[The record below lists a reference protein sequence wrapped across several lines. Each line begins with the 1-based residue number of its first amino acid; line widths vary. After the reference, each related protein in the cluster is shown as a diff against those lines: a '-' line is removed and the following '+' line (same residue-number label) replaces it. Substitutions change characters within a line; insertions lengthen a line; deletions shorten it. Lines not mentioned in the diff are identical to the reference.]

1 MLKYRRIIA
10 GILAVN
16 LLAGSILLDYTEV
29 NANNLNTS
37 LNMISAENSDE
48 VSHADAESV
57 NSSEK
62 TDAENKADEKNTTP
76 DANEKDEDTASSNS
90 DSGLTNETQEEESTK
105 QEPSS
110 EIAAE
115 DASQQA
121 TETETEAEAQ
131 EISDTISLSDLKFFA
146 NNTAT
151 IKSPQE
157 LILLSHCAQSEIQNI
172 TININATGEFD
183 LSTKIANGTD
193 LSEYLNKKAS
203 ASQDYTYLG
212 LGSAD
217 VPFTGTITGQKP
229 AIKTNTT
236 LFRGISSQATIDN
249 NLSVEWQGDGT
260 KPMFAEMYVLENDG
274 TKSDGTIPITFTSGN
289 GSLLGT
295 VRQASEETKACLT
308 IGNVVTYKDNK
319 AQAGNSTNSGNIGLI
334 CNTLESG
341 TIKLDG
347 YVFPTDTEINTN
359 SGAAGGLIGNM
370 AGGIL
375 DLANIGGTNI
385 SNLTVNS
392 SSGSAGSIVGEM
404 SETAEIQVN
413 QDITITN
420 PTIKGKYAGGFAG
433 KVVNSTLSGD
443 EKITIN
449 SPTLSSEE
457 NKNSAVGG
465 WIGDYIVQGNNH
477 EGKTLP
483 TQIDVV
489 EPKVTMNGGNA
500 GGYFGLLELQG
511 DINYQISGTE
521 QKKKNITSV
530 YTTGNGAGYATI
542 AGKVISDN
550 KKTSLIINH
559 VKSNSTTNGN
569 SYYQGGFVGEIGEN
583 VYLQVSDAEIT
594 VSNITTTQESCGFGG
609 VVGHLSSNS
618 ILSIADSVKVTNSGT
633 ISGGGGLVGAASSG
647 SILEISGTTDLSGVN
662 YTVSQYVGQL
672 VGMQDCALIFA
683 HGNGNGDENGNG
695 WKYIR
700 SNKDYEI
707 NDIGNYGEVI
717 RLKAKTTT
725 SDAQGGLDNELLS
738 INNVEHVI
746 QYKNQNFSLSNT
758 EITISSKEDLALLSI
773 AWNSRGVFS
782 ADSNLTAN
790 NWTTLQSKNVNFTA
804 DVNLQN
810 TGIIGISRDIDDS
823 AYTGNINGNTY
834 TLTLSIGETYG
845 YKGEN
850 IATDGTEGCGKIYS
864 SGSKH
869 TDIGLFSRMSG
880 NVRNLT
886 IAGSIHAGVS
896 NGNMWIGSIAAR
908 QENNE
913 AVISKVK
920 VTTKIAFDTNNDSK
934 KSYIGGVFGSA
945 AKVKLS
951 ENTGIQSNITLSNAG
966 NGKQTYAGSVA
977 GYMSA
982 GTLECNGVTIGGKIV
997 TDAST
1002 YAYVGGLVGFMPP
1015 DGSDKDTSTQ
1025 VNIKALTFD
1034 GFSITASS
1042 VQEACGGLLGC
1053 VWARSTVT
1061 FASDNTATTSL
1072 TVKNNTKIEAPN
1084 ASVGGLAYKASGLWE
1099 IRSKGI
1105 DIQDLEIN
1113 CGKDLGLLVCHG
1125 EKGTIKF
1132 NKDEKNDKEDGAL
1145 YLRTTAD
1152 WADSYKLAEDL
1163 KLTCGKDS
1171 VFDEFVSYT
1180 AVSKDKIANN
1190 GENGIVSIATKD
1202 RSGVKEDNN
1211 TCTTYQNRTNLGKS
1225 HEVNANSRY
1234 YYDLDNYIE
1243 TASTNTN
1250 GKIDTPEELV
1260 LWSCAVYANSNIK
1273 KYFYTF
1279 NNQEITD
1286 IKSNLSNPTISG
1298 TLNMDKY
1305 SYYPIH
1311 LNTGVGI
1318 TGATIT
1324 FYNEEIEKVEKN
1336 NKSTQAKTQ
1345 SQHYMMHCGLFLD
1358 YSANETATS
1367 ITLSNVTF
1375 AGSIGKVKSDVSGV
1389 LFSGMVQGLESGGR
1403 QYTANMNL
1411 SNIVLSDLKITDY
1424 KDSSYAPLLIN
1435 QIGSYTKTE
1444 IKNLSTSDYTEGTAV
1459 ASSLIGNAGSENGHQ
1474 INMGFSEIKLPD
1486 TTVNNK
1492 GIFTHATLLES
1503 YKYAANDTSVATY
1516 NFYKSGDWKDA
1527 TYEHHVTYG
1536 KEISNS
1542 TEYTGLQKWYY
1553 DIATYNKDEGLV
1565 KTEDN
1570 QTDFSKWLPY
1580 VCVPYNDND
1589 HSHEI
1594 KVNQR
1599 VFDITEGCGTYAD
1612 PYVIKDAGEMEIIS
1626 EYMRTNLP
1634 RTDWKITITNDQNT
1648 YCTNHST
1655 DITFHY
1661 NGEQWVQVS
1670 KEAGTENWV
1679 DVQNGQ
1685 TRSNSFMQRYI
1696 ANAYY
1701 DLQGGTNG
1709 EITLKDFKG
1718 FGTTDNPFRGVLVST
1733 NPNGVKLILT
1743 GANTGNGLIA
1753 YSYGSVVKNLTI
1765 RYEGEKKTLVYQ
1777 KSSSVFYPTS
1787 CFGGA
1792 IGCILGGDNI
1802 IDDVNVTLDT
1812 GWLTLSGANKHLLQV
1827 GGYVGS
1833 VCGGGVLFRNMQDK
1847 QFLTDAMISGASV
1860 AKTANSSLYVNPY
1873 VGRVLDGYAFSD
1885 TARVNL
1891 DNTDKNYQIQNLNSS
1906 ETNDTKHITAS
1917 GKSIGIKDAEGLLIL
1932 SAIVNS
1938 GAASSGSSNAYR
1950 NITEVALQ
1958 QGYAFGNGEYGKV
1971 RNAAYDSIGTNVEP
1985 EDFVTAVK
1993 DDQIAPI
2000 VNESVINTPVL
2011 ITKYADKDLF
2021 NMAVLNANATTSGAT
2036 LTFPNDGRLDMSVY
2050 RSSYQ
2055 GVSAR
2060 YVSNAVTSK
2069 NEKTGK
2075 TETKAAGIVPLIQ
2088 GVSGNGTE
2096 IIFDMNVKEYADDD
2110 FHAASVGGV
2119 FNLFAPVNGT
2129 CNVANLTFTGKTG
2142 EASETGVQLQYYTS
2156 DGVVTAQASNL
2167 EEKLV
2172 KGQKL
2177 GSYVGV
2183 GSFVGSTAGT
2193 LTSAWYPVNVN
2204 FDSVKFE
2211 NMTIQSPAVAG
2222 GLIGNIARIY
2232 TPTTNIGILLQP
2244 YGNEQTVYPY
2254 NTFTNCSF
2262 SNLTV
2267 RGQEKAGGFCGYI
2280 DGKVSNQ
2287 NNLNVT
2293 RQKFIVGKDSTIS
2306 ATLKDSCAGG
2316 LFGYARRGVG
2326 INTVIGTTYTAIWEN
2341 VNVEAGQYSGGVIG
2355 QVAADMSGRSIVY
2368 KIRNVRVS
2376 GKTGTKSLIKGTS
2389 NGEAYTGGLIGNISF
2404 VSGVTFNI
2412 GNCEVLNT
2420 QINEDKV
2427 SGEKLGTGGLVGGAV
2442 GNGNLNIQDCKVQN
2456 TQINEEDKVSGEIL
2470 RTGGLVGRAEGNGKL
2485 NIQKCS
2491 VKESDMYGSRA
2502 GGVAGE
2508 LCIPTTITECTV
2520 SGSGNDK
2527 NIIKGRKSAAGIVGE
2542 IAFGGKIGIHK
2553 STVSN
2558 TSIIAIDDWGAGGLV
2573 GDIDWNVVPHLYFY
2587 DSQVNGCTITGQRA
2601 GGFAGNIRGYLNGS
2615 NLLLKDTTI
2624 KASTANNAG
2633 LLIGLTGNRNLQPMT
2648 IAGISIQKTTAK
2660 ENNRNISKLYG
2671 TLTETDNTNVK
2682 NKSYFSFADYNGTA
2696 SNNTTQSL
2704 LDANPVFPYV
2714 VTSPTSQLSVSD
2726 DGNTGKALYGD
2737 SAAWTKDTD
2746 GKFTLNAQTIYRDA
2760 KKTQSSTAEGK
2771 YTYQETGVEQFQFTK
2786 NISTY
2791 NEENQTNK
2799 VSKDFPVL
2807 VVSDNVSQ
2815 TITDYLDIVTN
2826 GGYTRANNISG
2837 HVDTSVQTYTDTDG
2851 KFVLA
2856 TNANPALEVKKNA
2869 SGRISEF
2876 AATTEFDNTKSRF
2889 TLLTVTFKEKD
2900 ESNAEHKYNVQVPI
2914 IVRRMLEIGF
2924 TATLSS
2930 GTNYRATNY
2939 DLIED
2944 NAHLL
2949 ESTGNAFTAYLTY
2962 TYNSDDKGLYS
2973 EYGWNSYINAGGN
2986 VAKALDKSI
2995 DFQGSSL
3002 LPAGTQLSLIDC
3014 QDNSKVYYYTTNSN
3028 TGNTIPLKDF
3038 KDSSG
3043 NAFQAVSIGELMGVT
3058 ATQDNN
3064 NGSFIKV
3071 DAEGVP
3077 DGVTKDDGKTYTAP
3091 TVKIKTANG
3100 YEYYRKI
3107 ETNEPGTRYAVTVD
3121 ESKLKDGVGLI
3132 STSTVHENYYLV
3144 ITVADITSGTN
3155 LNGSVQTKITSNDI
3169 PFHLNYCT
3177 RKGKAQDTHSNTAS
3191 TYQISHGYEQELRES
3206 EAVTGAIKKVTA
3218 TDSSMTVDVID
3229 KITIP
3234 SGQAFNKQDELYQ
3247 KFSGSLI
3254 KTLTQENSPST
3265 SAEVFPNG
3273 TTGTAA
3279 FYVYVMD
3286 GTKKKYYTYAGGN
3299 WTEEESK
3306 ETKALEYEW
3315 TAVNG
3320 LMDLPLST
3328 NGTIDSS
3335 VNLQQ
3340 IRDIVLGKKQNEFY
3354 VEVKMNAKLPA
3365 NGLDVIPESQLEG
3378 AILTNY
3384 TKLTYTSQLA
3394 TTRKSLS
3401 YSTARALQQDTRIRY
3416 YRDEAAGV
3424 QLTYEADEIGQLGI
3438 NLLDLQNSYL
3448 DAAKENTII
3457 DTTARYDM
3465 STIKDLSSILASS
3478 NGIQFSIQLLNK
3490 NTIQDTESYAA
3501 DALELKDYMKVSVKS
3516 KNAGEVQLTDDNK
3529 AYTWTVPK
3537 SSYWDD
3543 DKKIMKASSIFDGD
3557 IMTQAIQLKVNIKNV
3572 DQLKHLYSNYKVV
3585 LSVKIIDQNGNVVE
3599 NTTAADNIIYT
3610 MARVKPEFQ
3619 DKQNK

>member
-16 LLAGSILLDYTEV
+16 LLAGGILLDYTEV
-29 NANNLNTS
+29 NANNVNTS

-57 NSSEK
+57 SSSEK
-62 TDAENKADEKNTTP
+62 TDTENKADEKNITP
-76 DANEKDEDTASSNS
+76 DANEKDENTASSNS
-90 DSGLTNETQEEESTK
+90 DAGLTNETQEEETTK

-131 EISDTISLSDLKFFA
+131 EISDTISLDNLKFV
-146 NNTAT
+146 NGNIAT
-151 IKSPQE
+151 ITSPQQ
-157 LILLSHCAQSEIQNI
+157 LILLSYCDQSAIQNI
-172 TININATGEFD
+172 TINFNITGECD
-183 LSTKIANGTD
+183 LSTKIVKGTSLSDYLKNEAN
-193 LSEYLNKKAS
+193 

-212 LGSAD
+212 LGSTD
-217 VPFTGTITGQKP
+217 VPFTGNLTGQQT
-229 AIKTNTT
+229 AIITNTT
-236 LFRGISSQATIDN
+236 LFRGISSKAAIN
-249 NLSVEWQGDGT
+249 NNISVRWQGDTT
-260 KPMFAEMYVLENDG
+260 KPMFAETYVLQSNG
-274 TKSDGTIPITFTSGN
+274 KIPIAFTSGN

-295 VRQASEETKACLT
+295 VKKAPDVTDACLT
-308 IGNVVTYKDNK
+308 IENVVTYQDKV
-319 AQAGNSTNSGNIGLI
+319 QAGSSTSNDNIGLI

-341 TIKLDG
+341 TIKLEG
-347 YVFPTDTEINTN
+347 YAFPTSTEINTG
-359 SGAAGGLIGNM
+359 SGSAGGLIGKM
-370 AGGIL
+370 EGGVL
-375 DLANIGGTNI
+375 NLTSIGGANI

-404 SETAEIQVN
+404 SEAAQIQVN
-413 QDITITN
+413 QNITITN

-433 KVVNSTLSGD
+433 KVVNSTLSGNNT
-443 EKITIN
+443 ITVEAPTV
-449 SPTLSSEE
+449 SPGGDKTD
-457 NKNSAVGG
+457 SAVGG
-465 WIGDYIVQGNNH
+465 LIGDYTVKESNH
-477 EGKTLP
+477 TVKQLP
-483 TQIDVV
+483 TQIAIAGT
-489 EPKVTMNGGNA
+489 PKVTTITKTNGAAIGVNDGNI
-500 GGYFGLLELQG
+500 GGYFGVLELQG
-511 DINYQISGTE
+511 DIQYEISGSDGAKRE
-521 QKKKNITSV
+521 GKAE
-530 YTTGNGAGYATI
+530 YTAGDGGTYGTVI
-542 AGKVISDN
+542 GKVISDN
-550 KKTSLIINH
+550 KMSSLIINH

-569 SYYQGGFVGEIGEN
+569 SYYQGGLVGEIGEN
-583 VYLQVSDAEIT
+583 VYLQVKNAEIT
-594 VSNITTTQESCGFGG
+594 VSNTTAKEDACGFGG

-618 ILSIADSVKVTNSGT
+618 ILSIAESVKVTIPEKSNLSA
-633 ISGGGGLVGAASSG
+633 GGGLVGNASSG
-647 SILEISGTTDLSGVN
+647 SILEISGTTDLSNVT
-662 YTVSQYVGQL
+662 YKESEYVGQL

-683 HGNGNGDENGNG
+683 HGDGNGNG

-700 SNKDYEI
+700 SNSVSKI

-717 RLKAKTTT
+717 RLKANTTT
-725 SDAQGGLDNELLS
+725 SDEQGGLDSELLKIDLGS
-738 INNVEHVI
+738 HEIGYGASVNLTGND
-746 QYKNQNFSLSNT
+746 
-758 EITISSKEDLALLSI
+758 ITISSKEDLALLSI

-782 ADSNLTAN
+782 ADSYLTAN
-790 NWTTLQSKNVNFTA
+790 NWKTLQNKNINFTQ

-810 TGIIGISRDIDDS
+810 TGIIGISRDTSDD
-823 AYTGNINGNTY
+823 AYTGNINGNNK

-845 YKGEN
+845 CTTN
-850 IATDGTEGCGKIYS
+850 GTEGCGKIYS

-869 TDIGLFSRMSG
+869 TDIGLFSRMRG
-880 NVRNLT
+880 NVSNLT
-886 IAGSIHAGVS
+886 ITGSINAGVS

-913 AVISKVK
+913 TVISNVK
-920 VTTKIAFDTNNDSK
+920 VTTTIKFDTNKDSQI
-934 KSYIGGVFGSA
+934 SYIGGLFGSA

-982 GTLECNGVTIGGKIV
+982 GTLECNGVTIGGTIV
-997 TDAST
+997 TDALM

-1015 DGSDKDTSTQ
+1015 DGSDKDTSTW

-1034 GFSITASS
+1034 GFSIEASN
-1042 VQEACGGLLGC
+1042 VQEACGGLLGG
-1053 VWARSTVT
+1053 VWARSAVT

-1072 TVKNNTKIEAPN
+1072 TVKNNTTIEAPK

-1105 DIQDLEIN
+1105 DIQNLKIN
-1113 CGKDLGLLVCHG
+1113 CGQDLGLLVCHG
-1125 EKGTIKF
+1125 EKRTIKF
-1132 NKDEKNDKEDGAL
+1132 NKEEKNDKEDGAL

-1152 WADSYKLAEDL
+1152 WNDSYKLDANLDL
-1163 KLTCGKDS
+1163 QCGSKA
-1171 VFDEFVSYT
+1171 VFDEFVAYT

-1190 GENGIVSIATKD
+1190 DENGIVSIATEN
-1202 RSGVKEDNN
+1202 RNGVKEEN
-1211 TCTTYQNRTNLGKS
+1211 TTCKTYQNRTNFGKS
-1225 HEVNANSRY
+1225 HKTNANSRY
-1234 YYDLDNYIE
+1234 YYDLDAYTK

-1250 GKIDTPEELV
+1250 NTGKIDTPEELV

-1279 NNQEITD
+1279 NNQAITD
-1286 IKSNLSNPTISG
+1286 INNISNPIISG
-1298 TLNMDKY
+1298 TLNMGKY

-1311 LNTGVGI
+1311 LNIGVQI
-1318 TGATIT
+1318 TDATIT
-1324 FYNEEIEKVEKN
+1324 FYNEQIEQAEKD
-1336 NKSTQAKTQ
+1336 NKSTQATRQ

-1358 YSANETATS
+1358 HSVNETATS
-1367 ITLSNVTF
+1367 ITLSDVTF
-1375 AGSIGKVKSDVSGV
+1375 AGSIGKINSNASGV
-1389 LFSGMVQGLESGGR
+1389 LFSGMVKGSESNGK
-1403 QYTANMNL
+1403 QNTAKMNL
-1411 SNIVLSDLKITDY
+1411 SNIVLSGLKITDY

-1444 IKNLSTSDYTEGTAV
+1444 IKSLSTSGYTAGTAV
-1459 ASSLIGNAGSENGHQ
+1459 ASSLIGNAGSENGYQ

-1486 TTVNNK
+1486 TTVENK

-1516 NFYKSGDWKDA
+1516 NFYKSGDWEGT
-1527 TYEHHVTYG
+1527 TYNHQVTYG
-1536 KEISNS
+1536 KEISES
-1542 TEYTGLQKWYY
+1542 AEYRDLQKWYY

-1565 KTEDN
+1565 KTGSG
-1570 QTDFSKWLPY
+1570 QTKFLTWLPY
-1580 VCVPYNDND
+1580 VYVSYDNN

-1599 VFDITEGCGTYAD
+1599 VFDITEGCGTYGD

-1626 EYMRTNLP
+1626 EYMRTKLP
-1634 RTDWKITITNDQNT
+1634 RTDWKITITNNQNT
-1648 YCTNHST
+1648 YCTNTNTNHST
-1655 DITFHY
+1655 FSYD
-1661 NGEQWVQVS
+1661 GEQWVN
-1670 KEAGTENWV
+1670 EEN
-1679 DVQNGQ
+1679 GE
-1685 TRSNSFMQRYI
+1685 TRSNNFMQRYI

-1701 DLQGGTNG
+1701 DLQGTNRQ
-1709 EITLKDFKG
+1709 ITLNDFKG

-1733 NPNGVKLILT
+1733 NGATLILT
-1743 GANTGNGLIA
+1743 GENTGNGLIA

-1765 RYEGEKKTLVYQ
+1765 KYEGEKKTLVYQ
-1777 KSSSVFYPTS
+1777 TSSSVFYPTS

-1802 IDDVNVTLDT
+1802 IDGVNVTLANN
-1812 GWLTLSGANKHLLQV
+1812 WLTLSGEKKHLLQV

-1833 VCGGGVLFRNMQDK
+1833 VCGGGVLFRNMQGASG
-1847 QFLTDAMISGASV
+1847 LTDAMISDGSV
-1860 AKTANSSLYVNPY
+1860 EETATSSLYVNPY
-1873 VGRVLDGYAFSD
+1873 VGRVLDGYAFAD
-1885 TARVNL
+1885 TARDKLN
-1891 DNTDKNYQIQNLNSS
+1891 NTDKNYQIQNLNLS

-1971 RNAAYDSIGTNVEP
+1971 RNAAYDSIGANTKPN
-1985 EDFVTAVK
+1985 DFDTAVK
-1993 DDQIAPI
+1993 DDRTAP
-2000 VNESVINTPVL
+2000 SDSNTPVL

-2021 NMAVLNANATTSGAT
+2021 NMAVLNATTGGAT
-2036 LTFPNDGRLDMSVY
+2036 LTFPNNGTLDMSVY
-2050 RSSYQ
+2050 KSSYQ
-2055 GVSAR
+2055 GISAR

-2088 GVSGNGTE
+2088 GVSGNGTK

-2129 CNVANLTFTGKTG
+2129 CNVTNLTFTGKTG
-2142 EASETGVQLQYYTS
+2142 TDSKTGVQLQYYTS
-2156 DGVVTAQASNL
+2156 NGVVTDRNPNWGYQANI
-2167 EEKLV
+2167 
-2172 KGQKL
+2172 
-2177 GSYVGV
+2177 GV
-2183 GSFVGSTAGT
+2183 GSFAGSSAGT
-2193 LTSAWYPVNVN
+2193 LAQYDWRKWYIASVQFKNVI
-2204 FDSVKFE
+2204 FRDMKIS
-2211 NMTIQSPAVAG
+2211 SPNSAG
-2222 GLIGNIARIY
+2222 GLIGNAGVRAPDGRGETTAVDIA
-2232 TPTTNIGILLQP
+2232 ILIQP
-2244 YGNEQTVYPY
+2244 NAGGRGEGTLYIS
-2254 NTFTNCSF
+2254 NTFENCSF
-2262 SNLTV
+2262 SNLKV
-2267 RGQEKAGGFCGYI
+2267 EGQKAAGGFCGHI
-2280 DGKVSNQ
+2280 DGKVPNQ

-2293 RQKFIVGKDSTIS
+2293 TQNIIVGKDSTIS
-2306 ATLKDSCAGG
+2306 ATLEGSCAGG
-2316 LFGYARRGVG
+2316 LFGYVKRGVA
-2326 INTVIGTTYTAIWEN
+2326 INNDESGTYTAIWEN
-2341 VNVEAGQYSGGVIG
+2341 VNVEAKGYS
-2355 QVAADMSGRSIVY
+2355 
-2368 KIRNVRVS
+2368 
-2376 GKTGTKSLIKGTS
+2376 
-2389 NGEAYTGGLIGNISF
+2389 GGLIGWLNADHSSPTYNIKNVQISGSVQSKESNQAGGGLIGQ
-2404 VSGVTFNI
+2404 VSGGSTITITGCTVNASNI
-2412 GNCEVLNT
+2412 EA
-2420 QINEDKV
+2420 
-2427 SGEKLGTGGLVGGAV
+2427 SSSAGGIV
-2442 GNGNLNIQDCKVQN
+2442 GNLQTPATITGCTVSASNIN
-2456 TQINEEDKVSGEIL
+2456 ASS
-2470 RTGGLVGRAEGNGKL
+2470 A
-2485 NIQKCS
+2485 
-2491 VKESDMYGSRA
+2491 A
-2502 GGVAGE
+2502 GGIVGYLKTPA
-2508 LCIPTTITECTV
+2508 TITGCTV
-2520 SGSGNDK
+2520 SGSNSNNSKIEGN
-2527 NIIKGRKSAAGIVGE
+2527 NCASGIVGCLE
-2542 IAFGGKIGIHK
+2542 
-2553 STVSN
+2553 
-2558 TSIIAIDDWGAGGLV
+2558 
-2573 GDIDWNVVPHLYFY
+2573 
-2587 DSQVNGCTITGQRA
+2587 VNGQVAIRNNKVEKLSLISNATGWGSGGFIGDVSGNTKSSKIFIFDSEVTDCSITGNRA
-2601 GGFAGNIRGYLNGS
+2601 GGFAGTLRGCVKGS
-2615 NLLLKDTTI
+2615 NLLLNNTQIT
-2624 KASTANNAG
+2624 ASSDKSGG
-2633 LLIGLTGNRNLQPMT
+2633 LLIGLTGDANLQPMT
-2648 IAGISIQKTTAK
+2648 IAGISIQNTTAK
-2660 ENNRNISKLYG
+2660 ENHRNISKLYG
-2671 TLTETDNTNVK
+2671 TLNETDNTNVK
-2682 NKSYFSFADYNGTA
+2682 NKSYFSFADYKGTA

-2704 LDANPVFPYV
+2704 LDANQVAPYV

-2726 DGNTGKALYGD
+2726 DGNASKALYGD
-2737 SAAWTKDTD
+2737 SAAWTIDAD
-2746 GKFTLNAQTIYRDA
+2746 GKFTLNAQTIYQDA
-2760 KKTQSSTAEGK
+2760 KNTQSSTAKGK
-2771 YTYQETGVEQFQFTK
+2771 YTYQEMGVEQFQFTK

-2791 NEENQTNK
+2791 NKENQTKK
-2799 VSKDFPVL
+2799 VSNDFPVL

-2837 HVDTSVQTYTDTDG
+2837 DSDIHVYAGDDSVKTYTDTDG

-2856 TNANPALEVKKNA
+2856 TNAKPALKVKKNA

-2900 ESNAEHKYNVQVPI
+2900 ENGTEHKYNVQVPI
-2914 IVRRMLEIGF
+2914 VVRRMLEIGF

-2944 NAHLL
+2944 SAHLL

-2986 VAKALDKSI
+2986 VAEALNKSI
-2995 DFQGSSL
+2995 VFQDSQNFSL
-3002 LPAGTQLSLIDC
+3002 PEGTQLSLIDC
-3014 QDNSKVYYYTTNSN
+3014 QDNSKVYYYKMASN
-3028 TGNTIPLKDF
+3028 TGNTIPLTDF
-3038 KDSSG
+3038 KDSSE
-3043 NAFQAVSIGELMGVT
+3043 NTFQAVSIGELMGVT
-3058 ATQDNN
+3058 ATQDNK
-3064 NGSFIKV
+3064 GSFIKV

-3077 DGVTKDDGKTYTAP
+3077 DGVRKEDGKTYTAP
-3091 TVKIKTANG
+3091 TVKIKTENG

-3107 ETNEPGTRYAVTVD
+3107 ETGESGTCYAVTVD
-3121 ESKLKDGVGLI
+3121 ESKLKNGVGL
-3132 STSTVHENYYLV
+3132 STVHENYYLV
-3144 ITVADITSGTN
+3144 ITVTDIASGTN

-3169 PFHLNYCT
+3169 PFHLNYRT
-3177 RKGKAQDTHSNTAS
+3177 RKGKVTDTHSNTAS
-3191 TYQISHGYEQELRES
+3191 TYQISQGYEQKLTES
-3206 EAVTGAIKKVTA
+3206 EAVTGVIKKVTA

-3234 SGQAFNKQDELYQ
+3234 SGQAFNDQDELYQ

-3254 KTLTQENSPST
+3254 KTLENPPST

-3279 FYVYVMD
+3279 FYVYEMD
-3286 GTKKKYYTYAGGN
+3286 GTTKKYYTYADGK
-3299 WTEEESK
+3299 WTKAGST

-3328 NGTIDSS
+3328 NGKIDSS

-3340 IRDIVLGKKQNEFY
+3340 IRKIVLDKKQNEFY

-3365 NGLDVIPESQLEG
+3365 NGLDVIPESQLKGDE
-3378 AILTNY
+3378 LTNY

-3394 TTRKSLS
+3394 TTKKSLS
-3401 YSTARALQQDTRIRY
+3401 YSTARALLQNTKISY

-3478 NGIQFSIQLLNK
+3478 NGIQFSIQLQNK
-3490 NTIQDTESYAA
+3490 NTTQDTESYAA

-3537 SSYWDD
+3537 NSYWDAGN
-3543 DKKIMKASSIFDGD
+3543 KIMKASSIFDGD

-3585 LSVKIIDQNGNVVE
+3585 LSVGIIDQNGNVVG

-3619 DKQNK
+3619 DEQNK

>member
-29 NANNLNTS
+29 NANNVNTS

-57 NSSEK
+57 SPSEK
-62 TDAENKADEKNTTP
+62 IDEENKADEKNTTP
-76 DANEKDEDTASSNS
+76 DANEKDTASSNS
-90 DSGLTNETQEEESTK
+90 DSGLTNETQEEETTK

-110 EIAAE
+110 ETAAE
-115 DASQQA
+115 DASRQA
-121 TETETEAEAQ
+121 SETSTEAQ
-131 EISDTISLSDLKFFA
+131 EISDTISLSDLKFYTDSTK
-146 NNTAT
+146 TAIIT
-151 IKSPQE
+151 SPQQ
-157 LILLSHCAQSEIQNI
+157 LILLSHCAQNEIQNI
-172 TININATGEFD
+172 TININTTGEFN
-183 LSTKIANGTD
+183 LSTTIAKGTS
-193 LSEYLNKKAS
+193 LSDYLKNEAS
-203 ASQDYTYLG
+203 ASQDYIYLG
-212 LGSAD
+212 LGSTD
-217 VPFTGTITGQKP
+217 SPFTGTITGQTP

-236 LFRGISSQATIDN
+236 LFRGISSKADIN
-249 NLSVEWQGDGT
+249 KNLSVEWQGDGT
-260 KPMFAEMYVLENDG
+260 KPMFAEMYVLENN
-274 TKSDGTIPITFTSGN
+274 GTIPVTFTLGN

-295 VRQASEETKACLT
+295 VKKAPDVTDACLT
-308 IGNVVTYKDNK
+308 IGNVVTYQDKV
-319 AQAGNSTNSGNIGLI
+319 QAESPTSNDNIGLI

-347 YVFPTDTEINTN
+347 YAFPTSTEINTG
-359 SGAAGGLIGNM
+359 SGSAGGLIGKM
-370 AGGIL
+370 EGGIL
-375 DLANIGGTNI
+375 NLTSIDGANI
-385 SNLTVNS
+385 SNLTISNLAVNS

-404 SETAEIQVN
+404 SGTAEIQVN
-413 QDITITN
+413 QNITIEK

-433 KVVNSTLSGD
+433 KVENSTLSGVK
-443 EKITIN
+443 KITIN
-449 SPTLSSEE
+449 SPALSSEE
-457 NKNSAVGG
+457 NIDSAVGG
-465 WIGDYIVQGNNH
+465 WVGYYIVQGEKH
-477 EGKTLP
+477 ADKTLP
-483 TQIDVV
+483 AQIDVA
-489 EPKVTMNGGNA
+489 EPKVTMNGGVATNGGNA

-521 QKKKNITSV
+521 EEKKNITSE
-530 YTTGNGAGYATI
+530 YTAGSNGAYGTI
-542 AGKVISDN
+542 AGKVISND
-550 KKTSLIINH
+550 KKSSLIINH
-559 VKSNSTTNGN
+559 VNSNSTTKGN
-569 SYYQGGFVGEIGEN
+569 SFYQGGLVGEIGEH
-583 VYLQVSDAEIT
+583 VYLQVRNAEIT
-594 VSNITTTQESCGFGG
+594 VSNTTAKEDACGFGG

-618 ILSIADSVKVTNSGT
+618 ILSIADSVKVT
-633 ISGGGGLVGAASSG
+633 ISDKSNKPNLSAGGGIVGNASSG

-662 YTVSQYVGQL
+662 YSAPQYVGQL

-683 HGNGNGDENGNG
+683 HGDGNGNG
-695 WKYIR
+695 WKYTR
-700 SNKDYEI
+700 SSKNFKI

-717 RLKAKTTT
+717 RLKADKTT
-725 SDAQGGLDNELLS
+725 SDEQGGLDSELLKIDPVS
-738 INNVEHVI
+738 HEMGYGASVDLTGND
-746 QYKNQNFSLSNT
+746 
-758 EITISSKEDLALLSI
+758 ITISSKEDLALLSI
-773 AWNSRGVFS
+773 AWNSRGFFS
-782 ADSNLTAN
+782 ADSNLTDK
-790 NWTTLQSKNVNFTA
+790 NWTTLQNKNINFTA
-804 DVNLQN
+804 DVNLKN

-823 AYTGNINGNTY
+823 AYTGNINGNTHK
-834 TLTLSIGETYG
+834 LTLSIGETYG
-845 YKGEN
+845 FKGKN
-850 IATDGTEGCGKIYS
+850 IATNETEGCGKIYS

-869 TDIGLFSRMSG
+869 TDIGLFSRMRG
-880 NVRNLT
+880 NVSNLT
-886 IAGSIHAGVS
+886 INGSIHAGVS
-896 NGNMWIGSIAAR
+896 NGNMRIGSIAAR

-913 AVISKVK
+913 TVISNVK
-920 VTTKIAFDTNNDSK
+920 VTTTIKFDTNKDSQI
-934 KSYIGGVFGSA
+934 SYIGGLFGSA

-951 ENTGIQSNITLSNAG
+951 GNTGIQSNITLSNAG

-997 TDAST
+997 TDASM

-1034 GFSITASS
+1034 GFSIGASN
-1042 VQEACGGLLGC
+1042 VQEACGGLLGG
-1053 VWARSTVT
+1053 VWARSAVT

-1072 TVKNNTKIEAPN
+1072 TVKNNTTIEAPK

-1105 DIQDLEIN
+1105 DIQDLTIN

-1125 EKGTIKF
+1125 EKRTI
-1132 NKDEKNDKEDGAL
+1132 NDKADGAL

-1152 WADSYKLAEDL
+1152 WNDSYKLAEGL
-1163 KLTCGKDS
+1163 TLTCGS
-1171 VFDEFVSYT
+1171 NAVFDEFVAYT
-1180 AVSKDKIANN
+1180 AASKDKIANN
-1190 GENGIVSIATKD
+1190 DENGIVSIATKD
-1202 RSGVKEDNN
+1202 RSGVKEENN
-1211 TCTTYQNRTNLGKS
+1211 TCNTYQNRTDFGKK
-1225 HEVNANSRY
+1225 HKVNANSRY
-1234 YYDLDNYIE
+1234 YYDLDKYIE
-1243 TASTNTN
+1243 TASTNTT

-1273 KYFYTF
+1273 KYFYTC
-1279 NNQEITD
+1279 NNQEIAD
-1286 IKSNLSNPTISG
+1286 VKNSISNPKISG
-1298 TLNMDKY
+1298 TLDMDKY

-1311 LNTGVGI
+1311 LNTGVEI
-1318 TGATIT
+1318 TGATIR
-1324 FYNEEIEKVEKN
+1324 FYNEQIEQAEKD
-1336 NKSTQAKTQ
+1336 NKSTQATRQ

-1358 YSANETATS
+1358 HSVNETATS

-1375 AGSIGKVKSDVSGV
+1375 AGSIGKVKSNASGV
-1389 LFSGMVQGLESGGR
+1389 LFSGTVQGSESGGR

-1411 SNIVLSDLKITDY
+1411 NNIVLLGLKITDY
-1424 KDSSYAPLLIN
+1424 TDSSYAPLLIN

-1444 IKNLSTSDYTEGTAV
+1444 IKNLSTRDYTEGTAV
-1459 ASSLIGNAGSENGHQ
+1459 ASSLIGNAGSEDGHQ
-1474 INMGFSEIKLPD
+1474 INMGFSDIVLPD
-1486 TTVNNK
+1486 KPTDATK
-1492 GIFTHATLLES
+1492 EEGIFTHATLLES

-1516 NFYKSGDWKDA
+1516 NFYKSGDWNGD
-1527 TYEHHVTYG
+1527 TYNHQVTYG
-1536 KEISNS
+1536 KEISES
-1542 TEYTGLQKWYY
+1542 AEYRDLQKWYY
-1553 DIATYNKDEGLV
+1553 DIATYNKDEGQV
-1565 KTEDN
+1565 KTGSG
-1570 QTDFSKWLPY
+1570 QTKFLTWLPY
-1580 VCVPYNDND
+1580 VYVSYDDNN

-1599 VFDITEGCGTYAD
+1599 VFDITKGCGTYGD

-1626 EYMRTNLP
+1626 EYMRTKLP

-1655 DITFHY
+1655 DITFRY
-1661 NGEQWVQVS
+1661 NGEQWVN
-1670 KEAGTENWV
+1670 EEN
-1679 DVQNGQ
+1679 GE
-1685 TRSNSFMQRYI
+1685 TRSNNFMQRYI

-1701 DLQGGTNG
+1701 DLQGTNG
-1709 EITLKDFKG
+1709 QITLNDFKG

-1733 NPNGVKLILT
+1733 KGVELILT

-1765 RYEGEKKTLVYQ
+1765 KYKGEKKTLVYQ
-1777 KSSSVFYPTS
+1777 TSSSVFYPTS

-1802 IDDVNVTLDT
+1802 IDGVNVTLANN
-1812 GWLTLSGANKHLLQV
+1812 WLTLSGANKHLLQV

-1833 VCGGGVLFRNMQDK
+1833 VCGGGVLFRNMQGASG
-1847 QFLTDAMISGASV
+1847 LADAMISGASV
-1860 AKTANSSLYVNPY
+1860 AETANSSLYVNPY
-1873 VGRVLDGYAFSD
+1873 VGRVLDGYAFAD
-1885 TARVNL
+1885 TAEESL

-1906 ETNDTKHITAS
+1906 GTNDTKHITAT

-1971 RNAAYDSIGTNVEP
+1971 RNAAYDRIGANTKPN
-1985 EDFVTAVK
+1985 DFDTAVK
-1993 DDQIAPI
+1993 DDRTAP
-2000 VNESVINTPVL
+2000 SDSNTPVL
-2011 ITKYADKDLF
+2011 ITKYAGKDLF
-2021 NMAVLNANATTSGAT
+2021 NMAVLNATTGGAT
-2036 LTFPNDGRLDMSVY
+2036 LTFPNDGTLDMSVY
-2050 RSSYQ
+2050 KSSYQ
-2055 GVSAR
+2055 GISAR

-2069 NEKTGK
+2069 NKDTGK

-2088 GVSGNGTE
+2088 GVSGNGTK

-2119 FNLFAPVNGT
+2119 FNLFAPVRGT
-2129 CNVANLTFTGKTG
+2129 CNVTNLTFTGKT
-2142 EASETGVQLQYYTS
+2142 ETDSKKTGVQLQYYNS
-2156 DGVVTAQASNL
+2156 NGEITAQASNL
-2167 EEKLV
+2167 SVQGKPSIQGKPGE
-2172 KGQKL
+2172 KL

-2193 LTSAWYPVNVN
+2193 LTSNWYSVNVN

-2232 TPTTNIGILLQP
+2232 TPTTDIGILLQP
-2244 YGNEQTVYPY
+2244 HGDERTVYPY

-2293 RQKFIVGKDSTIS
+2293 GQNFIVGKDSTIS

-2316 LFGYARRGVG
+2316 LFGYARRGVAVNYG
-2326 INTVIGTTYTAIWEN
+2326 SGTYTAAIWKN
-2341 VNVEAGQYSGGVIG
+2341 VNVEAGQYSGGIIG
-2355 QVAADMSGRSIVY
+2355 QVYTDSSSPKYNIKNV
-2368 KIRNVRVS
+2368 KIL
-2376 GKTGTKSLIKGTS
+2376 GETGTKSLIKGTS
-2389 NGEAYTGGLIGNISF
+2389 SDEGYTGGLIGKISF
-2404 VSGVTFNI
+2404 ASGVTFDI
-2412 GNCEVLNT
+2412 SDCEVQNA
-2420 QINEDKV
+2420 QINEVGKV
-2427 SGEKLGTGGLVGGAV
+2427 SGEKF
-2442 GNGNLNIQDCKVQN
+2442 
-2456 TQINEEDKVSGEIL
+2456 
-2470 RTGGLVGRAEGNGKL
+2470 RTGGLIGGADGNGKL
-2485 NIQKCS
+2485 NVQNCS
-2491 VKESDMYGSRA
+2491 VKESDLYGSLA
-2502 GGVAGE
+2502 GGIAGA
-2508 LCIPTTITECTV
+2508 LHTPTTITECTV
-2520 SGSGNDK
+2520 SGLSDDK
-2527 NIIKGRKSAAGIVGE
+2527 NIIKGQKSAAGIVGE
-2542 IAFGGKIGIHK
+2542 IVCGGKIGIHK

-2558 TSIIAIDDWGAGGLV
+2558 TSITAIDDWGAGGLV
-2573 GDIDWNVVPHLYFY
+2573 GDIDWNVVPNLYFY
-2587 DSQVNGCTITGQRA
+2587 DSQVNGCTITGKRA

-2624 KASTANNAG
+2624 EASTTNNGG
-2633 LLIGLTGNRNLQPMT
+2633 LLIGLTGNRNLKPMT
-2648 IAGISIQKTTAK
+2648 IAGVSIQNTTAK
-2660 ENNRNISKLYG
+2660 ENNRNINKLYG
-2671 TLTETDNTNVK
+2671 TLNENDNTEVK
-2682 NKSYFSFADYNGTA
+2682 KQSYFSFADYNGTA

-2704 LDANPVFPYV
+2704 LGANPVFPYV
-2714 VTSPTSQLSVSD
+2714 VTSPTSQLSVYDAANAS
-2726 DGNTGKALYGD
+2726 KALYGD
-2737 SAAWTKDTD
+2737 STRWTTD
-2746 GKFTLNAQTIYRDA
+2746 AGGKFTLNAQTIYQDA
-2760 KKTQSSTAEGK
+2760 KNTQSSTAKGK
-2771 YTYQETGVEQFQFTK
+2771 YTYQEMGVEQFQFTK

-2791 NEENQTNK
+2791 NKENQTKKISN
-2799 VSKDFPVL
+2799 DFPVL

-2837 HVDTSVQTYTDTDG
+2837 DSDIHVDASDDSVKTYTYTDG

-2856 TNANPALEVKKNA
+2856 TNAKPALKVKKNA

-2876 AATTEFDNTKSRF
+2876 AATTEYDNTKSRF

-2900 ESNAEHKYNVQVPI
+2900 ENGTEHKYNVQVPI
-2914 IVRRMLEIGF
+2914 VVRRMLEIGF

-2944 NAHLL
+2944 SAHLL

-2986 VAKALDKSI
+2986 VAEALNKSI
-2995 DFQGSSL
+2995 VFQDSKNFSL
-3002 LPAGTQLSLIDC
+3002 PEGTQLSLIDC
-3014 QDNSKVYYYTTNSN
+3014 QDNSKVYYYTMDSN
-3028 TGNTIPLKDF
+3028 TGNTIPLTDF

-3043 NAFQAVSIGELMGVT
+3043 NTFQAVSIGELMGVT
-3058 ATQDNN
+3058 ATQDNK
-3064 NGSFIKV
+3064 GSFIKV

-3077 DGVTKDDGKTYTAP
+3077 DGVTKEDGKTYTAP

-3107 ETNEPGTRYAVTVD
+3107 ETGESGTRYAVTVD
-3121 ESKLKDGVGLI
+3121 ESKLNDGVELV
-3132 STSTVHENYYLV
+3132 STVHENYYLV
-3144 ITVADITSGTN
+3144 ITVASGTN

-3169 PFHLNYCT
+3169 PFHLNYRT
-3177 RKGKAQDTHSNTAS
+3177 RKGKVTDTHTNTAS
-3191 TYQISHGYEQELRES
+3191 TYQISQGYEQNLTES
-3206 EAVTGAIKKVTA
+3206 EAVTGVIKKVTA
-3218 TDSSMTVDVID
+3218 TDSSMAVDVID

-3234 SGQAFNKQDELYQ
+3234 SGQAFNDQDELYQ

-3254 KTLTQENSPST
+3254 KTLENPPST

-3279 FYVYVMD
+3279 FYVYEME
-3286 GTKKKYYTYAGGN
+3286 GTTKNYYTYANGN
-3299 WTEEESK
+3299 WTKAGST

-3340 IRDIVLGKKQNEFY
+3340 IRKIVLDKKQNEFY

-3365 NGLDVIPESQLEG
+3365 NGLDVIPESQLKGDEP
-3378 AILTNY
+3378 TNY

-3394 TTRKSLS
+3394 TTKKSLS
-3401 YSTARALQQDTRIRY
+3401 YSTARALLQNTKISY

-3490 NTIQDTESYAA
+3490 NTTQDTETYG
-3501 DALELKDYMKVSVKS
+3501 DALKLNDYINVAVKS
-3516 KNAGEVQLTDDNK
+3516 ENVGTVKPTDDNK

-3572 DQLKHLYSNYKVV
+3572 DQWKHLYSNYKVV
-3585 LSVKIIDQNGNVVE
+3585 LSVKIIGKKGNVVE

-3619 DKQNK
+3619 DTQNTR

>member
-1 MLKYRRIIA
+1 MKYRRIIA

-29 NANNLNTS
+29 NANNVNTS

-57 NSSEK
+57 SSSEK

-76 DANEKDEDTASSNS
+76 DANEKDTASSNS
-90 DSGLTNETQEEESTK
+90 DSDLTNETQEEETTK
-105 QEPSS
+105 QESSS

-121 TETETEAEAQ
+121 TEAETEAQ
-131 EISDTISLSDLKFFA
+131 EISDTISLSDLNFFA
-146 NNTAT
+146 DNTAT
-151 IKSPQE
+151 ITSPQQ
-157 LILLSHCAQSEIQNI
+157 LILLSHCAQNEIRNI
-172 TININATGEFD
+172 TININATGNLD
-183 LSTKIANGTD
+183 LSTKIETGTN
-193 LSEYLNKKAS
+193 LSEYLNKAAN

-217 VPFTGTITGQKP
+217 SPFRGTITGQTP
-229 AIKTNTT
+229 AIITNTT

-260 KPMFAEMYVLENDG
+260 KPMFAEMYVLESDG
-274 TKSDGTIPITFTSGN
+274 TKSDGTIPITFKSGN

-295 VRQASEETKACLT
+295 VRQASEGTNACLT
-308 IGNVVTYKDNK
+308 IGNVVTYQ
-319 AQAGNSTNSGNIGLI
+319 AEVQAGSSTSNDNIGLI

-341 TIKLDG
+341 TIKLDR
-347 YVFPTDTEINTN
+347 YAFPTKTAINTN
-359 SGAAGGLIGNM
+359 SGAAGGLIGKM
-370 AGGIL
+370 EGGIL
-375 DLANIGGTNI
+375 DLTSIGEANI

-404 SETAEIQVN
+404 SGTAEIRVN

-433 KVVNSTLSGD
+433 KVDNSTLSGD
-443 EKITIN
+443 KKITIN

-457 NKNSAVGG
+457 NKDSAVGG
-465 WIGDYIVQGNNH
+465 WIGDYIVQRNNH
-477 EGKTLP
+477 EDKTLP

-521 QKKKNITSV
+521 QEKKNITSV
-530 YTTGNGAGYATI
+530 YTTGNGAGYGTI

-559 VKSNSTTNGN
+559 VKSNSTTNGK
-569 SYYQGGFVGEIGEN
+569 SYYQGGLVGEIGEN

-633 ISGGGGLVGAASSG
+633 ISGGGGLVGVASSG
-647 SILEISGTTDLSGVN
+647 SIFEISGTTDLSGVKYN
-662 YTVSQYVGQL
+662 VSQYVGQL

-683 HGNGNGDENGNG
+683 HGDGNDNGNG

-700 SNKDYEI
+700 SNSVSKI

-717 RLKAKTTT
+717 RLKANTTT
-725 SDAQGGLDNELLS
+725 SDEQGGLDRELLS
-738 INNVEHVI
+738 INGEHAI

-782 ADSNLTAN
+782 ADSNLTTN
-790 NWTTLQSKNVNFTA
+790 NWTTLKSKNINFTA

-810 TGIIGISRDIDDS
+810 TGIIGISRDIDDKDE
-823 AYTGNINGNTY
+823 YTGGNINGNGHR
-834 TLTLSIGETYG
+834 LTLSIGETYG
-845 YKGEN
+845 YKGKN
-850 IATDGTEGCGKIYS
+850 IATDGAEGCGKIYS

-869 TDIGLFSRMSG
+869 TGIGLFSRMGG
-880 NVRNLT
+880 NVSNLT
-886 IAGSIHAGVS
+886 ITGSIHAGVS
-896 NGNMWIGSIAAR
+896 NGDMQIGSIAAR
-908 QENNE
+908 QETNE
-913 AVISKVK
+913 TVISNVQ
-920 VTTKIAFDTNNDSK
+920 VTTAIAFDADKDSK
-934 KSYIGGVFGSA
+934 ISCIGGLFGSA
-945 AKVKLS
+945 EKVKLNG
-951 ENTGIQSNITLSNAG
+951 NTCIQSKITISNAG
-966 NGKQTYAGSVA
+966 NGKQTYVGSAA
-977 GYMSA
+977 GYMLA
-982 GTLECNGVTIGGKIV
+982 GTLECNGVTIGGTIV

-1025 VNIKALTFD
+1025 VNIKSLTFN
-1034 GFSITASS
+1034 GFSITASNA
-1042 VQEACGGLLGC
+1042 QTACGGLLGG
-1053 VWARSTVT
+1053 VWARSAVT
-1061 FASDNTATTSL
+1061 FASDSTATTTSCL
-1072 TVKNNTKIEAPN
+1072 TVNNATINAPN
-1084 ASVGGLAYKASGLWE
+1084 ASVGVLAYKASGLWE

-1105 DIQDLEIN
+1105 DIQKLQIH

-1125 EKGTIKF
+1125 EKSTVKF
-1132 NKDEKNDKEDGAL
+1132 NKEEKNDKEDGAL

-1152 WADSYKLAEDL
+1152 WDDSYKLAEGL
-1163 KLTCGKDS
+1163 ELTCGSKA
-1171 VFDEFVSYT
+1171 VFDEFVAYT

-1190 GENGIVSIATKD
+1190 DENGIVSIATKD
-1202 RSGVKEDNN
+1202 RSGVKEENN
-1211 TCTTYQNRTNLGKS
+1211 TCNTYQNRTDFGKK

-1234 YYDLDNYIE
+1234 YYDLDKYIE
-1243 TASTNTN
+1243 TASTNTTR
-1250 GKIDTPEELV
+1250 KIDTPEELV

-1279 NNQEITD
+1279 NNQEITN

-1311 LNTGVGI
+1311 LKTGIGI
-1318 TGATIT
+1318 TDATIT
-1324 FYNEEIEKVEKN
+1324 FYNEQIEKVETT
-1336 NKSTQAKTQ
+1336 NKSTQATTQ

-1358 YSANETATS
+1358 HSVNETATS

-1375 AGSIGKVKSDVSGV
+1375 AGSIGKVNSNASGV

-1411 SNIVLSDLKITDY
+1411 SNIVLSGLKITDY
-1424 KDSSYAPLLIN
+1424 TDSSYAPLLIN

-1444 IKNLSTSDYTEGTAV
+1444 IKTLSTRDYTEGTAV

-1474 INMGFSEIKLPD
+1474 INMGFLEIKLPD

-1516 NFYKSGDWKDA
+1516 NFYKSGDWKSDG
-1527 TYEHHVTYG
+1527 TYNHQVTYG
-1536 KEISNS
+1536 KEISHS
-1542 TEYTGLQKWYY
+1542 AEYKDLQKWYY

-1565 KTEDN
+1565 ETGDN
-1570 QTDFSKWLPY
+1570 QTDFSTWLPY
-1580 VCVPYNDND
+1580 VYVSYNENN

-1599 VFDITEGCGTYAD
+1599 VFDITEGCGTYGD
-1612 PYVIKDAGEMEIIS
+1612 PYVIKNAGEMEIIS
-1626 EYMRTNLP
+1626 EYMRTKLP
-1634 RTDWKITITNDQNT
+1634 RTDWKITITSDQNT

-1655 DITFHY
+1655 DITFRY
-1661 NGEQWVQVS
+1661 NGEQWIQVN
-1670 KEAGTENWV
+1670 KEADNWA

-1685 TRSNSFMQRYI
+1685 TRSNDFMQRYI

-1701 DLQGGTNG
+1701 DLQGTDRQ
-1709 EITLKDFKG
+1709 ITLNDFKG

-1733 NPNGVKLILT
+1733 KGVELILT

-1765 RYEGEKKTLVYQ
+1765 KYKGEKKTLVYQ

-1802 IDDVNVTLDT
+1802 IDNVDVTLDKD
-1812 GWLTLSGANKHLLQV
+1812 WLTLSGNNQHLLQV

-1860 AKTANSSLYVNPY
+1860 AETANSSLYVNPY
-1873 VGRVLDGYAFSD
+1873 VGRVLDGYAFAD
-1885 TARVNL
+1885 TARENL
-1891 DNTDKNYQIQNLNSS
+1891 NNTDKNYQIQNLNLS

-1950 NITEVALQ
+1950 NITEGALQ

-1971 RNAAYDSIGTNVEP
+1971 RNAAYDSIGMDTQP
-1985 EDFVTAVK
+1985 DDFVTAVK
-1993 DDQIAPI
+1993 DDQTAP
-2000 VNESVINTPVL
+2000 SDSNTPVL

-2021 NMAVLNANATTSGAT
+2021 NMAVLNATTGGAT
-2036 LTFPNDGRLDMSVY
+2036 LTFPNNGTLDMSVY
-2050 RSSYQ
+2050 KSSYQ
-2055 GVSAR
+2055 GISAR

-2088 GVSGNGTE
+2088 GVSGNATK

-2129 CNVANLTFTGKTG
+2129 CNVTNLTFTGKTG
-2142 EASETGVQLQYYTS
+2142 TAVNFGVQLHYYTS
-2156 DGVVTAQASNL
+2156 AGVETAQASNSW
-2167 EEKLV
+2167 
-2172 KGQKL
+2172 GNR
-2177 GSYVGV
+2177 GFVGV
-2183 GSFVGSTAGT
+2183 GSFCGSSAGT
-2193 LTSAWYPVNVN
+2193 LTSNWYRAYVK

-2232 TPTTNIGILLQP
+2232 TSTTDIGILLQP
-2244 YGNEQTVYPY
+2244 YGNQLTVYPF

-2262 SNLTV
+2262 RNLTV
-2267 RGQEKAGGFCGYI
+2267 RGQDNAGGFCGCI
-2280 DGKVSNQ
+2280 DGKVDNQ

-2293 RQKFIVGKDSTIS
+2293 TQNLIVGQDSTIS
-2306 ATLKDSCAGG
+2306 AIQNNSSAGG
-2316 LFGYARRGVG
+2316 LFGYARRGVA
-2326 INTVIGTTYTAIWEN
+2326 INTVSGTTYPAIWEN
-2341 VNVEAGQYSGGVIG
+2341 VNVEAGQYSGGIIG
-2355 QVAADMSGRSIVY
+2355 QIYTDSSSPYY

-2376 GKTGTKSLIKGTS
+2376 GKTGTKSLIKVRS
-2389 NGEAYTGGLIGNISF
+2389 NGEKYTGGLIGKISF
-2404 VSGVTFNI
+2404 ASGVPFNI
-2412 GNCEVLNT
+2412 LDCEVQNT
-2420 QINEDKV
+2420 QINEVDKV
-2427 SGEKLGTGGLVGGAV
+2427 SGEKL
-2442 GNGNLNIQDCKVQN
+2442 
-2456 TQINEEDKVSGEIL
+2456 
-2470 RTGGLVGRAEGNGKL
+2470 RTGGLAGGADGNGKL
-2485 NIQKCS
+2485 NIQNCS
-2491 VKESDMYGSRA
+2491 VEESGMYGSLV
-2502 GGVAGE
+2502 GGIAGE

-2520 SGSGNDK
+2520 SGSDNDK
-2527 NIIKGRKSAAGIVGE
+2527 NIIKGQKCAAGIVGE
-2542 IAFGGKIGIHK
+2542 IACGGKIGIHN

-2558 TSIIAIDDWGAGGLV
+2558 TSITAIDDWGAGGLV
-2573 GDIDWNVVPHLYFY
+2573 GDINWNVVPKLYFY

-2624 KASTANNAG
+2624 KASAVNNAG
-2633 LLIGLTGNRNLQPMT
+2633 LLIGLTGNQNLQPMT
-2648 IAGISIQKTTAK
+2648 IAGISIQNTTAK

-2671 TLTETDNTNVK
+2671 TLNETDNTNVK
-2682 NKSYFSFADYNGTA
+2682 NKSYFSFADYKGTA
-2696 SNNTTQSL
+2696 SNNTMQSL

-2714 VTSPTSQLSVSD
+2714 VTSPTSQLSVYDATNANVS
-2726 DGNTGKALYGD
+2726 KALYGD
-2737 SAAWTKDTD
+2737 STAWTDAD

-2760 KKTQSSTAEGK
+2760 KSTQSNTAEGK
-2771 YTYQETGVEQFQFTK
+2771 YTYQEMGVEQFKFTK

-2791 NEENQTNK
+2791 NKENQTKK
-2799 VSKDFPVL
+2799 VSNDFPVL

-2837 HVDTSVQTYTDTDG
+2837 DSDIHVDASVKTYTDTDG

-2856 TNANPALEVKKNA
+2856 TNEKPALEVKKNA

-2900 ESNAEHKYNVQVPI
+2900 ENGTEHKYNVQVPI
-2914 IVRRMLEIGF
+2914 VVRRMLEIGF

-2944 NAHLL
+2944 SAHLL

-2962 TYNSDDKGLYS
+2962 TYNSDDNGQYS

-2986 VAKALDKSI
+2986 VAEALNKSI
-2995 DFQGSSL
+2995 DFQGSS

-3014 QDNSKVYYYTTNSN
+3014 QDNSKVYYYTMNSN

-3038 KDSSG
+3038 KDSSE

-3064 NGSFIKV
+3064 GSFIKV

-3077 DGVTKDDGKTYTAP
+3077 DGVPKKDGKTYTAP

-3107 ETNEPGTRYAVTVD
+3107 ETDDSGTHYAVTVD
-3121 ESKLKDGVGLI
+3121 ESKLKDGVGPI
-3132 STSTVHENYYLV
+3132 STVHENYYLV
-3144 ITVADITSGTN
+3144 ITVADITSGTS

-3169 PFHLNYCT
+3169 PFHLNYRT
-3177 RKGKAQDTHSNTAS
+3177 RKGKVQDTHSNTAS
-3191 TYQISHGYEQELRES
+3191 TYQISHGYEQELTES
-3206 EAVTGAIKKVTA
+3206 EAVTRAIKKVTA
-3218 TDSSMTVDVID
+3218 ADSSMTVDVID

-3234 SGQAFNKQDELYQ
+3234 SGQAFNDQDELYQ

-3254 KTLTQENSPST
+3254 KTLENPQST

-3286 GTKKKYYTYAGGN
+3286 RKTKKYYKYENAE
-3299 WTEEESK
+3299 WTEAGSK

-3315 TAVNG
+3315 TAING

-3340 IRDIVLGKKQNEFY
+3340 IRDIVKNEQKEFY

-3365 NGLDVIPESQLEG
+3365 NGLDVIPESQLESD
-3378 AILTNY
+3378 LPTNY

-3401 YSTARALQQDTRIRY
+3401 YSTARALLQDTETSY

-3478 NGIQFSIQLLNK
+3478 NGIQFSIQLQNK
-3490 NTIQDTESYAA
+3490 NTTQDTESYAA
-3501 DALELKDYMKVSVKS
+3501 DALELEDYMKVVVKS
-3516 KNAGEVQLTDDNK
+3516 EKAGTVQLTDNNK

-3537 SSYWDD
+3537 SSYWDGD
-3543 DKKIMKASSIFDGD
+3543 NKIMKASSIFDGD
-3557 IMTQAIQLKVNIKNV
+3557 IMTQAIQLKVNVKNV
-3572 DQLKHLYSNYKVV
+3572 DQLYSNYKVV
-3585 LSVKIIDQNGNVVE
+3585 LSVKIIGQKGNVVE

-3619 DKQNK
+3619 DEQNK

>member
-29 NANNLNTS
+29 NANNVNTS

-57 NSSEK
+57 SPSEK
-62 TDAENKADEKNTTP
+62 TDEENKADEKNTTP
-76 DANEKDEDTASSNS
+76 DANEKDTASSNS
-90 DSGLTNETQEEESTK
+90 DSDLTNETQEEESTK

-121 TETETEAEAQ
+121 TEAETEAEAQ
-131 EISDTISLSDLKFFA
+131 EISDTISLGNLKFV
-146 NNTAT
+146 NDNIAT
-151 IKSPQE
+151 ITSPQQ
-157 LILLSHCAQSEIQNI
+157 LILLSHCAQNEIQNI
-172 TININATGEFD
+172 TININTTGEFK
-183 LSTKIANGTD
+183 LSTKIETGTD
-193 LSEYLNKKAS
+193 LSEYLNTAAI

-212 LGSAD
+212 LGSTD
-217 VPFTGTITGQKP
+217 SPFSGTITGQKP
-229 AIKTNTT
+229 AIRTNTT
-236 LFRGISSQATIDN
+236 LFRGISSNATIEN
-249 NLSVEWQGDGT
+249 GLSVEWQGDGT
-260 KPMFAEMYVLENDG
+260 KPMFAETYLLESDG
-274 TKSDGTIPITFTSGN
+274 TKSDGTIPITFTSGK

-295 VRQASEETKACLT
+295 VKKAPDVTDACLT
-308 IGNVVTYKDNK
+308 IGNVVTYNYNKDNK
-319 AQAGNSTNSGNIGLI
+319 TQAESSTSSGNIGLI

-347 YVFPTDTEINTN
+347 YVFPTNTEINTD
-359 SGAAGGLIGNM
+359 SGAAGGLIGKM
-370 AGGIL
+370 EGGIL
-375 DLANIGGTNI
+375 NLTSIGGANI

-404 SETAEIQVN
+404 SEAAQIQVN
-413 QDITITN
+413 QNITITN

-443 EKITIN
+443 KKITIN
-449 SPTLSSEE
+449 SPALSSEK
-457 NKNSAVGG
+457 NKDSAVGG
-465 WIGDYIVQGNNH
+465 WIGDYIVRG
-477 EGKTLP
+477 ESYVDKTLP
-483 TQIDVV
+483 AQIDVV
-489 EPKVTMNGGNA
+489 EPKVTMNGGVATNGGNA

-511 DINYQISGTE
+511 DINYQISGTKQE
-521 QKKKNITSV
+521 KKNITSE
-530 YTTGNGAGYATI
+530 YTAGNGGIYGTVI
-542 AGKVISDN
+542 GKVVTSNDN
-550 KKTSLIINH
+550 KKASLIINH
-559 VKSNSTTNGN
+559 VKSNSTTNGK
-569 SYYQGGFVGEIGEN
+569 SYYQGGLVGEIGKN

-633 ISGGGGLVGAASSG
+633 ISGGGGLVGVASSG
-647 SILEISGTTDLSGVN
+647 SILEISGTTDLSNVT
-662 YTVSQYVGQL
+662 YKESEYVGQL

-683 HGNGNGDENGNG
+683 HGDGNGNGNG

-700 SNKDYEI
+700 SNTDSKI

-717 RLKAKTTT
+717 RLKANTTT
-725 SDAQGGLDNELLS
+725 SDAQGGLDSELLKIDPVS
-738 INNVEHVI
+738 HEIGYGARVNLTGND
-746 QYKNQNFSLSNT
+746 
-758 EITISSKEDLALLSI
+758 ITISSKEDLALLSI

-782 ADSNLTAN
+782 ADSNLKAD
-790 NWTTLQSKNVNFTA
+790 NWTTLQNKNINFTA
-804 DVNLQN
+804 DVNLKN

-823 AYTGNINGNTY
+823 AYTGNINGNPN

-845 YKGEN
+845 YKGGN
-850 IATDGTEGCGKIYS
+850 KAIDGAEGCGKIYS

-869 TDIGLFSRMSG
+869 TDIGLFSRMGG
-880 NVRNLT
+880 NVSNLT
-886 IAGSIHAGVS
+886 ITGSIHAGVS
-896 NGNMWIGSIAAR
+896 NGNMWLGSIAAR

-913 AVISKVK
+913 TVISNVK
-920 VTTKIAFDTNNDSK
+920 VTTTIKFDTNKDSQI
-934 KSYIGGVFGSA
+934 SCIGGLFGST
-945 AKVKLS
+945 AKVKLNANTLN
-951 ENTGIQSNITLSNAG
+951 ENTCIQSNITLSNAD
-966 NGKQTYAGSVA
+966 NGKQTYVGSVA

-982 GTLECNGVTIGGKIV
+982 GTLECNGVTIGGTIV
-997 TDAST
+997 TDASM

-1034 GFSITASS
+1034 GFSITASNA
-1042 VQEACGGLLGC
+1042 QTACGGLLGGVC
-1053 VWARSTVT
+1053 ARSAVT
-1061 FASDNTATTSL
+1061 FASDNTATTTSCL
-1072 TVKNNTKIEAPN
+1072 TVNNATINAPN

-1105 DIQDLEIN
+1105 DIQNLKIN

-1125 EKGTIKF
+1125 EKRTIKF
-1132 NKDEKNDKEDGAL
+1132 NKEEKNDKEDGAL

-1152 WADSYKLAEDL
+1152 WDDSYKLAEGL
-1163 KLTCGKDS
+1163 ELTCGSKA
-1171 VFDEFVSYT
+1171 VFDEFVAYT
-1180 AVSKDKIANN
+1180 AASKDKIANN
-1190 GENGIVSIATKD
+1190 DENGIVSIATKD
-1202 RSGVKEDNN
+1202 RNGVKEEN
-1211 TCTTYQNRTNLGKS
+1211 TTCKTYQNRTNLGES
-1225 HEVNANSRY
+1225 HKINANSRY
-1234 YYDLDNYIE
+1234 YYDLDEYTKN
-1243 TASTNTN
+1243 NTSE
-1250 GKIDTPEELV
+1250 IDTPEELV

-1279 NNQEITD
+1279 NNQE
-1286 IKSNLSNPTISG
+1286 SSNPTISG
-1298 TLNMDKY
+1298 MLDMDKY

-1311 LNTGVGI
+1311 LNTGVQI
-1318 TGATIT
+1318 SDATIT
-1324 FYNEEIEKVEKN
+1324 FYNEQIEQAETN
-1336 NKSTQAKTQ
+1336 NKSTQATTQ

-1358 YSANETATS
+1358 HSVNVTATS
-1367 ITLSNVTF
+1367 ITLSDVTF
-1375 AGSIGKVKSDVSGV
+1375 AGSIGKVNSNASGV
-1389 LFSGMVQGLESGGR
+1389 LFSGMVQGSESSGR
-1403 QYTANMNL
+1403 QYTAKMNL
-1411 SNIVLSDLKITDY
+1411 SNIVLSGLKITDY
-1424 KDSSYAPLLIN
+1424 TDSSYAPLLIN

-1444 IKNLSTSDYTEGTAV
+1444 IKNLSTRGYTEGTAV
-1459 ASSLIGNAGSENGHQ
+1459 ASSLIGNAGSEDGHQ
-1474 INMGFSEIKLPD
+1474 INMGFSDIVLPD
-1486 TTVNNK
+1486 KPADATK
-1492 GIFTHATLLES
+1492 REGIFTHATLLES

-1516 NFYKSGDWKDA
+1516 NFYKRGDWEGA
-1527 TYEHHVTYG
+1527 TYKHQVTYG
-1536 KEISNS
+1536 KEISDS
-1542 TEYTGLQKWYY
+1542 REYKDLQKWYY
-1553 DIATYNKDEGLV
+1553 DIATYNKKEGLV
-1565 KTEDN
+1565 KTESN
-1570 QTDFSKWLPY
+1570 QTEPVFSEWLPY
-1580 VCVPYNDND
+1580 VYVSYDENN

-1599 VFDITEGCGTYAD
+1599 VFDITEGCGTYGD

-1634 RTDWKITITNDQNT
+1634 RTDWKITITKEQNA
-1648 YCTNHST
+1648 YCTNHSK
-1655 DITFHY
+1655 DITFRY
-1661 NGEQWVQVS
+1661 NGVQWVEVS
-1670 KEAGTENWV
+1670 KEQGV
-1679 DVQNGQ
+1679 DVQNGE

-1733 NPNGVKLILT
+1733 KDATLILT

-1753 YSYGSVVKNLTI
+1753 YSYGSVVKDLTI
-1765 RYEGEKKTLVYQ
+1765 KYKGEKKTLVYQ

-1802 IDDVNVTLDT
+1802 IDGVNVTLAD

-1833 VCGGGVLFRNMQDK
+1833 VCGGGVLFRNMQGK
-1847 QFLTDAMISGASV
+1847 HVLTDEMISGGSVDSGVSV
-1860 AKTANSSLYVNPY
+1860 AETATSSLYVNHY
-1873 VGRVLDGYAFSD
+1873 VGRVLDGYAFAD
-1885 TARVNL
+1885 TAEEIL
-1891 DNTDKNYQIQNLNSS
+1891 DNTDKNYQIRNLNSS
-1906 ETNDTKHITAS
+1906 ETSNQKHITAS
-1917 GKSIGIKDAEGLLIL
+1917 GKTIEIKDAEGLLIL

-1950 NITEVALQ
+1950 NTEGALQ
-1958 QGYAFGNGEYGKV
+1958 GYLFGNGEYGKV
-1971 RNAAYDSIGTNVEP
+1971 RNAAYDSIGANVEP

-2021 NMAVLNANATTSGAT
+2021 NIAVLNATTGGAT
-2036 LTFPNDGRLDMSVY
+2036 LTFPNNGTLDMSVY

-2055 GVSAR
+2055 GISAR

-2088 GVSGNGTE
+2088 GVSGNGTK

-2129 CNVANLTFTGKTG
+2129 CNVTNLTFTGKTG
-2142 EASETGVQLQYYTS
+2142 TDPKTGVQLQYYTS
-2156 DGVVTAQASNL
+2156 NGVVTAQASNL
-2167 EEKLV
+2167 EEKLD

-2204 FDSVKFE
+2204 FGSVKFE

-2232 TPTTNIGILLQP
+2232 TPTTDIGILLQP

-2262 SNLTV
+2262 RDLTV
-2267 RGQEKAGGFCGYI
+2267 RGQENAGGFCGCI
-2280 DGKVSNQ
+2280 DGKVQNQ

-2293 RQKFIVGKDSTIS
+2293 TQNFIVGQDSTIS
-2306 ATLKDSCAGG
+2306 AIQGNSSAGG
-2316 LFGYARRGVG
+2316 LFGYARRGVA
-2326 INTVIGTTYTAIWEN
+2326 INTVSGTTYTAIWEN
-2341 VNVEAGQYSGGVIG
+2341 VNVEAGQYSGGIIG
-2355 QVAADMSGRSIVY
+2355 QVAADSSNSSIVY

-2389 NGEAYTGGLIGNISF
+2389 NGEAYTGGLIGNISS
-2404 VSGVTFNI
+2404 SGVAFDI
-2412 GNCEVLNT
+2412 SDCEVQNE
-2420 QINEDKV
+2420 QINEEGKV
-2427 SGEKLGTGGLVGGAV
+2427 SGEKF
-2442 GNGNLNIQDCKVQN
+2442 
-2456 TQINEEDKVSGEIL
+2456 
-2470 RTGGLVGRAEGNGKL
+2470 RTGGLVGSATGSGKL
-2485 NIQKCS
+2485 NVQNCS
-2491 VKESDMYGSRA
+2491 VEESGMYGSLA
-2502 GGVAGE
+2502 GGIAGA
-2508 LCIPTTITECTV
+2508 LHIPTTITECTV
-2520 SGSGNDK
+2520 SGLSNDK
-2527 NIIKGRKSAAGIVGE
+2527 NIIKGQKSAAGIVGE
-2542 IAFGGKIGIHK
+2542 IVCNEGKIGIHK

-2558 TSIIAIDDWGAGGLV
+2558 TSITAIDDWGAGGLV
-2573 GDIDWNVVPHLYFY
+2573 GDIDWNTVPKLYFY
-2587 DSQVNGCTITGQRA
+2587 DSQVNGCIITGKRA

-2624 KASTANNAG
+2624 EASTANNGG

-2648 IAGISIQKTTAK
+2648 IAGISIQNTTAK

-2671 TLTETDNTNVK
+2671 TLNETDNTNVK
-2682 NKSYFSFADYNGTA
+2682 KQSYFSFADYNGTA
-2696 SNNTTQSL
+2696 LNNTTQSL
-2704 LDANPVFPYV
+2704 LDAEQVFPYV
-2714 VTSPTSQLSVSD
+2714 VTSPTSQLSVYD
-2726 DGNTGKALYGD
+2726 AANTGKALYGD

-2760 KKTQSSTAEGK
+2760 KNTQSSTAKGK
-2771 YTYQETGVEQFQFTK
+2771 YTYQEMGVEQFQFTK

-2791 NEENQTNK
+2791 KKENQTK
-2799 VSKDFPVL
+2799 TVSNDFPVL

-2837 HVDTSVQTYTDTDG
+2837 DSDIHVDASVKTYTDTDG

-2900 ESNAEHKYNVQVPI
+2900 ENGTEHKYNVQVPI

-2986 VAKALDKSI
+2986 VAEALNKSI
-2995 DFQGSSL
+2995 DFQGSS

-3014 QDNSKVYYYTTNSN
+3014 QDNSKVYYYTTDSN
-3028 TGNTIPLKDF
+3028 TRNTIPLTAF

-3064 NGSFIKV
+3064 GSFIKV

-3077 DGVTKDDGKTYTAP
+3077 DGVPKKDGKTYTAP

-3107 ETNEPGTRYAVTVD
+3107 ETDDSGTHYAVTVD
-3121 ESKLKDGVGLI
+3121 ESKLKDGVGPI
-3132 STSTVHENYYLV
+3132 STVHENYYLV
-3144 ITVADITSGTN
+3144 ITVADITSGTS

-3169 PFHLNYCT
+3169 PFHLNYRT
-3177 RKGKAQDTHSNTAS
+3177 RKGKVQDTHSNTAS
-3191 TYQISHGYEQELRES
+3191 TYQISHGYEQELTES

-3218 TDSSMTVDVID
+3218 ADSSMTVDVID

-3234 SGQAFNKQDELYQ
+3234 SGQAFNNKDELYQ

-3254 KTLTQENSPST
+3254 KTLKQENSPST

-3279 FYVYVMD
+3279 FYVYVMH
-3286 GTKKKYYTYAGGN
+3286 GTTKKYYKYENAE
-3299 WTEEESK
+3299 WTEAGST

-3315 TAVNG
+3315 TAING

-3340 IRDIVLGKKQNEFY
+3340 IRDIVKNKQNEFY

-3365 NGLDVIPESQLEG
+3365 NGLDVIPESKLDN
-3378 AILTNY
+3378 AVPTNY

-3401 YSTARALQQDTRIRY
+3401 YSTARALLPNTKISY

-3478 NGIQFSIQLLNK
+3478 NGIQFSIQLQNK
-3490 NTIQDTESYAA
+3490 NTTQDTENYTN
-3501 DALELKDYMKVSVKS
+3501 ALELKDYIKVSVKS
-3516 KNAGEVQLTDDNK
+3516 ENAGKVQLTDDT
-3529 AYTWTVPK
+3529 YTWTVPK
-3537 SSYWDD
+3537 SSYWDANNN
-3543 DKKIMKASSIFDGD
+3543 IMEASSIFDGD
-3557 IMTQAIQLKVNIKNV
+3557 IMTQAIQLKVNI
-3572 DQLKHLYSNYKVV
+3572 DQFQHLYSNYRVV
-3585 LSVKIIDQNGNVVE
+3585 LSVGIIDQNGNVVG
-3599 NTTAADNIIYT
+3599 NTTAEDNIIYT

-3619 DKQNK
+3619 D

>member
-146 NNTAT
+146 DNTAT

-183 LSTKIANGTD
+183 LSTKIANGTE
-193 LSEYLNKKAS
+193 LSEYLNKTAS

-212 LGSAD
+212 LGSAEF
-217 VPFTGTITGQKP
+217 PFKGTITGQEP

-236 LFRGISSQATIDN
+236 LFRGISSNAKIEKN
-249 NLSVEWQGDGT
+249 FSVEWKGDGTKPQENGT
-260 KPMFAEMYVLENDG
+260 KPMFAEMYVLE
-274 TKSDGTIPITFTSGN
+274 SDGTIPITFTSGN

-295 VRQASEETKACLT
+295 VRKAPNATNACLT
-308 IGNVVTYKDNK
+308 IGNVVTYQ
-319 AQAGNSTNSGNIGLI
+319 AEVQAGSSTSNDNIGLI

-347 YVFPTDTEINTN
+347 YVFPTKTTINTN

-404 SETAEIQVN
+404 SETAQIQVN
-413 QDITITN
+413 QNITITN

-457 NKNSAVGG
+457 NKDSAVGG
-465 WIGDYIVQGNNH
+465 WVGDYIVQGNNH
-477 EGKTLP
+477 EAKTLP

-521 QKKKNITSV
+521 QEKKNITSV
-530 YTTGNGAGYATI
+530 YTTGNGAGYGTI

-569 SYYQGGFVGEIGEN
+569 SYYQGGLVGEIGEN

-633 ISGGGGLVGAASSG
+633 ISGGGGLVGVASSG

-662 YTVSQYVGQL
+662 YNVSQYVGQL

-683 HGNGNGDENGNG
+683 HGDGNGNG

-700 SNKDYEI
+700 RNTNFKI

-717 RLKAKTTT
+717 RLKADTTT
-725 SDAQGGLDNELLS
+725 SDAQGGLDSELLS
-738 INNVEHVI
+738 INGEHVI
-746 QYKNQNFSLSNT
+746 QYKNPNFSLSNT
-758 EITISSKEDLALLSI
+758 EITINSKEDLALLSI
-773 AWNSRGVFS
+773 AWNSRGFFS
-782 ADSNLTAN
+782 ADSNLTAD
-790 NWTTLQSKNVNFTA
+790 NWTTLQSKNINFTA
-804 DVNLQN
+804 DVNLKN

-823 AYTGNINGNTY
+823 AYTGNINGNSH

-845 YKGEN
+845 YKGGS
-850 IATDGTEGCGKIYS
+850 IATNETEGCGKIYS

-869 TDIGLFSRMSG
+869 TDIGLFSRMGG
-880 NVRNLT
+880 NVSNLT
-886 IAGSIHAGVS
+886 ITGSIHAGVS
-896 NGNMWIGSIAAR
+896 NGDMQIGSIAAR
-908 QENNE
+908 QETNE
-913 AVISKVK
+913 TVISNVQ
-920 VTTKIAFDTNNDSK
+920 VTTAIAFDAQGDSK
-934 KSYIGGVFGSA
+934 ISRIGGLFGSA
-945 AKVKLS
+945 EKVKS
-951 ENTGIQSNITLSNAG
+951 NENTCIQSDITISNAG

-982 GTLECNGVTIGGKIV
+982 GTLECNCVTIGGTIV
-997 TDAST
+997 TDALM

-1034 GFSITASS
+1034 GFSITASYA
-1042 VQEACGGLLGC
+1042 QMACGGLLGG
-1053 VWARSTVT
+1053 VWARSAVT

-1099 IRSKGI
+1099 ICSKGI
-1105 DIQDLEIN
+1105 DIQKLQIHCD
-1113 CGKDLGLLVCHG
+1113 KDLGLLVCHG
-1125 EKGTIKF
+1125 EKSTVKF

-1152 WADSYKLAEDL
+1152 WDDSYKLAEGL
-1163 KLTCGKDS
+1163 ELTCGSKA
-1171 VFDEFVSYT
+1171 VFDEFVAYT

-1190 GENGIVSIATKD
+1190 DENGIVSIATKD
-1202 RSGVKEDNN
+1202 RSGVKEENN
-1211 TCTTYQNRTNLGKS
+1211 TCNTYQNRTDFGKK
-1225 HEVNANSRY
+1225 HKVNANSRY
-1234 YYDLDNYIE
+1234 YYDLDNYTK
-1243 TASTNTN
+1243 TASTNTAGYN
-1250 GKIDTPEELV
+1250 TGKIDTPEELV

-1286 IKSNLSNPTISG
+1286 IKNNILNPTISG
-1298 TLNMDKY
+1298 ILNMDKY

-1311 LNTGVGI
+1311 LKTGIGI
-1318 TGATIT
+1318 TDATIT
-1324 FYNEEIEKVEKN
+1324 FYNEQIEKVETT
-1336 NKSTQAKTQ
+1336 NKSTQATTQ

-1358 YSANETATS
+1358 HSVNETATS

-1375 AGSIGKVKSDVSGV
+1375 AGSIGKVNSNASGV
-1389 LFSGMVQGLESGGR
+1389 LFSGMVQGSESSGK
-1403 QYTANMNL
+1403 QYTAKMNL
-1411 SNIVLSDLKITDY
+1411 SNIVLSGLKITDY
-1424 KDSSYAPLLIN
+1424 TDSSYAPLLIN

-1444 IKNLSTSDYTEGTAV
+1444 IKNLSTGGYTEGTAV

-1474 INMGFSEIKLPD
+1474 INMGFLEIKLPD

-1516 NFYKSGDWKDA
+1516 NFYKSGDWNGDK
-1527 TYEHHVTYG
+1527 YNHQVTYG
-1536 KEISNS
+1536 KEISES
-1542 TEYTGLQKWYY
+1542 AEYRDLQKWYY

-1565 KTEDN
+1565 KTGSG
-1570 QTDFSKWLPY
+1570 QKKFSTWLPY
-1580 VCVPYNDND
+1580 VYVSYDNN

-1599 VFDITEGCGTYAD
+1599 VFDITEGCGTYGD
-1612 PYVIKDAGEMEIIS
+1612 PYVIKNAGEMEIIS
-1626 EYMRTNLP
+1626 EYMRTKLP
-1634 RTDWKITITNDQNT
+1634 RTDWKITITKDQNT

-1655 DITFHY
+1655 DITFRY
-1661 NGEQWVQVS
+1661 NGEQWIQVS

-1685 TRSNSFMQRYI
+1685 TRSNNFMQRYI

-1701 DLQGGTNG
+1701 DLQGTNG
-1709 EITLKDFKG
+1709 QITLNDFKG

-1733 NPNGVKLILT
+1733 KGATLVLT

-1765 RYEGEKKTLVYQ
+1765 RYKGEKKTLVYQ
-1777 KSSSVFYPTS
+1777 NSSSVFYPTS

-1802 IDDVNVTLDT
+1802 IDGVNVTLAD

-1833 VCGGGVLFRNMQDK
+1833 VCGGGVLFRNMQGK
-1847 QFLTDAMISGASV
+1847 HVLTDKMISDGSV
-1860 AKTANSSLYVNPY
+1860 AETATSSLYVNPY

-1950 NITEVALQ
+1950 NITEGALQ

-1971 RNAAYDSIGTNVEP
+1971 RNAAYDSIGANTKPN
-1985 EDFVTAVK
+1985 DFDTAVK
-1993 DDQIAPI
+1993 DDQTAP
-2000 VNESVINTPVL
+2000 SDSNTPVL

-2021 NMAVLNANATTSGAT
+2021 NMAVLDATTGGAT
-2036 LTFPNDGRLDMSVY
+2036 LTFPKDGTLDMSVY

-2119 FNLFAPVNGT
+2119 FNLFAPVNST

-2142 EASETGVQLQYYTS
+2142 TDPKTGVQLQYYKS
-2156 DGVVTAQASNL
+2156 NGELTAQASNWSN
-2167 EEKLV
+2167 KT
-2172 KGQKL
+2172 
-2177 GSYVGV
+2177 YVGV
-2183 GSFVGSTAGT
+2183 GSFAGSSAGT
-2193 LTSAWYPVNVN
+2193 VAEFSGGSKWYRAFVN
-2204 FDSVKFE
+2204 FNSVKFE

-2222 GLIGNIARIY
+2222 GLIGNSGRIELSKGSS
-2232 TPTTNIGILLQP
+2232 TPTSDIGILLQP
-2244 YGNEQTVYPY
+2244 CGGNGGQNTVYLY

-2262 SNLTV
+2262 RNLIV
-2267 RGQEKAGGFCGYI
+2267 NGQEKAGGFCGHV
-2280 DGKVSNQ
+2280 DGKVDLLNQ
-2287 NNLNVT
+2287 LNVT
-2293 RQKFIVGKDSTIS
+2293 EADLIVGQNSSIS
-2306 ATLKDSCAGG
+2306 ATLNNSSAGG
-2316 LFGYARRGVG
+2316 LFGYLRRGVA
-2326 INTVIGTTYTAIWEN
+2326 INYGSGTYTAAIWEN
-2341 VNVEAGQYSGGVIG
+2341 VNVEAGQYSGGLIGEIAAEAGGKAYNINNVRISGSVQSKGSSQPAGGGVIGIAYGGKTITIKDCSVNASNIKALSAAGGIVGHLKTSATITGCTVSDSNSNNSKIEGNNCASGIVGCLEVNG
-2355 QVAADMSGRSIVY
+2355 QVA
-2368 KIRNVRVS
+2368 IRNNKVEKLSLISNATGWGSGGFIGDVS
-2376 GKTGTKSLIKGTS
+2376 G
-2389 NGEAYTGGLIGNISF
+2389 
-2404 VSGVTFNI
+2404 
-2412 GNCEVLNT
+2412 
-2420 QINEDKV
+2420 
-2427 SGEKLGTGGLVGGAV
+2427 
-2442 GNGNLNIQDCKVQN
+2442 
-2456 TQINEEDKVSGEIL
+2456 
-2470 RTGGLVGRAEGNGKL
+2470 
-2485 NIQKCS
+2485 
-2491 VKESDMYGSRA
+2491 
-2502 GGVAGE
+2502 
-2508 LCIPTTITECTV
+2508 
-2520 SGSGNDK
+2520 
-2527 NIIKGRKSAAGIVGE
+2527 
-2542 IAFGGKIGIHK
+2542 
-2553 STVSN
+2553 N
-2558 TSIIAIDDWGAGGLV
+2558 TSSSKIFI
-2573 GDIDWNVVPHLYFY
+2573 F
-2587 DSQVNGCTITGQRA
+2587 DSEVTDCSITGKRA
-2601 GGFAGNIRGYLNGS
+2601 GGFAGTLRGCVKGS
-2615 NLLLKDTTI
+2615 NLLLNNTKIT
-2624 KASTANNAG
+2624 ASSDKSGG
-2633 LLIGLTGNRNLQPMT
+2633 LLIGLTGDANLQPMT
-2648 IAGISIQKTTAK
+2648 IAGISIQNTTAK

-2671 TLTETDNTNVK
+2671 TLNETDNTNVK

-2704 LDANPVFPYV
+2704 LDAEQVFPYV
-2714 VTSPTSQLSVSD
+2714 VTSPTSQLSVYDAANANVS
-2726 DGNTGKALYGD
+2726 KALYGD
-2737 SAAWTKDTD
+2737 SAAWTKDKDVD
-2746 GKFTLNAQTIYRDA
+2746 GKFTLNAQTIYQDA

-2799 VSKDFPVL
+2799 VSNDFPVL

-2837 HVDTSVQTYTDTDG
+2837 HVDASVQTYTDTGG

-2856 TNANPALEVKKNA
+2856 TNANPALEVKKA

-2900 ESNAEHKYNVQVPI
+2900 ESGTEHKYNVQIPI

-2944 NAHLL
+2944 SAHLL

-2986 VAKALDKSI
+2986 VAEALNKSI

-3002 LPAGTQLSLIDC
+3002 PARTQLSLIDC
-3014 QDNSKVYYYTTNSN
+3014 QDNSKVYYYTTDSN

-3077 DGVTKDDGKTYTAP
+3077 DGVPDGVPKGDGKTYTAP

-3107 ETNEPGTRYAVTVD
+3107 ETGESGTRYAVTVD
-3121 ESKLKDGVGLI
+3121 ESKLKKDGVGLV
-3132 STSTVHENYYLV
+3132 STVHENYYLV
-3144 ITVADITSGTN
+3144 ITVGDITSGTN
-3155 LNGSVQTKITSNDI
+3155 LNGSVQTKITSNGI
-3169 PFHLNYCT
+3169 PFHLNYRT
-3177 RKGKAQDTHSNTAS
+3177 RKGKETDTHSNTAS
-3191 TYQISHGYEQELRES
+3191 TYQISHGYEQDLTES
-3206 EAVTGAIKKVTA
+3206 KTVTGVIKKVTA

-3254 KTLTQENSPST
+3254 KTLENPQST

-3286 GTKKKYYTYAGGN
+3286 GTTKKYYTYAKGK
-3299 WTEEESK
+3299 WTEAEST
-3306 ETKALEYEW
+3306 ETKALEYKW
-3315 TAVNG
+3315 TAING

-3328 NGTIDSS
+3328 KGTIDSS

-3340 IRDIVLGKKQNEFY
+3340 IRDIVKNKQNEFY

-3365 NGLDVIPESQLEG
+3365 NGLDVIPESQLESN
-3378 AILTNY
+3378 LPTNY

-3394 TTRKSLS
+3394 TTKKSLS
-3401 YSTARALQQDTRIRY
+3401 YSTARALLQKTKISY

-3478 NGIQFSIQLLNK
+3478 SGIQFSIQLQNK
-3490 NTIQDTESYAA
+3490 NTAQDTESYAA
-3501 DALELKDYMKVSVKS
+3501 DALKLEDYIKVSVKS
-3516 KNAGEVQLTDDNK
+3516 EKAGTVQLTDNKK
-3529 AYTWTVPK
+3529 AYTWTVPR
-3537 SSYWDD
+3537 SSYWDAGN
-3543 DKKIMKASSIFDGD
+3543 KIMKASSIFDGD

-3572 DQLKHLYSNYKVV
+3572 DQLYSNYKVV
-3585 LSVKIIDQNGNVVE
+3585 LSVKIIGPDGNVVE

>member
-29 NANNLNTS
+29 NANNVNTS

-57 NSSEK
+57 SSSEK
-62 TDAENKADEKNTTP
+62 TDTENKADEKNTTL
-76 DANEKDEDTASSNS
+76 DANENDENTASSNS
-90 DSGLTNETQEEESTK
+90 DAGLTNETQEEETTK

-121 TETETEAEAQ
+121 TEAETEAEAQ
-131 EISDTISLSDLKFFA
+131 EISDTISLSDLNFFT

-151 IKSPQE
+151 IKSPKE
-157 LILLSHCAQSEIQNI
+157 LILLSHCAQKEIQNI
-172 TININATGEFD
+172 TININATGNFD
-183 LSTKIANGTD
+183 LSTKIETGTD
-193 LSEYLNKKAS
+193 LSEYLNKAAN

-212 LGSAD
+212 LGSAEF
-217 VPFTGTITGQKP
+217 PFKGTITGQTP
-229 AIKTNTT
+229 PIKTNTT
-236 LFRGISSQATIDN
+236 LFRGISSKADINN
-249 NLSVEWQGDGT
+249 NLSVEWQGDETKPQGDGT
-260 KPMFAEMYVLENDG
+260 KPMFAEMYVLERDG

-295 VRQASEETKACLT
+295 VKKAPNVTDACLT

-319 AQAGNSTNSGNIGLI
+319 AQAVSSTSNNNIGLI

-341 TIKLDG
+341 TIKLEG
-347 YVFPTDTEINTN
+347 YAFPTSTEINTG
-359 SGAAGGLIGNM
+359 SGAAGGLIGEM
-370 AGGIL
+370 KGGIL
-375 DLANIGGTNI
+375 NLTSIGGANI

-404 SETAEIQVN
+404 SETAQIQVN
-413 QDITITN
+413 QNITITN

-433 KVVNSTLSGD
+433 KVDNSTLSGNNT
-443 EKITIN
+443 ITVEAPTV
-449 SPTLSSEE
+449 SPGGDKTD
-457 NKNSAVGG
+457 SAVGG
-465 WIGDYIVQGNNH
+465 LIGDYTVKASDHTVKQ
-477 EGKTLP
+477 LP
-483 TQIDVV
+483 TQIAIAGT
-489 EPKVTMNGGNA
+489 PKVTTITKTNGAAIGVNDGNI
-500 GGYFGLLELQG
+500 GGYFGVLELQG
-511 DINYQISGTE
+511 DIQYEISGSDGAKRE
-521 QKKKNITSV
+521 GKAE
-530 YTTGNGAGYATI
+530 YTAGDGGTYGTVI
-542 AGKVISDN
+542 GKVISDN
-550 KKTSLIINH
+550 KMSSLIINH

-569 SYYQGGFVGEIGEN
+569 SYYQGGLVGEIGEN
-583 VYLQVSDAEIT
+583 VYLQVKNAEIT
-594 VSNITTTQESCGFGG
+594 VSNTTAKEDACGFGG

-618 ILSIADSVKVTNSGT
+618 ILSIAESVKVTIPEKSNLSA
-633 ISGGGGLVGAASSG
+633 GGGLVGNASSG
-647 SILEISGTTDLSGVN
+647 SILEISGTIDLSNVT
-662 YTVSQYVGQL
+662 YKESEYVGQL

-683 HGNGNGDENGNG
+683 HGDGNDNG

-700 SNKDYEI
+700 SKNDSKI

-717 RLKAKTTT
+717 RLKANQTIP
-725 SDAQGGLDNELLS
+725 DAQGGLDSELLKIDS
-738 INNVEHVI
+738 VSHKIVYGASVNISGND
-746 QYKNQNFSLSNT
+746 
-758 EITISSKEDLALLSI
+758 ITISSKEDLALLSI

-782 ADSNLTAN
+782 ADSNLTAD
-790 NWTTLQSKNVNFTA
+790 NWTTLQSKNINFTA

-810 TGIIGISRDIDDS
+810 TGIIGISRDISDN
-823 AYTGNINGNTY
+823 AYTGKINGNNH

-845 YKGEN
+845 YKGGS
-850 IATDGTEGCGKIYS
+850 IATNGTEGCGKIYS
-864 SGSKH
+864 SGSRH
-869 TDIGLFSRMSG
+869 TDIGLFSRMGG
-880 NVRNLT
+880 NVSNLT
-886 IAGSIHAGVS
+886 ITGSIHAGVS
-896 NGNMWIGSIAAR
+896 NGNMRIGSIAAR

-913 AVISKVK
+913 TVISNVK
-920 VTTKIAFDTNNDSK
+920 VTTTIKFDTNKDSQI
-934 KSYIGGVFGSA
+934 SYIGGLFGSA

-966 NGKQTYAGSVA
+966 NGKQTYVGSVA

-982 GTLECNGVTIGGKIV
+982 GTLECNGVTIGGTIV
-997 TDAST
+997 TDASM

-1034 GFSITASS
+1034 GFSIEASN
-1042 VQEACGGLLGC
+1042 VQEACGGLLGG
-1053 VWARSTVT
+1053 VWARSAVT
-1061 FASDNTATTSL
+1061 FASDNTAITSL
-1072 TVKNNTKIEAPN
+1072 TVKNNTTIEAPK

-1105 DIQDLEIN
+1105 DIQNLKIN

-1125 EKGTIKF
+1125 EKRTVKF
-1132 NKDEKNDKEDGAL
+1132 NKEEKNDKEDGAL

-1152 WADSYKLAEDL
+1152 WDDSYKLAEGL
-1163 KLTCGKDS
+1163 ELTCGS
-1171 VFDEFVSYT
+1171 NAVFDEFVAYT
-1180 AVSKDKIANN
+1180 AASKEKIANN
-1190 GENGIVSIATKD
+1190 DENGIVSIATKD
-1202 RSGVKEDNN
+1202 RNGVKEN
-1211 TCTTYQNRTNLGKS
+1211 TTCKTYQNRTNFGKS
-1225 HEVNANSRY
+1225 HKINANSRY
-1234 YYDLDNYIE
+1234 YYDLDEYTKN
-1243 TASTNTN
+1243 NTSE
-1250 GKIDTPEELV
+1250 IDTPEELV

-1279 NNQEITD
+1279 NNQE
-1286 IKSNLSNPTISG
+1286 SSNPTISG

-1311 LNTGVGI
+1311 LNTGVQI

-1324 FYNEEIEKVEKN
+1324 FYNEQIEQAETN
-1336 NKSTQAKTQ
+1336 NKSTQATTQ

-1358 YSANETATS
+1358 HSVNETATS

-1375 AGSIGKVKSDVSGV
+1375 AGSIGKVNSNASGV
-1389 LFSGMVQGLESGGR
+1389 LFSGMVQGSESNGR
-1403 QYTANMNL
+1403 QNTAKMNL
-1411 SNIVLSDLKITDY
+1411 SNIVLSGLKITDY
-1424 KDSSYAPLLIN
+1424 TDSSYAPLLIN

-1444 IKNLSTSDYTEGTAV
+1444 IKNLSTSGYTEGTAV
-1459 ASSLIGNAGSENGHQ
+1459 ASSLIGNAGSEDGHQ
-1474 INMGFSEIKLPD
+1474 INMGFSDIVLPD
-1486 TTVNNK
+1486 KPTDATK
-1492 GIFTHATLLES
+1492 EEGIFTHATLLES

-1516 NFYKSGDWKDA
+1516 NFYKRGDWNGD
-1527 TYEHHVTYG
+1527 TYDHQVTYG
-1536 KEISNS
+1536 KEIYPS
-1542 TEYTGLQKWYY
+1542 TEYGDLQRWYY
-1553 DIATYNKDEGLV
+1553 DIATYNKNEGLV
-1565 KTEDN
+1565 KTESGVP
-1570 QTDFSKWLPY
+1570 DFSKWLPY
-1580 VCVPYNDND
+1580 VYVSYNKNN

-1599 VFDITEGCGTYAD
+1599 VFDITEGCGTYGD

-1634 RTDWKITITNDQNT
+1634 RTDWKITITKEQSA
-1648 YCTNHST
+1648 YCTNHSK
-1655 DITFHY
+1655 DITFRY
-1661 NGEQWVQVS
+1661 NGVQWVEVE
-1670 KEAGTENWV
+1670 KETTEGTENWG
-1679 DVQNGQ
+1679 DKQNGE

-1701 DLQGGTNG
+1701 DLQGTNG
-1709 EITLKDFKG
+1709 QITLNDFKG

-1733 NPNGVKLILT
+1733 KGVELILT

-1765 RYEGEKKTLVYQ
+1765 RYKDEKKTLVYQ
-1777 KSSSVFYPTS
+1777 TSSSVFYPTS

-1802 IDDVNVTLDT
+1802 IDGVNVTLAN
-1812 GWLTLSGANKHLLQV
+1812 GWLTLSGANMHLLQV

-1833 VCGGGVLFRNMQDK
+1833 VCGGGVLFRNMQGASG
-1847 QFLTDAMISGASV
+1847 LTDAMISGGSV
-1860 AKTANSSLYVNPY
+1860 AEAKTSSLYVNPY
-1873 VGRVLDGYAFSD
+1873 VGRVLDGYAFAD
-1885 TARVNL
+1885 TAGKSL
-1891 DNTDKNYQIQNLNSS
+1891 DNTDKNYQIQKLNSS
-1906 ETNDTKHITAS
+1906 GTSNQKHITVS
-1917 GKSIGIKDAEGLLIL
+1917 GKTIEIKDAEGMLIL

-1950 NITEVALQ
+1950 NITERALQ

-1971 RNAAYDSIGTNVEP
+1971 RNAAYDSIGANEKP
-1985 EDFVTAVK
+1985 EDFNTAVK
-1993 DDQIAPI
+1993 DDQTAPI

-2021 NMAVLNANATTSGAT
+2021 NMAVLDEKTRTEGAT
-2036 LTFPNDGRLDMSVY
+2036 LTFPNNGTLDMSVY
-2050 RSSYQ
+2050 KSSYQ
-2055 GVSAR
+2055 GISAR
-2060 YVSNAVTSK
+2060 YVSNAVTS
-2069 NEKTGK
+2069 N

-2088 GVSGNGTE
+2088 GVSGNGTK

-2110 FHAASVGGV
+2110 FHAASVGGM
-2119 FNLFAPVNGT
+2119 FNIFAPVNKSCT
-2129 CNVANLTFTGKTG
+2129 CNVANLTFTGKAGTD
-2142 EASETGVQLQYYTS
+2142 SNKTGVQLQYYTS
-2156 DGVVTAQASNL
+2156 NGEKTAQASNL
-2167 EEKLV
+2167 
-2172 KGQKL
+2172 GQKL
-2177 GSYVGV
+2177 GSCVGV

-2193 LTSAWYPVNVN
+2193 LAPSYYEAYVN
-2204 FDSVKFE
+2204 FNSVKFE
-2211 NMTIQSPAVAG
+2211 NMIIQSPAVAG

-2267 RGQEKAGGFCGYI
+2267 RGQENAGGFCGCI

-2293 RQKFIVGKDSTIS
+2293 TQNFIVGQDSTIS
-2306 ATLKDSCAGG
+2306 AIQNDSSAGG
-2316 LFGYARRGVG
+2316 LFGYARRGVA
-2326 INTVIGTTYTAIWEN
+2326 INTVNGTTYTAIWEN
-2341 VNVEAGQYSGGVIG
+2341 VNVEAGKYSGGIIG
-2355 QVAADMSGRSIVY
+2355 QIHADSTAPDY
-2368 KIRNVRVS
+2368 KIQNVRVS
-2376 GKTGTKSLIKGTS
+2376 GKTGTKSLIKVTS
-2389 NGEAYTGGLIGNISF
+2389 NGEGYAGGLIGEILFDRYVVTFDNISD
-2404 VSGVTFNI
+2404 
-2412 GNCEVLNT
+2412 CEVQNT
-2420 QINEDKV
+2420 QINEVAKV
-2427 SGEKLGTGGLVGGAV
+2427 SGKTFRTGGLVGGTERINS
-2442 GNGNLNIQDCKVQN
+2442 GNGNLNIQN
-2456 TQINEEDKVSGEIL
+2456 
-2470 RTGGLVGRAEGNGKL
+2470 
-2485 NIQKCS
+2485 CS
-2491 VKESDMYGSRA
+2491 VEESDLYGSLA
-2502 GGVAGE
+2502 GGIAGA
-2508 LCIPTTITECTV
+2508 LHIPTTITECTV
-2520 SGSGNDK
+2520 SGLSNDK
-2527 NIIKGRKSAAGIVGE
+2527 NIIKGQKSAAGIVGE
-2542 IAFGGKIGIHK
+2542 IVCNGGKIGIHK

-2558 TSIIAIDDWGAGGLV
+2558 TSITAIDDWGAGGLV
-2573 GDIDWNVVPHLYFY
+2573 GDIDWDVVPKLYFY
-2587 DSQVNGCTITGQRA
+2587 DSQVNGCTITGKRA
-2601 GGFAGNIRGYLNGS
+2601 GGFAGDIRGYLNGS

-2624 KASTANNAG
+2624 QASTANNGG
-2633 LLIGLTGNRNLQPMT
+2633 LLIGLTGNRNRQPMT
-2648 IAGISIQKTTAK
+2648 IAGISIQNTTAK
-2660 ENNRNISKLYG
+2660 ENNRNINKLYG
-2671 TLTETDNTNVK
+2671 TLNENDNTEVK
-2682 NKSYFSFADYNGTA
+2682 KQSYFSFADYNGTA
-2696 SNNTTQSL
+2696 LNNTMQSL
-2704 LDANPVFPYV
+2704 LDAEQVFPYV
-2714 VTSPTSQLSVSD
+2714 VTSPTSQLSVYD
-2726 DGNTGKALYGD
+2726 AANARKALYGD
-2737 SAAWTKDTD
+2737 SAAWTTDAD
-2746 GKFTLNAQTIYRDA
+2746 GKFTLNAQTIYQDA
-2760 KKTQSSTAEGK
+2760 KNTQSSTAKGK
-2771 YTYQETGVEQFQFTK
+2771 YTYQEMGVEQFQFTK

-2791 NEENQTNK
+2791 NKENQTK
-2799 VSKDFPVL
+2799 TISKDFPVL

-2837 HVDTSVQTYTDTDG
+2837 DSDRHVYASDDSVKTYTYTDG

-2856 TNANPALEVKKNA
+2856 TNAKPALKVKKNA

-2900 ESNAEHKYNVQVPI
+2900 ENGTEHKYNVQVPI
-2914 IVRRMLEIGF
+2914 VVRRMLEIGF

-2944 NAHLL
+2944 KAHLL

-3002 LPAGTQLSLIDC
+3002 PAGTQLSLIDC
-3014 QDNSKVYYYTTNSN
+3014 QDNSKVYYYKVDSN
-3028 TGNTIPLKDF
+3028 TGNTIPLTAF
-3038 KDSSG
+3038 KDSSEKT
-3043 NAFQAVSIGELMGVT
+3043 FQAVSIGELMGVT
-3058 ATQDNN
+3058 ATQDD

-3071 DAEGVP
+3071 DADGIP
-3077 DGVTKDDGKTYTAP
+3077 DGAVKEEGKTYSAP

-3107 ETNEPGTRYAVTVD
+3107 ETGESGTRYAVTVD
-3121 ESKLKDGVGLI
+3121 ESKLKDGVGPI
-3132 STSTVHENYYLV
+3132 STVHENYYLV
-3144 ITVADITSGTN
+3144 ITVADITSGTD
-3155 LNGSVQTKITSNDI
+3155 LNGSVQTKITSNGI
-3169 PFHLNYCT
+3169 PFRLNYRT
-3177 RKGKAQDTHSNTAS
+3177 RKGKVKDTHESTAS
-3191 TYQISHGYEQELRES
+3191 TYQISHGYEQELTES
-3206 EAVTGAIKKVTA
+3206 EAVTGVIKKVTA

-3234 SGQAFNKQDELYQ
+3234 SGQAFNDQDELYQ
-3247 KFSGSLI
+3247 KFSGRLI
-3254 KTLTQENSPST
+3254 KTLKQENSQST

-3286 GTKKKYYTYAGGN
+3286 GTKKKYYTYADRK
-3299 WTEEESK
+3299 WTEAGST

-3315 TAVNG
+3315 TAING

-3335 VNLQQ
+3335 VSLQQ
-3340 IRDIVLGKKQNEFY
+3340 IRDIVKDKQNEFY

-3365 NGLDVIPESQLEG
+3365 NGLDVIPESKLDN
-3378 AILTNY
+3378 AVPTNY

-3401 YSTARALQQDTRIRY
+3401 YSTARELLKNTKISY

-3465 STIKDLSSILASS
+3465 SAIKDLSSILASS
-3478 NGIQFSIQLLNK
+3478 SGIQFSIQLQNK
-3490 NTIQDTESYAA
+3490 NTTQDTENYAN
-3501 DALELKDYMKVSVKS
+3501 ALELNDYMKVVVKS
-3516 KNAGEVQLTDDNK
+3516 ENAGKVQLTDDT
-3529 AYTWTVPK
+3529 YTWTVPK
-3537 SSYWDD
+3537 SSYWDANNN
-3543 DKKIMKASSIFDGD
+3543 IMEASSIFDGD
-3557 IMTQAIQLKVNIKNV
+3557 IMTQAIQLKVNI
-3572 DQLKHLYSNYKVV
+3572 DQFQHLYSNYRVV
-3585 LSVKIIDQNGNVVE
+3585 LSVGIIDQNGNVVG
-3599 NTTAADNIIYT
+3599 NTTAVDNIIYT

-3619 DKQNK
+3619 D

>member
-16 LLAGSILLDYTEV
+16 LLAGGILLDYTEV
-29 NANNLNTS
+29 NANNVNTS

-110 EIAAE
+110 ETAAE

-121 TETETEAEAQ
+121 PETETETEAQ
-131 EISDTISLSDLKFFA
+131 EISDTISLRDLNFFA
-146 NNTAT
+146 GNTAT
-151 IKSPQE
+151 ITSPQQ
-157 LILLSHCAQSEIQNI
+157 LILLSHCAQNEIQNI

-212 LGSAD
+212 LGSAEF
-217 VPFTGTITGQKP
+217 PFKGTITGQEP

-236 LFRGISSQATIDN
+236 LFRGIFSNAKIEKN
-249 NLSVEWQGDGT
+249 FSVEWKGDGSKPQENGT
-260 KPMFAEMYVLENDG
+260 KPMFAEMYVLE
-274 TKSDGTIPITFTSGN
+274 SDGTIPITFTSGN

-295 VRQASEETKACLT
+295 VRQASEGINACLT
-308 IGNVVTYKDNK
+308 IGNVVTYQ
-319 AQAGNSTNSGNIGLI
+319 AEVQAGSSTSNDNIGLI

-347 YVFPTDTEINTN
+347 YAFPTETAINTN
-359 SGAAGGLIGNM
+359 SGAAGGLIGKM
-370 AGGIL
+370 EGGIL
-375 DLANIGGTNI
+375 NLTSIGGANI

-404 SETAEIQVN
+404 SETAQIQVN
-413 QDITITN
+413 QNITITN

-433 KVVNSTLSGD
+433 KVDNSTLSG
-443 EKITIN
+443 EKKITIN

-457 NKNSAVGG
+457 NKDSAVGG

-477 EGKTLP
+477 ENKTLP

-530 YTTGNGAGYATI
+530 YTTGNGAGYGTI

-633 ISGGGGLVGAASSG
+633 ISGGGGLVGVASSG

-662 YTVSQYVGQL
+662 YNVSQYVGQL

-683 HGNGNGDENGNG
+683 HGDGNGNG

-700 SNKDYEI
+700 SNSVPKI

-717 RLKAKTTT
+717 RLKANTTT
-725 SDAQGGLDNELLS
+725 SDEQGGLDSELLKIDLGS
-738 INNVEHVI
+738 HEIGYGASVNLTGND
-746 QYKNQNFSLSNT
+746 
-758 EITISSKEDLALLSI
+758 ITISSKEDLALLSI

-790 NWTTLQSKNVNFTA
+790 NWTTLQNKNINFTQ

-810 TGIIGISRDIDDS
+810 TGIIGISRDTSDD
-823 AYTGNINGNTY
+823 AYTGNINGNNK

-845 YKGEN
+845 CTTN
-850 IATDGTEGCGKIYS
+850 GTEGCGKIYS

-869 TDIGLFSRMSG
+869 TDIGLFSRMGG
-880 NVRNLT
+880 NVSDLT
-886 IAGSIHAGVS
+886 ITGSIHAGAS
-896 NGNMWIGSIAAR
+896 NGDMWIGSIAAR
-908 QENNE
+908 QETKE
-913 AVISKVK
+913 TVISNVQ
-920 VTTKIAFDTNNDSK
+920 VTTAIAFDAQGNSK
-934 KSYIGGVFGSA
+934 ISCIGGLFGSA
-945 AKVKLS
+945 GKVKLN
-951 ENTGIQSNITLSNAG
+951 ENTCIKSNITLSNAG
-966 NGKQTYAGSVA
+966 SGKLTYVGSAA

-982 GTLECNGVTIGGKIV
+982 GTLECDGVTIGGTIV

-1034 GFSITASS
+1034 GFSITASKA
-1042 VQEACGGLLGC
+1042 QTACGGLLGG
-1053 VWARSTVT
+1053 VWARSAVT
-1061 FASDNTATTSL
+1061 FASDNTATTSCL
-1072 TVKNNTKIEAPN
+1072 TVNNATINAPK

-1105 DIQDLEIN
+1105 DIQKLQIH
-1113 CGKDLGLLVCHG
+1113 CGEDLGLLVCHG
-1125 EKGTIKF
+1125 EKSTVKF
-1132 NKDEKNDKEDGAL
+1132 NNDKEDGAL

-1152 WADSYKLAEDL
+1152 WDDSYKLAANL
-1163 KLTCGKDS
+1163 NLTCGDNS
-1171 VFDEFVSYT
+1171 VFDEFVAYT

-1190 GENGIVSIATKD
+1190 DENGIVAIATKD
-1202 RSGVKEDNN
+1202 RNGVKEEKT
-1211 TCTTYQNRTNLGKS
+1211 TCKTYKNRTNLGKS
-1225 HEVNANSRY
+1225 HKINANSRY
-1234 YYDLDNYIE
+1234 YYDLDEYTE

-1250 GKIDTPEELV
+1250 NTGKIDTPEELV

-1279 NNQEITD
+1279 NNQEIAD
-1286 IKSNLSNPTISG
+1286 IKNSISNPKISG

-1311 LNTGVGI
+1311 LNIGVQI
-1318 TGATIT
+1318 TDATIT
-1324 FYNEEIEKVEKN
+1324 FYNEQIEQAEKD
-1336 NKSTQAKTQ
+1336 NKSTQATRQ

-1358 YSANETATS
+1358 HSVNETATS

-1375 AGSIGKVKSDVSGV
+1375 AGSIGKINSNASGV
-1389 LFSGMVQGLESGGR
+1389 LFSGTVRGLESNGR
-1403 QYTANMNL
+1403 QNTAKMNL
-1411 SNIVLSDLKITDY
+1411 NNIVLSGLKITDY
-1424 KDSSYAPLLIN
+1424 TDSSYAPLLIN

-1444 IKNLSTSDYTEGTAV
+1444 IKNLSTSGYTPGTAV

-1474 INMGFSEIKLPD
+1474 INMGFLEIKLPD

-1516 NFYKSGDWKDA
+1516 NFYKSGDWNGD
-1527 TYEHHVTYG
+1527 TYNHQVTYG
-1536 KEISNS
+1536 KEISDS
-1542 TEYTGLQKWYY
+1542 TEYKDLQKWYY

-1565 KTEDN
+1565 KTGDK
-1570 QTDFSKWLPY
+1570 QKDFSTWLPY
-1580 VCVPYNDND
+1580 VYVSYNENN

-1599 VFDITEGCGTYAD
+1599 VFDITEGCGTYGD
-1612 PYVIKDAGEMEIIS
+1612 PYVINDAGEMEIIS

-1655 DITFHY
+1655 DITFRY
-1661 NGEQWVQVS
+1661 NGEQWIEVS
-1670 KEAGTENWV
+1670 KGAGTENWV

-1685 TRSNSFMQRYI
+1685 TRSNNFMQRYI

-1701 DLQGGTNG
+1701 DLQGTNRQ
-1709 EITLKDFKG
+1709 ITLNDFKG

-1733 NPNGVKLILT
+1733 NGATLILT

-1802 IDDVNVTLDT
+1802 IDGVNVTLAD

-1833 VCGGGVLFRNMQDK
+1833 VCGGGVLFRNMQGK
-1847 QFLTDAMISGASV
+1847 HVLTDKMISDGSV
-1860 AKTANSSLYVNPY
+1860 AETATSSLYVNPY
-1873 VGRVLDGYAFSD
+1873 VGRVLDGYAFAD
-1885 TARVNL
+1885 TAGDKLN
-1891 DNTDKNYQIQNLNSS
+1891 NTDKNYQIQNLNSS
-1906 ETNDTKHITAS
+1906 ETTDQKHITAS

-1950 NITEVALQ
+1950 KITEGALQ

-1971 RNAAYDSIGTNVEP
+1971 RNAAYDSIGVNTKPN
-1985 EDFVTAVK
+1985 DFDTAVK
-1993 DDQIAPI
+1993 DDQTAP
-2000 VNESVINTPVL
+2000 SDSNTPVL
-2011 ITKYADKDLF
+2011 ITKYAEKDLF
-2021 NMAVLNANATTSGAT
+2021 NMAVLDVSTGGAT
-2036 LTFPNDGRLDMSVY
+2036 LTFPSGKLDMSVY
-2050 RSSYQ
+2050 KSSYQ
-2055 GVSAR
+2055 GISAR

-2119 FNLFAPVNGT
+2119 FNLFAPVSGT
-2129 CNVANLTFTGKTG
+2129 CNVRNLTFTGKTG
-2142 EASETGVQLQYYTS
+2142 ADSKETGVQLQYYNS
-2156 DGVVTAQASNL
+2156 NGEVTAQASNL
-2167 EEKLV
+2167 SVQGKPSIQGKPGEKLR
-2172 KGQKL
+2172 
-2177 GSYVGV
+2177 SYVGV

-2193 LTSAWYPVNVN
+2193 LTSNWYSVNVN

-2232 TPTTNIGILLQP
+2232 TPTTDIGILLQP
-2244 YGNEQTVYPY
+2244 HGDERTVYPY

-2293 RQKFIVGKDSTIS
+2293 GQNFIVGKDSTIS

-2316 LFGYARRGVG
+2316 LFGYARRGVAVNYG
-2326 INTVIGTTYTAIWEN
+2326 SGTYTAAIWKN
-2341 VNVEAGQYSGGVIG
+2341 VNVEAGQYSGGIIG
-2355 QVAADMSGRSIVY
+2355 QVYTDSSSPKY
-2368 KIRNVRVS
+2368 NIRNVKVF
-2376 GKTGTKSLIKGTS
+2376 GQTGTKSLIKGTS
-2389 NGEAYTGGLIGNISF
+2389 SDEGYTGGLIGKISF
-2404 VSGVTFNI
+2404 ASGVTFDI
-2412 GNCEVLNT
+2412 SDCEVQNA
-2420 QINEDKV
+2420 QINEVGKV
-2427 SGEKLGTGGLVGGAV
+2427 SGEKFRTGGLVGGA
-2442 GNGNLNIQDCKVQN
+2442 D
-2456 TQINEEDKVSGEIL
+2456 
-2470 RTGGLVGRAEGNGKL
+2470 GNGKL
-2485 NIQKCS
+2485 NVQNCS
-2491 VKESDMYGSRA
+2491 VKESDLYGSLA
-2502 GGVAGE
+2502 GGIAGA
-2508 LCIPTTITECTV
+2508 LHTPTTITECTV
-2520 SGSGNDK
+2520 SGLSDDE
-2527 NIIKGRKSAAGIVGE
+2527 NIIKGQKSAAGIVGE
-2542 IAFGGKIGIHK
+2542 IVCGGKIGIHK
-2553 STVSN
+2553 STVRN
-2558 TSIIAIDDWGAGGLV
+2558 TSITAIDDWGAGGLV
-2573 GDIDWNVVPHLYFY
+2573 GDIDWNVVPNLYFY
-2587 DSQVNGCTITGQRA
+2587 DSQVNGCTITGKRA

-2624 KASTANNAG
+2624 EASTANNGG
-2633 LLIGLTGNRNLQPMT
+2633 LLIGLTGNRNLKPMT
-2648 IAGISIQKTTAK
+2648 IAGISIQNTTAK
-2660 ENNRNISKLYG
+2660 ENNRNITNLYG
-2671 TLTETDNTNVK
+2671 TLTETANTNVK

-2696 SNNTTQSL
+2696 KDTTQSL
-2704 LDANPVFPYV
+2704 LGANPVFPYV
-2714 VTSPTSQLSVSD
+2714 VTSPTSRLSVYD
-2726 DGNTGKALYGD
+2726 AANAIKALYGD
-2737 SAAWTKDTD
+2737 SAEWTDAD

-2760 KKTQSSTAEGK
+2760 KSTQSSTAEGK

-2791 NEENQTNK
+2791 NKENQTNT
-2799 VSKDFPVL
+2799 VSDDFPVL

-2815 TITDYLDIVTN
+2815 TITDYLDIITN

-2837 HVDTSVQTYTDTDG
+2837 DSDIHVDASVKTYTDTDG

-2856 TNANPALEVKKNA
+2856 TNANSALEVKKNA

-2900 ESNAEHKYNVQVPI
+2900 ESGTEHKYNVQVPI

-3002 LPAGTQLSLIDC
+3002 PAGTQLSLIDC
-3014 QDNSKVYYYTTNSN
+3014 QDNSKVYYYTMASN
-3028 TGNTIPLKDF
+3028 TGNTIPLTAF

-3077 DGVTKDDGKTYTAP
+3077 DGVPKGDGTTYTAP

-3107 ETNEPGTRYAVTVD
+3107 ETGESGTRYAVTVD
-3121 ESKLKDGVGLI
+3121 ESKLKKDGVGLV
-3132 STSTVHENYYLV
+3132 STVHENYYLV
-3144 ITVADITSGTN
+3144 ITVGDITSGTN
-3155 LNGSVQTKITSNDI
+3155 LNGSVQTKITSNGI
-3169 PFHLNYCT
+3169 PFHLNYRT
-3177 RKGKAQDTHSNTAS
+3177 RKRKVTDTHSNTAS
-3191 TYQISHGYEQELRES
+3191 TYQISHGYEQDLTES
-3206 EAVTGAIKKVTA
+3206 ETVTGVIKKVTA

-3254 KTLTQENSPST
+3254 KTLENPQST

-3279 FYVYVMD
+3279 FYVYVME
-3286 GTKKKYYTYAGGN
+3286 GTSKKYYTYADGN
-3299 WTEEESK
+3299 WTEAGSAEK
-3306 ETKALEYEW
+3306 KALEYEW
-3315 TAVNG
+3315 TAING

-3328 NGTIDSS
+3328 SGTIDSS

-3340 IRDIVLGKKQNEFY
+3340 IRDIVKNKQNEFY

-3365 NGLDVIPESQLEG
+3365 NGLDVIPESQLKG
-3378 AILTNY
+3378 DLPTNY

-3401 YSTARALQQDTRIRY
+3401 YSTARALQQSTKISY

-3465 STIKDLSSILASS
+3465 STIKDLSSILAASS
-3478 NGIQFSIQLLNK
+3478 GIQFSIQLQNK
-3490 NTIQDTESYAA
+3490 NTPQDTESYAA
-3501 DALELKDYMKVSVKS
+3501 DALELKDYIKVSVKS
-3516 KNAGEVQLTDDNK
+3516 KNAGTAQLTEDKK

-3537 SSYWDD
+3537 NSYWDAGN
-3543 DKKIMKASSIFDGD
+3543 KIMKASSIFDGD

-3585 LSVKIIDQNGNVVE
+3585 LSVKIIGQDGNGVE

>member
-16 LLAGSILLDYTEV
+16 LLAGGILLDYTEV
-29 NANNLNTS
+29 NANNVNTS

-90 DSGLTNETQEEESTK
+90 DSGLTNETQEEESSK

-110 EIAAE
+110 ETAAE

-121 TETETEAEAQ
+121 PETETEAEAQ
-131 EISDTISLSDLKFFA
+131 EISDTISLSDLNFFA

-217 VPFTGTITGQKP
+217 VPFRGTITGQKP

-347 YVFPTDTEINTN
+347 YVFPTDTEINTD
-359 SGAAGGLIGNM
+359 SGAAGGLIGKM
-370 AGGIL
+370 EGGIL
-375 DLANIGGTNI
+375 DLKSIDGANI

-404 SETAEIQVN
+404 SGTAEIQVN

-433 KVVNSTLSGD
+433 KVDNSTLSCD
-443 EKITIN
+443 KKITIN
-449 SPTLSSEE
+449 SPALSSGE
-457 NKNSAVGG
+457 NKDSAVGG
-465 WIGDYIVQGNNH
+465 WVGYYIVRENNH
-477 EGKTLP
+477 ANKTLP
-483 TQIDVV
+483 AQIDVV

-521 QKKKNITSV
+521 QEKKNITSV
-530 YTTGNGAGYATI
+530 YTTGNGAGYGTI

-633 ISGGGGLVGAASSG
+633 ISGGGGLVGVASSG
-647 SILEISGTTDLSGVN
+647 SILEISGTTDLSGVKYN
-662 YTVSQYVGQL
+662 VSQSVGQL

-683 HGNGNGDENGNG
+683 HGDGNGNG

-700 SNKDYEI
+700 SNSVSKI

-717 RLKAKTTT
+717 RLKADTTT
-725 SDAQGGLDNELLS
+725 SDEQGGLDSELLS
-738 INNVEHVI
+738 INGEHVI
-746 QYKNQNFSLSNT
+746 QYKNPNFSLSNT
-758 EITISSKEDLALLSI
+758 EITINSKEDLALLSI

-823 AYTGNINGNTY
+823 AYTGNINGNSH

-845 YKGEN
+845 YKGGS
-850 IATDGTEGCGKIYS
+850 IATNETEGCGKIYS

-869 TDIGLFSRMSG
+869 TDIGLFSRMRG
-880 NVRNLT
+880 NVSNLT
-886 IAGSIHAGVS
+886 ITGSINAGVS

-913 AVISKVK
+913 TVISNVK
-920 VTTKIAFDTNNDSK
+920 VTTTIKFDTNKDSQI
-934 KSYIGGVFGSA
+934 SCIGGLFGSA

-982 GTLECNGVTIGGKIV
+982 GTLECNGVTIGGTIV
-997 TDAST
+997 TDALM

-1034 GFSITASS
+1034 GFSITASNA
-1042 VQEACGGLLGC
+1042 QTACGGLLGG
-1053 VWARSTVT
+1053 VWARSAVT
-1061 FASDNTATTSL
+1061 FASDNTATTTSCL
-1072 TVKNNTKIEAPN
+1072 TVNNATINAPN

-1105 DIQDLEIN
+1105 DIQALNIN

-1125 EKGTIKF
+1125 EKSTVKF
-1132 NKDEKNDKEDGAL
+1132 NKEEKNDKADGAL

-1152 WADSYKLAEDL
+1152 WNDSYKLDAKL
-1163 KLTCGKDS
+1163 NLTCGDNS
-1171 VFDEFVSYT
+1171 AFDEFVAYT

-1190 GENGIVSIATKD
+1190 DENGIVSIATKD
-1202 RSGVKEDNN
+1202 RSGVKEENN
-1211 TCTTYQNRTNLGKS
+1211 TCKTYQNRTDLGKK
-1225 HEVNANSRY
+1225 HKVNANSRY
-1234 YYDLDNYIE
+1234 YYDLDKYIE
-1243 TASTNTN
+1243 TASTNTTR
-1250 GKIDTPEELV
+1250 KIDTPEELV

-1286 IKSNLSNPTISG
+1286 INNISNPIISG
-1298 TLNMDKY
+1298 KLDMEKY

-1311 LNTGVGI
+1311 LNTGVEI

-1324 FYNEEIEKVEKN
+1324 FYNEQIEQAEKD
-1336 NKSTQAKTQ
+1336 NKSTQATKQ

-1358 YSANETATS
+1358 HSVNETTTS

-1375 AGSIGKVKSDVSGV
+1375 KGSIGKINSNASGV
-1389 LFSGMVQGLESGGR
+1389 LFSGMVQGSESNGR
-1403 QYTANMNL
+1403 QNTAKMNL
-1411 SNIVLSDLKITDY
+1411 SNIVLSGLKITDY
-1424 KDSSYAPLLIN
+1424 TDSSYAPLLIN

-1444 IKNLSTSDYTEGTAV
+1444 IKNLSTSGYTEGTAV

-1474 INMGFSEIKLPD
+1474 INMGFLEIKLPD

-1516 NFYKSGDWKDA
+1516 NFYKSGDWEGT
-1527 TYEHHVTYG
+1527 TYNHQVTYG
-1536 KEISNS
+1536 KEISHS
-1542 TEYTGLQKWYY
+1542 TEYKDLQKWYY

-1565 KTEDN
+1565 KTEDK
-1570 QTDFSKWLPY
+1570 QKDFSTWLPY
-1580 VCVPYNDND
+1580 VYVSYNENN

-1599 VFDITEGCGTYAD
+1599 VFDITEGCGTYGD

-1634 RTDWKITITNDQNT
+1634 RTDWKITITKDQNT

-1655 DITFHY
+1655 DITFRY
-1661 NGEQWVQVS
+1661 NGEQWIQVS

-1685 TRSNSFMQRYI
+1685 TRSNNFMQRYI

-1709 EITLKDFKG
+1709 EITLNDFKG

-1733 NPNGVKLILT
+1733 KGATLILT

-1753 YSYGSVVKNLTI
+1753 YSYGSVVKDLTI
-1765 RYEGEKKTLVYQ
+1765 KYEGEKKTLVYQ

-1802 IDDVNVTLDT
+1802 IDGVNVTLDT
-1812 GWLTLSGANKHLLQV
+1812 GWLTLSGTNKHLLQV

-1833 VCGGGVLFRNMQDK
+1833 VCGGGVLFRNMQGK

-1950 NITEVALQ
+1950 NITEGALQ

-1971 RNAAYDSIGTNVEP
+1971 RNAAYDSIGANTKPN
-1985 EDFVTAVK
+1985 DFDTAVK
-1993 DDQIAPI
+1993 DDQTAP
-2000 VNESVINTPVL
+2000 SDSNTPVL

-2021 NMAVLNANATTSGAT
+2021 NMAVLNPNATTSGAT
-2036 LTFPNDGRLDMSVY
+2036 LTFPNNGTLDMSVY
-2050 RSSYQ
+2050 KSSYQ
-2055 GVSAR
+2055 GISAR
-2060 YVSNAVTSK
+2060 YVSNAVTS
-2069 NEKTGK
+2069 N

-2088 GVSGNGTE
+2088 GVSGNGTK
-2096 IIFDMNVKEYADDD
+2096 IIFDMDVKEYADDD

-2119 FNLFAPVNGT
+2119 FNLFAPVNGM

-2142 EASETGVQLQYYTS
+2142 TAVNFGVQLHYYTS
-2156 DGVVTAQASNL
+2156 AGVETAQASNSW
-2167 EEKLV
+2167 
-2172 KGQKL
+2172 GNR
-2177 GSYVGV
+2177 GFVGV
-2183 GSFVGSTAGT
+2183 GSFCGSSAGT
-2193 LTSAWYPVNVN
+2193 LTSNWYRAYVK

-2232 TPTTNIGILLQP
+2232 TSTTDIGILLQP
-2244 YGNEQTVYPY
+2244 YGNQLTVYPF

-2262 SNLTV
+2262 RNLTV
-2267 RGQEKAGGFCGYI
+2267 RGQDNAGGFCGCI
-2280 DGKVSNQ
+2280 DGKVDNQ

-2293 RQKFIVGKDSTIS
+2293 TQNLIVGQDSTIS
-2306 ATLKDSCAGG
+2306 AIQNNSSAGG
-2316 LFGYARRGVG
+2316 LFGYARRGVA
-2326 INTVIGTTYTAIWEN
+2326 INTVSGTTYPAIWEN
-2341 VNVEAGQYSGGVIG
+2341 VNVEAGQYSGGIIG
-2355 QVAADMSGRSIVY
+2355 QIYTDSSSPYY

-2376 GKTGTKSLIKGTS
+2376 GKTGTKSLIKVRS
-2389 NGEAYTGGLIGNISF
+2389 NGEKYTGGLIGKISF
-2404 VSGVTFNI
+2404 ASGVTFNI
-2412 GNCEVLNT
+2412 LDCEVQNT
-2420 QINEDKV
+2420 QINEVDKV
-2427 SGEKLGTGGLVGGAV
+2427 SGEKLRTGGLVGGA
-2442 GNGNLNIQDCKVQN
+2442 D
-2456 TQINEEDKVSGEIL
+2456 
-2470 RTGGLVGRAEGNGKL
+2470 GNGKL
-2485 NIQKCS
+2485 NVQNCS
-2491 VKESDMYGSRA
+2491 VKESDLYGSLA
-2502 GGVAGE
+2502 GGIAGA
-2508 LCIPTTITECTV
+2508 LHTPTTITECTV
-2520 SGSGNDK
+2520 SGLSDDE
-2527 NIIKGRKSAAGIVGE
+2527 NIIKGQKSAAGIVGE
-2542 IAFGGKIGIHK
+2542 IVCGGKIGIHK

-2558 TSIIAIDDWGAGGLV
+2558 TSITAIDDWGAGGLV
-2573 GDIDWNVVPHLYFY
+2573 GDIDWNVAPNLYFY
-2587 DSQVNGCTITGQRA
+2587 DSQVNGCTITGKRA

-2624 KASTANNAG
+2624 KASTANNGG
-2633 LLIGLTGNRNLQPMT
+2633 LLIGLTGNQNLKTMT
-2648 IAGISIQKTTAK
+2648 IAGISIQNTTAK

-2671 TLTETDNTNVK
+2671 TLNKTDNTNVK

-2704 LDANPVFPYV
+2704 LDAEQVFPYV
-2714 VTSPTSQLSVSD
+2714 VTSPTSQLSVYDAANANVS
-2726 DGNTGKALYGD
+2726 KALYGD
-2737 SAAWTKDTD
+2737 SAAWTKDKDVD
-2746 GKFTLNAQTIYRDA
+2746 GKFTLNAQTIYQDA

-2791 NEENQTNK
+2791 KKENQTK
-2799 VSKDFPVL
+2799 TVSNDFPVL

-2837 HVDTSVQTYTDTDG
+2837 HVDASVQTYTDTGG

-2856 TNANPALEVKKNA
+2856 TNANPALEVKKA

-2900 ESNAEHKYNVQVPI
+2900 ESGTEHKYNVQIPI

-2944 NAHLL
+2944 SAHLL

-2986 VAKALDKSI
+2986 VAEALNKSI

-3002 LPAGTQLSLIDC
+3002 PARTQLSLIDC
-3014 QDNSKVYYYTTNSN
+3014 QDNSKVYYYTTDSN

-3077 DGVTKDDGKTYTAP
+3077 DGVPDGVPKGDGKTYTAP

-3107 ETNEPGTRYAVTVD
+3107 ETGESGTRYAVTVD
-3121 ESKLKDGVGLI
+3121 ESKLKKDGVGLV
-3132 STSTVHENYYLV
+3132 STVHENYYLV
-3144 ITVADITSGTN
+3144 ITVGDITSGTN
-3155 LNGSVQTKITSNDI
+3155 LNGSVQTKITSNGI
-3169 PFHLNYCT
+3169 PFHLNYRT
-3177 RKGKAQDTHSNTAS
+3177 RKGKETDTHSNTAS
-3191 TYQISHGYEQELRES
+3191 TYQISHGYEQDLTES
-3206 EAVTGAIKKVTA
+3206 KTVTGVIKKVTA

-3254 KTLTQENSPST
+3254 KTLENPQST

-3279 FYVYVMD
+3279 FYVYVME
-3286 GTKKKYYTYAGGN
+3286 GTTKKYYTYAKGK
-3299 WTEEESK
+3299 WTEAEST
-3306 ETKALEYEW
+3306 ETKALEYKW
-3315 TAVNG
+3315 TAING

-3328 NGTIDSS
+3328 KGTIDSS

-3340 IRDIVLGKKQNEFY
+3340 IRDIVKNKQNEFY

-3365 NGLDVIPESQLEG
+3365 NGLDVIPESQLESN
-3378 AILTNY
+3378 LPTNY

-3394 TTRKSLS
+3394 TTKKSLS
-3401 YSTARALQQDTRIRY
+3401 YSTARALLQKTKISY

-3478 NGIQFSIQLLNK
+3478 SGIQFSIQLQNK
-3490 NTIQDTESYAA
+3490 NTAQDTESYAA
-3501 DALELKDYMKVSVKS
+3501 DALKLEDYIKVSVKS
-3516 KNAGEVQLTDDNK
+3516 EKAGTVQLTDNKK
-3529 AYTWTVPK
+3529 AYTWTVPR
-3537 SSYWDD
+3537 SSYWDAGN
-3543 DKKIMKASSIFDGD
+3543 KIMKASSIFDGD

-3572 DQLKHLYSNYKVV
+3572 DQLYSNYKVV
-3585 LSVKIIDQNGNVVE
+3585 LSVKIIGPDGNGVE

>member
-29 NANNLNTS
+29 NANNVNTS

-57 NSSEK
+57 SSSEK
-62 TDAENKADEKNTTP
+62 TDTENKADEKNTTL
-76 DANEKDEDTASSNS
+76 DANENDENTASSNS
-90 DSGLTNETQEEESTK
+90 DAGLTNETQEEETTK

-121 TETETEAEAQ
+121 TEAEAQ
-131 EISDTISLSDLKFFA
+131 EISDTISLNNLKFYTDTTK
-146 NNTAT
+146 TAEIT
-151 IKSPQE
+151 SSQQ
-157 LILLSHCAQSEIQNI
+157 LILLSHCAQNDIQNI
-172 TININATGEFD
+172 TIDIKTTGELN
-183 LSTKIANGTD
+183 LSTKIAKGTS
-193 LSEYLNKKAS
+193 LSDYLKNEAS

-212 LGSAD
+212 LGSTD
-217 VPFTGTITGQKP
+217 CPFTGTITGQIP
-229 AIKTNTT
+229 AIITNTT
-236 LFRGISSQATIDN
+236 LFRGISSQATINN

-260 KPMFAEMYVLENDG
+260 KPMFAEMYVLERDR
-274 TKSDGTIPITFTSGN
+274 TIPITFTSGN

-295 VRQASEETKACLT
+295 VRKASEGTNACLT
-308 IGNVVTYKDNK
+308 IKNVVTYNYNKDNK
-319 AQAGNSTNSGNIGLI
+319 TQVGSSTSSDNIGLI

-347 YVFPTDTEINTN
+347 YVFPTNTEINTD
-359 SGAAGGLIGNM
+359 SGAAGGLIGKM
-370 AGGIL
+370 EGGIL
-375 DLANIGGTNI
+375 DLTNIGGANI

-392 SSGSAGSIVGEM
+392 LSGSAGSIVGEM
-404 SETAEIQVN
+404 SEAAQIQVN
-413 QDITITN
+413 QNITITS

-443 EKITIN
+443 KKITIN
-449 SPTLSSEE
+449 SPALSSE
-457 NKNSAVGG
+457 KNEDSAVGG
-465 WIGDYIVQGNNH
+465 WIGDYIVRENNH
-477 EGKTLP
+477 EDKILP
-483 TQIDVV
+483 AQIDVA
-489 EPKVTMNGGNA
+489 EPKVTMNGGVATNGGNA

-511 DINYQISGTE
+511 DINYQISGTKQE
-521 QKKKNITSV
+521 KKNITSE
-530 YTTGNGAGYATI
+530 YTAGNGGIYGTVI
-542 AGKVISDN
+542 GKVVTSNDN
-550 KKTSLIINH
+550 KRASLNINH
-559 VKSNSTTNGN
+559 VKSNSTIKGN
-569 SYYQGGFVGEIGEN
+569 SYYQGGLVGEIGEN

-594 VSNITTTQESCGFGG
+594 VSKTTAKEDACGFGG

-618 ILSIADSVKVTNSGT
+618 ILSIVDSVKVTNSGT
-633 ISGGGGLVGAASSG
+633 ISGGGGLVGVASSG
-647 SILEISGTTDLSGVN
+647 SILEISGTTDLSNVT
-662 YTVSQYVGQL
+662 YKESEYVGQL

-683 HGNGNGDENGNG
+683 HGDGNGNDNG

-700 SNKDYEI
+700 SKNDSKI

-725 SDAQGGLDNELLS
+725 SDAQGGLDSELLS
-738 INNVEHVI
+738 INGEHVI
-746 QYKNQNFSLSNT
+746 QYKNPNFSLSNT
-758 EITISSKEDLALLSI
+758 EITINSKEDLALLSI

-782 ADSNLTAN
+782 ADSNLKAD
-790 NWTTLQSKNVNFTA
+790 NWTTLQNKNINFTA
-804 DVNLQN
+804 NINLQN
-810 TGIIGISRDIDDS
+810 TGIIGISRDISDN
-823 AYTGNINGNTY
+823 AYTGNINGNTN
-834 TLTLSIGETYG
+834 TVTLSIGETYG
-845 YKGEN
+845 YKGES
-850 IATDGTEGCGKIYS
+850 IVTDETEGCGKIYS

-869 TDIGLFSRMSG
+869 TDIGLFSRMGG
-880 NVRNLT
+880 NVSNLT
-886 IAGSIHAGVS
+886 ITGSIHTGVS
-896 NGNMWIGSIAAR
+896 NGDMWIGSIAAR
-908 QENNE
+908 QETNE
-913 AVISKVK
+913 TVISNVQ
-920 VTTKIAFDTNNDSK
+920 VTTAIAFDAKGDSK
-934 KSYIGGVFGSA
+934 ISRLGGLFGSA
-945 AKVKLS
+945 GKVKLNG
-951 ENTGIQSNITLSNAG
+951 NTCIQSNITLRNAG
-966 NGKQTYAGSVA
+966 SGKLTYVGSAA

-982 GTLECNGVTIGGKIV
+982 GTLECNGVTIGGTIV

-1025 VNIKALTFD
+1025 VNIKSLTFD
-1034 GFSITASS
+1034 GFSITASNA
-1042 VQEACGGLLGC
+1042 QTACGGLLGG
-1053 VWARSTVT
+1053 VWARSAVT
-1061 FASDNTATTSL
+1061 FASDNTATTTSL
-1072 TVKNNTKIEAPN
+1072 TVKNNTKIEAPK

-1105 DIQDLEIN
+1105 DIQALNIN
-1113 CGKDLGLLVCHG
+1113 CGKNLGLLVCHG
-1125 EKGTIKF
+1125 EKSSVKF
-1132 NKDEKNDKEDGAL
+1132 NKEEKNDKEDGAL

-1152 WADSYKLAEDL
+1152 WDDAYKLAEGL
-1163 KLTCGKDS
+1163 ELTCGSKA
-1171 VFDEFVSYT
+1171 VFDEFVAYT
-1180 AVSKDKIANN
+1180 AASKDKIANN
-1190 GENGIVSIATKD
+1190 DENGIVSIATKD
-1202 RSGVKEDNN
+1202 RNGVKEEKT
-1211 TCTTYQNRTNLGKS
+1211 TCKTYQNRTNLGKS
-1225 HEVNANSRY
+1225 HKINANSRY
-1234 YYDLDNYIE
+1234 YYDLDEYTE
-1243 TASTNTN
+1243 TASTNTTGSN
-1250 GKIDTPEELV
+1250 TREINTPEELV
-1260 LWSCAVYANSNIK
+1260 LWSCVVYANSNIK

-1279 NNQEITD
+1279 NNQEIAD
-1286 IKSNLSNPTISG
+1286 IKDNISNPTISG
-1298 TLNMDKY
+1298 TLDMEKY

-1311 LNTGVGI
+1311 LNTGI
-1318 TGATIT
+1318 QIKDATIT
-1324 FYNEEIEKVEKN
+1324 FYNEQIEQAEKN
-1336 NKSTQAKTQ
+1336 NKSTQATTQ

-1358 YSANETATS
+1358 HSVNETATS
-1367 ITLSNVTF
+1367 IILSTVTF
-1375 AGSIGKVKSDVSGV
+1375 AGSIGKVNSNASGV
-1389 LFSGMVQGLESGGR
+1389 LFSGTVQGSESNGR
-1403 QYTANMNL
+1403 QNTAKMNL
-1411 SNIVLSDLKITDY
+1411 NNIGLSGLKITDY

-1444 IKNLSTSDYTEGTAV
+1444 IKSLSTSDYTAGTAV

-1474 INMGFSEIKLPD
+1474 INMGFSEITLPD

-1516 NFYKSGDWKDA
+1516 NFYKSGDWEGN
-1527 TYEHHVTYG
+1527 TYKHEVTYG
-1536 KEISNS
+1536 KEISDS
-1542 TEYTGLQKWYY
+1542 LEYNGLQKWYY

-1565 KTEDN
+1565 KTGDN
-1570 QTDFSKWLPY
+1570 QTDFSTWLPY
-1580 VCVPYNDND
+1580 VHVSYNENN

-1599 VFDITEGCGTYAD
+1599 VFDITEGCGTYGD

-1634 RTDWKITITNDQNT
+1634 RTDWKITITNNQNI
-1648 YCTNHST
+1648 YCTGHST
-1655 DITFHY
+1655 DITFRY

-1679 DVQNGQ
+1679 DVQNGE

-1701 DLQGGTNG
+1701 NLKGTDG
-1709 EITLKDFKG
+1709 QITLNDFKG

-1733 NPNGVKLILT
+1733 NKNGVELILK

-1802 IDDVNVTLDT
+1802 IDGVNVTLAD

-1833 VCGGGVLFRNMQDK
+1833 VYGGGVLFRNMQGK
-1847 QFLTDAMISGASV
+1847 HVLTDKMILGGSV
-1860 AKTANSSLYVNPY
+1860 AETATSSLYVNPY
-1873 VGRVLDGYAFSD
+1873 VGRVLDGYAFAD
-1885 TARVNL
+1885 TAGESLN
-1891 DNTDKNYQIQNLNSS
+1891 NTEKNYQIRNLNSS
-1906 ETNDTKHITAS
+1906 ETTDTKHITAT
-1917 GKSIGIKDAEGLLIL
+1917 GKTIGIKDAEGLLIL

-1950 NITEVALQ
+1950 KITEGVLQ
-1958 QGYAFGNGEYGKV
+1958 EGYAFGNGEYGKV
-1971 RNAAYDSIGTNVEP
+1971 RNAAYDSIGANTQPN
-1985 EDFVTAVK
+1985 DFNTAVK

-2000 VNESVINTPVL
+2000 VSESVSNTPVL
-2011 ITKYADKDLF
+2011 ITKYAEKDLF
-2021 NMAVLNANATTSGAT
+2021 NMAVLDATTGGAT
-2036 LTFPNDGRLDMSVY
+2036 LTFPNETLDMSVY
-2050 RSSYQ
+2050 KSSYQ

-2088 GVSGNGTE
+2088 GVSGNGTK

-2119 FNLFAPVNGT
+2119 FNLFAPVSGT
-2129 CNVANLTFTGKTG
+2129 CNVTNLTFTGKTG
-2142 EASETGVQLQYYTS
+2142 ADSKKTGVQLQYYTS
-2156 DGVVTAQASNL
+2156 GGEKTAQASNWSN
-2167 EEKLV
+2167 KT
-2172 KGQKL
+2172 
-2177 GSYVGV
+2177 YVGV
-2183 GSFVGSTAGT
+2183 GSFIGSTAGT
-2193 LTSAWYPVNVN
+2193 VAEFSGNYKWYRAFVN
-2204 FDSVKFE
+2204 FNSVKFE

-2222 GLIGNIARIY
+2222 GLIGNSGRIELNKGSS
-2232 TPTTNIGILLQP
+2232 TPTSDIGILLQP
-2244 YGNEQTVYPY
+2244 CGGNGGQNTVYLY

-2262 SNLTV
+2262 RNLIV
-2267 RGQEKAGGFCGYI
+2267 NGQEKAGGFCGHV
-2280 DGKVSNQ
+2280 DGKIDLLNQ
-2287 NNLNVT
+2287 LNVT
-2293 RQKFIVGKDSTIS
+2293 EADLIVGQNSSIS
-2306 ATLKDSCAGG
+2306 ATLNNSSAGG
-2316 LFGYARRGVG
+2316 LFGYLRRGVA
-2326 INTVIGTTYTAIWEN
+2326 INYGSGTYTAAIWEN
-2341 VNVEAGQYSGGVIG
+2341 VNVEAGQYSGGLIG
-2355 QVAADMSGRSIVY
+2355 ELATETGGRVYNINKVRILGSVQSKGSSQVGGGIIGRASSGQTI
-2368 KIRNVRVS
+2368 
-2376 GKTGTKSLIKGTS
+2376 TIKDCSVNTS
-2389 NGEAYTGGLIGNISF
+2389 NIKAS
-2404 VSGVTFNI
+2404 S
-2412 GNCEVLNT
+2412 
-2420 QINEDKV
+2420 
-2427 SGEKLGTGGLVGGAV
+2427 
-2442 GNGNLNIQDCKVQN
+2442 
-2456 TQINEEDKVSGEIL
+2456 
-2470 RTGGLVGRAEGNGKL
+2470 
-2485 NIQKCS
+2485 
-2491 VKESDMYGSRA
+2491 A
-2502 GGVAGE
+2502 GGIVGYLLTSA
-2508 LCIPTTITECTV
+2508 TITGCTV
-2520 SGSGNDK
+2520 SGSNSNNSKIEGN
-2527 NIIKGRKSAAGIVGE
+2527 NCASGIVGCLE
-2542 IAFGGKIGIHK
+2542 
-2553 STVSN
+2553 
-2558 TSIIAIDDWGAGGLV
+2558 
-2573 GDIDWNVVPHLYFY
+2573 
-2587 DSQVNGCTITGQRA
+2587 VNGQVAIRNNKVEKLSLISNATGWGSGGFIGDVSGNTKSSKIFIFDSEVTDCSITGNRA
-2601 GGFAGNIRGYLNGS
+2601 GGFAGTLRGCVKGS
-2615 NLLLKDTTI
+2615 NLLLNNTQIT
-2624 KASTANNAG
+2624 ASSDKSGG
-2633 LLIGLTGNRNLQPMT
+2633 LLIGLTGDANLQPMT
-2648 IAGISIQKTTAK
+2648 IAGISIQNTTAK

-2671 TLTETDNTNVK
+2671 TLNETDNTNVK
-2682 NKSYFSFADYNGTA
+2682 KQSYFSFADYKGTA
-2696 SNNTTQSL
+2696 LNNTMQSL
-2704 LDANPVFPYV
+2704 LGANPVFPYV
-2714 VTSPTSQLSVSD
+2714 VTSPTSQLSVYDAANANVS
-2726 DGNTGKALYGD
+2726 KALYGD
-2737 SAAWTKDTD
+2737 SAKWTKEAD
-2746 GKFTLNAQTIYRDA
+2746 GRFTLNAQTIYQDA
-2760 KKTQSSTAEGK
+2760 KNTQSSTAEGK
-2771 YTYQETGVEQFQFTK
+2771 YTYQEMGVEQFRFTK

-2791 NEENQTNK
+2791 NKENQTK
-2799 VSKDFPVL
+2799 TVSNDFPVL

-2837 HVDTSVQTYTDTDG
+2837 HVDTRVQTYTDTGG
-2851 KFVLA
+2851 KFVLEE
-2856 TNANPALEVKKNA
+2856 NANPALEVKKNA

-2889 TLLTVTFKEKD
+2889 TLLTVTFKEED
-2900 ESNAEHKYNVQVPI
+2900 ENGTEHKYNVQVPI

-2944 NAHLL
+2944 SAHLL

-3002 LPAGTQLSLIDC
+3002 PAGTQLSLIDC
-3014 QDNSKVYYYTTNSN
+3014 QDNSKVYYYTIDSK
-3028 TGNTIPLKDF
+3028 TGNTIPLKAF
-3038 KDSSG
+3038 KDSSEKT
-3043 NAFQAVSIGELMGVT
+3043 FQAVSIGELMGVT

-3064 NGSFIKV
+3064 GSFIKV
-3071 DAEGVP
+3071 DAEGIP
-3077 DGVTKDDGKTYTAP
+3077 DGVTKEDGKTYTAP

-3107 ETNEPGTRYAVTVD
+3107 ETGESGTRYAVTVD
-3121 ESKLKDGVGLI
+3121 ESKLKDGVGPI
-3132 STSTVHENYYLV
+3132 SMVHENYYLV

-3155 LNGSVQTKITSNDI
+3155 LNGSVQTKITSNNI
-3169 PFHLNYCT
+3169 PFHLNYLT
-3177 RKGKAQDTHSNTAS
+3177 RKGNVQDTHSNTAS
-3191 TYQISHGYEQELRES
+3191 TYQISHGYEQELTES

-3234 SGQAFNKQDELYQ
+3234 SGQAFNNKDELYQ

-3254 KTLTQENSPST
+3254 KTLKQENLQST

-3286 GTKKKYYTYAGGN
+3286 GTAKKYYTYANGK
-3299 WTEEESK
+3299 WTEAGST

-3315 TAVNG
+3315 TAING

-3335 VNLQQ
+3335 VSLQQ
-3340 IRDIVLGKKQNEFY
+3340 IRDIVKDKQNEFY

-3365 NGLDVIPESQLEG
+3365 NGLDVIPESQLDN
-3378 AILTNY
+3378 AVPTNY
-3384 TKLTYTSQLA
+3384 TKLTYISQLA

-3401 YSTARALQQDTRIRY
+3401 YSTARELLKNTKISY

-3478 NGIQFSIQLLNK
+3478 SGIQFSIQLQNK
-3490 NTIQDTESYAA
+3490 NTTQDTENYAN
-3501 DALELKDYMKVSVKS
+3501 ALELEDYIKVSVKS
-3516 KNAGEVQLTDDNK
+3516 ENAGTVQLTNDNK

-3537 SSYWDD
+3537 SSYWDANN
-3543 DKKIMKASSIFDGD
+3543 KIMKASSIFDGD

-3572 DQLKHLYSNYKVV
+3572 DQLQHLYSNYRVV
-3585 LSVKIIDQNGNVVE
+3585 LSVGIIDQNGNVVG
-3599 NTTAADNIIYT
+3599 NTTATDNIIYT

-3619 DKQNK
+3619 DKQNTR

>member
-1 MLKYRRIIA
+1 MLKYRKIIA

-29 NANNLNTS
+29 NANNVNTS
-37 LNMISAENSDE
+37 LNMIPAENSDE

-57 NSSEK
+57 SSSEK
-62 TDAENKADEKNTTP
+62 TDTENKADEKNTTL
-76 DANEKDEDTASSNS
+76 DANEKDENTASSNS
-90 DSGLTNETQEEESTK
+90 DAGLTNETQEEETTK

-131 EISDTISLSDLKFFA
+131 EISDTISLSDLKFV
-146 NNTAT
+146 NGTTAT
-151 IKSPQE
+151 ITSPQQ
-157 LILLSHCAQSEIQNI
+157 LILLSHCAQNEIQNI
-172 TININATGEFD
+172 IININATGNLD
-183 LSTKIANGTD
+183 LSTKIETGTN
-193 LSEYLNKKAS
+193 LSEYLNKIAS

-212 LGSAD
+212 LGSTD
-217 VPFTGTITGQKP
+217 SPFKGKITGQTP

-236 LFRGISSQATIDN
+236 LFRGISSKATIDN

-260 KPMFAEMYVLENDG
+260 KPMFAEMYVLE
-274 TKSDGTIPITFTSGN
+274 SDGTIPITFKSGN

-295 VRQASEETKACLT
+295 VRQASEGTNACLT
-308 IGNVVTYKDNK
+308 IGNVVTYQ
-319 AQAGNSTNSGNIGLI
+319 AEVQAGSSTSNDNIGLI

-347 YVFPTDTEINTN
+347 YAFPTKTAINTN

-375 DLANIGGTNI
+375 DLRSIGGANI

-404 SETAEIQVN
+404 SGTAEIQVN

-433 KVVNSTLSGD
+433 TVANSTLSGD
-443 EKITIN
+443 KKITIN
-449 SPTLSSEE
+449 SPTLSSEK
-457 NKNSAVGG
+457 NKDSAVGG
-465 WIGDYIVQGNNH
+465 WVGYYIVRGESH
-477 EGKTLP
+477 ADKTLP
-483 TQIDVV
+483 AQIDVV
-489 EPKVTMNGGNA
+489 EPKVTMNGGVATNGGNA

-521 QKKKNITSV
+521 QEKKNITSE
-530 YTTGNGAGYATI
+530 YTTGNGGIYGTVI
-542 AGKVISDN
+542 GKVVTSNDN
-550 KKTSLIINH
+550 KRASLNINH
-559 VKSNSTTNGN
+559 VKSNSTIKGN

-633 ISGGGGLVGAASSG
+633 ISGGGGLVGVASSG
-647 SILEISGTTDLSGVN
+647 SILEISGTTDLSGVKYN
-662 YTVSQYVGQL
+662 VSQYVGQL
-672 VGMQDCALIFA
+672 VGIQDCALIFA
-683 HGNGNGDENGNG
+683 HGDGNGNG

-700 SNKDYEI
+700 SNSVSKI

-717 RLKAKTTT
+717 RLKANTTT
-725 SDAQGGLDNELLS
+725 SDEQGGLDSELLS
-738 INNVEHVI
+738 INEEHVI
-746 QYKNQNFSLSNT
+746 QYKNQNFSLRET
-758 EITISSKEDLALLSI
+758 DITISSKEDLALLSI

-782 ADSNLTAN
+782 ADSNLTAD
-790 NWTTLQSKNVNFTA
+790 NWTTLQNKNINFTQ

-810 TGIIGISRDIDDS
+810 TGIIGISRDTSDD
-823 AYTGNINGNTY
+823 AYTGNINGNNK

-845 YKGEN
+845 CTTN
-850 IATDGTEGCGKIYS
+850 GTEGCGKIYS

-869 TDIGLFSRMSG
+869 TDIGLFSRMGG
-880 NVRNLT
+880 NVSDLT

-896 NGNMWIGSIAAR
+896 NGDMWIGSIAAR
-908 QENNE
+908 QETKE
-913 AVISKVK
+913 TVISNVQ
-920 VTTKIAFDTNNDSK
+920 VTTAIAFDAKGDDSK
-934 KSYIGGVFGSA
+934 ISRIGGLFGSA
-945 AKVKLS
+945 EKARLNA
-951 ENTGIQSNITLSNAG
+951 NTCIQSGITISNAG
-966 NGKQTYAGSVA
+966 NGKQTYVGSVA

-982 GTLECNGVTIGGKIV
+982 GTLECNGVTIGGTIA
-997 TDAST
+997 TDASM

-1034 GFSITASS
+1034 GFSITASNA
-1042 VQEACGGLLGC
+1042 QTACGGLLGG
-1053 VWARSTVT
+1053 VWARSAVT
-1061 FASDNTATTSL
+1061 FASDNTATTSCL
-1072 TVKNNTKIEAPN
+1072 TVNNATINAPK

-1105 DIQDLEIN
+1105 DIQKLQIH
-1113 CGKDLGLLVCHG
+1113 CGEDLGLLVCHG
-1125 EKGTIKF
+1125 EKSTVKF

-1152 WADSYKLAEDL
+1152 WDDSYKLAEGL
-1163 KLTCGKDS
+1163 ELTCGSKA
-1171 VFDEFVSYT
+1171 VFDEFVAYT
-1180 AVSKDKIANN
+1180 AASKDKIANN
-1190 GENGIVSIATKD
+1190 DENGIVSIATEN
-1202 RSGVKEDNN
+1202 RNGVKEEN
-1211 TCTTYQNRTNLGKS
+1211 TTCKTYQNRTNFGKS
-1225 HEVNANSRY
+1225 HKTNANSRY
-1234 YYDLDNYIE
+1234 YYDLDAYTK

-1250 GKIDTPEELV
+1250 NTGKIDTPEELV

-1279 NNQEITD
+1279 NNQEIAD
-1286 IKSNLSNPTISG
+1286 IKNSISNPTISG

-1311 LNTGVGI
+1311 LNIGVQI
-1318 TGATIT
+1318 TDATIT
-1324 FYNEEIEKVEKN
+1324 FYNEQIEQAETN
-1336 NKSTQAKTQ
+1336 NKSTQATRQ

-1358 YSANETATS
+1358 HSVNETATS
-1367 ITLSNVTF
+1367 ITLSDVTF
-1375 AGSIGKVKSDVSGV
+1375 AGSIGKINSNASGV
-1389 LFSGMVQGLESGGR
+1389 LFSGMVQGSESSGR
-1403 QYTANMNL
+1403 QYTAKMNL
-1411 SNIVLSDLKITDY
+1411 SNIVLSGLKITDY
-1424 KDSSYAPLLIN
+1424 TDSSYAPLLIN

-1444 IKNLSTSDYTEGTAV
+1444 IKNLSTSGYTEGTAV

-1474 INMGFSEIKLPD
+1474 INMGFLEIKLPD

-1516 NFYKSGDWKDA
+1516 NFYKSGDWNGDK
-1527 TYEHHVTYG
+1527 YNHQVTYG
-1536 KEISNS
+1536 KEISHS
-1542 TEYTGLQKWYY
+1542 AEYKDLQKWYY

-1565 KTEDN
+1565 ETGDK
-1570 QTDFSKWLPY
+1570 QKDFSTWLPY
-1580 VCVPYNDND
+1580 VYVSYNENN

-1599 VFDITEGCGTYAD
+1599 VFDITEGCGTYGD
-1612 PYVIKDAGEMEIIS
+1612 PYVIKNAGEMEIIS
-1626 EYMRTNLP
+1626 EYMRTKLP
-1634 RTDWKITITNDQNT
+1634 RTDWKITITNNQNT
-1648 YCTNHST
+1648 YCTDHSN
-1655 DITFHY
+1655 DITFRY
-1661 NGEQWVQVS
+1661 NGVQWVEVI

-1679 DVQNGQ
+1679 DVKEDGQ
-1685 TRSNSFMQRYI
+1685 TRSNNFMQRYI

-1701 DLQGGTNG
+1701 DLQGTNG
-1709 EITLKDFKG
+1709 QITLNDFKG

-1733 NPNGVKLILT
+1733 NENGVELILT

-1802 IDDVNVTLDT
+1802 IDGVNVTLADK
-1812 GWLTLSGANKHLLQV
+1812 WLTLSGANKHLLQV

-1833 VCGGGVLFRNMQDK
+1833 VCGGGVLFRNMQGK
-1847 QFLTDAMISGASV
+1847 HVLTDDMISDGSV
-1860 AKTANSSLYVNPY
+1860 AETATRSLYVNPY
-1873 VGRVLDGYAFSD
+1873 VGRVLDGYAFADMEGESLESL
-1885 TARVNL
+1885 N
-1891 DNTDKNYQIQNLNSS
+1891 NTDKNYQIRNLNSS
-1906 ETNDTKHITAS
+1906 GTTDPKHITAS

-1950 NITEVALQ
+1950 KTTEGVLQ
-1958 QGYAFGNGEYGKV
+1958 EGYAFGNGEYGKV
-1971 RNAAYDSIGTNVEP
+1971 RNAAYNSIGANTKP
-1985 EDFVTAVK
+1985 GDFDTAVK
-1993 DDQIAPI
+1993 DDRTAP
-2000 VNESVINTPVL
+2000 SDSNTPVL

-2021 NMAVLNANATTSGAT
+2021 NMAVLSATTGGAT
-2036 LTFPNDGRLDMSVY
+2036 LTFPKDGTLDMSVY
-2050 RSSYQ
+2050 KSSYQ
-2055 GVSAR
+2055 GISAR

-2142 EASETGVQLQYYTS
+2142 TDPKTGVQLQYYKS
-2156 DGVVTAQASNL
+2156 NGELTAQASNWSN
-2167 EEKLV
+2167 KT
-2172 KGQKL
+2172 
-2177 GSYVGV
+2177 YVGV
-2183 GSFVGSTAGT
+2183 GSFAGSSAGT
-2193 LTSAWYPVNVN
+2193 VAEFSGGSKWYRAFVN
-2204 FDSVKFE
+2204 FNSVKFE

-2222 GLIGNIARIY
+2222 GLIGNSGRIELSKGSS
-2232 TPTTNIGILLQP
+2232 TPTSDIGILLQP
-2244 YGNEQTVYPY
+2244 CGGNGGQNTVYLY

-2262 SNLTV
+2262 RNLIV
-2267 RGQEKAGGFCGYI
+2267 NGQEKAGGFCGAV
-2280 DGKVSNQ
+2280 DGKVDLLNQ
-2287 NNLNVT
+2287 LNVT
-2293 RQKFIVGKDSTIS
+2293 EADLIVGQNSSIS
-2306 ATLKDSCAGG
+2306 ATLNNSSAGG
-2316 LFGYARRGVG
+2316 LFGYLRRGVA
-2326 INTVIGTTYTAIWEN
+2326 INYGSGTYTAAIWEN
-2341 VNVEAGQYSGGVIG
+2341 VNVEAGQYSGGLIGEIAAEAGGKAYNINNVRISGSVQSKGSSQPAGGGVIGIAYGGKTITIKDCSVNASNIKALSAAGGIVGHLKTSATITGCTVSDSNSNNSKIEGNNCASGIVGCLEVNG
-2355 QVAADMSGRSIVY
+2355 QVA
-2368 KIRNVRVS
+2368 IRNNKVEKLSLISNATGWGSGGFIGDVS
-2376 GKTGTKSLIKGTS
+2376 G
-2389 NGEAYTGGLIGNISF
+2389 
-2404 VSGVTFNI
+2404 
-2412 GNCEVLNT
+2412 
-2420 QINEDKV
+2420 
-2427 SGEKLGTGGLVGGAV
+2427 
-2442 GNGNLNIQDCKVQN
+2442 
-2456 TQINEEDKVSGEIL
+2456 
-2470 RTGGLVGRAEGNGKL
+2470 
-2485 NIQKCS
+2485 
-2491 VKESDMYGSRA
+2491 
-2502 GGVAGE
+2502 
-2508 LCIPTTITECTV
+2508 
-2520 SGSGNDK
+2520 
-2527 NIIKGRKSAAGIVGE
+2527 
-2542 IAFGGKIGIHK
+2542 
-2553 STVSN
+2553 N
-2558 TSIIAIDDWGAGGLV
+2558 TSSSKIFI
-2573 GDIDWNVVPHLYFY
+2573 F
-2587 DSQVNGCTITGQRA
+2587 DSEVTDCSITGNRA
-2601 GGFAGNIRGYLNGS
+2601 GGFAGTLRGCVKGS
-2615 NLLLKDTTI
+2615 NLLLNNTQIT
-2624 KASTANNAG
+2624 ASSDKSGG
-2633 LLIGLTGNRNLQPMT
+2633 LLIGLTGDANLQPMT
-2648 IAGISIQKTTAK
+2648 IAGISIQNTTAK

-2671 TLTETDNTNVK
+2671 TLNETANTNVK
-2682 NKSYFSFADYNGTA
+2682 NKSYFSFADYNGKA
-2696 SNNTTQSL
+2696 NNTTQSL

-2714 VTSPTSQLSVSD
+2714 VTSPTSRLSVYD
-2726 DGNTGKALYGD
+2726 AANAIKALYGD
-2737 SAAWTKDTD
+2737 SAEWTDAD

-2760 KKTQSSTAEGK
+2760 KSTQSSTAEGK

-2791 NEENQTNK
+2791 NKENQTNT
-2799 VSKDFPVL
+2799 VSDDFPVL

-2815 TITDYLDIVTN
+2815 TITDYLDIITN

-2837 HVDTSVQTYTDTDG
+2837 DSDIHVDASVKTYTDTDG

-2856 TNANPALEVKKNA
+2856 TNANSALEVKKNA

-2900 ESNAEHKYNVQVPI
+2900 ESGTEHKYNVQVPI

-2962 TYNSDDKGLYS
+2962 TYNSDDKGQYS

-2986 VAKALDKSI
+2986 VAEALNKSI
-2995 DFQGSSL
+2995 DFQGSS

-3014 QDNSKVYYYTTNSN
+3014 QDNSKVYYYTMDSN
-3028 TGNTIPLKDF
+3028 TGNTIPLTAF
-3038 KDSSG
+3038 EDSSEKT
-3043 NAFQAVSIGELMGVT
+3043 FQAVSIGELMGVT

-3064 NGSFIKV
+3064 GSFIKV

-3077 DGVTKDDGKTYTAP
+3077 DGVPKEDGKTYTAP
-3091 TVKIKTANG
+3091 TVKIRTANG

-3107 ETNEPGTRYAVTVD
+3107 ETDEPGTRYAVTVD
-3121 ESKLKDGVGLI
+3121 ESKLKDGVGPI
-3132 STSTVHENYYLV
+3132 STVHENYYLV
-3144 ITVADITSGTN
+3144 ITVDDITSGTN

-3169 PFHLNYCT
+3169 PFHLNYRT
-3177 RKGKAQDTHSNTAS
+3177 RKGKLQDTHSNTAS
-3191 TYQISHGYEQELRES
+3191 TYQISHGYEQELTES

-3218 TDSSMTVDVID
+3218 ADSSMTVDVID

-3234 SGQAFNKQDELYQ
+3234 SGQAFNNKDELYQ

-3254 KTLTQENSPST
+3254 KTLKQENSQST

-3286 GTKKKYYTYAGGN
+3286 GTKKKYYTYADGK
-3299 WTEEESK
+3299 WTEAGST

-3315 TAVNG
+3315 TAING

-3328 NGTIDSS
+3328 NGKIDSS

-3340 IRDIVLGKKQNEFY
+3340 IRDIVKNKQNEFY

-3401 YSTARALQQDTRIRY
+3401 YSTARKLLQDTKISY

-3465 STIKDLSSILASS
+3465 STIKDLSSILAASS
-3478 NGIQFSIQLLNK
+3478 GIQFSIQLQNK
-3490 NTIQDTESYAA
+3490 NMTQDTERYA
-3501 DALELKDYMKVSVKS
+3501 DALELEDYIKVSVKS
-3516 KNAGEVQLTDDNK
+3516 KNAGTVQLANDKK

-3537 SSYWDD
+3537 SSYWDAGN
-3543 DKKIMKASSIFDGD
+3543 KIMKASSIFDGD
-3557 IMTQAIQLKVNIKNV
+3557 IMTQAIQLKVNIKNI
-3572 DQLKHLYSNYKVV
+3572 DQLQHLYSNYRVV
-3585 LSVKIIDQNGNVVE
+3585 LSVKIIGQDGNGVE

-3619 DKQNK
+3619 DEQNK

>member
-29 NANNLNTS
+29 NANNVNTS
-37 LNMISAENSDE
+37 LNMISADNSDE

-57 NSSEK
+57 SSSEK
-62 TDAENKADEKNTTP
+62 TDAENKADEKNTTL
-76 DANEKDEDTASSNS
+76 DANEKDENTASSNS
-90 DSGLTNETQEEESTK
+90 DAGLTNETQEEETTK

-110 EIAAE
+110 EIAVE
-115 DASQQA
+115 DANRQA
-121 TETETEAEAQ
+121 SETETEAEAQ
-131 EISDTISLSDLKFFA
+131 EISDTISLSDLNFFA

-151 IKSPQE
+151 INSPQE

-172 TININATGEFD
+172 TIDINATGILD
-183 LSTKIANGTD
+183 LSTKIAKDTD
-193 LSEYLNKKAS
+193 LSGYLNKAVI

-212 LGSAD
+212 LGSTD
-217 VPFTGTITGQKP
+217 IPFKGTITGQTP

-236 LFRGISSQATIDN
+236 LFRGISSNAKIEKN
-249 NLSVEWQGDGT
+249 FSVEWQGDGT

-295 VRQASEETKACLT
+295 VRQASEGTNACLT

-319 AQAGNSTNSGNIGLI
+319 AQAVSSTSNNNIGLI

-347 YVFPTDTEINTN
+347 YVFPTETTINTD
-359 SGAAGGLIGNM
+359 SGAAGGLIGKM
-370 AGGIL
+370 EGGIL
-375 DLANIGGTNI
+375 DLTSIGGANI
-385 SNLTVNS
+385 SKLTVNS
-392 SSGSAGSIVGEM
+392 SSGGAGSIVGEM
-404 SETAEIQVN
+404 SETAQIQVN
-413 QDITITN
+413 QNITITS
-420 PTIKGKYAGGFAG
+420 PTIKGKNAGGFVG

-443 EKITIN
+443 KKITIN
-449 SPTLSSEE
+449 SPALSSEE
-457 NKNSAVGG
+457 NKDSAVGG

-477 EGKTLP
+477 EDKTLP
-483 TQIDVV
+483 AQIDVV
-489 EPKVTMNGGNA
+489 EPKVTMNGGVATNGGNA
-500 GGYFGLLELQG
+500 GGYFGVLELQG

-521 QKKKNITSV
+521 QEKKNIISE
-530 YTTGNGAGYATI
+530 YTKGSKGAGYGAI

-550 KKTSLIINH
+550 KKSSLIINH
-559 VKSNSTTNGN
+559 VNSNSTTNGN
-569 SYYQGGFVGEIGEN
+569 SYYQGGLVGEIGKN
-583 VYLQVSDAEIT
+583 VYLQVSDVEIT
-594 VSNITTTQESCGFGG
+594 VSNTTANKEACGFGG

-618 ILSIADSVKVTNSGT
+618 ILSIADSGKVIISGT
-633 ISGGGGLVGAASSG
+633 ISAGGGLVGVASSG
-647 SILEISGTTDLSGVN
+647 SILEISGTTDLSNVT
-662 YTVSQYVGQL
+662 YKESEYVGQL

-683 HGNGNGDENGNG
+683 HGDGNGNDNG

-700 SNKDYEI
+700 SKNDSKI

-725 SDAQGGLDNELLS
+725 SDAQGGLDSELLS
-738 INNVEHVI
+738 INGEHVI
-746 QYKNQNFSLSNT
+746 QYKNPNFSLSNT
-758 EITISSKEDLALLSI
+758 EITINSKEDLALLSI

-782 ADSNLTAN
+782 ADSNLKAD
-790 NWTTLQSKNVNFTA
+790 NWTTLQNKNINFTA
-804 DVNLQN
+804 NINLQN
-810 TGIIGISRDIDDS
+810 TGIIGISRDISDN
-823 AYTGNINGNTY
+823 AYTGNINGNTN
-834 TLTLSIGETYG
+834 TVTLSIGETYG
-845 YKGEN
+845 YKGES
-850 IATDGTEGCGKIYS
+850 IVTDETEGCGKIYS

-869 TDIGLFSRMSG
+869 TDIGLFSRMGG
-880 NVRNLT
+880 NVSNLT
-886 IAGSIHAGVS
+886 ITGSIHTGVS
-896 NGNMWIGSIAAR
+896 NGDMWIGSIAAR
-908 QENNE
+908 QETNE
-913 AVISKVK
+913 TVISNVQ
-920 VTTKIAFDTNNDSK
+920 VTTAIAFDTKGDSK
-934 KSYIGGVFGSA
+934 ISRLGGLFGSA
-945 AKVKLS
+945 GKVKLNG
-951 ENTGIQSNITLSNAG
+951 NTCIQSNITLRNAG
-966 NGKQTYAGSVA
+966 SGKLTYVGSAA

-982 GTLECNGVTIGGKIV
+982 GTLECNGVTIGGTIV

-1025 VNIKALTFD
+1025 VNIKSLTFD
-1034 GFSITASS
+1034 GFSITASNA
-1042 VQEACGGLLGC
+1042 QTACGGLLGG
-1053 VWARSTVT
+1053 VWARSAVT
-1061 FASDNTATTSL
+1061 FASDNTATTTSL
-1072 TVKNNTKIEAPN
+1072 TVKNNTKIEAPK

-1105 DIQDLEIN
+1105 DIQALNIN

-1125 EKGTIKF
+1125 EKSSVKF
-1132 NKDEKNDKEDGAL
+1132 NKEEKNDKEDGAL

-1152 WADSYKLAEDL
+1152 WDDSYKLAEGL
-1163 KLTCGKDS
+1163 ELTCGSKA
-1171 VFDEFVSYT
+1171 VFDEFVAYT
-1180 AVSKDKIANN
+1180 AASKDKIANN
-1190 GENGIVSIATKD
+1190 DENGIVSIATKD
-1202 RSGVKEDNN
+1202 RNGVKEEKT
-1211 TCTTYQNRTNLGKS
+1211 TCKTYQNRTNLGKS
-1225 HEVNANSRY
+1225 HKINANSRY
-1234 YYDLDNYIE
+1234 YYDLDEYTE
-1243 TASTNTN
+1243 TASTNTTGSN
-1250 GKIDTPEELV
+1250 TREINTPEELV

-1279 NNQEITD
+1279 NNQEIAY
-1286 IKSNLSNPTISG
+1286 IKNNISNPTISG

-1305 SYYPIH
+1305 SYYPIY
-1311 LNTGVGI
+1311 LNTGVQI

-1324 FYNEEIEKVEKN
+1324 FYNEQIEQAETN
-1336 NKSTQAKTQ
+1336 NKSTQATTQ

-1358 YSANETATS
+1358 HSVNETATS

-1375 AGSIGKVKSDVSGV
+1375 AGSIGKVNSNASGV
-1389 LFSGMVQGLESGGR
+1389 LFSGTVQGSESNGR
-1403 QYTANMNL
+1403 QNTAKMNL
-1411 SNIVLSDLKITDY
+1411 NNIVLSGLKITAY

-1444 IKNLSTSDYTEGTAV
+1444 IKTLSTSGYTEGTAV
-1459 ASSLIGNAGSENGHQ
+1459 ASSLIGNAGSENGYQ
-1474 INMGFSEIKLPD
+1474 INMGFSEITLPD

-1516 NFYKSGDWKDA
+1516 NFYKSGDWEGN
-1527 TYEHHVTYG
+1527 TYKHEVTYG
-1536 KEISNS
+1536 KEISDS
-1542 TEYTGLQKWYY
+1542 LEYNGLQKWYY

-1565 KTEDN
+1565 KTGDN
-1570 QTDFSKWLPY
+1570 QTDFSTWLPY
-1580 VCVPYNDND
+1580 VHVSYNENN

-1599 VFDITEGCGTYAD
+1599 VFDITEGCGTYGD

-1634 RTDWKITITNDQNT
+1634 RTDWKITITNNQNI
-1648 YCTNHST
+1648 YCTGHST
-1655 DITFHY
+1655 DITFRY

-1679 DVQNGQ
+1679 DVQNGE

-1701 DLQGGTNG
+1701 NLKGTDG
-1709 EITLKDFKG
+1709 QITLNDFKG

-1733 NPNGVKLILT
+1733 NKNGVELILK

-1765 RYEGEKKTLVYQ
+1765 RYKGEKKTLVYQ

-1812 GWLTLSGANKHLLQV
+1812 GWLTLSGANKHLLQI

-1833 VCGGGVLFRNMQDK
+1833 VCGGGVLFRNMQDAPG
-1847 QFLTDAMISGASV
+1847 LTDAMISDGSV
-1860 AKTANSSLYVNPY
+1860 SETATSSLYVNPY
-1873 VGRVLDGYAFSD
+1873 VGRVLDGYAFAD
-1885 TARVNL
+1885 TAGESLN
-1891 DNTDKNYQIQNLNSS
+1891 NTDKNYQIQNLNSS
-1906 ETNDTKHITAS
+1906 GTSNQKHITAT
-1917 GKSIGIKDAEGLLIL
+1917 GKTIEIKDAEGLLIL

-1950 NITEVALQ
+1950 NITEEALQ
-1958 QGYAFGNGEYGKV
+1958 QGYSFGNGEYGKV
-1971 RNAAYDSIGTNVEP
+1971 RNAAYNSIGADTRP
-1985 EDFVTAVK
+1985 GDFDTAVK
-1993 DDQIAPI
+1993 DDRTAP
-2000 VNESVINTPVL
+2000 SDSNTPVL
-2011 ITKYADKDLF
+2011 ITKYAEKDLF
-2021 NMAVLNANATTSGAT
+2021 NMAVLNATTGGAT
-2036 LTFPNDGRLDMSVY
+2036 LTFPNNGKLDMSVY
-2050 RSSYQ
+2050 KSSYQ
-2055 GVSAR
+2055 GISAR
-2060 YVSNAVTSK
+2060 YVSNAVTS
-2069 NEKTGK
+2069 N

-2088 GVSGNGTE
+2088 GVFGNGTE

-2119 FNLFAPVNGT
+2119 FNLFAPVKGT

-2142 EASETGVQLQYYTS
+2142 TDSKTGVQLQYYTS
-2156 DGVVTAQASNL
+2156 DGAVTAQASNNW
-2167 EEKLV
+2167 
-2172 KGQKL
+2172 
-2177 GSYVGV
+2177 GSRSFVGV
-2183 GSFVGSTAGT
+2183 GSFAGSSAGT
-2193 LTSAWYPVNVN
+2193 LTPTWYSVNVN

-2232 TPTTNIGILLQP
+2232 TPTSDIGILLQP

-2262 SNLTV
+2262 RNLTV

-2280 DGKVSNQ
+2280 DGKVVNQ

-2293 RQKFIVGKDSTIS
+2293 TQNFIVGQDSIIS
-2306 ATLKDSCAGG
+2306 AALKDSCSGG
-2316 LFGYARRGVG
+2316 LFGYARRGVA
-2326 INTVIGTTYTAIWEN
+2326 INYGSGTYTAAIWEN
-2341 VNVEAGQYSGGVIG
+2341 VNVEAGQYSGGIIG
-2355 QVAADMSGRSIVY
+2355 QVYTDSSSPKYNI
-2368 KIRNVRVS
+2368 KNVKVS
-2376 GKTGTKSLIKGTS
+2376 GKTGTNSLIKGTS
-2389 NGEAYTGGLIGNISF
+2389 SDEIYTGGLIGKISF
-2404 VSGVTFNI
+2404 ASGVTFDI
-2412 GNCEVLNT
+2412 SDCEVQNA
-2420 QINEDKV
+2420 QINEVGKV
-2427 SGEKLGTGGLVGGAV
+2427 SGEKFRTGGLVGGA
-2442 GNGNLNIQDCKVQN
+2442 D
-2456 TQINEEDKVSGEIL
+2456 
-2470 RTGGLVGRAEGNGKL
+2470 GNGKL
-2485 NIQKCS
+2485 NVQNCS
-2491 VKESDMYGSRA
+2491 VKESDLYGSLA
-2502 GGVAGE
+2502 GGIAGA
-2508 LCIPTTITECTV
+2508 LHTPTTITECTV
-2520 SGSGNDK
+2520 SGLSDDK
-2527 NIIKGRKSAAGIVGE
+2527 NIIKGQKSAAGIVGE
-2542 IAFGGKIGIHK
+2542 IVCGGKIGIHK

-2558 TSIIAIDDWGAGGLV
+2558 TSITAIDDWGAGGLV
-2573 GDIDWNVVPHLYFY
+2573 GDIDWNVVPNLYFY
-2587 DSQVNGCTITGQRA
+2587 DSQVNGCTITGKRA

-2624 KASTANNAG
+2624 EASTANNGG
-2633 LLIGLTGNRNLQPMT
+2633 LLIGLTGNQNLKSMT
-2648 IAGISIQKTTAK
+2648 IAGISIQNTTAK

-2671 TLTETDNTNVK
+2671 TLNETANTNVK

-2696 SNNTTQSL
+2696 NNTTQSL
-2704 LDANPVFPYV
+2704 LGANPVFPYV
-2714 VTSPTSQLSVSD
+2714 VTSPTSQLSVYD
-2726 DGNTGKALYGD
+2726 AANVGKALYGD
-2737 SAAWTKDTD
+2737 SAAWTTD
-2746 GKFTLNAQTIYRDA
+2746 ADKFTLNAQTIYQDA
-2760 KKTQSSTAEGK
+2760 KNTQNSIIEGK
-2771 YTYQETGVEQFQFTK
+2771 YTYQEMGVEQFQFTK

-2791 NEENQTNK
+2791 NKENQTNK
-2799 VSKDFPVL
+2799 VSNDFPVL

-2815 TITDYLDIVTN
+2815 TITDYLDIITN

-2837 HVDTSVQTYTDTDG
+2837 DSDIHVDASVKTYTDTDG

-2889 TLLTVTFKEKD
+2889 TLLTVTFKEID
-2900 ESNAEHKYNVQVPI
+2900 ESNVAHIYNVQVPI
-2914 IVRRMLEIGF
+2914 VVRRMLEIGF

-3002 LPAGTQLSLIDC
+3002 PAGTQLSLIDC
-3014 QDNSKVYYYTTNSN
+3014 QDNSKVYYYTIDSK
-3028 TGNTIPLKDF
+3028 TGNTIPLKAF
-3038 KDSSG
+3038 KDSSEKT
-3043 NAFQAVSIGELMGVT
+3043 FQAVSIGELMGVT

-3064 NGSFIKV
+3064 GSFIKV
-3071 DAEGVP
+3071 DADGIP
-3077 DGVTKDDGKTYTAP
+3077 DGVTKEDGKTYTAP

-3107 ETNEPGTRYAVTVD
+3107 ETGESGTRYAVTVD
-3121 ESKLKDGVGLI
+3121 ESKLKDGVGPI
-3132 STSTVHENYYLV
+3132 SMVHENYYLV

-3155 LNGSVQTKITSNDI
+3155 LNGSVQTKIISNNI
-3169 PFHLNYCT
+3169 PIHLNYRT
-3177 RKGKAQDTHSNTAS
+3177 RKGNVQDTHSNTAS
-3191 TYQISHGYEQELRES
+3191 TYQISHGYEQELTES

-3234 SGQAFNKQDELYQ
+3234 SGQAFNNKDELYQ

-3254 KTLTQENSPST
+3254 KTLKQKNSQST

-3286 GTKKKYYTYAGGN
+3286 GTAKKYYTYANGK
-3299 WTEEESK
+3299 WTEAGST

-3315 TAVNG
+3315 TAING

-3328 NGTIDSS
+3328 SGTIDSS

-3340 IRDIVLGKKQNEFY
+3340 IRDIVKDKQNEFY

-3365 NGLDVIPESQLEG
+3365 NGLDVIPESQLDN
-3378 AILTNY
+3378 AVPTNY

-3401 YSTARALQQDTRIRY
+3401 YSTARALLQNTKISY

-3478 NGIQFSIQLLNK
+3478 SGIQFSIQLQNK
-3490 NTIQDTESYAA
+3490 NTTQDTENYAN
-3501 DALELKDYMKVSVKS
+3501 ALELEDYIKVSVKS
-3516 KNAGEVQLTDDNK
+3516 ENTGTAQLTDDKK

-3537 SSYWDD
+3537 SSYWDA
-3543 DKKIMKASSIFDGD
+3543 DKGIMKASSIFDGD

-3572 DQLKHLYSNYKVV
+3572 DQLQHLYSNYKVV
-3585 LSVKIIDQNGNVVE
+3585 LSVKIIGQDGKGVE

-3619 DKQNK
+3619 DKQNMR

>member
-29 NANNLNTS
+29 NANNVNTS

-48 VSHADAESV
+48 VSNADAESV
-57 NSSEK
+57 SSSEK
-62 TDAENKADEKNTTP
+62 TDEENKADEKNTTP
-76 DANEKDEDTASSNS
+76 DANEKDTASSNS
-90 DSGLTNETQEEESTK
+90 DSDLTNETQEEETTK

-110 EIAAE
+110 ETAAE

-121 TETETEAEAQ
+121 TEAETEAEAQ
-131 EISDTISLSDLKFFA
+131 EISDTISLSDLNFFT

-157 LILLSHCAQSEIQNI
+157 LILLSHCAQKEIQNI
-172 TININATGEFD
+172 TININATGNLD
-183 LSTKIANGTD
+183 LSTKIETGTD
-193 LSEYLNKKAS
+193 LSEYLNKAAN

-212 LGSAD
+212 LGSAEF
-217 VPFTGTITGQKP
+217 PFKGTITGQTP
-229 AIKTNTT
+229 PIKTNTT
-236 LFRGISSQATIDN
+236 LFRGISSNARIEKN
-249 NLSVEWQGDGT
+249 FSVEWKGDETKPQGDGT
-260 KPMFAEMYVLENDG
+260 KPMFAEMYVLESDG

-295 VRQASEETKACLT
+295 VREASEVTNACLT

-319 AQAGNSTNSGNIGLI
+319 AQAVSSTSNNNIGLI

-347 YVFPTDTEINTN
+347 YVFPTKTTINTD
-359 SGAAGGLIGNM
+359 SGAAGGLIGKM
-370 AGGIL
+370 EGGIL
-375 DLANIGGTNI
+375 DLTNIGGANTL
-385 SNLTVNS
+385 NLTVNS

-404 SETAEIQVN
+404 SETAQIQVN
-413 QDITITN
+413 QNITITS

-443 EKITIN
+443 KKITIN
-449 SPTLSSEE
+449 SPALSSEK
-457 NKNSAVGG
+457 NKDSAVGG
-465 WIGDYIVQGNNH
+465 WIGDYIVRG
-477 EGKTLP
+477 ESYVDKTLP
-483 TQIDVV
+483 AQIDVV
-489 EPKVTMNGGNA
+489 EPKVTMNGGVATNGGNA

-511 DINYQISGTE
+511 DINYQISGTKQE
-521 QKKKNITSV
+521 KKNITSE
-530 YTTGNGAGYATI
+530 YTAGNGGIYGTVI
-542 AGKVISDN
+542 GKVVTSNDN
-550 KKTSLIINH
+550 KKASLIINH
-559 VKSNSTTNGN
+559 VKSNSTTNGK
-569 SYYQGGFVGEIGEN
+569 SYYQGGLVGEIGKN

-618 ILSIADSVKVTNSGT
+618 ILSIADSVKVN
-633 ISGGGGLVGAASSG
+633 IPNNQKLSGGGGLVGAASSG

-662 YTVSQYVGQL
+662 YKVSQFVGQL

-683 HGNGNGDENGNG
+683 HGDGNGNGNG

-700 SNKDYEI
+700 SNTDSKI

-717 RLKAKTTT
+717 RLKANTTT
-725 SDAQGGLDNELLS
+725 SDAQGGLDSELLKIDPVS
-738 INNVEHVI
+738 HEIGYGASVNITGND
-746 QYKNQNFSLSNT
+746 
-758 EITISSKEDLALLSI
+758 ITISSKEDLALLSI
-773 AWNSRGVFS
+773 AWNSRGNFS
-782 ADSNLTAN
+782 ADSNLTTN
-790 NWTTLQSKNVNFTA
+790 NWSTLKSKNINFTA
-804 DVNLQN
+804 DVNLKN
-810 TGIIGISRDIDDS
+810 TGIIGISRDIYDEDT
-823 AYTGNINGNTY
+823 YTGNINGNNH

-845 YKGEN
+845 YKGKE
-850 IATDGTEGCGKIYS
+850 IAKDGAEGCGKIYS

-869 TDIGLFSRMSG
+869 TGIGLFSRMGG
-880 NVRNLT
+880 NVVSNLT
-886 IAGSIHAGVS
+886 ITGSVNAGVS
-896 NGNMWIGSIAAR
+896 ISNSNMWIGSVAAR

-913 AVISKVK
+913 TVISNVQ
-920 VTTKIAFDTNNDSK
+920 VTTKIAFDANNDSQ

-945 AKVKLS
+945 AKVKLN
-951 ENTGIQSNITLSNAG
+951 ENTCIQSNITLSNAG
-966 NGKQTYAGSVA
+966 AGKQTYAGSVD
-977 GYMSA
+977 GYMSE
-982 GTLECNGVTIGGKIV
+982 GTLESNGVTIGGKIV
-997 TDAST
+997 TDASM

-1034 GFSITASS
+1034 GFSITASNA
-1042 VQEACGGLLGC
+1042 QTACGGLLGGVC
-1053 VWARSTVT
+1053 ARSAVT
-1061 FASDNTATTSL
+1061 FASDNTATTTSCL
-1072 TVKNNTKIEAPN
+1072 TVNNATINAPN

-1105 DIQDLEIN
+1105 DIQNLKIN

-1125 EKGTIKF
+1125 EKRTIKF
-1132 NKDEKNDKEDGAL
+1132 NKEEKNDKEDGAL

-1152 WADSYKLAEDL
+1152 WDDSYKLAEGL
-1163 KLTCGKDS
+1163 ELTCGSKA
-1171 VFDEFVSYT
+1171 VFDEFVAYT
-1180 AVSKDKIANN
+1180 AASKDKIANN
-1190 GENGIVSIATKD
+1190 DENGIVSIATKD
-1202 RSGVKEDNN
+1202 RNGVKEEN
-1211 TCTTYQNRTNLGKS
+1211 TTCKTYQNRTNLGKS
-1225 HEVNANSRY
+1225 HKINANSRY
-1234 YYDLDNYIE
+1234 YYDLDEYTKN
-1243 TASTNTN
+1243 NTSE
-1250 GKIDTPEELV
+1250 IDTPEELV

-1279 NNQEITD
+1279 NNQE
-1286 IKSNLSNPTISG
+1286 SSNPTISG

-1324 FYNEEIEKVEKN
+1324 FYNEEIEKAEKN

-1424 KDSSYAPLLIN
+1424 TDSSYAPLLIN

-1444 IKNLSTSDYTEGTAV
+1444 IKNLSTTSYTEGTAV
-1459 ASSLIGNAGSENGHQ
+1459 ASSLIGNAGSEDGHQ
-1474 INMGFSEIKLPD
+1474 INMGFSDIVLPD
-1486 TTVNNK
+1486 KPADATKNE

-1599 VFDITEGCGTYAD
+1599 VFDITEGCGTYGD
-1612 PYVIKDAGEMEIIS
+1612 PYVIKNAGEMEIIS

-1634 RTDWKITITNDQNT
+1634 RTDWKITITDINAKNP

-1655 DITFHY
+1655 DITFRY

-1670 KEAGTENWV
+1670 KEQGTENWV
-1679 DVQNGQ
+1679 DVKEGGQ

-1701 DLQGGTNG
+1701 DLQGTNG
-1709 EITLKDFKG
+1709 QITLNDFKG

-1733 NPNGVKLILT
+1733 NENGVELSLT

-1765 RYEGEKKTLVYQ
+1765 RYKDEKKTLVYQ
-1777 KSSSVFYPTS
+1777 KSSSVFYPAS

-1860 AKTANSSLYVNPY
+1860 AETANNSLYVNPY

-1885 TARVNL
+1885 TAEEDL
-1891 DNTDKNYQIQNLNSS
+1891 DNTDKNYQIRNLNSS
-1906 ETNDTKHITAS
+1906 RTSNQKHITAS
-1917 GKSIGIKDAEGLLIL
+1917 GKTIEIKDAEGLLIL

-1938 GAASSGSSNAYR
+1938 GAASSGSSNAYQ
-1950 NITEVALQ
+1950 NINNGALE
-1958 QGYAFGNGEYGKV
+1958 GYKFGNGEYGKV
-1971 RNAAYDSIGTNVEP
+1971 RNAAYDSIGANEKP
-1985 EDFVTAVK
+1985 EDFNTAVK
-1993 DDQIAPI
+1993 DDQIAPS
-2000 VNESVINTPVL
+2000 VGDSESESNTPVL
-2011 ITKYADKDLF
+2011 ITKYAEKDLF
-2021 NMAVLNANATTSGAT
+2021 NMAVLNATTGGAI
-2036 LTFPNDGRLDMSVY
+2036 LNFPKNGTLDMSVY

-2055 GVSAR
+2055 GISAR

-2069 NEKTGK
+2069 NKDTGK

-2142 EASETGVQLQYYTS
+2142 TDSKTGVQLHYYTS
-2156 DGVVTAQASNL
+2156 GGEETARA
-2167 EEKLV
+2167 V
-2172 KGQKL
+2172 DTW
-2177 GSYVGV
+2177 GSRGYVGV
-2183 GSFVGSTAGT
+2183 GSFVGSSAGT
-2193 LTSAWYPVNVN
+2193 VAEFSGGSKWYRAFVN
-2204 FDSVKFE
+2204 FNSVKFE

-2222 GLIGNIARIY
+2222 GLIGNSGRIELNKGSS
-2232 TPTTNIGILLQP
+2232 TPTSDIGILLQP
-2244 YGNEQTVYPY
+2244 CGDNRGQNTVYLY

-2262 SNLTV
+2262 RNLTV
-2267 RGQEKAGGFCGYI
+2267 KGQEKAGGFCGHVDGMI
-2280 DGKVSNQ
+2280 DLLNQ
-2287 NNLNVT
+2287 LNVT
-2293 RQKFIVGKDSTIS
+2293 ETGLIVGQDSSIS
-2306 ATLKDSCAGG
+2306 ATLNNSSAGG
-2316 LFGYARRGVG
+2316 LFGYLRRGVAV
-2326 INTVIGTTYTAIWEN
+2326 NTGNGTYTAIWEN
-2341 VNVEAGQYSGGVIG
+2341 VNVEAGQYSGGLIG
-2355 QVAADMSGRSIVY
+2355 ELATEAGGRAYNINKVRILGSVQSKGSSQVGGGIIGRASSGQTI
-2368 KIRNVRVS
+2368 
-2376 GKTGTKSLIKGTS
+2376 TIKDCSVNTS
-2389 NGEAYTGGLIGNISF
+2389 NIKAS
-2404 VSGVTFNI
+2404 S
-2412 GNCEVLNT
+2412 
-2420 QINEDKV
+2420 
-2427 SGEKLGTGGLVGGAV
+2427 
-2442 GNGNLNIQDCKVQN
+2442 
-2456 TQINEEDKVSGEIL
+2456 
-2470 RTGGLVGRAEGNGKL
+2470 
-2485 NIQKCS
+2485 
-2491 VKESDMYGSRA
+2491 A
-2502 GGVAGE
+2502 GGIVGYLLTPA
-2508 LCIPTTITECTV
+2508 TITGCTV
-2520 SGSGNDK
+2520 SGSNTNNSKIEGN
-2527 NIIKGRKSAAGIVGE
+2527 NCASGIVGCLE
-2542 IAFGGKIGIHK
+2542 
-2553 STVSN
+2553 
-2558 TSIIAIDDWGAGGLV
+2558 
-2573 GDIDWNVVPHLYFY
+2573 
-2587 DSQVNGCTITGQRA
+2587 VNGQVAIRNNKVEKLSLISNATGWGSGGFIGDVSGNKSLSKIFIFDSEVTDCSITGNRA
-2601 GGFAGNIRGYLNGS
+2601 GGFAGTLRGCVKGS
-2615 NLLLKDTTI
+2615 NLLLNNTRIT
-2624 KASTANNAG
+2624 ASSYKSGG
-2633 LLIGLTGNRNLQPMT
+2633 LLIGLTGDANRQPMT
-2648 IAGISIQKTTAK
+2648 IAGISIQNTTAK
-2660 ENNRNISKLYG
+2660 ENNRNINKLYG
-2671 TLTETDNTNVK
+2671 TLNENDNTEVK
-2682 NKSYFSFADYNGTA
+2682 KQSYFSFADYNGTA
-2696 SNNTTQSL
+2696 SNITTQSL
-2704 LDANPVFPYV
+2704 LNAEQVFPYV
-2714 VTSPTSQLSVSD
+2714 VTSPTSQLSVYD
-2726 DGNTGKALYGD
+2726 DVNASKALYGD
-2737 SAAWTKDTD
+2737 STAWKTDAD
-2746 GKFTLNAQTIYRDA
+2746 GKFTLNAQTIYQDA
-2760 KKTQSSTAEGK
+2760 KNTQSSTAEGK
-2771 YTYQETGVEQFQFTK
+2771 YTYQEMGVEQFQFTK

-2791 NEENQTNK
+2791 NKENQTKTVPN
-2799 VSKDFPVL
+2799 DFPVL

-2815 TITDYLDIVTN
+2815 TITDYLDIITN

-2837 HVDTSVQTYTDTDG
+2837 DSDIHVDASVKTYTDTDG

-2900 ESNAEHKYNVQVPI
+2900 ENGTEHKYNVQVPI

-2939 DLIED
+2939 DLIKD

-2986 VAKALDKSI
+2986 VSQALDKSI
-2995 DFQGSSL
+2995 DFQVSKGSS

-3014 QDNSKVYYYTTNSN
+3014 QDNSKVYYYTTDSN
-3028 TGNTIPLKDF
+3028 TGNTIPLTAF
-3038 KDSSG
+3038 KDSSEKT
-3043 NAFQAVSIGELMGVT
+3043 FQAVSIGELMGVT

-3064 NGSFIKV
+3064 GSFIKV

-3077 DGVTKDDGKTYTAP
+3077 DGVTKEDGKTYTAP

-3107 ETNEPGTRYAVTVD
+3107 ETGESGTHYAVTVD
-3121 ESKLKDGVGLI
+3121 ESKLKDGVGPI
-3132 STSTVHENYYLV
+3132 STVHENYYLV
-3144 ITVADITSGTN
+3144 ITVADITSGTD
-3155 LNGSVQTKITSNDI
+3155 LNGSVQTKITSNGI
-3169 PFHLNYCT
+3169 PFHLNYRT
-3177 RKGKAQDTHSNTAS
+3177 RKGKVEDTHSNTAS
-3191 TYQISHGYEQELRES
+3191 TYQISHGYKQTLTES

-3218 TDSSMTVDVID
+3218 TDSSMTVDVVD

-3234 SGQAFNKQDELYQ
+3234 SGQAFNDQDELYQ

-3254 KTLTQENSPST
+3254 KTLKQKNSQST

-3286 GTKKKYYTYAGGN
+3286 GTTKKYYKYENAE
-3299 WTEEESK
+3299 WTEAGST

-3315 TAVNG
+3315 TAING

-3328 NGTIDSS
+3328 NGKIDSS

-3340 IRDIVLGKKQNEFY
+3340 IRDIVKDKQNEFY

-3365 NGLDVIPESQLEG
+3365 NGLDVIPESRLDN
-3378 AILTNY
+3378 AVPTNY

-3401 YSTARALQQDTRIRY
+3401 YSTARALLQNTKISY

-3465 STIKDLSSILASS
+3465 SAIKDLSSILASS
-3478 NGIQFSIQLLNK
+3478 SGIQFSIQLQNK
-3490 NTIQDTESYAA
+3490 NTTQATETYE
-3501 DALELKDYMKVSVKS
+3501 DALELNDYNYMKVVVKS
-3516 KNAGEVQLTDDNK
+3516 EKVGTAQLTDDNK

-3585 LSVKIIDQNGNVVE
+3585 LSVGIIDQNGNVVE
-3599 NTTAADNIIYT
+3599 NTKATDNIIYT

-3619 DKQNK
+3619 D

>member
-1 MLKYRRIIA
+1 M
-10 GILAVN
+10 
-16 LLAGSILLDYTEV
+16 
-29 NANNLNTS
+29 
-37 LNMISAENSDE
+37 
-48 VSHADAESV
+48 
-57 NSSEK
+57 
-62 TDAENKADEKNTTP
+62 
-76 DANEKDEDTASSNS
+76 
-90 DSGLTNETQEEESTK
+90 
-105 QEPSS
+105 
-110 EIAAE
+110 
-115 DASQQA
+115 
-121 TETETEAEAQ
+121 
-131 EISDTISLSDLKFFA
+131 
-146 NNTAT
+146 
-151 IKSPQE
+151 
-157 LILLSHCAQSEIQNI
+157 
-172 TININATGEFD
+172 
-183 LSTKIANGTD
+183 
-193 LSEYLNKKAS
+193 
-203 ASQDYTYLG
+203 
-212 LGSAD
+212 
-217 VPFTGTITGQKP
+217 
-229 AIKTNTT
+229 
-236 LFRGISSQATIDN
+236 FRGISSQAAIN
-249 NLSVEWQGDGT
+249 NKLSVEWLGDGT
-260 KPMFAEMYVLENDG
+260 KPMFAETYLLE
-274 TKSDGTIPITFTSGN
+274 SDGTIPITFTSGN

-295 VRQASEETKACLT
+295 VKKAPDATKDCLT

-319 AQAGNSTNSGNIGLI
+319 AQAGSSTSSDNSGLI
-334 CNTLESG
+334 CNTLENG

-347 YVFPTDTEINTN
+347 YAFPTSTEINTG
-359 SGAAGGLIGNM
+359 SGSAGGLIGKM
-370 AGGIL
+370 EGGIL
-375 DLANIGGTNI
+375 NLTNI
-385 SNLTVNS
+385 DGATISKLTVNS

-404 SETAEIQVN
+404 SEAAQIQVN
-413 QDITITN
+413 QDITITS

-433 KVVNSTLSGD
+433 KVANSTLSGD
-443 EKITIN
+443 KKITIN
-449 SPTLSSEE
+449 SPSLSSGE
-457 NKNSAVGG
+457 NKDSAVGG
-465 WIGDYIVQGNNH
+465 WVGYYIVQGENH
-477 EGKTLP
+477 ADKTLP
-483 TQIDVV
+483 AQIDVV
-489 EPKVTMNGGNA
+489 EPKVTMNGGVATDGGNA

-521 QKKKNITSV
+521 QEKKNITSE
-530 YTTGNGAGYATI
+530 YTTGNGGIYGTVI
-542 AGKVISDN
+542 GKVTSNN
-550 KKTSLIINH
+550 KRASLIINH
-559 VKSNSTTNGN
+559 VNSNSTTTGK
-569 SYYQGGFVGEIGEN
+569 SFYQGGLVGEIGEH
-583 VYLQVSDAEIT
+583 VYLQVRNSEIT
-594 VSNITTTQESCGFGG
+594 VSNTTAKKEVCGFGG

-618 ILSIADSVKVTNSGT
+618 IMSIADSVKVTISGTNT
-633 ISGGGGLVGAASSG
+633 ISGGGGLVGNASSG
-647 SILEISGTTDLSGVN
+647 SIIEISGTTDLSGVN
-662 YTVSQYVGQL
+662 YSAPQYVGQL

-683 HGNGNGDENGNG
+683 HGDGNGNG

-700 SNKDYEI
+700 SNTVSKI

-717 RLKAKTTT
+717 RLKANTTT
-725 SDAQGGLDNELLS
+725 SDEQGGLDSELLKIDLGS
-738 INNVEHVI
+738 HEIGYGASVNLTGND
-746 QYKNQNFSLSNT
+746 
-758 EITISSKEDLALLSI
+758 ITISSKEDLALLSI

-782 ADSNLTAN
+782 AYSNLTAD
-790 NWTTLQSKNVNFTA
+790 NWTTLQNKNINFTA
-804 DVNLQN
+804 DVNLKN

-823 AYTGNINGNTY
+823 AYTGSINGIDH

-845 YKGEN
+845 YKGGS
-850 IATDGTEGCGKIYS
+850 IATDGAEGCGKIYS
-864 SGSKH
+864 SGSRH
-869 TDIGLFSRMSG
+869 TDIGLFSRMGG
-880 NVRNLT
+880 NVSNLT
-886 IAGSIHAGVS
+886 ITGSINAGVC
-896 NGNMWIGSIAAR
+896 NGDMWIGSIAAR
-908 QENNE
+908 QETNE
-913 AVISKVK
+913 TVISNVQ
-920 VTTKIAFDTNNDSK
+920 VTTAIAFDADKDSK
-934 KSYIGGVFGSA
+934 ISCIGGLFGSA
-945 AKVKLS
+945 EKVKLNG
-951 ENTGIQSNITLSNAG
+951 NTCIQSKITLSNAG

-977 GYMSA
+977 GFMSA
-982 GTLECNGVTIGGKIV
+982 GTLECNGVTIGGGIV
-997 TDAST
+997 TDASM
-1002 YAYVGGLVGFMPP
+1002 YAYVGGLVGFIPP
-1015 DGSDKDTSTQ
+1015 AGSDKDVSIQ

-1034 GFSITASS
+1034 GFSIGASN
-1042 VQEACGGLLGC
+1042 VREACGGLFGG

-1324 FYNEEIEKVEKN
+1324 FYNEEIEKAEKD
-1336 NKSTQAKTQ
+1336 NKSTQATRQ

-1358 YSANETATS
+1358 HSVNETATS
-1367 ITLSNVTF
+1367 ITLSDVTF

-1424 KDSSYAPLLIN
+1424 
-1435 QIGSYTKTE
+1435 
-1444 IKNLSTSDYTEGTAV
+1444 TEGTAV
-1459 ASSLIGNAGSENGHQ
+1459 ASSLIGNAGSEAGHQ
-1474 INMGFSEIKLPD
+1474 INMGFSDIVLPD
-1486 TTVNNK
+1486 KPADATKNE

-1599 VFDITEGCGTYAD
+1599 VFDITEGCGTYGD
-1612 PYVIKDAGEMEIIS
+1612 PYVIQNAGEMEIIS

-1634 RTDWKITITNDQNT
+1634 RTDWKITITNNQNT
-1648 YCTNHST
+1648 YCTDHST
-1655 DITFHY
+1655 DITFRY
-1661 NGEQWVQVS
+1661 NGVQWVEVS
-1670 KEAGTENWV
+1670 KEQGV

-1701 DLQGGTNG
+1701 DLQGTNG
-1709 EITLKDFKG
+1709 EIRLNDFKG

-1733 NPNGVKLILT
+1733 NGATLILT

-1765 RYEGEKKTLVYQ
+1765 RYKGEKKTLVYQ
-1777 KSSSVFYPTS
+1777 NSSSVFYPTS

-1802 IDDVNVTLDT
+1802 IDGVNVTLAD

-1833 VCGGGVLFRNMQDK
+1833 VCGGGVLFRNMQGK
-1847 QFLTDAMISGASV
+1847 HVLTDKMISDGSV
-1860 AKTANSSLYVNPY
+1860 AETATSSLYVNPY

-1950 NITEVALQ
+1950 NITEGALQ

-1971 RNAAYDSIGTNVEP
+1971 RNAAYDSIGANTKPN
-1985 EDFVTAVK
+1985 DFDTAVK
-1993 DDQIAPI
+1993 DDQTAP
-2000 VNESVINTPVL
+2000 SDSNTPVL

-2021 NMAVLNANATTSGAT
+2021 NMAVLDATTGGAT
-2036 LTFPNDGRLDMSVY
+2036 LTFPKDGTLDMSVY

-2119 FNLFAPVNGT
+2119 FNLFAPVNST

-2142 EASETGVQLQYYTS
+2142 TDPKTGVQLQYYKS
-2156 DGVVTAQASNL
+2156 NGELTAQASNWSN
-2167 EEKLV
+2167 KT
-2172 KGQKL
+2172 
-2177 GSYVGV
+2177 YVGV
-2183 GSFVGSTAGT
+2183 GSFAGSSAGT
-2193 LTSAWYPVNVN
+2193 VAEFSGGSKWYRAFVN
-2204 FDSVKFE
+2204 FNSVKFE

-2222 GLIGNIARIY
+2222 GLIGNSGRIELSKGSS
-2232 TPTTNIGILLQP
+2232 TPTSDIGILLQP
-2244 YGNEQTVYPY
+2244 CGGNGGQNTVYLY

-2262 SNLTV
+2262 RNLIV
-2267 RGQEKAGGFCGYI
+2267 NGQEKAGGFCGHV
-2280 DGKVSNQ
+2280 DGKVDLLNQ
-2287 NNLNVT
+2287 LNVT
-2293 RQKFIVGKDSTIS
+2293 EADLIVGQNSSIS
-2306 ATLKDSCAGG
+2306 ATLNNSSAGG
-2316 LFGYARRGVG
+2316 LFGYLRRGVA
-2326 INTVIGTTYTAIWEN
+2326 INYGSGTYTAAIWEN
-2341 VNVEAGQYSGGVIG
+2341 VNVEAGQYSGGLIGEIAAEAGGKAYNINNVRISGSVQSKGSSQPAGGGVIGIAYGGKTITIKDCSVNASNIKALSAAGGIVGHLKTSATITGCTVSDSNSNNSKIEGNNCASGIVGCLEVNG
-2355 QVAADMSGRSIVY
+2355 QVA
-2368 KIRNVRVS
+2368 IRNNKVEKLSLISNATGWGSGGFIGDVS
-2376 GKTGTKSLIKGTS
+2376 G
-2389 NGEAYTGGLIGNISF
+2389 
-2404 VSGVTFNI
+2404 
-2412 GNCEVLNT
+2412 
-2420 QINEDKV
+2420 
-2427 SGEKLGTGGLVGGAV
+2427 
-2442 GNGNLNIQDCKVQN
+2442 
-2456 TQINEEDKVSGEIL
+2456 
-2470 RTGGLVGRAEGNGKL
+2470 
-2485 NIQKCS
+2485 
-2491 VKESDMYGSRA
+2491 
-2502 GGVAGE
+2502 
-2508 LCIPTTITECTV
+2508 
-2520 SGSGNDK
+2520 
-2527 NIIKGRKSAAGIVGE
+2527 
-2542 IAFGGKIGIHK
+2542 
-2553 STVSN
+2553 N
-2558 TSIIAIDDWGAGGLV
+2558 TSSSKIFI
-2573 GDIDWNVVPHLYFY
+2573 F
-2587 DSQVNGCTITGQRA
+2587 DSEVTDCSITGKRA
-2601 GGFAGNIRGYLNGS
+2601 GGFAGTLRGCVKGS
-2615 NLLLKDTTI
+2615 NLLLNNTKIT
-2624 KASTANNAG
+2624 ASSDKSGG
-2633 LLIGLTGNRNLQPMT
+2633 LLIGLTGDANLQPMT
-2648 IAGISIQKTTAK
+2648 IAGISIQNTTAK
-2660 ENNRNISKLYG
+2660 ENNRNITKLYG
-2671 TLTETDNTNVK
+2671 TLTETANTNVK

-2696 SNNTTQSL
+2696 KDTTQSL
-2704 LDANPVFPYV
+2704 LGANPVFPYV
-2714 VTSPTSQLSVSD
+2714 VTSPTSRLSVYD
-2726 DGNTGKALYGD
+2726 DANVSKALYGD
-2737 SAAWTKDTD
+2737 SAAWTTGAD
-2746 GKFTLNAQTIYRDA
+2746 GRFTLNAQTIYQDA
-2760 KKTQSSTAEGK
+2760 KNTQSSTAEGK
-2771 YTYQETGVEQFQFTK
+2771 YTYQEMGVEQFQFTK

-2791 NEENQTNK
+2791 NKENQTNT
-2799 VSKDFPVL
+2799 VSNDFPVL

-2837 HVDTSVQTYTDTDG
+2837 HVDTSVKTYVDTDG

-2856 TNANPALEVKKNA
+2856 TNANPALEVKKA

-2889 TLLTVTFKEKD
+2889 TLLTVTFKEED
-2900 ESNAEHKYNVQVPI
+2900 ENGTEHKYNVQVPI

-2986 VAKALDKSI
+2986 VAEALNKSI

-3002 LPAGTQLSLIDC
+3002 PARTQLSLIDC
-3014 QDNSKVYYYTTNSN
+3014 LDNSKVYYYTTDSN

-3077 DGVTKDDGKTYTAP
+3077 DGVPKVDGKTYTAP

-3107 ETNEPGTRYAVTVD
+3107 ETGESGTHYAVTVD
-3121 ESKLKDGVGLI
+3121 ESKLNDGVELV
-3132 STSTVHENYYLV
+3132 STVHENYYLV
-3144 ITVADITSGTN
+3144 ITVASGTN

-3169 PFHLNYCT
+3169 PFHLNYRT
-3177 RKGKAQDTHSNTAS
+3177 RKGKVTDTHTNTAS
-3191 TYQISHGYEQELRES
+3191 TYQISQGYKQKLTES
-3206 EAVTGAIKKVTA
+3206 EDVTGVIKKVTA

-3234 SGQAFNKQDELYQ
+3234 SGQAFNDQDELYQ

-3254 KTLTQENSPST
+3254 KTLENPPST

-3279 FYVYVMD
+3279 FYVYVME
-3286 GTKKKYYTYAGGN
+3286 GTSKNYYTYANGK
-3299 WTEEESK
+3299 WTKAGST

-3328 NGTIDSS
+3328 NGKIDSS

-3340 IRDIVLGKKQNEFY
+3340 IRKIVLDKKQNEFY

-3365 NGLDVIPESQLEG
+3365 NGLDVIPESQLKGDE
-3378 AILTNY
+3378 LTNY

-3394 TTRKSLS
+3394 TTKKSLS
-3401 YSTARALQQDTRIRY
+3401 YSTARALLQNTKISY

-3478 NGIQFSIQLLNK
+3478 NGIQFSIQLQNK
-3490 NTIQDTESYAA
+3490 NTTHDTENYAA

-3516 KNAGEVQLTDDNK
+3516 KNAGEVQLTGDNK

-3585 LSVKIIDQNGNVVE
+3585 LSVGIIDQNGNVVG

-3619 DKQNK
+3619 DEQNK

>member
-29 NANNLNTS
+29 NANNVNTS
-37 LNMISAENSDE
+37 SNMISAENSDE

-57 NSSEK
+57 SPSEK
-62 TDAENKADEKNTTP
+62 TDEENKADEKNTTL
-76 DANEKDEDTASSNS
+76 DANEKDENTASSNS
-90 DSGLTNETQEEESTK
+90 DAGLTNETQEEETTK

-131 EISDTISLSDLKFFA
+131 EISDTISLSDLKFV
-146 NNTAT
+146 NGTTAT
-151 IKSPQE
+151 ITSPQQ
-157 LILLSHCAQSEIQNI
+157 LILLSHCAQNEIQNI
-172 TININATGEFD
+172 TINFNITGECD
-183 LSTKIANGTD
+183 LSTKIVKGTSLSDYLKNEAN
-193 LSEYLNKKAS
+193 

-212 LGSAD
+212 LGSTD
-217 VPFTGTITGQKP
+217 VPFTGNLTGQQT
-229 AIKTNTT
+229 AIITNTT
-236 LFRGISSQATIDN
+236 LFRGISSKAAIN
-249 NLSVEWQGDGT
+249 NNISVRWQGDTT
-260 KPMFAEMYVLENDG
+260 KPMFAETYVLQSNG
-274 TKSDGTIPITFTSGN
+274 KIPIAFTSGN

-295 VRQASEETKACLT
+295 VKKAPDVTDACLT
-308 IGNVVTYKDNK
+308 IGNVVTYQDKV
-319 AQAGNSTNSGNIGLI
+319 QAGSSTSNDNIGLI

-341 TIKLDG
+341 TIKLEG
-347 YVFPTDTEINTN
+347 YAFPTSTEINTG
-359 SGAAGGLIGNM
+359 SGSAGGLIGKM
-370 AGGIL
+370 EGGVLNLTSI
-375 DLANIGGTNI
+375 DGANI

-404 SETAEIQVN
+404 SEAAQIQVN
-413 QDITITN
+413 QNITITN

-433 KVVNSTLSGD
+433 KVVNSTLSGNNT
-443 EKITIN
+443 ITVEAPTV
-449 SPTLSSEE
+449 SPGGDKTD
-457 NKNSAVGG
+457 SAVGG
-465 WIGDYIVQGNNH
+465 LIGDYTVKESNH
-477 EGKTLP
+477 TVKQLP
-483 TQIDVV
+483 TQIAIAGT
-489 EPKVTMNGGNA
+489 PKVTTITKTNGAAIGVNDGNI
-500 GGYFGLLELQG
+500 GGYFGVLELQG
-511 DINYQISGTE
+511 DIQYEISGSDGAKRE
-521 QKKKNITSV
+521 GKAE
-530 YTTGNGAGYATI
+530 YTAGDGGTYGTVI
-542 AGKVISDN
+542 GKVISDN
-550 KKTSLIINH
+550 KMSSLIINH

-569 SYYQGGFVGEIGEN
+569 SYYQGGLVGEIGEN

-633 ISGGGGLVGAASSG
+633 ISGGGGLVGVASSE

-662 YTVSQYVGQL
+662 YNVSQCVGQL

-683 HGNGNGDENGNG
+683 HGDGNGNG

-700 SNKDYEI
+700 SNTSNTNFKI

-717 RLKAKTTT
+717 RLKADKTT
-725 SDAQGGLDNELLS
+725 SDAQGGLDSELLKIDPVS
-738 INNVEHVI
+738 HEIGYGARVNLTGND
-746 QYKNQNFSLSNT
+746 
-758 EITISSKEDLALLSI
+758 ITISSKEELALLSI

-790 NWTTLQSKNVNFTA
+790 NWITLQSKNINFTA
-804 DVNLQN
+804 DVNLKN

-823 AYTGNINGNTY
+823 AYTGSINGIDH

-845 YKGEN
+845 YKGGS
-850 IATDGTEGCGKIYS
+850 IATDGAEGCGKIYS

-886 IAGSIHAGVS
+886 ITGSIHAGVC

-913 AVISKVK
+913 TVISNVK
-920 VTTKIAFDTNNDSK
+920 VTTTIKFDTNKDSQI
-934 KSYIGGVFGSA
+934 SYIGGLFGSA
-945 AKVKLS
+945 EKVKLN
-951 ENTGIQSNITLSNAG
+951 ENTCIQSNITISNAG
-966 NGKQTYAGSVA
+966 NGKQTYVGSVA

-997 TDAST
+997 TDASM

-1015 DGSDKDTSTQ
+1015 DGSDKDTSTW

-1034 GFSITASS
+1034 GFSIEASN
-1042 VQEACGGLLGC
+1042 VQEACGGLLGG
-1053 VWARSTVT
+1053 VWARSAVT
-1061 FASDNTATTSL
+1061 FASDNTATTTSCL
-1072 TVKNNTKIEAPN
+1072 TVNNATINAPT

-1105 DIQDLEIN
+1105 DIQALNIN

-1125 EKGTIKF
+1125 EKSTVKF

-1152 WADSYKLAEDL
+1152 WDDSYKLDANLDL
-1163 KLTCGKDS
+1163 QCGSKAI
-1171 VFDEFVSYT
+1171 FDEFVAYT
-1180 AVSKDKIANN
+1180 ATSKDKIANN
-1190 GENGIVSIATKD
+1190 DENGIVSIATKD
-1202 RSGVKEDNN
+1202 RNGVKEENP
-1211 TCTTYQNRTNLGKS
+1211 TCKTYQNRTDFGKK
-1225 HEVNANSRY
+1225 HKVNANSRY
-1234 YYDLDNYIE
+1234 YYDLDKYIE
-1243 TASTNTN
+1243 TASTNTTR
-1250 GKIDTPEELV
+1250 KIDTPEELV

-1279 NNQEITD
+1279 NNQEITA

-1311 LNTGVGI
+1311 LKTGIGI
-1318 TGATIT
+1318 TDATIT
-1324 FYNEEIEKVEKN
+1324 FYNEQIEKAEKN
-1336 NKSTQAKTQ
+1336 NKSTQVTTQ

-1358 YSANETATS
+1358 HSVNETATS

-1424 KDSSYAPLLIN
+1424 TDSSYAPLLIN

-1444 IKNLSTSDYTEGTAV
+1444 IKTLSTRDYTEGTAV
-1459 ASSLIGNAGSENGHQ
+1459 ASSLIGNAGSEDGLQ
-1474 INMGFSEIKLPD
+1474 INMGFSDIVLPD
-1486 TTVNNK
+1486 KPADATKNE

-1503 YKYAANDTSVATY
+1503 YKYAASDTSVATY
-1516 NFYKSGDWKDA
+1516 NFYKSDDWEGA
-1527 TYEHHVTYG
+1527 TYKHHVTYG

-1542 TEYTGLQKWYY
+1542 MEYTDLQKWYY
-1553 DIATYNKDEGLV
+1553 DIATYNKNEGLV
-1565 KTEDN
+1565 TNGQENN
-1570 QTDFSKWLPY
+1570 QTVFSAWLPY
-1580 VCVPYNDND
+1580 VCVPYNDNN

-1612 PYVIKDAGEMEIIS
+1612 PYVIKNAGEMEIIS
-1626 EYMRTNLP
+1626 EYMRTKLP
-1634 RTDWKITITNDQNT
+1634 RTDWKITITSDQNT

-1655 DITFHY
+1655 DITFRY
-1661 NGEQWVQVS
+1661 NGEQWIQVN
-1670 KEAGTENWV
+1670 KEADNWA

-1685 TRSNSFMQRYI
+1685 TRSNDFMQRYI

-1701 DLQGGTNG
+1701 DLQGTNG
-1709 EITLKDFKG
+1709 QITLNDFKG

-1733 NPNGVKLILT
+1733 KDATLILT

-1938 GAASSGSSNAYR
+1938 GAASSGSSNAYQ
-1950 NITEVALQ
+1950 NITEGALQ

-1971 RNAAYDSIGTNVEP
+1971 RNAAYDSIGANTKPN
-1985 EDFVTAVK
+1985 DFDTAVK
-1993 DDQIAPI
+1993 DDQTAP
-2000 VNESVINTPVL
+2000 SDSNTPVL

-2036 LTFPNDGRLDMSVY
+2036 LTFPNNGTLDMSVY
-2050 RSSYQ
+2050 KSSYQ
-2055 GVSAR
+2055 GISAR

-2069 NEKTGK
+2069 NKDTGK

-2088 GVSGNGTE
+2088 GVSGNGTK

-2119 FNLFAPVNGT
+2119 FNLFAPVKGT
-2129 CNVANLTFTGKTG
+2129 CNVTNLTFTGKAETASNTG
-2142 EASETGVQLQYYTS
+2142 KTGAVSYTGVQLQYYTS
-2156 DGVVTAQASNL
+2156 EGAVTAQASNNW
-2167 EEKLV
+2167 
-2172 KGQKL
+2172 
-2177 GSYVGV
+2177 GSRSFVGV
-2183 GSFVGSTAGT
+2183 GSFAGSTAGT
-2193 LTSAWYPVNVN
+2193 LTSTWYSVNVN

-2232 TPTTNIGILLQP
+2232 TPTSDIGILLQP

-2262 SNLTV
+2262 RNLTV

-2280 DGKVSNQ
+2280 DGKVTNQ

-2293 RQKFIVGKDSTIS
+2293 TQNFIVGQDSTIS

-2316 LFGYARRGVG
+2316 LFGYARRGVA
-2326 INTVIGTTYTAIWEN
+2326 INYGSGTYTAAIWKN
-2341 VNVEAGQYSGGVIG
+2341 VNVEAGQYSGGIIG
-2355 QVAADMSGRSIVY
+2355 QVYTDSSSPKYNIKNV
-2368 KIRNVRVS
+2368 KIL
-2376 GKTGTKSLIKGTS
+2376 GETGTKSLIKGTS
-2389 NGEAYTGGLIGNISF
+2389 SDEGYTGGLIGKISF
-2404 VSGVTFNI
+2404 ASGVTFDI
-2412 GNCEVLNT
+2412 SDCEVQNA
-2420 QINEDKV
+2420 QINEVGKV
-2427 SGEKLGTGGLVGGAV
+2427 SGEKFRTGGLVGGA
-2442 GNGNLNIQDCKVQN
+2442 D
-2456 TQINEEDKVSGEIL
+2456 
-2470 RTGGLVGRAEGNGKL
+2470 GNGKL
-2485 NIQKCS
+2485 NVQNCS
-2491 VKESDMYGSRA
+2491 VKETDLYGSLA
-2502 GGVAGE
+2502 GGIAGA
-2508 LCIPTTITECTV
+2508 LHIPTTITECTV
-2520 SGSGNDK
+2520 SGLSDDK
-2527 NIIKGRKSAAGIVGE
+2527 NIIKGQKSAAGIVGE
-2542 IAFGGKIGIHK
+2542 IVCGGKIGIHK

-2558 TSIIAIDDWGAGGLV
+2558 TSITAIDDWGAGGLV
-2573 GDIDWNVVPHLYFY
+2573 GDIDWNVVPNLYFY
-2587 DSQVNGCTITGQRA
+2587 DSQVNGCTITGKRA

-2615 NLLLKDTTI
+2615 NLLLKDTKI
-2624 KASTANNAG
+2624 EASTANNGG
-2633 LLIGLTGNRNLQPMT
+2633 LLIGLTGNQNLKPMT
-2648 IAGISIQKTTAK
+2648 IAGISIQNTTAK
-2660 ENNRNISKLYG
+2660 ENSRNISKLYG
-2671 TLTETDNTNVK
+2671 TLNETDNTNVK
-2682 NKSYFSFADYNGTA
+2682 NKSYFSFADYKGTA

-2704 LDANPVFPYV
+2704 LDANQVFPYV
-2714 VTSPTSQLSVSD
+2714 VTSPTSQLSVYD
-2726 DGNTGKALYGD
+2726 AANTSKALYGD
-2737 SAAWTKDTD
+2737 SAAWTTD
-2746 GKFTLNAQTIYRDA
+2746 ADKFTLNAQTIYQDA
-2760 KKTQSSTAEGK
+2760 KNAQSSTAEGK

-2791 NEENQTNK
+2791 NKENQTK
-2799 VSKDFPVL
+2799 TVSNDFPVL

-2837 HVDTSVQTYTDTDG
+2837 DSDIHVDASVKTYTDTDDSF
-2851 KFVLA
+2851 KLA

-2900 ESNAEHKYNVQVPI
+2900 ESGTEHKYNVQVPI
-2914 IVRRMLEIGF
+2914 VVRRMLEIGF

-2944 NAHLL
+2944 SAHLL

-2962 TYNSDDKGLYS
+2962 TYNSDDKGQYS

-2986 VAKALDKSI
+2986 VAEALNKSI
-2995 DFQGSSL
+2995 DFQGSS

-3014 QDNSKVYYYTTNSN
+3014 QDNSKVYYYTIDSN
-3028 TGNTIPLKDF
+3028 IGNTIPLTAF
-3038 KDSSG
+3038 KDSSE
-3043 NAFQAVSIGELMGVT
+3043 NTFQAVSIGELMGVT

-3064 NGSFIKV
+3064 GTFIKV
-3071 DAEGVP
+3071 NAEGVP
-3077 DGVTKDDGKTYTAP
+3077 DGVPKKDGKTYTAP

-3107 ETNEPGTRYAVTVD
+3107 ETNEPGTHYAVTVD
-3121 ESKLKDGVGLI
+3121 ESKLKDGVGPI
-3132 STSTVHENYYLV
+3132 STVHENYYLV
-3144 ITVADITSGTN
+3144 ITVADIKSGTN

-3169 PFHLNYCT
+3169 PFHLNYRT
-3177 RKGKAQDTHSNTAS
+3177 RKGKVEDTHSNTAS
-3191 TYQISHGYEQELRES
+3191 TYQISHGYEQELTES
-3206 EAVTGAIKKVTA
+3206 VTGAIKKITA
-3218 TDSSMTVDVID
+3218 ADSSMTVDVVD

-3234 SGQAFNKQDELYQ
+3234 SGQAFNEQDELYQ

-3254 KTLTQENSPST
+3254 KTLKQENSPST

-3279 FYVYVMD
+3279 FYVYVMN
-3286 GTKKKYYTYAGGN
+3286 GTEKKYYRYANGN
-3299 WTEEESK
+3299 WTEAGST

-3315 TAVNG
+3315 TAING

-3328 NGTIDSS
+3328 SGTIDSS

-3340 IRDIVLGKKQNEFY
+3340 IRDIVKNKQNEFY

-3378 AILTNY
+3378 AVLTNY

-3394 TTRKSLS
+3394 TTKKSLS
-3401 YSTARALQQDTRIRY
+3401 YSTARALLPNTKISY

-3478 NGIQFSIQLLNK
+3478 SGIQFSIQLQNK
-3490 NTIQDTESYAA
+3490 NTTQHTEEYA
-3501 DALELKDYMKVSVKS
+3501 DALELEDYMKVVVKS
-3516 KNAGEVQLTDDNK
+3516 KNAGTVQLTDDNK

-3537 SSYWDD
+3537 SSYWDAAN
-3543 DKKIMKASSIFDGD
+3543 KILKASSIFDGD

-3572 DQLKHLYSNYKVV
+3572 DLYSNYRVV
-3585 LSVKIIDQNGNVVE
+3585 LSVEIIGPDGNVVE

-3619 DKQNK
+3619 DNQNK

>member
-29 NANNLNTS
+29 NANNVNTS
-37 LNMISAENSDE
+37 LNMISADNSDE

-57 NSSEK
+57 SSSEK
-62 TDAENKADEKNTTP
+62 TDAENKADEKNTTL
-76 DANEKDEDTASSNS
+76 DANEKDENTASSNS
-90 DSGLTNETQEEESTK
+90 DAGLTNETQEEETTK

-121 TETETEAEAQ
+121 TEAETEAEAQ
-131 EISDTISLSDLKFFA
+131 EISDTISLSDLNFFT

-157 LILLSHCAQSEIQNI
+157 LILLSHCAQKEIQNI
-172 TININATGEFD
+172 TININATGNLD
-183 LSTKIANGTD
+183 LSTKIETGTD
-193 LSEYLNKKAS
+193 LSEYLNKAAN

-212 LGSAD
+212 LGSTD
-217 VPFTGTITGQKP
+217 IPFKGTITGQTP

-236 LFRGISSQATIDN
+236 LFRGISSNAKIEKN
-249 NLSVEWQGDGT
+249 FSVEWQGDGT

-295 VRQASEETKACLT
+295 VRQASEGTNACLT

-319 AQAGNSTNSGNIGLI
+319 AQAVSSTSNNNIGLI

-347 YVFPTDTEINTN
+347 YVFPTETTINTD
-359 SGAAGGLIGNM
+359 SGAAGGLIGKM
-370 AGGIL
+370 EGGIL
-375 DLANIGGTNI
+375 DLTSIGGANI
-385 SNLTVNS
+385 SKLTVNS
-392 SSGSAGSIVGEM
+392 SSGGAGSIVGEM
-404 SETAEIQVN
+404 SETAQIQVN
-413 QDITITN
+413 QNITITS

-433 KVVNSTLSGD
+433 KVDNSTLSGD
-443 EKITIN
+443 KKITIN
-449 SPTLSSEE
+449 SPALSSE
-457 NKNSAVGG
+457 KNEDSAVGG
-465 WIGDYIVQGNNH
+465 WIGDYIVRGNNH
-477 EGKTLP
+477 EDKILP
-483 TQIDVV
+483 AQIDVA
-489 EPKVTMNGGNA
+489 EPKVTMNGGVATNGGNA

-511 DINYQISGTE
+511 DINYQISGTKQE
-521 QKKKNITSV
+521 KKNITSE
-530 YTTGNGAGYATI
+530 YTAGNGGIYGTVI
-542 AGKVISDN
+542 GKVVTSNDN
-550 KKTSLIINH
+550 KRASLNINH
-559 VKSNSTTNGN
+559 VKSNSTIKGN
-569 SYYQGGFVGEIGEN
+569 SYYQGGFVGEIGKN

-594 VSNITTTQESCGFGG
+594 VSKTTAKEDACGFGG

-618 ILSIADSVKVTNSGT
+618 IMSIADSVKVTISGTNT
-633 ISGGGGLVGAASSG
+633 ISGGGGLVGNASSG
-647 SILEISGTTDLSGVN
+647 SIIEISGTTDLSGVN
-662 YTVSQYVGQL
+662 YSASQYVGQL

-683 HGNGNGDENGNG
+683 HGDGNGNG
-695 WKYIR
+695 WKYTR
-700 SNKDYEI
+700 SSKNFKI

-717 RLKAKTTT
+717 RLKADKTT
-725 SDAQGGLDNELLS
+725 SDAQGGVDSELLKIDS
-738 INNVEHVI
+738 ESHEIRYGTSVNLTGND
-746 QYKNQNFSLSNT
+746 
-758 EITISSKEDLALLSI
+758 ITITSKEDLALLSI

-782 ADSNLTAN
+782 ADSNLTTN
-790 NWTTLQSKNVNFTA
+790 NWTTLKSKNINFTA

-810 TGIIGISRDIDDS
+810 TGIIGISRDIDDKDE
-823 AYTGNINGNTY
+823 YTGNINGNDH

-850 IATDGTEGCGKIYS
+850 IATDGAEGCGKIYS

-869 TDIGLFSRMSG
+869 TDIGLFSRMRG
-880 NVRNLT
+880 NVSNLT
-886 IAGSIHAGVS
+886 ITGSINAGVS

-913 AVISKVK
+913 TVISNVK
-920 VTTKIAFDTNNDSK
+920 VTTTIKFDTNKDSQI
-934 KSYIGGVFGSA
+934 SYIGGLFGSA
-945 AKVKLS
+945 AKVKLN
-951 ENTGIQSNITLSNAG
+951 ENTYIQSNIALSNAG
-966 NGKQTYAGSVA
+966 SGKLTYVGSAA

-982 GTLECNGVTIGGKIV
+982 GTLECNGVTIGGTIV

-1025 VNIKALTFD
+1025 VNIKSLTFD
-1034 GFSITASS
+1034 GFSITASNA
-1042 VQEACGGLLGC
+1042 QTACGGLLGG
-1053 VWARSTVT
+1053 VWARSAVT
-1061 FASDNTATTSL
+1061 FASDNTDTTTSL
-1072 TVKNNTKIEAPN
+1072 TVKNNTKIEAPK

-1105 DIQDLEIN
+1105 DIQALNIN

-1125 EKGTIKF
+1125 EKSAVKF
-1132 NKDEKNDKEDGAL
+1132 NKEEKNDKEDGAL

-1152 WADSYKLAEDL
+1152 WDDSYKLAEGL
-1163 KLTCGKDS
+1163 ELTCGSKA
-1171 VFDEFVSYT
+1171 VFDEFVAYT
-1180 AVSKDKIANN
+1180 AASKDKIANN
-1190 GENGIVSIATKD
+1190 DENGIVSIATKD
-1202 RSGVKEDNN
+1202 RNGVKEEKT
-1211 TCTTYQNRTNLGKS
+1211 TCKTYQNRTNLGKS
-1225 HEVNANSRY
+1225 HKINANSRY
-1234 YYDLDNYIE
+1234 YYDLDEYTE
-1243 TASTNTN
+1243 TASTNTTGSN
-1250 GKIDTPEELV
+1250 TREINTPEELV

-1279 NNQEITD
+1279 NNQEIAY
-1286 IKSNLSNPTISG
+1286 IKNNISNPTISG

-1305 SYYPIH
+1305 SYYPIY
-1311 LNTGVGI
+1311 LNTGVQI

-1324 FYNEEIEKVEKN
+1324 FYNEQIEQAETN
-1336 NKSTQAKTQ
+1336 NKSTQATTQ

-1358 YSANETATS
+1358 HSVNETATS

-1375 AGSIGKVKSDVSGV
+1375 AGSIGKVNSNASGV
-1389 LFSGMVQGLESGGR
+1389 LFSGTVQGSESNGR
-1403 QYTANMNL
+1403 QNTAKMNL
-1411 SNIVLSDLKITDY
+1411 NNIVLSGLKITDY
-1424 KDSSYAPLLIN
+1424 TDSSYAPLLIN

-1444 IKNLSTSDYTEGTAV
+1444 IKNLSTSGYTEGTAV
-1459 ASSLIGNAGSENGHQ
+1459 ASSLIGNAGSENGYQ
-1474 INMGFSEIKLPD
+1474 INMGFSEITLPD

-1516 NFYKSGDWKDA
+1516 NFYKSGDWEGN
-1527 TYEHHVTYG
+1527 TYKHEVTYG
-1536 KEISNS
+1536 KEISDS
-1542 TEYTGLQKWYY
+1542 LEYNGLQKWYY

-1565 KTEDN
+1565 KTGDN
-1570 QTDFSKWLPY
+1570 QTDFSTWLPY
-1580 VCVPYNDND
+1580 VHVLYNENN

-1599 VFDITEGCGTYAD
+1599 VFDITEGCGTYGD

-1634 RTDWKITITNDQNT
+1634 RTDWKITITNNQNI
-1648 YCTNHST
+1648 YCTGHST
-1655 DITFHY
+1655 DITFRY

-1679 DVQNGQ
+1679 DVQNGE

-1701 DLQGGTNG
+1701 NLKGTDG
-1709 EITLKDFKG
+1709 QITLNDFKG

-1733 NPNGVKLILT
+1733 NKNGVELILK

-1802 IDDVNVTLDT
+1802 IDGVNVTLAD

-1833 VCGGGVLFRNMQDK
+1833 VCGGGVLFRNMQGK
-1847 QFLTDAMISGASV
+1847 HVLTDKMILGGSV
-1860 AKTANSSLYVNPY
+1860 AETATSSLYVNPY
-1873 VGRVLDGYAFSD
+1873 VGRVLDGYAFAD
-1885 TARVNL
+1885 TMEESLN
-1891 DNTDKNYQIQNLNSS
+1891 NTDKNYQIQSLNSS
-1906 ETNDTKHITAS
+1906 GTTDTKHITAS

-1950 NITEVALQ
+1950 KITEGVLQ
-1958 QGYAFGNGEYGKV
+1958 EGYAFGNGEYGKV
-1971 RNAAYDSIGTNVEP
+1971 RNAAYDSIGANTQPN
-1985 EDFVTAVK
+1985 DFNTAVK

-2000 VNESVINTPVL
+2000 VSESVSNTPVL
-2011 ITKYADKDLF
+2011 ITKYAEKDLF
-2021 NMAVLNANATTSGAT
+2021 NMAVLDATTGGAT
-2036 LTFPNDGRLDMSVY
+2036 LTFPNETLDMSVY
-2050 RSSYQ
+2050 KSSYQ

-2088 GVSGNGTE
+2088 GVSGNGTK

-2119 FNLFAPVNGT
+2119 FNLFAPVKGT

-2142 EASETGVQLQYYTS
+2142 TDSKTGVQLQYYTS
-2156 DGVVTAQASNL
+2156 DGAVTAQASNNW
-2167 EEKLV
+2167 
-2172 KGQKL
+2172 
-2177 GSYVGV
+2177 GSRSFVGV
-2183 GSFVGSTAGT
+2183 GSFAGSSAGT
-2193 LTSAWYPVNVN
+2193 LTPTWYSVNVN

-2232 TPTTNIGILLQP
+2232 TPTSDIGILLQP

-2262 SNLTV
+2262 RNLTV

-2280 DGKVSNQ
+2280 DGKVVNQ

-2293 RQKFIVGKDSTIS
+2293 TQNFIVGQDSIIS
-2306 ATLKDSCAGG
+2306 AALKDSCSGG
-2316 LFGYARRGVG
+2316 LFGYARRGVA
-2326 INTVIGTTYTAIWEN
+2326 INYGSGTYTAAIWEN
-2341 VNVEAGQYSGGVIG
+2341 VNVEAGQYSGGIIG
-2355 QVAADMSGRSIVY
+2355 QIYTDSSSPKY
-2368 KIRNVRVS
+2368 NIRNVKVF
-2376 GKTGTKSLIKGTS
+2376 GQTGTKSLIKGTS
-2389 NGEAYTGGLIGNISF
+2389 SDEGYTGGLIGKISF
-2404 VSGVTFNI
+2404 ASGVTFDI
-2412 GNCEVLNT
+2412 SDCEVQNA
-2420 QINEDKV
+2420 QINEVGKV
-2427 SGEKLGTGGLVGGAV
+2427 SGEKFRTGGLVGGA
-2442 GNGNLNIQDCKVQN
+2442 D
-2456 TQINEEDKVSGEIL
+2456 
-2470 RTGGLVGRAEGNGKL
+2470 GNGKL
-2485 NIQKCS
+2485 NVQNCS
-2491 VKESDMYGSRA
+2491 VKESDLYGSLA
-2502 GGVAGE
+2502 GGIAGA
-2508 LCIPTTITECTV
+2508 LHTPTTITECTV
-2520 SGSGNDK
+2520 SGLSDDK
-2527 NIIKGRKSAAGIVGE
+2527 NIIKGQKSAAGIVGE
-2542 IAFGGKIGIHK
+2542 IVCGGKIGIHK

-2558 TSIIAIDDWGAGGLV
+2558 TSITAIDDWGAGGLV
-2573 GDIDWNVVPHLYFY
+2573 GDIDWNVVPNLYFY
-2587 DSQVNGCTITGQRA
+2587 DSQVNGCTITGKRA

-2624 KASTANNAG
+2624 EASTANNGG
-2633 LLIGLTGNRNLQPMT
+2633 LLIGLTGNQNLKSMT
-2648 IAGISIQKTTAK
+2648 IAGISIQNTTAK

-2671 TLTETDNTNVK
+2671 TLNETANTNVK

-2696 SNNTTQSL
+2696 NNTTQSL
-2704 LDANPVFPYV
+2704 LGANPVFPYV
-2714 VTSPTSQLSVSD
+2714 VTSPTSQLSVYD
-2726 DGNTGKALYGD
+2726 AAKNAGKALYGD
-2737 SAAWTKDTD
+2737 SAKWTKDTD
-2746 GKFTLNAQTIYRDA
+2746 GKFTLNAQTIYQDA

-2771 YTYQETGVEQFQFTK
+2771 YTYQEMGVEQFQFTK

-2791 NEENQTNK
+2791 NKENQMNT
-2799 VSKDFPVL
+2799 VSNDFPVL

-2815 TITDYLDIVTN
+2815 TITDYLDIITN

-2837 HVDTSVQTYTDTDG
+2837 DSDIHVDASVKTYTDTDG

-2900 ESNAEHKYNVQVPI
+2900 ESGTEHKYNVQVPI

-2944 NAHLL
+2944 SAHLL

-2986 VAKALDKSI
+2986 VAEALNKSI
-2995 DFQGSSL
+2995 DFQGSS

-3014 QDNSKVYYYTTNSN
+3014 QDNSKVYYYTMDSN
-3028 TGNTIPLKDF
+3028 TGNTIPLTAF
-3038 KDSSG
+3038 KDSLEKT
-3043 NAFQAVSIGELMGVT
+3043 FQAVSIGELMGVT

-3064 NGSFIKV
+3064 GSFIKV
-3071 DAEGVP
+3071 DAEGIP
-3077 DGVTKDDGKTYTAP
+3077 DGVRKEDGKTYTAP
-3091 TVKIKTANG
+3091 TVKIKTENG

-3107 ETNEPGTRYAVTVD
+3107 EIGEPGTRYAVTVD
-3121 ESKLKDGVGLI
+3121 ESKLKDGVGPI
-3132 STSTVHENYYLV
+3132 STVHENYYLV
-3144 ITVADITSGTN
+3144 ITVADITSGTD
-3155 LNGSVQTKITSNDI
+3155 LNGSVQTKITSNGI
-3169 PFHLNYCT
+3169 PLHLNYRT
-3177 RKGKAQDTHSNTAS
+3177 RKGKVEDTHSSTAS
-3191 TYQISHGYEQELRES
+3191 TYQISHGYKQTLT

-3218 TDSSMTVDVID
+3218 TDSSMAVDVID

-3234 SGQAFNKQDELYQ
+3234 SGQAFNNKDELYQ

-3254 KTLTQENSPST
+3254 KTLKQENSQST

-3286 GTKKKYYTYAGGN
+3286 GTKKKYYTYTNGN
-3299 WTEEESK
+3299 WTEAGST

-3315 TAVNG
+3315 TAING

-3328 NGTIDSS
+3328 SGTIDSS

-3340 IRDIVLGKKQNEFY
+3340 IRDIVKDKQKEFY
-3354 VEVKMNAKLPA
+3354 VEVKMNAKLPT
-3365 NGLDVIPESQLEG
+3365 NGLDVIPESQLDN
-3378 AILTNY
+3378 AVPTNY

-3401 YSTARALQQDTRIRY
+3401 YSTARALLPNTTISY

-3478 NGIQFSIQLLNK
+3478 SGIQFSIQLQNK
-3490 NTIQDTESYAA
+3490 NTTQDTENYAN
-3501 DALELKDYMKVSVKS
+3501 ALELEDYIKVSVKS
-3516 KNAGEVQLTDDNK
+3516 ENTGTAQLTDDKK

-3537 SSYWDD
+3537 SSYWDA
-3543 DKKIMKASSIFDGD
+3543 DKGIMKASSIFDGD

-3572 DQLKHLYSNYKVV
+3572 DQLQHLYSNYKVV
-3585 LSVKIIDQNGNVVE
+3585 LSVKIIGQDGKGVE

-3619 DKQNK
+3619 DKQNTR

>member
-29 NANNLNTS
+29 NANNVNTS

-57 NSSEK
+57 SSSEK
-62 TDAENKADEKNTTP
+62 TDAENKADEKNTTL
-76 DANEKDEDTASSNS
+76 DANENDENTASSNS
-90 DSGLTNETQEEESTK
+90 DAGLTNETQEEETTK

-131 EISDTISLSDLKFFA
+131 EISDTISLSDLKFV
-146 NNTAT
+146 NGTTAT
-151 IKSPQE
+151 ITSPQQ
-157 LILLSHCAQSEIQNI
+157 LILLSHCAQNEIQNI
-172 TININATGEFD
+172 TININATGNLD
-183 LSTKIANGTD
+183 LSTKIETGTN
-193 LSEYLNKKAS
+193 LSEYLNKAAN

-217 VPFTGTITGQKP
+217 SPFRGTITGQTP
-229 AIKTNTT
+229 AIITNTT
-236 LFRGISSQATIDN
+236 LFRGISSQATINN
-249 NLSVEWQGDGT
+249 NLSVKWQENGT

-295 VRQASEETKACLT
+295 VKKAPNVTNACLT

-347 YVFPTDTEINTN
+347 YVFPTETTINTD

-375 DLANIGGTNI
+375 DLTNIGGANISNFTI

-404 SETAEIQVN
+404 SGTAEIQVN

-433 KVVNSTLSGD
+433 KVDNSTLSGNK
-443 EKITIN
+443 KITIN
-449 SPTLSSEE
+449 SPALSSEE
-457 NKNSAVGG
+457 NKDSAVGG
-465 WIGDYIVQGNNH
+465 WIGDYIVRGESH
-477 EGKTLP
+477 VDKTLP
-483 TQIDVV
+483 AQIDVV

-521 QKKKNITSV
+521 QEKKNITSEC
-530 YTTGNGAGYATI
+530 TKGSKGAGYGAI

-569 SYYQGGFVGEIGEN
+569 SYYQGGLVGEIGEN

-594 VSNITTTQESCGFGG
+594 VSNTTAKEDACGFGG

-618 ILSIADSVKVTNSGT
+618 ILSIANSVKVTNSGT
-633 ISGGGGLVGAASSG
+633 ISGGGGIVGAASSG
-647 SILEISGTTDLSGVN
+647 SILEISGTTDLSNVT
-662 YTVSQYVGQL
+662 YKESEYVGQL
-672 VGMQDCALIFA
+672 VGIQDCALIFA
-683 HGNGNGDENGNG
+683 HGDGNGNG

-700 SNKDYEI
+700 SNSVSKI

-717 RLKAKTTT
+717 RLKANTTT
-725 SDAQGGLDNELLS
+725 SDAQGGLDSELLS
-738 INNVEHVI
+738 INGEHVI
-746 QYKNQNFSLSNT
+746 QYKNPNFSLSNT

-773 AWNSRGVFS
+773 AWNSRGFFS
-782 ADSNLTAN
+782 ADSTLTDK
-790 NWTTLQSKNVNFTA
+790 NWTTLQSKNINFTA
-804 DVNLQN
+804 NVNLQN
-810 TGIIGISRDIDDS
+810 TGIIGISRDTSDD
-823 AYTGNINGNTY
+823 AYTGNINGNNK

-869 TDIGLFSRMSG
+869 TDIGLFSRMGG
-880 NVRNLT
+880 NVSDLT
-886 IAGSIHAGVS
+886 IAGSIHAGAS
-896 NGNMWIGSIAAR
+896 NGDMWIGSIAAR
-908 QENNE
+908 QETNE
-913 AVISKVK
+913 TVISNVQ
-920 VTTKIAFDTNNDSK
+920 VTTAIAFDAQGNSK
-934 KSYIGGVFGSA
+934 ISCIGGLFGSA
-945 AKVKLS
+945 GKVKLNK
-951 ENTGIQSNITLSNAG
+951 NTCIKSNITLSNAG
-966 NGKQTYAGSVA
+966 SGKLTYVGSAA

-982 GTLECNGVTIGGKIV
+982 GTLECNGVTIGGTIV
-997 TDAST
+997 TDASM

-1015 DGSDKDTSTQ
+1015 DGRDKDTSTQ
-1025 VNIKALTFD
+1025 VNIKSLTFD
-1034 GFSITASS
+1034 GFSITASNA
-1042 VQEACGGLLGC
+1042 QTACGGLLGG
-1053 VWARSTVT
+1053 VWARSAVT
-1061 FASDNTATTSL
+1061 FVSDNTATTSL
-1072 TVKNNTKIEAPN
+1072 TVKNNTKIEAPK

-1099 IRSKGI
+1099 ICSKGI
-1105 DIQDLEIN
+1105 DIQKLQIHCD
-1113 CGKDLGLLVCHG
+1113 KDLGLLVCHG
-1125 EKGTIKF
+1125 EKSTVKF
-1132 NKDEKNDKEDGAL
+1132 NKEEKNDKEDGAL

-1152 WADSYKLAEDL
+1152 WDDSYKLAEGL
-1163 KLTCGKDS
+1163 ELTCGSKA
-1171 VFDEFVSYT
+1171 VFDEFVAYT
-1180 AVSKDKIANN
+1180 ATSKDKIANN
-1190 GENGIVSIATKD
+1190 DENGIVSIATKD
-1202 RSGVKEDNN
+1202 RNGVKEEN
-1211 TCTTYQNRTNLGKS
+1211 TTCKTYQNRTNFGKS
-1225 HEVNANSRY
+1225 HKINANSRY
-1234 YYDLDNYIE
+1234 YYDLDNYTE
-1243 TASTNTN
+1243 TASTNTTRSN
-1250 GKIDTPEELV
+1250 TGKIDTPEELV
-1260 LWSCAVYANSNIK
+1260 LWSCVVYANSNIK

-1279 NNQEITD
+1279 NNQEIAD
-1286 IKSNLSNPTISG
+1286 IKDNISNPTISG
-1298 TLNMDKY
+1298 TLDMEKY

-1311 LNTGVGI
+1311 LNTGVQI
-1318 TGATIT
+1318 KDATIT
-1324 FYNEEIEKVEKN
+1324 FYNEQIEQVETN
-1336 NKSTQAKTQ
+1336 NKSTQATTQ

-1358 YSANETATS
+1358 HSVNKTATS

-1375 AGSIGKVKSDVSGV
+1375 AGSIGKVNPNASGV
-1389 LFSGMVQGLESGGR
+1389 LFSGTIQGSESNGR
-1403 QYTANMNL
+1403 QNTAKMNL
-1411 SNIVLSDLKITDY
+1411 NKIGLSGLKITAY
-1424 KDSSYAPLLIN
+1424 TDSSYAPLLIN

-1444 IKNLSTSDYTEGTAV
+1444 IKNLSTSGYTEGTAV

-1474 INMGFSEIKLPD
+1474 INMGFLEIKLPD

-1516 NFYKSGDWKDA
+1516 NFYKSGDWNGD
-1527 TYEHHVTYG
+1527 TYNHRVTYG
-1536 KEISNS
+1536 KEISHS
-1542 TEYTGLQKWYY
+1542 AEYKDLQKWYY

-1565 KTEDN
+1565 KTKSGKK
-1570 QTDFSKWLPY
+1570 DFSTWLPY
-1580 VCVPYNDND
+1580 VYVSYNENN

-1599 VFDITEGCGTYAD
+1599 VFDITEGCGTYGD
-1612 PYVIKDAGEMEIIS
+1612 PYVIKNAGEMEIIS

-1634 RTDWKITITNDQNT
+1634 RTDWKITITNNQNI

-1655 DITFHY
+1655 DITFRY
-1661 NGEQWVQVS
+1661 NGEQWIQVS

-1679 DVQNGQ
+1679 DVQNGE

-1701 DLQGGTNG
+1701 DLQGTNG
-1709 EITLKDFKG
+1709 QITLNDFKG
-1718 FGTTDNPFRGVLVST
+1718 FGTTDNPFRGVLIST
-1733 NPNGVKLILT
+1733 NKNGVELSLT

-1753 YSYGSVVKNLTI
+1753 YSYGSVVKDLTI

-1777 KSSSVFYPTS
+1777 TSSSVFYPTS

-1802 IDDVNVTLDT
+1802 IDGVNVTLAD

-1833 VCGGGVLFRNMQDK
+1833 VCGGGVLFRNMQDALG
-1847 QFLTDAMISGASV
+1847 LTDAMISGVRV
-1860 AKTANSSLYVNPY
+1860 AETATSSLYVNPY
-1873 VGRVLDGYAFSD
+1873 VGRVLDGYAFAD
-1885 TARVNL
+1885 TAGESLN
-1891 DNTDKNYQIQNLNSS
+1891 NTHKNYQIQNLNSS
-1906 ETNDTKHITAS
+1906 GTTDTKHITAT
-1917 GKSIGIKDAEGLLIL
+1917 GKTIGIKDAEGLLIL

-1950 NITEVALQ
+1950 NIPEIIEEALKER
-1958 QGYAFGNGEYGKV
+1958 YAFGNGEYGKV
-1971 RNAAYDSIGTNVEP
+1971 RNAAYDSIGANAQP

-2000 VNESVINTPVL
+2000 VSESVSNTPVL

-2021 NMAVLNANATTSGAT
+2021 NMAVLNATTGGAI
-2036 LTFPNDGRLDMSVY
+2036 LNFPKNGTFDMSVY
-2050 RSSYQ
+2050 KSSYQ
-2055 GVSAR
+2055 GISAR

-2088 GVSGNGTE
+2088 GISGNGTE

-2119 FNLFAPVNGT
+2119 FNLFAPVKGT
-2129 CNVANLTFTGKTG
+2129 CNVENLTFTGKT
-2142 EASETGVQLQYYTS
+2142 ETASNTGKTGAVSYTGVQLQYYTS
-2156 DGVVTAQASNL
+2156 DGEKTEQASNWGNW
-2167 EEKLV
+2167 K
-2172 KGQKL
+2172 
-2177 GSYVGV
+2177 YVGV
-2183 GSFVGSTAGT
+2183 GSFVGSSAGT
-2193 LTSAWYPVNVN
+2193 VAEFSGGYKWYIASVN
-2204 FDSVKFE
+2204 FNSVKFE

-2222 GLIGNIARIY
+2222 GLIGNSGRIELNKGNS
-2232 TPTTNIGILLQP
+2232 TPTSDIGILLQP
-2244 YGNEQTVYPY
+2244 CGGNGGQNTVYLC
-2254 NTFTNCSF
+2254 NAFTNCSF
-2262 SNLTV
+2262 RNLTV
-2267 RGQEKAGGFCGYI
+2267 MGQEKAGGFCGYI
-2280 DGKVSNQ
+2280 DGKVDLCNQ
-2287 NNLNVT
+2287 LNVT
-2293 RQKFIVGKDSTIS
+2293 VPNVIIGQDSSIS
-2306 ATLKDSCAGG
+2306 AIQNNSSAGG
-2316 LFGYARRGVG
+2316 LFGFVRRKVA
-2326 INTVIGTTYTAIWEN
+2326 INDKIGTYTAIWKN
-2341 VNVEAGQYSGGVIG
+2341 VNVEAGQYSGDLIGEISADNNGRESNINNVQILESAQSKSSSQAGGGVIG
-2355 QVAADMSGRSIVY
+2355 IAYGGK
-2368 KIRNVRVS
+2368 KI
-2376 GKTGTKSLIKGTS
+2376 TIKDCSVNTS
-2389 NGEAYTGGLIGNISF
+2389 NIKASAAGGI
-2404 VSGVTFNI
+2404 
-2412 GNCEVLNT
+2412 
-2420 QINEDKV
+2420 
-2427 SGEKLGTGGLVGGAV
+2427 V
-2442 GNGNLNIQDCKVQN
+2442 GNLQTPATITGCTVNESNIKA
-2456 TQINEEDKVSGEIL
+2456 SS
-2470 RTGGLVGRAEGNGKL
+2470 A
-2485 NIQKCS
+2485 
-2491 VKESDMYGSRA
+2491 A
-2502 GGVAGE
+2502 GGIVGYLQTPA
-2508 LCIPTTITECTV
+2508 TIIGCTV
-2520 SGSGNDK
+2520 SGSNSNNSKIEGN
-2527 NIIKGRKSAAGIVGE
+2527 NCASGIVGCLE
-2542 IAFGGKIGIHK
+2542 VNGQVAIRNNKVEKLSLISNATGWGSGGFIGD
-2553 STVSN
+2553 VSGN
-2558 TSIIAIDDWGAGGLV
+2558 TSSSKIFI
-2573 GDIDWNVVPHLYFY
+2573 F
-2587 DSQVNGCTITGQRA
+2587 DSEVTDCSITGNRA
-2601 GGFAGNIRGYLNGS
+2601 GGFAGTLRGCVKGS
-2615 NLLLKDTTI
+2615 NLLLNNTQIT
-2624 KASTANNAG
+2624 ASSDKSGG
-2633 LLIGLTGNRNLQPMT
+2633 LLIGLTGDANLQPMT

-2660 ENNRNISKLYG
+2660 ENRRNISKLYG
-2671 TLTETDNTNVK
+2671 TLNETANTNVK

-2696 SNNTTQSL
+2696 LNNTTQSL
-2704 LDANPVFPYV
+2704 LDAEQVFPYV
-2714 VTSPTSQLSVSD
+2714 VTSPTSQLSVYD
-2726 DGNTGKALYGD
+2726 AANTGKALYGD

-2760 KKTQSSTAEGK
+2760 KNTQSSTAEGK
-2771 YTYQETGVEQFQFTK
+2771 YTYQEMGVEQFQFTK

-2791 NEENQTNK
+2791 NKENQTKK
-2799 VSKDFPVL
+2799 VSNDFPVL

-2815 TITDYLDIVTN
+2815 TITDYLDIITN

-2837 HVDTSVQTYTDTDG
+2837 DSDIHVDASVKTYTDTDG

-2876 AATTEFDNTKSRF
+2876 AATTAFDNTNSRF
-2889 TLLTVTFKEKD
+2889 TLLTVTFKERD
-2900 ESNAEHKYNVQVPI
+2900 ESGTEHKYNVQVPI

-2930 GTNYRATNY
+2930 GTNYCATNY

-2944 NAHLL
+2944 SAHLL

-2962 TYNSDDKGLYS
+2962 TYNSDDNGQYS

-2986 VAKALDKSI
+2986 VAEALNKSI
-2995 DFQGSSL
+2995 DFQGSS

-3014 QDNSKVYYYTTNSN
+3014 QDNSKVYYYTMDSN
-3028 TGNTIPLKDF
+3028 TGNTIPLTAF
-3038 KDSSG
+3038 KDSSEKT
-3043 NAFQAVSIGELMGVT
+3043 FQAVSIGELMGVT

-3064 NGSFIKV
+3064 GSFIKV

-3077 DGVTKDDGKTYTAP
+3077 DGVTKEDGKTYTAP

-3107 ETNEPGTRYAVTVD
+3107 ETGESGTRYAVTVD
-3121 ESKLKDGVGLI
+3121 ESKLKDGVGPI
-3132 STSTVHENYYLV
+3132 STVHENYYLV

-3169 PFHLNYCT
+3169 PFHLNYRT
-3177 RKGKAQDTHSNTAS
+3177 RKGKVQDTHSNTAS
-3191 TYQISHGYEQELRES
+3191 TYQISHGYEQELK

-3218 TDSSMTVDVID
+3218 TDSSMAVDVVD

-3234 SGQAFNKQDELYQ
+3234 SGQAFNEQDELYQ

-3254 KTLTQENSPST
+3254 KTLKQENSQST

-3286 GTKKKYYTYAGGN
+3286 GTTKKYYTYANGK
-3299 WTEEESK
+3299 WTEAGST

-3315 TAVNG
+3315 TAING

-3328 NGTIDSS
+3328 NGKIDSS

-3340 IRDIVLGKKQNEFY
+3340 IRKIVLDKNQNDFY

-3365 NGLDVIPESQLEG
+3365 NGLDVIPESQLESD
-3378 AILTNY
+3378 LPTNY

-3401 YSTARALQQDTRIRY
+3401 YSTARALLQDTKISY
-3416 YRDEAAGV
+3416 YRDEAVGV

-3478 NGIQFSIQLLNK
+3478 SGIQFSIQLQNK
-3490 NTIQDTESYAA
+3490 NTTQATERESYT
-3501 DALELKDYMKVSVKS
+3501 DALKLDDYIKVSVKS
-3516 KNAGEVQLTDDNK
+3516 VKSEDAGTVKLTNDNK

-3537 SSYWDD
+3537 SSYWDAGNR
-3543 DKKIMKASSIFDGD
+3543 ILNASSIFDGD

-3572 DQLKHLYSNYKVV
+3572 DQWQHLYSNYRVV
-3585 LSVKIIDQNGNVVE
+3585 LSVSIIDQNGSVVE
-3599 NTTAADNIIYT
+3599 NTTATDNIIYT

-3619 DKQNK
+3619 DEQNK

>member
-16 LLAGSILLDYTEV
+16 LLAGGILLDYTEV
-29 NANNLNTS
+29 NANNVNTS

-57 NSSEK
+57 SSSEK

-76 DANEKDEDTASSNS
+76 DANEKDENTASSNS
-90 DSGLTNETQEEESTK
+90 DAGLTNETQEEETTK

-131 EISDTISLSDLKFFA
+131 EISDTISLNDLKFFA
-146 NNTAT
+146 GNIAT
-151 IKSPQE
+151 ITSPQQ
-157 LILLSHCAQSEIQNI
+157 LILLSHCAQDEIQNI
-172 TININATGEFD
+172 TININATGNLD
-183 LSTKIANGTD
+183 LSTKIETGTNLSDYLKNEAN
-193 LSEYLNKKAS
+193 

-217 VPFTGTITGQKP
+217 SPFRGTITGQTP

-236 LFRGISSQATIDN
+236 LFRGISSQATINN

-260 KPMFAEMYVLENDG
+260 KPMFAEMYVLESDG
-274 TKSDGTIPITFTSGN
+274 TKSDGTIPITFTSGK

-295 VRQASEETKACLT
+295 VKKAPNATNACLT
-308 IGNVVTYKDNK
+308 IGNVVTY
-319 AQAGNSTNSGNIGLI
+319 QAEVEAVSSTSNNNIGLI

-347 YVFPTDTEINTN
+347 YVFPTNTEINTD
-359 SGAAGGLIGNM
+359 SGAAGGLIGKM
-370 AGGIL
+370 EGGIL
-375 DLANIGGTNI
+375 DLTNIDGANI

-404 SETAEIQVN
+404 SEAAQIQVN
-413 QDITITN
+413 QNITITS

-433 KVVNSTLSGD
+433 KVDNSTLSGNK
-443 EKITIN
+443 KITIK
-449 SPTLSSEE
+449 SPALSSEK
-457 NKNSAVGG
+457 NKDSSVGG
-465 WIGDYIVQGNNH
+465 LIGDYIVRGESHAN
-477 EGKTLP
+477 KTLP
-483 TQIDVV
+483 AQIDVV
-489 EPKVTMNGGNA
+489 EPKVTMNGGVATDGGNA

-511 DINYQISGTE
+511 DINYQISDTE
-521 QKKKNITSV
+521 EKKKNITSE
-530 YTTGNGAGYATI
+530 YTTGNGAGYGTI

-633 ISGGGGLVGAASSG
+633 ISGGGGLVGVASSG
-647 SILEISGTTDLSGVN
+647 SILEISGTTDLSGVKYN
-662 YTVSQYVGQL
+662 VSQSVGQL

-683 HGNGNGDENGNG
+683 HGDGNGNG

-700 SNKDYEI
+700 SNSVSKI

-717 RLKAKTTT
+717 RLKADTTT
-725 SDAQGGLDNELLS
+725 SDAQGGLDSELLKIDPAS
-738 INNVEHVI
+738 HEIGYRASVNLTGND
-746 QYKNQNFSLSNT
+746 
-758 EITISSKEDLALLSI
+758 ITISSKEDLALLSI

-790 NWTTLQSKNVNFTA
+790 NWTTLQNKNINFTQ

-810 TGIIGISRDIDDS
+810 TGIIGISRDTSDD
-823 AYTGNINGNTY
+823 AYTGNINGNNK

-845 YKGEN
+845 CTTN
-850 IATDGTEGCGKIYS
+850 GTEGCGKIYS

-869 TDIGLFSRMSG
+869 TDIGLFSRMGG
-880 NVRNLT
+880 NVSDLT
-886 IAGSIHAGVS
+886 ITGSIHAGAS
-896 NGNMWIGSIAAR
+896 NGDMWIGSIAAR
-908 QENNE
+908 QETKE
-913 AVISKVK
+913 TVISNVQ
-920 VTTKIAFDTNNDSK
+920 VTTAIAFDAQGNSK
-934 KSYIGGVFGSA
+934 ISCIGGLFGSA
-945 AKVKLS
+945 GKVKLN
-951 ENTGIQSNITLSNAG
+951 ENTCIKSNITLSNAG
-966 NGKQTYAGSVA
+966 SGKLTYVGSAA

-982 GTLECNGVTIGGKIV
+982 GTLECDGVTIGGTIV

-1034 GFSITASS
+1034 GFSITASKA
-1042 VQEACGGLLGC
+1042 QTACGGLLGG
-1053 VWARSTVT
+1053 VWARSAVT
-1061 FASDNTATTSL
+1061 FASDNTATTSCL
-1072 TVKNNTKIEAPN
+1072 TVNNATINAPK

-1105 DIQDLEIN
+1105 DIQKLQIH
-1113 CGKDLGLLVCHG
+1113 CGEDLGLLVCHG
-1125 EKGTIKF
+1125 EKSTVKF
-1132 NKDEKNDKEDGAL
+1132 NNDKEDGAL

-1152 WADSYKLAEDL
+1152 WDDSYKLAANLDL
-1163 KLTCGKDS
+1163 QCGNNS
-1171 VFDEFVSYT
+1171 VFDEFVAYT
-1180 AVSKDKIANN
+1180 AASKDKIANN

-1202 RSGVKEDNN
+1202 RNGVKEEKT
-1211 TCTTYQNRTNLGKS
+1211 TCKTYQNRTKFGKS
-1225 HEVNANSRY
+1225 HKINANSRY
-1234 YYDLDNYIE
+1234 YYDLDEYTE
-1243 TASTNTN
+1243 TASKNTTRSN
-1250 GKIDTPEELV
+1250 TGKIDTPEELV

-1279 NNQEITD
+1279 NNQEIAD
-1286 IKSNLSNPTISG
+1286 IKNSISNPTISG

-1311 LNTGVGI
+1311 LNIGVQI
-1318 TGATIT
+1318 TDATIT
-1324 FYNEEIEKVEKN
+1324 FYNEQIEQAETN
-1336 NKSTQAKTQ
+1336 NKSTQATRQ

-1358 YSANETATS
+1358 HSVNETATS
-1367 ITLSNVTF
+1367 ITLSDVTF
-1375 AGSIGKVKSDVSGV
+1375 AGSIGKINSNASGV
-1389 LFSGMVQGLESGGR
+1389 LFSGMVKGSESNGK
-1403 QYTANMNL
+1403 QYTAKMNL
-1411 SNIVLSDLKITDY
+1411 NNIVLLGLKITDY

-1444 IKNLSTSDYTEGTAV
+1444 IKSLSTSGYTAGTAV

-1486 TTVNNK
+1486 TTVSNK

-1516 NFYKSGDWKDA
+1516 NFYKSGDWEGT
-1527 TYEHHVTYG
+1527 TYSHQVTYG
-1536 KEISNS
+1536 KEISHS
-1542 TEYTGLQKWYY
+1542 TEYKDLQKWYY

-1565 KTEDN
+1565 KTGDE
-1570 QTDFSKWLPY
+1570 QKDFSTWLPY
-1580 VCVPYNDND
+1580 VYVSYNENN

-1599 VFDITEGCGTYAD
+1599 VFDITEGCGTYGD
-1612 PYVIKDAGEMEIIS
+1612 PYVIQNAGEMEIIS

-1634 RTDWKITITNDQNT
+1634 RTDWKITITNAQNT
-1648 YCTNHST
+1648 YCTNTNHS
-1655 DITFHY
+1655 TFHY
-1661 NGEQWVQVS
+1661 NGEQWVD
-1670 KEAGTENWV
+1670 E
-1679 DVQNGQ
+1679 QNGQ

-1701 DLQGGTNG
+1701 DLKGTDG
-1709 EITLKDFKG
+1709 QITLNDFKG

-1765 RYEGEKKTLVYQ
+1765 KYEGEKKTLVYQ

-1802 IDDVNVTLDT
+1802 IDGVNVTLAD

-1833 VCGGGVLFRNMQDK
+1833 VCGGGVLFRNMQDAPG
-1847 QFLTDAMISGASV
+1847 LTDAMISGGSV
-1860 AKTANSSLYVNPY
+1860 AEAATSSLYVNPY
-1873 VGRVLDGYAFSD
+1873 VGRVLDGYAFAD
-1885 TARVNL
+1885 TAEESLN
-1891 DNTDKNYQIQNLNSS
+1891 NTHKNYQIQNLNSS
-1906 ETNDTKHITAS
+1906 ETTDTKHITAS

-1950 NITEVALQ
+1950 NITE
-1958 QGYAFGNGEYGKV
+1958 QGYAFENGEYGKVQYVFGNGEYGKV
-1971 RNAAYDSIGTNVEP
+1971 RNAAYDSIGANAQP

-2021 NMAVLNANATTSGAT
+2021 NMAVLNATTGGAT
-2036 LTFPNDGRLDMSVY
+2036 LTFPNSGTLDMSVY
-2050 RSSYQ
+2050 KSSYQ
-2055 GVSAR
+2055 GISAR
-2060 YVSNAVTSK
+2060 YVSNAVTS
-2069 NEKTGK
+2069 N

-2088 GVSGNGTE
+2088 GVSGNGTK
-2096 IIFDMNVKEYADDD
+2096 IIFDMDVKEYADDD

-2142 EASETGVQLQYYTS
+2142 TAVNFGVQLHYYTS
-2156 DGVVTAQASNL
+2156 AGVETAQASNSW
-2167 EEKLV
+2167 
-2172 KGQKL
+2172 GNR
-2177 GSYVGV
+2177 GFVGV
-2183 GSFVGSTAGT
+2183 GSFCGSSAGT
-2193 LTSAWYPVNVN
+2193 LTSNWYRAYVK

-2232 TPTTNIGILLQP
+2232 TSTTDIGILLQP
-2244 YGNEQTVYPY
+2244 YGNQLTVYPF

-2262 SNLTV
+2262 RNLTV
-2267 RGQEKAGGFCGYI
+2267 RGQDNAGGFCGCI
-2280 DGKVSNQ
+2280 DGKVDNQ

-2293 RQKFIVGKDSTIS
+2293 TQNLIVGQDSTIS
-2306 ATLKDSCAGG
+2306 AIQNNSSAGG
-2316 LFGYARRGVG
+2316 LFGYARRGVA
-2326 INTVIGTTYTAIWEN
+2326 INTVSGTTYPAIWEN
-2341 VNVEAGQYSGGVIG
+2341 VNVEAGQYSGGIIG
-2355 QVAADMSGRSIVY
+2355 QIYTDSSSPYY
-2368 KIRNVRVS
+2368 KIRNVKVF
-2376 GKTGTKSLIKGTS
+2376 GKTGTKSLIKVRS
-2389 NGEAYTGGLIGNISF
+2389 NGEKYTGGLIGKISF
-2404 VSGVTFNI
+2404 ASGVTFNI
-2412 GNCEVLNT
+2412 LDCEVQNT
-2420 QINEDKV
+2420 QINEVDKV
-2427 SGEKLGTGGLVGGAV
+2427 SGEKFRTGGLVGGA
-2442 GNGNLNIQDCKVQN
+2442 D
-2456 TQINEEDKVSGEIL
+2456 
-2470 RTGGLVGRAEGNGKL
+2470 GNGKL
-2485 NIQKCS
+2485 NVQNCS
-2491 VKESDMYGSRA
+2491 VKESDLYGSLA
-2502 GGVAGE
+2502 GGIAGA
-2508 LCIPTTITECTV
+2508 LHTPTTITECTV
-2520 SGSGNDK
+2520 SGLSDDK
-2527 NIIKGRKSAAGIVGE
+2527 NIIKGQKSAAGIVGE
-2542 IAFGGKIGIHK
+2542 IVCGGKIGIHK

-2558 TSIIAIDDWGAGGLV
+2558 TSITAIDDWGAGGLV
-2573 GDIDWNVVPHLYFY
+2573 GDIDWNVVPNLYFY
-2587 DSQVNGCTITGQRA
+2587 DSQVNGCTITGKRA

-2624 KASTANNAG
+2624 EASTANNGG
-2633 LLIGLTGNRNLQPMT
+2633 LLIGLTGNQNLKPMT
-2648 IAGISIQKTTAK
+2648 IAGVSIQNTTAR

-2671 TLTETDNTNVK
+2671 TLNGTQNTDVK
-2682 NKSYFSFADYNGTA
+2682 NKSYFSFADYNGKA
-2696 SNNTTQSL
+2696 NNTTQSL
-2704 LDANPVFPYV
+2704 LDANQVFPYV
-2714 VTSPTSQLSVSD
+2714 VTSPISQLSVYD
-2726 DGNTGKALYGD
+2726 AANTGKPLALYGD
-2737 SAAWTKDTD
+2737 SARWTKDTD

-2760 KKTQSSTAEGK
+2760 KNTQSNTPEGK

-2791 NEENQTNK
+2791 NKENQTKK
-2799 VSKDFPVL
+2799 VSNDFPVL

-2815 TITDYLDIVTN
+2815 TITDYLDIITN

-2837 HVDTSVQTYTDTDG
+2837 DSDIHVDASVKTYTDADG

-2900 ESNAEHKYNVQVPI
+2900 ESNVEHKYNVQVPI

-2962 TYNSDDKGLYS
+2962 TYNSDDKVQYS

-3077 DGVTKDDGKTYTAP
+3077 DGVPKGDGKTYTAP

-3107 ETNEPGTRYAVTVD
+3107 ETDEKGTRYAVTVD

-3169 PFHLNYCT
+3169 PFHLNYRT
-3177 RKGKAQDTHSNTAS
+3177 RKGKVRDTHSNTAS
-3191 TYQISHGYEQELRES
+3191 TYQISHGYEQELTES

-3218 TDSSMTVDVID
+3218 TDSSMAVDVVD

-3234 SGQAFNKQDELYQ
+3234 SGQAFNEQDELYQ

-3254 KTLTQENSPST
+3254 KTLKQENSRST

-3286 GTKKKYYTYAGGN
+3286 GTEKKYYKYADGK
-3299 WTEEESK
+3299 WTEAGST

-3315 TAVNG
+3315 TAING

-3328 NGTIDSS
+3328 RGTIDSS

-3340 IRDIVLGKKQNEFY
+3340 IRKIVLDKKQNEFY

-3401 YSTARALQQDTRIRY
+3401 YSTARKSLQDTKISY

-3478 NGIQFSIQLLNK
+3478 SGIQFSIQLLNK
-3490 NTIQDTESYAA
+3490 NTTQDTEGYA
-3501 DALELKDYMKVSVKS
+3501 DADVLQLDDYMKVSVKS
-3516 KNAGEVQLTDDNK
+3516 KNAGTVQLTDDNK

-3585 LSVKIIDQNGNVVE
+3585 LSVGIIDRNGNVVG

-3619 DKQNK
+3619 DEQNK

>member
-16 LLAGSILLDYTEV
+16 LLAGGILLDYTEV
-29 NANNLNTS
+29 NANNVNTS

-48 VSHADAESV
+48 VSHSDAESV
-57 NSSEK
+57 SSSEK
-62 TDAENKADEKNTTP
+62 TDTENKADEKNTTL
-76 DANEKDEDTASSNS
+76 DANENDENTASSNS
-90 DSGLTNETQEEESTK
+90 DAGLTNETQEEETTK

-121 TETETEAEAQ
+121 TETETEAQ
-131 EISDTISLSDLKFFA
+131 EISDTISLNNLKFYTDTTK
-146 NNTAT
+146 TAEIT
-151 IKSPQE
+151 SSQQ
-157 LILLSHCAQSEIQNI
+157 LILLSHCAQNEIQTI
-172 TININATGEFD
+172 TIDIKTTGEFD

-193 LSEYLNKKAS
+193 LSGYLENGAS

-217 VPFTGTITGQKP
+217 SPFKGTIKGQTP

-236 LFRGISSQATIDN
+236 LFQGISSQAAIN
-249 NLSVEWQGDGT
+249 NKLSVEWLGDGT
-260 KPMFAEMYVLENDG
+260 KPMFAETYLLE
-274 TKSDGTIPITFTSGN
+274 SDGTIPITFTSGN

-295 VRQASEETKACLT
+295 VKKAPDATNDCLT
-308 IGNVVTYKDNK
+308 IGNVVIYKDNK
-319 AQAGNSTNSGNIGLI
+319 AQAGSSTSSDNSGLI

-347 YVFPTDTEINTN
+347 YAFPTETAINTN
-359 SGAAGGLIGNM
+359 SGAAGGLIGKM
-370 AGGIL
+370 EGGIL
-375 DLANIGGTNI
+375 NLTSLGGANI
-385 SNLTVNS
+385 SNLTISNLAVNS

-413 QDITITN
+413 QNITIEK

-443 EKITIN
+443 KKITIN
-449 SPTLSSEE
+449 SPALSSEE
-457 NKNSAVGG
+457 NKDSAVGG
-465 WIGDYIVQGNNH
+465 WIGDYIVRGESHAN
-477 EGKTLP
+477 KTLP
-483 TQIDVV
+483 AQIDVV
-489 EPKVTMNGGNA
+489 EPKVTMNGGVATDGGNA

-511 DINYQISGTE
+511 DINYQISDTE
-521 QKKKNITSV
+521 EKKKNITSE
-530 YTTGNGAGYATI
+530 YTTGNGGIYGTVI
-542 AGKVISDN
+542 GKVTSNN
-550 KKTSLIINH
+550 KRASLIINH
-559 VKSNSTTNGN
+559 VNSNSTTTGK
-569 SYYQGGFVGEIGEN
+569 SFYQGGLVGEIGEN

-633 ISGGGGLVGAASSG
+633 ISGGGGLVGVASSG

-662 YTVSQYVGQL
+662 YNVSQYVGQL

-683 HGNGNGDENGNG
+683 HGDGNGNG

-700 SNKDYEI
+700 SNSVSKI

-717 RLKAKTTT
+717 RLKADTTT
-725 SDAQGGLDNELLS
+725 SDEQGGLDRELLS
-738 INNVEHVI
+738 INEEHVI

-790 NWTTLQSKNVNFTA
+790 NWITLQNKNINFTQ

-810 TGIIGISRDIDDS
+810 TGIIGISRDTSDD
-823 AYTGNINGNTY
+823 AYTGNINGNNK

-845 YKGEN
+845 CTTN
-850 IATDGTEGCGKIYS
+850 GTEGCGKIYS

-869 TDIGLFSRMSG
+869 TDIGLFSRMGG
-880 NVRNLT
+880 NVSDLT
-886 IAGSIHAGVS
+886 ITGSIHAGAS
-896 NGNMWIGSIAAR
+896 NGDMWIGSIAAR
-908 QENNE
+908 QETKE
-913 AVISKVK
+913 TVISNVQ
-920 VTTKIAFDTNNDSK
+920 VTTAIAFDAQGNSK
-934 KSYIGGVFGSA
+934 ISCIAGLFGSA
-945 AKVKLS
+945 GKVKLN
-951 ENTGIQSNITLSNAG
+951 ENTCIKSNITLSNAG
-966 NGKQTYAGSVA
+966 SGKLTYVGSAA

-982 GTLECNGVTIGGKIV
+982 GTLECNGVTIGGTIV

-1025 VNIKALTFD
+1025 VNIKSLTFD
-1034 GFSITASS
+1034 GFSITASKA
-1042 VQEACGGLLGC
+1042 QTACGGLLGG
-1053 VWARSTVT
+1053 VWARSAVT
-1061 FASDNTATTSL
+1061 FASDNTATTTSCL
-1072 TVKNNTKIEAPN
+1072 TVNNATINAPK

-1105 DIQDLEIN
+1105 DIQALNIN
-1113 CGKDLGLLVCHG
+1113 CDKDLGLLVCHG
-1125 EKGTIKF
+1125 EKSTVKF
-1132 NKDEKNDKEDGAL
+1132 NNDKEDGAL

-1152 WADSYKLAEDL
+1152 WDDSYKLAANLDL
-1163 KLTCGKDS
+1163 QCGSKA
-1171 VFDEFVSYT
+1171 VFDEFVAYT
-1180 AVSKDKIANN
+1180 AASKDKIANN

-1202 RSGVKEDNN
+1202 RNGVKEEKT
-1211 TCTTYQNRTNLGKS
+1211 TCKTYQNRTKFGES
-1225 HEVNANSRY
+1225 HKINANSRY
-1234 YYDLDNYIE
+1234 YYDLDEYTE
-1243 TASTNTN
+1243 TASKNTTRSN
-1250 GKIDTPEELV
+1250 TGKIDTPEELV

-1279 NNQEITD
+1279 NNQEIAD
-1286 IKSNLSNPTISG
+1286 IKNSISNPKISG

-1311 LNTGVGI
+1311 LNIGVQI
-1318 TGATIT
+1318 TDATIT
-1324 FYNEEIEKVEKN
+1324 FYNEQIEQAEKD
-1336 NKSTQAKTQ
+1336 NKSTQATRQ

-1358 YSANETATS
+1358 HSVNKIATS
-1367 ITLSNVTF
+1367 ITLSDVTF
-1375 AGSIGKVKSDVSGV
+1375 AGSIGKINSNVSGV

-1444 IKNLSTSDYTEGTAV
+1444 IKNLSTGGYTEGTAV

-1474 INMGFSEIKLPD
+1474 INMGFLEIKLPD

-1516 NFYKSGDWKDA
+1516 NFYKSGDWNGDK
-1527 TYEHHVTYG
+1527 YNHQVTYG
-1536 KEISNS
+1536 KEISES
-1542 TEYTGLQKWYY
+1542 AEYRDLQKWYY

-1565 KTEDN
+1565 KTGSG
-1570 QTDFSKWLPY
+1570 QKKFSTWLPY
-1580 VCVPYNDND
+1580 VYVSYDNN

-1599 VFDITEGCGTYAD
+1599 VFDITEGCGTYGD
-1612 PYVIKDAGEMEIIS
+1612 PYVIKNAGEMEIIS
-1626 EYMRTNLP
+1626 EYMRTKLP
-1634 RTDWKITITNDQNT
+1634 RTDWKITITKDQNT

-1655 DITFHY
+1655 DITFRY
-1661 NGEQWVQVS
+1661 NGEQWIQVS

-1685 TRSNSFMQRYI
+1685 TRSNNFMQRYI

-1701 DLQGGTNG
+1701 DLQGTNRQ
-1709 EITLKDFKG
+1709 ITLNDFKG

-1733 NPNGVKLILT
+1733 NGATLILT

-1753 YSYGSVVKNLTI
+1753 YSYGSVVKDLTI
-1765 RYEGEKKTLVYQ
+1765 KYEGEKKTLVYQ

-1802 IDDVNVTLDT
+1802 IDGVNVTLAD

-1860 AKTANSSLYVNPY
+1860 AETANSSLYVNPY
-1873 VGRVLDGYAFSD
+1873 VGRVLDGYAFAD
-1885 TARVNL
+1885 TAGDKLN
-1891 DNTDKNYQIQNLNSS
+1891 NTDKNYQIQNLNLS

-1971 RNAAYDSIGTNVEP
+1971 RNAAYDSIGANTKPN
-1985 EDFVTAVK
+1985 DFDTAVK
-1993 DDQIAPI
+1993 DDQTEP
-2000 VNESVINTPVL
+2000 SDSNTPVL
-2011 ITKYADKDLF
+2011 ITKYAEKDLF
-2021 NMAVLNANATTSGAT
+2021 NMAVLSATTGGAT
-2036 LTFPNDGRLDMSVY
+2036 LTFPKDGALDMSVY

-2142 EASETGVQLQYYTS
+2142 TDPKTGVQLQYYKS
-2156 DGVVTAQASNL
+2156 NGELTAQASNWSN
-2167 EEKLV
+2167 KT
-2172 KGQKL
+2172 
-2177 GSYVGV
+2177 YVGV
-2183 GSFVGSTAGT
+2183 GSFAGSSAGT
-2193 LTSAWYPVNVN
+2193 VAEFSGGSKWYRAFVN
-2204 FDSVKFE
+2204 FNSVKFE

-2222 GLIGNIARIY
+2222 GLIGNSGRIELSKGSS
-2232 TPTTNIGILLQP
+2232 TPTSDIGILLQP
-2244 YGNEQTVYPY
+2244 CGGNGGQNTVYLY

-2262 SNLTV
+2262 RNLIV
-2267 RGQEKAGGFCGYI
+2267 NGQEKAGGFCGAV
-2280 DGKVSNQ
+2280 DGKVDLLNQ
-2287 NNLNVT
+2287 LNVT
-2293 RQKFIVGKDSTIS
+2293 EADLIVGQNSSIS
-2306 ATLKDSCAGG
+2306 ATLNNSSAGG
-2316 LFGYARRGVG
+2316 LFGYLRRGVA
-2326 INTVIGTTYTAIWEN
+2326 INYGSGTYTAAIWEN
-2341 VNVEAGQYSGGVIG
+2341 VNVEAGQYSGGLIGEIAAEAGGKAYNINNVRISGSVQSKGSSQPAGGGVIGIAYGGKTITIKDCSVNASNIKALSAAGGIVGHLKTSATITGCTVSDSNSNNSKIEGNNCASGIVGCLEVNG
-2355 QVAADMSGRSIVY
+2355 QVA
-2368 KIRNVRVS
+2368 IRNNKVEKLSLISNATGWGSGGFIGDVS
-2376 GKTGTKSLIKGTS
+2376 G
-2389 NGEAYTGGLIGNISF
+2389 
-2404 VSGVTFNI
+2404 
-2412 GNCEVLNT
+2412 
-2420 QINEDKV
+2420 
-2427 SGEKLGTGGLVGGAV
+2427 
-2442 GNGNLNIQDCKVQN
+2442 
-2456 TQINEEDKVSGEIL
+2456 
-2470 RTGGLVGRAEGNGKL
+2470 
-2485 NIQKCS
+2485 
-2491 VKESDMYGSRA
+2491 
-2502 GGVAGE
+2502 
-2508 LCIPTTITECTV
+2508 
-2520 SGSGNDK
+2520 
-2527 NIIKGRKSAAGIVGE
+2527 
-2542 IAFGGKIGIHK
+2542 
-2553 STVSN
+2553 N
-2558 TSIIAIDDWGAGGLV
+2558 TSSSKIFI
-2573 GDIDWNVVPHLYFY
+2573 F
-2587 DSQVNGCTITGQRA
+2587 DSEVTDCSITGNRA
-2601 GGFAGNIRGYLNGS
+2601 GGFAGTLRGCVKGS
-2615 NLLLKDTTI
+2615 NLLLNNTQIT
-2624 KASTANNAG
+2624 ASSDKSGG
-2633 LLIGLTGNRNLQPMT
+2633 LLIGLTGDANLQPMT
-2648 IAGISIQKTTAK
+2648 IAGISIQNTTAK

-2671 TLTETDNTNVK
+2671 TLNETANTNVK
-2682 NKSYFSFADYNGTA
+2682 NKSYFSFADYNGKA
-2696 SNNTTQSL
+2696 NNTTQSL

-2714 VTSPTSQLSVSD
+2714 VTSPTSRLSVYD
-2726 DGNTGKALYGD
+2726 AANAIKALYGD
-2737 SAAWTKDTD
+2737 SAEWTDAD

-2760 KKTQSSTAEGK
+2760 KSTQSSTAEGK

-2791 NEENQTNK
+2791 NKENQTNT
-2799 VSKDFPVL
+2799 VSDDFPVL

-2815 TITDYLDIVTN
+2815 TITDYLDIITN

-2837 HVDTSVQTYTDTDG
+2837 DSDIHVDASVKTYTDTDG

-2856 TNANPALEVKKNA
+2856 TNANSALEVKKNA

-2900 ESNAEHKYNVQVPI
+2900 ESGTEHKYNVQVPI

-2930 GTNYRATNY
+2930 GINYRATNY

-2962 TYNSDDKGLYS
+2962 TYNSDDKGQYS

-3014 QDNSKVYYYTTNSN
+3014 QDNSKVYYYTMDSD
-3028 TGNTIPLKDF
+3028 TGNTIPLTAF

-3043 NAFQAVSIGELMGVT
+3043 KTFQAVSIGELMGVT

-3064 NGSFIKV
+3064 GSFIKV

-3077 DGVTKDDGKTYTAP
+3077 DGVSKEDGKTYTAP

-3107 ETNEPGTRYAVTVD
+3107 ETDEKRTRYAVTVD

-3169 PFHLNYCT
+3169 PFHLNYLT
-3177 RKGKAQDTHSNTAS
+3177 RKGKVRDTHSNTAS
-3191 TYQISHGYEQELRES
+3191 TYQISHGYEQELTES

-3218 TDSSMTVDVID
+3218 TDSSMAVDVVD

-3234 SGQAFNKQDELYQ
+3234 SGQAFNEQDELYQ

-3254 KTLTQENSPST
+3254 KTLKQENSRST

-3286 GTKKKYYTYAGGN
+3286 GTEKKYYKYADGK
-3299 WTEEESK
+3299 WTEARST

-3315 TAVNG
+3315 TAING

-3328 NGTIDSS
+3328 RGTIDSS
-3335 VNLQQ
+3335 VSLQQ
-3340 IRDIVLGKKQNEFY
+3340 IRKIVLDKKQNEFY

-3401 YSTARALQQDTRIRY
+3401 YSTARKSLQDTKISY

-3465 STIKDLSSILASS
+3465 STIKDLSSILAASS
-3478 NGIQFSIQLLNK
+3478 GIQFSIQLQNK
-3490 NTIQDTESYAA
+3490 NTTRDTESYAA
-3501 DALELKDYMKVSVKS
+3501 DALELKDYIKVSVKS
-3516 KNAGEVQLTDDNK
+3516 KNAGEVQLTDDKK

-3537 SSYWDD
+3537 SSYWDAGN
-3543 DKKIMKASSIFDGD
+3543 KIMKASSIFDGD

-3572 DQLKHLYSNYKVV
+3572 DQLYSNYKVV
-3585 LSVKIIDQNGNVVE
+3585 LSVKIIGPDGNGVE

>member
-16 LLAGSILLDYTEV
+16 LLAGGILLDYTEV
-29 NANNLNTS
+29 NANNVNTS

-110 EIAAE
+110 ETAAE
-115 DASQQA
+115 DASLQA
-121 TETETEAEAQ
+121 SETETEAEAQ

-146 NNTAT
+146 DNTAT
-151 IKSPQE
+151 ITSPQQ
-157 LILLSHCAQSEIQNI
+157 LILLSHCAQNEIQNI
-172 TININATGEFD
+172 TININTTGEFN
-183 LSTKIANGTD
+183 LSTKIEKGTD
-193 LSEYLNKKAS
+193 LSEYLNTAAI

-212 LGSAD
+212 LGSTD

-236 LFRGISSQATIDN
+236 LFRGISSQATINN

-260 KPMFAEMYVLENDG
+260 KPMFAEMYVLESDG
-274 TKSDGTIPITFTSGN
+274 TKSDGTIPITFTSGK

-295 VRQASEETKACLT
+295 VKKAPDATNACLT
-308 IGNVVTYKDNK
+308 IENVVTYQ
-319 AQAGNSTNSGNIGLI
+319 AEVQAGSSTSNDNIGLI

-341 TIKLDG
+341 TIRLDG
-347 YVFPTDTEINTN
+347 YAFPTKTTINTD
-359 SGAAGGLIGNM
+359 SGAAGGLIGKM
-370 AGGIL
+370 EGGIL
-375 DLANIGGTNI
+375 DLRSIGGANI

-404 SETAEIQVN
+404 SGTAEIQVI

-433 KVVNSTLSGD
+433 KVDNSTLSG
-443 EKITIN
+443 EKKITIN
-449 SPTLSSEE
+449 SPTLSSGE
-457 NKNSAVGG
+457 NKDSAVGG

-530 YTTGNGAGYATI
+530 YTTGNGAGYGTI

-633 ISGGGGLVGAASSG
+633 ISGGGGLVGVASSG
-647 SILEISGTTDLSGVN
+647 SILEISGTTDLSGVKYN
-662 YTVSQYVGQL
+662 VSQSVGQL

-683 HGNGNGDENGNG
+683 HGDGNGNG

-700 SNKDYEI
+700 SNSVSKI

-717 RLKAKTTT
+717 RLKADTTT
-725 SDAQGGLDNELLS
+725 SDAQGGLDSELLKIDPAS
-738 INNVEHVI
+738 HEIGYRASVNLTGND
-746 QYKNQNFSLSNT
+746 
-758 EITISSKEDLALLSI
+758 ITISSKEDLALLSI

-823 AYTGNINGNTY
+823 AYTGNINGDSH

-845 YKGEN
+845 YKGGS
-850 IATDGTEGCGKIYS
+850 IATNETEGCGKIYS

-869 TDIGLFSRMSG
+869 TDIGLFSRMRG
-880 NVRNLT
+880 NVSNLT
-886 IAGSIHAGVS
+886 ITGSIHAGAS
-896 NGNMWIGSIAAR
+896 NGDMWIGSIAAR
-908 QENNE
+908 QETNE
-913 AVISKVK
+913 TVISNVQ
-920 VTTKIAFDTNNDSK
+920 VTTAIAFDAQRDSK
-934 KSYIGGVFGSA
+934 ISRIGGLFGSA
-945 AKVKLS
+945 EKVKS
-951 ENTGIQSNITLSNAG
+951 NENTCIQSDITISNAG
-966 NGKQTYAGSVA
+966 NGKQTYVGSVA

-982 GTLECNGVTIGGKIV
+982 GALECNGVTIGGTIV
-997 TDAST
+997 TDALT

-1015 DGSDKDTSTQ
+1015 DGRDKDTSTQ
-1025 VNIKALTFD
+1025 VNIKSLTFD
-1034 GFSITASS
+1034 EFSITASS
-1042 VQEACGGLLGC
+1042 AQTACGGLLGG
-1053 VWARSTVT
+1053 VWARSAVT
-1061 FASDNTATTSL
+1061 FASDNTATTTSCL
-1072 TVKNNTKIEAPN
+1072 TVNNATINAPN

-1105 DIQDLEIN
+1105 DIQALNIN

-1125 EKGTIKF
+1125 EKSTVKF

-1152 WADSYKLAEDL
+1152 WNDSYKLDANLDL
-1163 KLTCGKDS
+1163 QCGSKA
-1171 VFDEFVSYT
+1171 VFDEFVAYT

-1190 GENGIVSIATKD
+1190 DENGIVSIATEN
-1202 RSGVKEDNN
+1202 RNGVKEEN
-1211 TCTTYQNRTNLGKS
+1211 TTCKTYQNRTNFGKS
-1225 HEVNANSRY
+1225 HKTNANSRY
-1234 YYDLDNYIE
+1234 YYDLDEYTE
-1243 TASTNTN
+1243 TASKNTN
-1250 GKIDTPEELV
+1250 NTEKIDTPEELV

-1279 NNQEITD
+1279 NNQEIAD
-1286 IKSNLSNPTISG
+1286 IKNSISNPKISG

-1311 LNTGVGI
+1311 LNIGVQI
-1318 TGATIT
+1318 TDATIT
-1324 FYNEEIEKVEKN
+1324 FYNEQIEQAEKD
-1336 NKSTQAKTQ
+1336 NKSTQATRQ

-1358 YSANETATS
+1358 HSVNKIATS
-1367 ITLSNVTF
+1367 ITLSDVTF
-1375 AGSIGKVKSDVSGV
+1375 AGSIGKINSNVSGV

-1444 IKNLSTSDYTEGTAV
+1444 IKNLSTGGYTEGTAV

-1474 INMGFSEIKLPD
+1474 INMGFLEIKLPD

-1516 NFYKSGDWKDA
+1516 NFYKSGDWNGDK
-1527 TYEHHVTYG
+1527 YNHQVTYG
-1536 KEISNS
+1536 KEISES
-1542 TEYTGLQKWYY
+1542 AEYRDLQKWYY

-1565 KTEDN
+1565 KTGSG
-1570 QTDFSKWLPY
+1570 QKKFSTWLPY
-1580 VCVPYNDND
+1580 VYVSYDNN

-1599 VFDITEGCGTYAD
+1599 VFDITEGCGTYGD
-1612 PYVIKDAGEMEIIS
+1612 PYVIKNAGEMEIIS
-1626 EYMRTNLP
+1626 EYMRTKLP
-1634 RTDWKITITNDQNT
+1634 RTDWKITITKDQNT

-1655 DITFHY
+1655 DITFRY
-1661 NGEQWVQVS
+1661 NGEQWIQVS

-1685 TRSNSFMQRYI
+1685 TRSNNFMQRYI

-1701 DLQGGTNG
+1701 DLQGTNRQ
-1709 EITLKDFKG
+1709 ITLNDFKG

-1733 NPNGVKLILT
+1733 NGATLILT

-1753 YSYGSVVKNLTI
+1753 YSYGSVVKDLTI
-1765 RYEGEKKTLVYQ
+1765 KYEGEKKTLVYQ

-1802 IDDVNVTLDT
+1802 IDGVNVTLAD

-1860 AKTANSSLYVNPY
+1860 AETANSSLYVNPY
-1873 VGRVLDGYAFSD
+1873 VGRVLDGYAFAD
-1885 TARVNL
+1885 TAGDKLN
-1891 DNTDKNYQIQNLNSS
+1891 NTDKNYQIQNLNLS

-1971 RNAAYDSIGTNVEP
+1971 RNAAYDSIGANTKPN
-1985 EDFVTAVK
+1985 DFDTAVK
-1993 DDQIAPI
+1993 DDQTEP
-2000 VNESVINTPVL
+2000 SDSNTPVL
-2011 ITKYADKDLF
+2011 ITKYAEKDLF
-2021 NMAVLNANATTSGAT
+2021 NMAVLSATTGGAT
-2036 LTFPNDGRLDMSVY
+2036 LTFPKDGTLDMSVY

-2142 EASETGVQLQYYTS
+2142 TDPKTGVQLQYYKS
-2156 DGVVTAQASNL
+2156 NGELTAQASNWSN
-2167 EEKLV
+2167 KT
-2172 KGQKL
+2172 
-2177 GSYVGV
+2177 YVGV
-2183 GSFVGSTAGT
+2183 GSFAGSSAGT
-2193 LTSAWYPVNVN
+2193 VAEFSGGSKWYRAFVN
-2204 FDSVKFE
+2204 FNSVKFE

-2222 GLIGNIARIY
+2222 GLIGNSGRIELSKGSS
-2232 TPTTNIGILLQP
+2232 TPTSDIGILLQP
-2244 YGNEQTVYPY
+2244 CGGNGGQNTVYLY

-2262 SNLTV
+2262 RNLIV
-2267 RGQEKAGGFCGYI
+2267 NGQEKAGGFCGAV
-2280 DGKVSNQ
+2280 DGKVDLLNQ
-2287 NNLNVT
+2287 LNVT
-2293 RQKFIVGKDSTIS
+2293 EADLIVGQNSSIS
-2306 ATLKDSCAGG
+2306 ATLNNSSAGG
-2316 LFGYARRGVG
+2316 LFGYLRRGVA
-2326 INTVIGTTYTAIWEN
+2326 INYGSGTYTAAIWEN
-2341 VNVEAGQYSGGVIG
+2341 VNVEAGQYSGGLIGEIAAEAGGKAYNINNVRISGSVQSKGSSQPAGGGVIGIAYGGKTITIKDCSVNASNIKALSAAGGIVGHLKTSATITGCTVSDSNSNNSKIEGNNCASGIVGCLEVNG
-2355 QVAADMSGRSIVY
+2355 QVA
-2368 KIRNVRVS
+2368 IRNNKVEKLSLISNATGWGSGGFIGDVS
-2376 GKTGTKSLIKGTS
+2376 G
-2389 NGEAYTGGLIGNISF
+2389 
-2404 VSGVTFNI
+2404 
-2412 GNCEVLNT
+2412 
-2420 QINEDKV
+2420 
-2427 SGEKLGTGGLVGGAV
+2427 
-2442 GNGNLNIQDCKVQN
+2442 
-2456 TQINEEDKVSGEIL
+2456 
-2470 RTGGLVGRAEGNGKL
+2470 
-2485 NIQKCS
+2485 
-2491 VKESDMYGSRA
+2491 
-2502 GGVAGE
+2502 
-2508 LCIPTTITECTV
+2508 
-2520 SGSGNDK
+2520 
-2527 NIIKGRKSAAGIVGE
+2527 
-2542 IAFGGKIGIHK
+2542 
-2553 STVSN
+2553 N
-2558 TSIIAIDDWGAGGLV
+2558 TSSSKIFI
-2573 GDIDWNVVPHLYFY
+2573 F
-2587 DSQVNGCTITGQRA
+2587 DSEVTDCSITGNRA
-2601 GGFAGNIRGYLNGS
+2601 GGFAGTLRGCVKGS
-2615 NLLLKDTTI
+2615 NLLLNNTQIT
-2624 KASTANNAG
+2624 ASSDKSGG
-2633 LLIGLTGNRNLQPMT
+2633 LLIGLTGDANLQPMT
-2648 IAGISIQKTTAK
+2648 IAGISIQNTTAK

-2671 TLTETDNTNVK
+2671 TLNETANTNVK
-2682 NKSYFSFADYNGTA
+2682 NKSYFSFADYNGKA
-2696 SNNTTQSL
+2696 NNTTQSL

-2714 VTSPTSQLSVSD
+2714 VTSPTSRLSVYD
-2726 DGNTGKALYGD
+2726 AANAIKALYGD
-2737 SAAWTKDTD
+2737 SAEWTDAD

-2760 KKTQSSTAEGK
+2760 KSTQSSTAEGK

-2791 NEENQTNK
+2791 NKENQTNT
-2799 VSKDFPVL
+2799 VSDDFPVL

-2815 TITDYLDIVTN
+2815 TITDYLDIITN

-2837 HVDTSVQTYTDTDG
+2837 DSDIHVDASVKTYTDTDG

-2856 TNANPALEVKKNA
+2856 TNANSALEVKKNA

-2900 ESNAEHKYNVQVPI
+2900 ESGTEHKYNVQVPI

-2962 TYNSDDKGLYS
+2962 TYNSDDKGQYS

-3014 QDNSKVYYYTTNSN
+3014 QDNSKVYYYTMDSD
-3028 TGNTIPLKDF
+3028 TGNTIPLTAF

-3043 NAFQAVSIGELMGVT
+3043 KTFQAVSIGELMGVT

-3064 NGSFIKV
+3064 GSFIKV

-3077 DGVTKDDGKTYTAP
+3077 DGVSKEDGKTYTSP

-3107 ETNEPGTRYAVTVD
+3107 ETDEKRTRYAVTVD

-3169 PFHLNYCT
+3169 PFHLNYLT
-3177 RKGKAQDTHSNTAS
+3177 RKGKVRDTHSNTAS
-3191 TYQISHGYEQELRES
+3191 TYQISHGYEQELTES

-3218 TDSSMTVDVID
+3218 TDSSMAVDVVD

-3234 SGQAFNKQDELYQ
+3234 SGQAFNEQDELYQ

-3254 KTLTQENSPST
+3254 KTLKQENSRST

-3286 GTKKKYYTYAGGN
+3286 GTEKKYYKYADGK
-3299 WTEEESK
+3299 WTEAGST

-3315 TAVNG
+3315 TAING

-3328 NGTIDSS
+3328 RGTIDSS
-3335 VNLQQ
+3335 VSLQQ
-3340 IRDIVLGKKQNEFY
+3340 IRKIVLDKKQNEFY

-3401 YSTARALQQDTRIRY
+3401 YSTARKSLQDTKISY

-3465 STIKDLSSILASS
+3465 STIKDLSSILAASS
-3478 NGIQFSIQLLNK
+3478 GIQFSIQLQNK
-3490 NTIQDTESYAA
+3490 NTTRDTESYAA
-3501 DALELKDYMKVSVKS
+3501 DALELKDYIKVSVKS
-3516 KNAGEVQLTDDNK
+3516 KNAGEVQLTDDKK

-3537 SSYWDD
+3537 SSYWDAG
-3543 DKKIMKASSIFDGD
+3543 KKIMKASSIFDGD

-3572 DQLKHLYSNYKVV
+3572 DQLYSNYKVV
-3585 LSVKIIDQNGNVVE
+3585 LSVKIIGPDGNGVE

>member
-29 NANNLNTS
+29 NANNVNTS

-57 NSSEK
+57 SPSEK
-62 TDAENKADEKNTTP
+62 TDEENKADEKNTTP
-76 DANEKDEDTASSNS
+76 DANEKDTASSNS
-90 DSGLTNETQEEESTK
+90 DSDLTNETQEEESTK

-121 TETETEAEAQ
+121 TEAETEAEAQ
-131 EISDTISLSDLKFFA
+131 EISDTISLGNLKFV
-146 NNTAT
+146 NDNIAT
-151 IKSPQE
+151 ITSPQQ
-157 LILLSHCAQSEIQNI
+157 LILLSHCAQNEIQNI
-172 TININATGEFD
+172 TININTTGEFK
-183 LSTKIANGTD
+183 LSTKIETGTD
-193 LSEYLNKKAS
+193 LSEYLNTAAI

-212 LGSAD
+212 LGSTD
-217 VPFTGTITGQKP
+217 SPFSGTITGQKP
-229 AIKTNTT
+229 AIRTNTT
-236 LFRGISSQATIDN
+236 LFRGISSNATIEN
-249 NLSVEWQGDGT
+249 GLSVEWQGDGT
-260 KPMFAEMYVLENDG
+260 KPMFAETYLLESDG
-274 TKSDGTIPITFTSGN
+274 TKSDGTIPITFTSGK

-295 VRQASEETKACLT
+295 VKKAPDVTDACLT
-308 IGNVVTYKDNK
+308 IGNVVTYNYNKDNK
-319 AQAGNSTNSGNIGLI
+319 TQAESSTSSGNIGLI

-347 YVFPTDTEINTN
+347 YVFPTNTEINTD
-359 SGAAGGLIGNM
+359 SGAAGGLIGKM
-370 AGGIL
+370 EGGIL
-375 DLANIGGTNI
+375 NLTSIGGANI

-404 SETAEIQVN
+404 SEAAQIQVN
-413 QDITITN
+413 QNITITN

-443 EKITIN
+443 KKITIN
-449 SPTLSSEE
+449 SPALSSEK
-457 NKNSAVGG
+457 NKDSAVGG
-465 WIGDYIVQGNNH
+465 WIGDYIVRG
-477 EGKTLP
+477 ESYVDKTLP
-483 TQIDVV
+483 AQIDVV
-489 EPKVTMNGGNA
+489 EPKVTMNGGVATNGGNA

-511 DINYQISGTE
+511 DINYQISGTKQE
-521 QKKKNITSV
+521 KKNITSE
-530 YTTGNGAGYATI
+530 YTAGNGGIYGTVI
-542 AGKVISDN
+542 GKVVTSNDN
-550 KKTSLIINH
+550 KKASLIINH
-559 VKSNSTTNGN
+559 VKSNSTTNGK
-569 SYYQGGFVGEIGEN
+569 SYYQGGLVGEIGKN

-633 ISGGGGLVGAASSG
+633 ISGGGGLVGVASSG
-647 SILEISGTTDLSGVN
+647 SILEISGTTDLSNVT
-662 YTVSQYVGQL
+662 YKESEYVGQL

-683 HGNGNGDENGNG
+683 HGDGNGNGNG

-700 SNKDYEI
+700 SNTDSKI

-717 RLKAKTTT
+717 RLKANTTT
-725 SDAQGGLDNELLS
+725 SDAQGGLDSELLKIDPVS
-738 INNVEHVI
+738 HEIGYGARVNLTGND
-746 QYKNQNFSLSNT
+746 
-758 EITISSKEDLALLSI
+758 ITISSKEDLALLSI

-782 ADSNLTAN
+782 ADSNLKAD
-790 NWTTLQSKNVNFTA
+790 NWTTLQNKNINFTA
-804 DVNLQN
+804 DVNLKN

-823 AYTGNINGNTY
+823 AYTGNINGNPN

-845 YKGEN
+845 YKGGN
-850 IATDGTEGCGKIYS
+850 KAIDGAEGCGKIYS

-869 TDIGLFSRMSG
+869 TDIGLFSRMGG
-880 NVRNLT
+880 NVSNLT
-886 IAGSIHAGVS
+886 ITGSIHAGVS
-896 NGNMWIGSIAAR
+896 NGNMWLGSIAAR

-913 AVISKVK
+913 TVISNVK
-920 VTTKIAFDTNNDSK
+920 VTTTIKFDTNKDSQI
-934 KSYIGGVFGSA
+934 SCIGGLFGST
-945 AKVKLS
+945 AKVKLNANTLN
-951 ENTGIQSNITLSNAG
+951 ENTCIQSNITLSNAD
-966 NGKQTYAGSVA
+966 NGKQTYVGSVA

-982 GTLECNGVTIGGKIV
+982 GTLECNGVTIGGTIV
-997 TDAST
+997 TDASM

-1034 GFSITASS
+1034 GFSITASNA
-1042 VQEACGGLLGC
+1042 QTACGGLLGG
-1053 VWARSTVT
+1053 VWARSAVT
-1061 FASDNTATTSL
+1061 FASDNTATTTSCL
-1072 TVKNNTKIEAPN
+1072 TVNNATINAPK

-1105 DIQDLEIN
+1105 DIQKLQIH
-1113 CGKDLGLLVCHG
+1113 CGEDLGLLVCHG
-1125 EKGTIKF
+1125 EKRSVKF
-1132 NKDEKNDKEDGAL
+1132 NNDENKDKEDGAL

-1152 WADSYKLAEDL
+1152 WDDSYKLAEGL
-1163 KLTCGKDS
+1163 ELTCGSKA
-1171 VFDEFVSYT
+1171 VFDEFVAYT
-1180 AVSKDKIANN
+1180 AASKEKIANN
-1190 GENGIVSIATKD
+1190 DENGIVSIATKD
-1202 RSGVKEDNN
+1202 RNGVKEEN
-1211 TCTTYQNRTNLGKS
+1211 TTCKTYQNRTNFGILHKI
-1225 HEVNANSRY
+1225 NANSRY
-1234 YYDLDNYIE
+1234 YYDLDEYTE
-1243 TASTNTN
+1243 TASTNTTESN
-1250 GKIDTPEELV
+1250 IRQIDTPEELV

-1279 NNQEITD
+1279 NNQEIAD
-1286 IKSNLSNPTISG
+1286 IKNTISNPKISG
-1298 TLNMDKY
+1298 MLDMDKY

-1311 LNTGVGI
+1311 LNTGVQI
-1318 TGATIT
+1318 TDAIIT
-1324 FYNEEIEKVEKN
+1324 FYNEQIEQAETT
-1336 NKSTQAKTQ
+1336 NKSTQATTQ

-1358 YSANETATS
+1358 HSVNETATS

-1375 AGSIGKVKSDVSGV
+1375 AGSIGKVNSNASGV
-1389 LFSGMVQGLESGGR
+1389 LFSGMVQGAESSGR
-1403 QYTANMNL
+1403 QYTAKMNL
-1411 SNIVLSDLKITDY
+1411 KNIVLSGLKITDY
-1424 KDSSYAPLLIN
+1424 TDSSYAPLLIN

-1444 IKNLSTSDYTEGTAV
+1444 IKNLSTRDYTEGTAV
-1459 ASSLIGNAGSENGHQ
+1459 ASSLIGNAGSEDGHQ
-1474 INMGFSEIKLPD
+1474 INMGFSDIVLPD
-1486 TTVNNK
+1486 KPTDATK
-1492 GIFTHATLLES
+1492 EEGIFTHATLLES

-1516 NFYKSGDWKDA
+1516 NFYKSGDWNGD
-1527 TYEHHVTYG
+1527 TYNHQVTYG

-1542 TEYTGLQKWYY
+1542 TEYKDLQKWYY

-1565 KTEDN
+1565 KREN
-1570 QTDFSKWLPY
+1570 KETDFSTWLPY
-1580 VCVPYNDND
+1580 VYVSHNKNN

-1599 VFDITEGCGTYAD
+1599 VFDITEGCGTYGD

-1634 RTDWKITITNDQNT
+1634 RTDWKITITNNQNT

-1655 DITFHY
+1655 DITFRY
-1661 NGEQWVQVS
+1661 NGEQWVN
-1670 KEAGTENWV
+1670 EEN
-1679 DVQNGQ
+1679 GE
-1685 TRSNSFMQRYI
+1685 TRSNNFMQRYI

-1701 DLQGGTNG
+1701 DLQGTNG
-1709 EITLKDFKG
+1709 QITLNDFKG

-1733 NPNGVKLILT
+1733 KGVELILT

-1765 RYEGEKKTLVYQ
+1765 RYKDEKKTLVYQ
-1777 KSSSVFYPTS
+1777 TSSSVFYPTS

-1802 IDDVNVTLDT
+1802 IDGVNVTLAN

-1833 VCGGGVLFRNMQDK
+1833 VCGGGVLFRNMQGASG
-1847 QFLTDAMISGASV
+1847 LTDAMISGGSV
-1860 AKTANSSLYVNPY
+1860 AEAKTSSLYVNPY

-1885 TARVNL
+1885 TAEVRL
-1891 DNTDKNYQIQNLNSS
+1891 DNTDKNYQIQNLNLS

-1917 GKSIGIKDAEGLLIL
+1917 GKTIGIKDAEGLLIL

-1971 RNAAYDSIGTNVEP
+1971 RNAAYDSIGANVEP

-1993 DDQIAPI
+1993 DDRTAP
-2000 VNESVINTPVL
+2000 SDSNTPVL

-2021 NMAVLNANATTSGAT
+2021 KMAVLNATTGGAT
-2036 LTFPNDGRLDMSVY
+2036 LTFPNDGTLDMSVY

-2088 GVSGNGTE
+2088 GVSGNGTK

-2142 EASETGVQLQYYTS
+2142 TDSKTGVQLHYYTS

-2167 EEKLV
+2167 EEKLD

-2204 FDSVKFE
+2204 FGSVKFE

-2232 TPTTNIGILLQP
+2232 TPTTDIGILLQP

-2262 SNLTV
+2262 RNLTV
-2267 RGQEKAGGFCGYI
+2267 RGQENAGGFCGCI
-2280 DGKVSNQ
+2280 DGRVQNQ

-2293 RQKFIVGKDSTIS
+2293 TQNFIVGQDSTIS
-2306 ATLKDSCAGG
+2306 AIQGNSSAGG
-2316 LFGYARRGVG
+2316 LFGYARRGVA
-2326 INTVIGTTYTAIWEN
+2326 INTVSATTYTAIWEN
-2341 VNVEAGQYSGGVIG
+2341 VNVEAGQYSGGIIG
-2355 QVAADMSGRSIVY
+2355 QVAADSSHSSIVY

-2389 NGEAYTGGLIGNISF
+2389 NGEAYTGGLIGNISS
-2404 VSGVTFNI
+2404 SGVTFDI
-2412 GNCEVLNT
+2412 SDCEVQNA
-2420 QINEDKV
+2420 QINEEGKV
-2427 SGEKLGTGGLVGGAV
+2427 SGEKF
-2442 GNGNLNIQDCKVQN
+2442 
-2456 TQINEEDKVSGEIL
+2456 
-2470 RTGGLVGRAEGNGKL
+2470 RTGGLVGSATGSGKL
-2485 NIQKCS
+2485 NVQNCS
-2491 VKESDMYGSRA
+2491 VEESGMYGSLA
-2502 GGVAGE
+2502 GGIAGA
-2508 LCIPTTITECTV
+2508 LHIPTTITECTV
-2520 SGSGNDK
+2520 SGLSNDK
-2527 NIIKGRKSAAGIVGE
+2527 NIIKGQKSAAGIVGE
-2542 IAFGGKIGIHK
+2542 IVCNGGKIGIHK

-2558 TSIIAIDDWGAGGLV
+2558 TSITAIDDWGAGGLV

-2624 KASTANNAG
+2624 EASTANNGG

-2648 IAGISIQKTTAK
+2648 IAGVSIQNTTAR

-2671 TLTETDNTNVK
+2671 TLNETANTNVK

-2704 LDANPVFPYV
+2704 LDAEQVFPYV
-2714 VTSPTSQLSVSD
+2714 VTSPTSQLSVYDAANAS
-2726 DGNTGKALYGD
+2726 KALYGD
-2737 SAAWTKDTD
+2737 SAAWTTDAD
-2746 GKFTLNAQTIYRDA
+2746 GKFTLNAQTIYQDA
-2760 KKTQSSTAEGK
+2760 KNTQSSTAEGK
-2771 YTYQETGVEQFQFTK
+2771 YTYQEMGVEQFQFTK

-2791 NEENQTNK
+2791 NKENQTKTVPN
-2799 VSKDFPVL
+2799 DFPVL

-2837 HVDTSVQTYTDTDG
+2837 DSDIHVDASVKTYTDTDG

-2900 ESNAEHKYNVQVPI
+2900 ENGTEHKYNVQVPI

-2986 VAKALDKSI
+2986 VAEALNKSI
-2995 DFQGSSL
+2995 DFQGSS

-3014 QDNSKVYYYTTNSN
+3014 QDNSKVYYYTTDSN
-3028 TGNTIPLKDF
+3028 TRNTIPLTAF

-3064 NGSFIKV
+3064 GSFIKV
-3071 DAEGVP
+3071 DTEGVP
-3077 DGVTKDDGKTYTAP
+3077 DGVTKEDGKTYTAP

-3107 ETNEPGTRYAVTVD
+3107 ETGESGTRYAVTVD
-3121 ESKLKDGVGLI
+3121 ESKLKDGVGPI
-3132 STSTVHENYYLV
+3132 STVHENYYLV
-3144 ITVADITSGTN
+3144 ITVADITSGTD
-3155 LNGSVQTKITSNDI
+3155 LNGSVQTKITSNGI
-3169 PFHLNYCT
+3169 PFHLNYRT
-3177 RKGKAQDTHSNTAS
+3177 RKGKVEDTHSNTAS
-3191 TYQISHGYEQELRES
+3191 TYQISHGYKQELTES

-3218 TDSSMTVDVID
+3218 TDSSMTVDVVD

-3234 SGQAFNKQDELYQ
+3234 SGQAFNEQDELYQ

-3254 KTLTQENSPST
+3254 KTLKQENSQST

-3286 GTKKKYYTYAGGN
+3286 GTKKKYYTYADRK
-3299 WTEEESK
+3299 WTEAGST

-3315 TAVNG
+3315 TAING

-3328 NGTIDSS
+3328 NGKIDSS

-3340 IRDIVLGKKQNEFY
+3340 IRDIVKDKQNEFY

-3365 NGLDVIPESQLEG
+3365 NGLDVIPESKLESN
-3378 AILTNY
+3378 LPTNY

-3401 YSTARALQQDTRIRY
+3401 YSTARALLPNTKISY

-3478 NGIQFSIQLLNK
+3478 SGIQFSIQLQNK
-3490 NTIQDTESYAA
+3490 NTTQDTENYTN
-3501 DALELKDYMKVSVKS
+3501 ALELKDYIKVSVKS
-3516 KNAGEVQLTDDNK
+3516 ENAGTVQPTDDK
-3529 AYTWTVPK
+3529 TYTWTVPK
-3537 SSYWDD
+3537 SSYWDAN
-3543 DKKIMKASSIFDGD
+3543 KKIMKASSIFDGD

-3572 DQLKHLYSNYKVV
+3572 EHLYSNYRVV
-3585 LSVKIIDQNGNVVE
+3585 LSVGIIDQNGNVVG
-3599 NTTAADNIIYT
+3599 NTTATDNIIYT

-3619 DKQNK
+3619 D

>member
-37 LNMISAENSDE
+37 LNMISAENSDG

-57 NSSEK
+57 SSSEK
-62 TDAENKADEKNTTP
+62 TDTENKADEKNTTP
-76 DANEKDEDTASSNS
+76 DANEKDENTASSNS
-90 DSGLTNETQEEESTK
+90 DAGLTNETQEEESTK

-121 TETETEAEAQ
+121 SETETEAEAQ

-146 NNTAT
+146 DNTAT
-151 IKSPQE
+151 ITSPQQ
-157 LILLSHCAQSEIQNI
+157 LILLSHCAQNEIQNI
-172 TININATGEFD
+172 TININATGNLD
-183 LSTKIANGTD
+183 LSTKIETGTA
-193 LSEYLNKKAS
+193 LSEYLNKAAN

-217 VPFTGTITGQKP
+217 SPFRGTITGQTP
-229 AIKTNTT
+229 AIITNTT
-236 LFRGISSQATIDN
+236 LFRGISSNAKIEKN
-249 NLSVEWQGDGT
+249 FSVEWKGDGTKPQENGT
-260 KPMFAEMYVLENDG
+260 KPMFAEMYVLE
-274 TKSDGTIPITFTSGN
+274 SDGTIPITFTSGN

-295 VRQASEETKACLT
+295 VKKAPDVTDACLT
-308 IGNVVTYKDNK
+308 IGNVVTYQDTV
-319 AQAGNSTNSGNIGLI
+319 QAGSPTSNDNIGLI

-347 YVFPTDTEINTN
+347 YVFPTKTTINTN

-404 SETAEIQVN
+404 SETAQIQVN
-413 QDITITN
+413 QNITITN

-457 NKNSAVGG
+457 NKDSAVGG
-465 WIGDYIVQGNNH
+465 WIGDYIVQGENH
-477 EGKTLP
+477 TNKTLP
-483 TQIDVV
+483 AQIDVV
-489 EPKVTMNGGNA
+489 EPKVTMNGGVATDGGNA

-521 QKKKNITSV
+521 QEKKNITSE
-530 YTTGNGAGYATI
+530 YTAGSNGAYGTI
-542 AGKVISDN
+542 AGKVTSND
-550 KKTSLIINH
+550 KKSSLIINH
-559 VKSNSTTNGN
+559 VNSNSTTKGN
-569 SYYQGGFVGEIGEN
+569 SFYQGGLVGEIGER
-583 VYLQVSDAEIT
+583 VYLQVRNSEIT
-594 VSNITTTQESCGFGG
+594 VSNTTAKKEVSGFGG

-618 ILSIADSVKVTNSGT
+618 IMSIADSVKVTISGTNT
-633 ISGGGGLVGAASSG
+633 ISGGGGLVGNASSG
-647 SILEISGTTDLSGVN
+647 SIIEISGTTDLSGVN
-662 YTVSQYVGQL
+662 YSAPQYVGQL

-683 HGNGNGDENGNG
+683 HGDGNGNG

-700 SNKDYEI
+700 SNTVSKI

-717 RLKAKTTT
+717 RLKANTTT
-725 SDAQGGLDNELLS
+725 SDEQGGLDSELLKIDLGS
-738 INNVEHVI
+738 HEIGYGASVNLTGND
-746 QYKNQNFSLSNT
+746 
-758 EITISSKEDLALLSI
+758 ITISSKEDLALLSI

-790 NWTTLQSKNVNFTA
+790 NWITLQSKNINFTA
-804 DVNLQN
+804 DVNLKN

-823 AYTGNINGNTY
+823 AYTGSINGIDH

-845 YKGEN
+845 YKGGS
-850 IATDGTEGCGKIYS
+850 IATDGAEGCGKIYS
-864 SGSKH
+864 SGSRH
-869 TDIGLFSRMSG
+869 TDIGLFSRMGG
-880 NVRNLT
+880 NVSNLT
-886 IAGSIHAGVS
+886 ITGSINAGVC
-896 NGNMWIGSIAAR
+896 NGDMWIGSIAAR
-908 QENNE
+908 QETNE
-913 AVISKVK
+913 TVISNVQ
-920 VTTKIAFDTNNDSK
+920 VTTAIAFDADKDSK
-934 KSYIGGVFGSA
+934 ISCIGGLFGSA
-945 AKVKLS
+945 EKVKLNG
-951 ENTGIQSNITLSNAG
+951 NTCIQSKITLSNAG

-977 GYMSA
+977 GFMSA
-982 GTLECNGVTIGGKIV
+982 GTLECNGVTIGGGIV
-997 TDAST
+997 TDASM
-1002 YAYVGGLVGFMPP
+1002 YAYVGGLVGFIPP
-1015 DGSDKDTSTQ
+1015 AGSDKDVSIQ

-1034 GFSITASS
+1034 GFSIGASN
-1042 VQEACGGLLGC
+1042 VREACGGLFGG

-1324 FYNEEIEKVEKN
+1324 FYNEEIEKAEKD
-1336 NKSTQAKTQ
+1336 NKSTQATRQ

-1358 YSANETATS
+1358 HSVNETATS
-1367 ITLSNVTF
+1367 ITLSDVTF
-1375 AGSIGKVKSDVSGV
+1375 AGSIGKINSNASGV
-1389 LFSGMVQGLESGGR
+1389 LFSGIVQGSESNGK
-1403 QYTANMNL
+1403 QKTAKMNL
-1411 SNIVLSDLKITDY
+1411 NNIVLLGLKITDY

-1474 INMGFSEIKLPD
+1474 INMGFLEIKLPD

-1516 NFYKSGDWKDA
+1516 NFYKSGDWNGDK
-1527 TYEHHVTYG
+1527 YNHQVTYG
-1536 KEISNS
+1536 KEISES
-1542 TEYTGLQKWYY
+1542 AEYRDLQKWYY

-1565 KTEDN
+1565 KTGSG
-1570 QTDFSKWLPY
+1570 QKKFSTWLPY
-1580 VCVPYNDND
+1580 VYVSYDNNY
-1589 HSHEI
+1589 SHEI

-1599 VFDITEGCGTYAD
+1599 VFDITEGCGTYGD
-1612 PYVIKDAGEMEIIS
+1612 PYVIQNAGEMEIIS

-1634 RTDWKITITNDQNT
+1634 RTDWKITITNNQNT
-1648 YCTNHST
+1648 YCTDHST
-1655 DITFHY
+1655 DITFRY
-1661 NGEQWVQVS
+1661 NGVQWVEVS
-1670 KEAGTENWV
+1670 KEQGV

-1701 DLQGGTNG
+1701 DLQGTNG
-1709 EITLKDFKG
+1709 EIRLNDFKG

-1733 NPNGVKLILT
+1733 NGATLILT

-1765 RYEGEKKTLVYQ
+1765 RYKGEKKTLVYQ
-1777 KSSSVFYPTS
+1777 NSSSVFYPTS

-1802 IDDVNVTLDT
+1802 IDGVNVTLAD

-1833 VCGGGVLFRNMQDK
+1833 VCGGGVLFRNMQGK
-1847 QFLTDAMISGASV
+1847 HVLTDKMISDGSV
-1860 AKTANSSLYVNPY
+1860 AETATSSLYVNPY

-1950 NITEVALQ
+1950 NITEGALQ

-1971 RNAAYDSIGTNVEP
+1971 RNAAYDSIGANTKPN
-1985 EDFVTAVK
+1985 DFDTAVK
-1993 DDQIAPI
+1993 DDQTAP
-2000 VNESVINTPVL
+2000 SDSNTPVL

-2021 NMAVLNANATTSGAT
+2021 SMAVLNPNATTSGAT
-2036 LTFPNDGRLDMSVY
+2036 LTFPNNGTLDMSVY
-2050 RSSYQ
+2050 KSSYQ
-2055 GVSAR
+2055 GISAR
-2060 YVSNAVTSK
+2060 YVSNAVTS
-2069 NEKTGK
+2069 N

-2088 GVSGNGTE
+2088 GVSGNGTK
-2096 IIFDMNVKEYADDD
+2096 IIFDMDVKEYADDD

-2119 FNLFAPVNGT
+2119 FNLFAPVNST

-2142 EASETGVQLQYYTS
+2142 TAVNFGVQLHYYTS
-2156 DGVVTAQASNL
+2156 AGVETAQASNSW
-2167 EEKLV
+2167 
-2172 KGQKL
+2172 GNR
-2177 GSYVGV
+2177 GFVGV
-2183 GSFVGSTAGT
+2183 GSFCGSSAGT
-2193 LTSAWYPVNVN
+2193 LTSNWYRAYVK

-2232 TPTTNIGILLQP
+2232 TSTTDIGILLQP
-2244 YGNEQTVYPY
+2244 YGNQLTVYPF

-2262 SNLTV
+2262 RNLTV
-2267 RGQEKAGGFCGYI
+2267 RGQDNAGGFCGCI
-2280 DGKVSNQ
+2280 DGKVDNQ

-2293 RQKFIVGKDSTIS
+2293 TQNLIVGQDSTIS
-2306 ATLKDSCAGG
+2306 AIQNNSSAGG
-2316 LFGYARRGVG
+2316 LFGYARRGVA
-2326 INTVIGTTYTAIWEN
+2326 INTVSGTTYPAIWEN
-2341 VNVEAGQYSGGVIG
+2341 VNVEAGQYSGGIIG
-2355 QVAADMSGRSIVY
+2355 QIYTDSSSPYY

-2376 GKTGTKSLIKGTS
+2376 GKTGTKSLIKVRS
-2389 NGEAYTGGLIGNISF
+2389 NGEKYTGGLIGKISF
-2404 VSGVTFNI
+2404 ASGVTFNI
-2412 GNCEVLNT
+2412 LDCEVQNT
-2420 QINEDKV
+2420 QINEVDKV
-2427 SGEKLGTGGLVGGAV
+2427 SGEKL
-2442 GNGNLNIQDCKVQN
+2442 
-2456 TQINEEDKVSGEIL
+2456 
-2470 RTGGLVGRAEGNGKL
+2470 RTGGLAGGADGNGKL
-2485 NIQKCS
+2485 NVQNCS
-2491 VKESDMYGSRA
+2491 VKESDLYGSLA
-2502 GGVAGE
+2502 GGIAGA
-2508 LCIPTTITECTV
+2508 LHTPTTITECTV
-2520 SGSGNDK
+2520 SGLSDDE
-2527 NIIKGRKSAAGIVGE
+2527 NIIKGQKSAAGIVGE
-2542 IAFGGKIGIHK
+2542 IVCGGKIGIHK

-2558 TSIIAIDDWGAGGLV
+2558 TSITAIDDWGAGGLV
-2573 GDIDWNVVPHLYFY
+2573 GDIDWNVAPNLYFY
-2587 DSQVNGCTITGQRA
+2587 DSQVNGCTITGKRA

-2624 KASTANNAG
+2624 KASTANNGG
-2633 LLIGLTGNRNLQPMT
+2633 LLIGLTGNQNLKTMT
-2648 IAGISIQKTTAK
+2648 IAGISIQNTTAK

-2671 TLTETDNTNVK
+2671 TLNETDNTNVK

-2714 VTSPTSQLSVSD
+2714 VTSPTSKLSVYD
-2726 DGNTGKALYGD
+2726 AVNTGKALYGD
-2737 SAAWTKDTD
+2737 SAAWTDAD

-2799 VSKDFPVL
+2799 VSNDFPVL

-2837 HVDTSVQTYTDTDG
+2837 HVDTRVQTYTDTGG
-2851 KFVLA
+2851 KFVLEE
-2856 TNANPALEVKKNA
+2856 NANPALEVKKA

-2900 ESNAEHKYNVQVPI
+2900 ESNVEHKYNVQVPI

-3002 LPAGTQLSLIDC
+3002 PAGTQLSLIDC
-3014 QDNSKVYYYTTNSN
+3014 QDNSKVYYYTTDSN
-3028 TGNTIPLKDF
+3028 TGNTIPLTAF

-3077 DGVTKDDGKTYTAP
+3077 DGVPKGDGTTYTAP

-3107 ETNEPGTRYAVTVD
+3107 ETGESGTRYAVTVD
-3121 ESKLKDGVGLI
+3121 ESKLKKDGVGLV
-3132 STSTVHENYYLV
+3132 STVHENYYLV
-3144 ITVADITSGTN
+3144 ITVGDITSGTN
-3155 LNGSVQTKITSNDI
+3155 LNGSVQTKITSNGI
-3169 PFHLNYCT
+3169 PFHLNYRT
-3177 RKGKAQDTHSNTAS
+3177 RKRKVTDTHSNTAS
-3191 TYQISHGYEQELRES
+3191 TYQISHGYEQDLTES
-3206 EAVTGAIKKVTA
+3206 ETVTGVIKKVTA

-3254 KTLTQENSPST
+3254 KTLENPQST

-3279 FYVYVMD
+3279 FYVYVME
-3286 GTKKKYYTYAGGN
+3286 GTSKKYYTYADGN
-3299 WTEEESK
+3299 WTEARSAEK
-3306 ETKALEYEW
+3306 KALEYEW
-3315 TAVNG
+3315 TAING

-3328 NGTIDSS
+3328 SGTIDSS

-3340 IRDIVLGKKQNEFY
+3340 IRDIVKNKQNEFY

-3365 NGLDVIPESQLEG
+3365 NGLDVIPESQLKG
-3378 AILTNY
+3378 DLPTNY

-3401 YSTARALQQDTRIRY
+3401 YSTARALQQSTKISY

-3465 STIKDLSSILASS
+3465 STIKDLSSILAASS
-3478 NGIQFSIQLLNK
+3478 GIQFSIQLQNK
-3490 NTIQDTESYAA
+3490 NTPQDTESYAA
-3501 DALELKDYMKVSVKS
+3501 DALELKDYIKVSVKS
-3516 KNAGEVQLTDDNK
+3516 KNAGTAQLTEDKK

-3537 SSYWDD
+3537 NSYWDAGN
-3543 DKKIMKASSIFDGD
+3543 KIMKASSIFDGD

-3585 LSVKIIDQNGNVVE
+3585 LSVKIIGQDGNGVE

>member
-1 MLKYRRIIA
+1 MKYRRIIA

-29 NANNLNTS
+29 NANNVNTS

-48 VSHADAESV
+48 VSNADAESV
-57 NSSEK
+57 SPSEK
-62 TDAENKADEKNTTP
+62 TDEENKADEKNTTP
-76 DANEKDEDTASSNS
+76 DANEKDTASSNS
-90 DSGLTNETQEEESTK
+90 DSDLTNETQEEETTK

-110 EIAAE
+110 ETAAE

-121 TETETEAEAQ
+121 TETATEAQ
-131 EISDTISLSDLKFFA
+131 EISDTISLSDLNFFA
-146 NNTAT
+146 DNTAT
-151 IKSPQE
+151 ITSPQQ
-157 LILLSHCAQSEIQNI
+157 LILLSHCAQNEIQNI
-172 TININATGEFD
+172 TININTTGEFN
-183 LSTKIANGTD
+183 LSTKIETGTD
-193 LSEYLNKKAS
+193 LSEYLNTAAS

-217 VPFTGTITGQKP
+217 SPFRGTITGQTP
-229 AIKTNTT
+229 AIITNTT
-236 LFRGISSQATIDN
+236 LFRGISSKADINN

-260 KPMFAEMYVLENDG
+260 KPMFAEMYVLENIE
-274 TKSDGTIPITFTSGN
+274 KDGTIPITFTSGN

-295 VRQASEETKACLT
+295 VRKAPDATNACLT
-308 IGNVVTYKDNK
+308 IGNVVTYNYNKDNK
-319 AQAGNSTNSGNIGLI
+319 TQAESSTSSGNIGLI

-341 TIKLDG
+341 AIKLEG
-347 YVFPTDTEINTN
+347 YAFPTSTEINTG
-359 SGAAGGLIGNM
+359 SGAAGGLIGKM
-370 AGGIL
+370 EGGIL
-375 DLANIGGTNI
+375 NLKSIGGANI
-385 SNLTVNS
+385 SNLTISNLAVNS

-404 SETAEIQVN
+404 SETAQIQVN
-413 QDITITN
+413 QNITITN

-443 EKITIN
+443 KKITIN
-449 SPTLSSEE
+449 SPALSSGE
-457 NKNSAVGG
+457 NEDSAVGG
-465 WIGDYIVQGNNH
+465 WVGYYIVQGENH
-477 EGKTLP
+477 VGKTLP
-483 TQIDVV
+483 AQIDVA
-489 EPKVTMNGGNA
+489 EPKVTMNGGVATNGGNA

-521 QKKKNITSV
+521 QEKKNITSE
-530 YTTGNGAGYATI
+530 YTAGSNGAYGTI
-542 AGKVISDN
+542 AGKVISND
-550 KKTSLIINH
+550 KRASLNINH
-559 VKSNSTTNGN
+559 VKSNSTIKGN
-569 SYYQGGFVGEIGEN
+569 SYYQGGLVGEIGEN

-594 VSNITTTQESCGFGG
+594 VSNTTAKKEVCGFGG

-618 ILSIADSVKVTNSGT
+618 IMSIADSVKVTISGTNT
-633 ISGGGGLVGAASSG
+633 ISGGGGLVGNASSG

-662 YTVSQYVGQL
+662 YSASQYVGQL

-683 HGNGNGDENGNG
+683 HGDGNGNGNGNG

-700 SNKDYEI
+700 SNSNKNFKI

-717 RLKAKTTT
+717 RLKANTTT
-725 SDAQGGLDNELLS
+725 SDEQGGLDSELLKIDS
-738 INNVEHVI
+738 ESHEIGYGISVNLTGND
-746 QYKNQNFSLSNT
+746 
-758 EITISSKEDLALLSI
+758 ITISSKEDLALLSI

-782 ADSNLTAN
+782 ADSNLRAD
-790 NWTTLQSKNVNFTA
+790 NWTTLQSKNINFTA
-804 DVNLQN
+804 DVNLKN

-823 AYTGNINGNTY
+823 AYTGNINGNTH

-845 YKGEN
+845 YKGGS
-850 IATDGTEGCGKIYS
+850 IATNETEGCGKIYS
-864 SGSKH
+864 SGSNH

-880 NVRNLT
+880 NVSNLT
-886 IAGSIHAGVS
+886 ITGSIHAGVC
-896 NGNMWIGSIAAR
+896 NGDMWIGSIAAR
-908 QENNE
+908 QETNE
-913 AVISKVK
+913 TVISNVQ
-920 VTTKIAFDTNNDSK
+920 VTTAIAFDAQGDSK
-934 KSYIGGVFGSA
+934 ISRIGGLFGSA
-945 AKVKLS
+945 GKVKLN
-951 ENTGIQSNITLSNAG
+951 ENTLNKNTCIQSNTTISNAG

-977 GYMSA
+977 GYMSE
-982 GTLECNGVTIGGKIV
+982 GTLECNGVTIGGTID
-997 TDAST
+997 TDASM

-1034 GFSITASS
+1034 GFSIEASNA
-1042 VQEACGGLLGC
+1042 QTACGGLLGG
-1053 VWARSTVT
+1053 VWARSAVT

-1072 TVKNNTKIEAPN
+1072 TVKNNTKIEAPK

-1105 DIQDLEIN
+1105 DIQKLQIH
-1113 CGKDLGLLVCHG
+1113 CGKDLGVLVCHG
-1125 EKGTIKF
+1125 EKSTVKF

-1152 WADSYKLAEDL
+1152 WDDSYKLDANLDL
-1163 KLTCGKDS
+1163 QCGS
-1171 VFDEFVSYT
+1171 NAVFDEFVAYT
-1180 AVSKDKIANN
+1180 AASKEKIANN
-1190 GENGIVSIATKD
+1190 DENGIVSIATKD
-1202 RSGVKEDNN
+1202 RNGVKEN
-1211 TCTTYQNRTNLGKS
+1211 TTCKTYQNRTNFGKS
-1225 HEVNANSRY
+1225 HKINANSRY
-1234 YYDLDNYIE
+1234 YYDLDEYTKN
-1243 TASTNTN
+1243 NTSE
-1250 GKIDTPEELV
+1250 IDTPEELV

-1279 NNQEITD
+1279 NNQE
-1286 IKSNLSNPTISG
+1286 SSNPTISG

-1311 LNTGVGI
+1311 LNTGIQI

-1324 FYNEEIEKVEKN
+1324 FYNEQIEQAETN
-1336 NKSTQAKTQ
+1336 NKSTQATTQ

-1358 YSANETATS
+1358 HSVNETATS

-1375 AGSIGKVKSDVSGV
+1375 AGSIGKVNSNASGV
-1389 LFSGMVQGLESGGR
+1389 LFSGMVQGSESNGR
-1403 QYTANMNL
+1403 QNTAKMNL
-1411 SNIVLSDLKITDY
+1411 SNIVLSGLKITDY
-1424 KDSSYAPLLIN
+1424 TDSSYAPLLIN

-1444 IKNLSTSDYTEGTAV
+1444 IKNLSTSGYTEGTAV

-1474 INMGFSEIKLPD
+1474 INMGFSEITLPD

-1516 NFYKSGDWKDA
+1516 NFYKSGDWTSDG
-1527 TYEHHVTYG
+1527 TYDHQVTYG
-1536 KEISNS
+1536 KEISHS
-1542 TEYTGLQKWYY
+1542 TEYKDLQKWYY
-1553 DIATYNKDEGLV
+1553 DIATYNEDEGLV
-1565 KTEDN
+1565 ETGDN
-1570 QTDFSKWLPY
+1570 QTDFSTWLPY
-1580 VCVPYNDND
+1580 VYVSYNENN

-1599 VFDITEGCGTYAD
+1599 VFDITEGCGTYGD

-1634 RTDWKITITNDQNT
+1634 RTDWKITITKEQNA
-1648 YCTNHST
+1648 YCTNHSK
-1655 DITFHY
+1655 DITFRY
-1661 NGEQWVQVS
+1661 NGVQWVEVS
-1670 KEAGTENWV
+1670 KEQGV

-1701 DLQGGTNG
+1701 DLQGTNRQ
-1709 EITLKDFKG
+1709 ITLNDFKG

-1733 NPNGVKLILT
+1733 KGVELILT

-1765 RYEGEKKTLVYQ
+1765 KYKGKKKTLVYQ

-1802 IDDVNVTLDT
+1802 IDGVNVTLDT

-1833 VCGGGVLFRNMQDK
+1833 VCGGGVLFRNMQGK
-1847 QFLTDAMISGASV
+1847 HVLTDEMISGGSVDSGGSV
-1860 AKTANSSLYVNPY
+1860 AETATSSLYVNHY
-1873 VGRVLDGYAFSD
+1873 VGRVLDGYAFAD
-1885 TARVNL
+1885 TAEEDLN
-1891 DNTDKNYQIQNLNSS
+1891 NTDKNYQIQNLNSS
-1906 ETNDTKHITAS
+1906 ETNDQKHITAS

-1938 GAASSGSSNAYR
+1938 GAASSGSSNAYQK
-1950 NITEVALQ
+1950 NEEEGYAFGNSI
-1958 QGYAFGNGEYGKV
+1958 YAFGNGEYGKV
-1971 RNAAYDSIGTNVEP
+1971 RNAAYDSIGANARP
-1985 EDFVTAVK
+1985 DDFNTAVK
-1993 DDQIAPI
+1993 DDRTAP
-2000 VNESVINTPVL
+2000 SDSNTPVL
-2011 ITKYADKDLF
+2011 ITKYAEKDLF
-2021 NMAVLNANATTSGAT
+2021 NMAVLNATTGGAT
-2036 LTFPNDGRLDMSVY
+2036 LTFPNNGTLDMSVY

-2055 GVSAR
+2055 GISAR
-2060 YVSNAVTSK
+2060 YVSNAVTS
-2069 NEKTGK
+2069 N

-2088 GVSGNGTE
+2088 DVSGNGTK

-2142 EASETGVQLQYYTS
+2142 TDSKKTGVQLQYYTS
-2156 DGVVTAQASNL
+2156 KGEKTAQASNWSN
-2167 EEKLV
+2167 KT
-2172 KGQKL
+2172 
-2177 GSYVGV
+2177 YVGV
-2183 GSFVGSTAGT
+2183 GSFAGSSAGT
-2193 LTSAWYPVNVN
+2193 VAEFSGGSKWYRAFVN
-2204 FDSVKFE
+2204 FNSVKFE

-2222 GLIGNIARIY
+2222 GLIGNSGRIGLNQGNS
-2232 TPTTNIGILLQP
+2232 TPTSDIGILLQP
-2244 YGNEQTVYPY
+2244 CGGNRSQNTVYLY

-2262 SNLTV
+2262 RNLTV
-2267 RGQEKAGGFCGYI
+2267 KGQEKAGGFCGHVDGMI
-2280 DGKVSNQ
+2280 DLLNQ
-2287 NNLNVT
+2287 LNVT
-2293 RQKFIVGKDSTIS
+2293 ETGLIVGQDSSIS
-2306 ATLKDSCAGG
+2306 ATLNNSSAGG
-2316 LFGYARRGVG
+2316 LFGYLRRGVAV
-2326 INTVIGTTYTAIWEN
+2326 NTGNGTYTAIWEN
-2341 VNVEAGQYSGGVIG
+2341 VNVEAGQYSGGLIG
-2355 QVAADMSGRSIVY
+2355 ELATEAGGRAYNINKVRILGSVQSKGSSQVGGGIIGRASSGQTI
-2368 KIRNVRVS
+2368 
-2376 GKTGTKSLIKGTS
+2376 TIKDCSVNTS
-2389 NGEAYTGGLIGNISF
+2389 NIKAS
-2404 VSGVTFNI
+2404 S
-2412 GNCEVLNT
+2412 
-2420 QINEDKV
+2420 
-2427 SGEKLGTGGLVGGAV
+2427 
-2442 GNGNLNIQDCKVQN
+2442 
-2456 TQINEEDKVSGEIL
+2456 
-2470 RTGGLVGRAEGNGKL
+2470 
-2485 NIQKCS
+2485 
-2491 VKESDMYGSRA
+2491 A
-2502 GGVAGE
+2502 GGIVGYLLTSA
-2508 LCIPTTITECTV
+2508 TITGCTV
-2520 SGSGNDK
+2520 SGSNSNNSKIEGN
-2527 NIIKGRKSAAGIVGE
+2527 NCASGIVGCLE
-2542 IAFGGKIGIHK
+2542 
-2553 STVSN
+2553 
-2558 TSIIAIDDWGAGGLV
+2558 
-2573 GDIDWNVVPHLYFY
+2573 
-2587 DSQVNGCTITGQRA
+2587 VNGQVAIRNNKVEKLSLISNATGWGSGGFIGDVSGNTKSSKIFIFDSEVTDCSITGNRA
-2601 GGFAGNIRGYLNGS
+2601 GGFAGTLRGCVKGS
-2615 NLLLKDTTI
+2615 NLLLNNTQIT
-2624 KASTANNAG
+2624 ASSDKSGG
-2633 LLIGLTGNRNLQPMT
+2633 LLIGLTGDANLQPMT

-2671 TLTETDNTNVK
+2671 TLNETANTNVK
-2682 NKSYFSFADYNGTA
+2682 NKSYFSFADYNGKA

-2704 LDANPVFPYV
+2704 LGANPVFPYV

-2726 DGNTGKALYGD
+2726 DGNTSKALYGD
-2737 SAAWTKDTD
+2737 STAWTKDTD
-2746 GKFTLNAQTIYRDA
+2746 GKFTLNAQTIYQDA
-2760 KKTQSSTAEGK
+2760 KNTQSSTAEAK
-2771 YTYQETGVEQFQFTK
+2771 YTYQEMGVEQFQFTK

-2791 NEENQTNK
+2791 NKENQTKTISN
-2799 VSKDFPVL
+2799 DFPVL

-2826 GGYTRANNISG
+2826 GGYTRANNMSG
-2837 HVDTSVQTYTDTDG
+2837 EHVDASVKTYEDTDG

-2856 TNANPALEVKKNA
+2856 TNANPALEFKKNA

-2900 ESNAEHKYNVQVPI
+2900 ENDTVHNYNVQVPI

-2986 VAKALDKSI
+2986 VSQALDKSI
-2995 DFQGSSL
+2995 DFQVSKGSS

-3014 QDNSKVYYYTTNSN
+3014 QDNSKVYYYTTDSN

-3038 KDSSG
+3038 KDSSE

-3064 NGSFIKV
+3064 GTFIKV

-3077 DGVTKDDGKTYTAP
+3077 DGVTKEDGKTYTAP

-3107 ETNEPGTRYAVTVD
+3107 ETGESGTHYAVTVD
-3121 ESKLKDGVGLI
+3121 ESKLKDGVGPI
-3132 STSTVHENYYLV
+3132 STVHENYYLV
-3144 ITVADITSGTN
+3144 ITVADITSGTD
-3155 LNGSVQTKITSNDI
+3155 LNGSVQTKITSNGI
-3169 PFHLNYCT
+3169 PFHLNYRT
-3177 RKGKAQDTHSNTAS
+3177 RKGKVEDTHSNTAS
-3191 TYQISHGYEQELRES
+3191 TYQISHGYKQELTES

-3218 TDSSMTVDVID
+3218 TDSSMTVDVVD

-3234 SGQAFNKQDELYQ
+3234 SGQAFNEQDELYQ

-3254 KTLTQENSPST
+3254 KTLKQENSQST

-3286 GTKKKYYTYAGGN
+3286 GTEKKYYTYADGN
-3299 WTEEESK
+3299 WTDAGSK

-3315 TAVNG
+3315 TAING

-3335 VNLQQ
+3335 VSLQQ
-3340 IRDIVLGKKQNEFY
+3340 IRKIVLDKNQNKFY

-3365 NGLDVIPESQLEG
+3365 NGLDVIPESKLESN
-3378 AILTNY
+3378 LPTNY

-3401 YSTARALQQDTRIRY
+3401 YSTARALLPNTKISY

-3478 NGIQFSIQLLNK
+3478 SGIQFSIQLQNK
-3490 NTIQDTESYAA
+3490 NTTQDTENYTN
-3501 DALELKDYMKVSVKS
+3501 ALELKDYIKVSVKS
-3516 KNAGEVQLTDDNK
+3516 ENAGTVQPTDDK
-3529 AYTWTVPK
+3529 TYTWTVPK
-3537 SSYWDD
+3537 SSYWDAN
-3543 DKKIMKASSIFDGD
+3543 KKIMKASSIFDGD

-3572 DQLKHLYSNYKVV
+3572 EHLYSNYRVV
-3585 LSVKIIDQNGNVVE
+3585 LSVGIIDQNGNVVG
-3599 NTTAADNIIYT
+3599 NTTATDNIIYT

-3619 DKQNK
+3619 DKQNTR

>member
-29 NANNLNTS
+29 NANNVNTS

-57 NSSEK
+57 SSSEK
-62 TDAENKADEKNTTP
+62 TDAENKADEKNITP
-76 DANEKDEDTASSNS
+76 DANENDENTASSNS
-90 DSGLTNETQEEESTK
+90 DAGLTNETQEEETTK

-115 DASQQA
+115 DASWQA
-121 TETETEAEAQ
+121 SETETEAQ
-131 EISDTISLSDLKFFA
+131 EISDTISLGNLKFV
-146 NNTAT
+146 NDNIAT
-151 IKSPQE
+151 ITSPQQ
-157 LILLSHCAQSEIQNI
+157 LILLSHCAQNEIQNI
-172 TININATGEFD
+172 TININTTGEFK
-183 LSTKIANGTD
+183 LSTKIETGTD
-193 LSEYLNKKAS
+193 LSEYLNTAAI

-212 LGSAD
+212 LGSTD
-217 VPFTGTITGQKP
+217 SPFSGTITGQKP
-229 AIKTNTT
+229 AIRTNTT
-236 LFRGISSQATIDN
+236 LFRGISSNATVEN
-249 NLSVEWQGDGT
+249 GLSVEWQGDKT
-260 KPMFAEMYVLENDG
+260 KPMFAETYVLQSNGEIP
-274 TKSDGTIPITFTSGN
+274 IPITFTSGN

-295 VRQASEETKACLT
+295 VKKAPNVTDACLT
-308 IGNVVTYKDNK
+308 IGNVVTYNKDK
-319 AQAGNSTNSGNIGLI
+319 VQAVSPTSNDNIGLI

-341 TIKLDG
+341 TIKLEG
-347 YVFPTDTEINTN
+347 YAFPTNTEINTG
-359 SGAAGGLIGNM
+359 SGSAGGLIGKM
-370 AGGIL
+370 EGGIL
-375 DLANIGGTNI
+375 NLTSIGGANI

-404 SETAEIQVN
+404 SGTAEIQVN

-433 KVVNSTLSGD
+433 KVDNSTLSGD
-443 EKITIN
+443 KKITIN
-449 SPTLSSEE
+449 SPALSSE
-457 NKNSAVGG
+457 KNQDSTVGG
-465 WIGDYIVQGNNH
+465 WIGDYIVRGESH
-477 EGKTLP
+477 VEKTLP
-483 TQIDVV
+483 AQIDVV
-489 EPKVTMNGGNA
+489 EPKVTMNGGVATNGGNA

-511 DINYQISGTE
+511 DINYQISGTKE
-521 QKKKNITSV
+521 KKKNITSE
-530 YTTGNGAGYATI
+530 YTAGNGGIYGTVI
-542 AGKVISDN
+542 GKVVTSNDN
-550 KKTSLIINH
+550 KNASLIINH

-569 SYYQGGFVGEIGEN
+569 SYYQGGLVGEIGEH
-583 VYLQVSDAEIT
+583 VYLQVRNSEIT
-594 VSNITTTQESCGFGG
+594 VSNTTAKKEVCGFGG

-618 ILSIADSVKVTNSGT
+618 ILSIVDSGKVTDSVKVTISGTNT
-633 ISGGGGLVGAASSG
+633 ISGGGGLVGNASSG
-647 SILEISGTTDLSGVN
+647 SIIEISGTTDLSGVN
-662 YTVSQYVGQL
+662 YSASQYVGQL

-683 HGNGNGDENGNG
+683 HGDGNGNG
-695 WKYIR
+695 WKYTR
-700 SNKDYEI
+700 SSKNFKI

-717 RLKAKTTT
+717 RLKANTTT
-725 SDAQGGLDNELLS
+725 SDEQGGLDSELLKIDS
-738 INNVEHVI
+738 ERHEIRYGTSVNLTGND
-746 QYKNQNFSLSNT
+746 
-758 EITISSKEDLALLSI
+758 ITISSKEDLALLSI

-782 ADSNLTAN
+782 ADSNLTTN
-790 NWTTLQSKNVNFTA
+790 NWTTLKSKNINFTA

-810 TGIIGISRDIDDS
+810 TGIIGISRDIDDKDE
-823 AYTGNINGNTY
+823 YIGNINGNAH
-834 TLTLSIGETYG
+834 TLTLSIGEIYG

-850 IATDGTEGCGKIYS
+850 IATDGAEGCGKIYS
-864 SGSKH
+864 SGSRH

-880 NVRNLT
+880 NVSDLT
-886 IAGSIHAGVS
+886 ITGSIHAGVS
-896 NGNMWIGSIAAR
+896 NGDMWIGSIAAS
-908 QENNE
+908 QETNE
-913 AVISKVK
+913 TVISNVQ
-920 VTTKIAFDTNNDSK
+920 VTTAIAFDAKGDDSK
-934 KSYIGGVFGSA
+934 ISRIGGLFGSA
-945 AKVKLS
+945 EKARLNA
-951 ENTGIQSNITLSNAG
+951 NTCIQSGITISNAG
-966 NGKQTYAGSVA
+966 NGKQTYVGSVA

-982 GTLECNGVTIGGKIV
+982 GTLECNGVTIGGTIA
-997 TDAST
+997 TDASM

-1025 VNIKALTFD
+1025 VNIKSLTFD
-1034 GFSITASS
+1034 GFSITASNA
-1042 VQEACGGLLGC
+1042 QAACGGLLGG
-1053 VWARSTVT
+1053 VWARSAVT

-1072 TVKNNTKIEAPN
+1072 TVKNNTKIEAPK

-1105 DIQDLEIN
+1105 DIQALNIN

-1125 EKGTIKF
+1125 EKRTVKF

-1152 WADSYKLAEDL
+1152 WNDSYKLAANLDL
-1163 KLTCGKDS
+1163 QCESKA
-1171 VFDEFVSYT
+1171 VFDEFVAYT
-1180 AVSKDKIANN
+1180 AASKDKIANN
-1190 GENGIVSIATKD
+1190 DENGIVSIATKD
-1202 RSGVKEDNN
+1202 RNGVKEEN
-1211 TCTTYQNRTNLGKS
+1211 TTCKTYQNRTNFGKS
-1225 HEVNANSRY
+1225 HKINANSRY
-1234 YYDLDNYIE
+1234 YYDLDEYTE
-1243 TASTNTN
+1243 TASKNTN
-1250 GKIDTPEELV
+1250 NTEKIDTPEELV

-1279 NNQEITD
+1279 NNQEI
-1286 IKSNLSNPTISG
+1286 SNPTISG

-1311 LNTGVGI
+1311 LNTGVQI
-1318 TGATIT
+1318 TDATIT
-1324 FYNEEIEKVEKN
+1324 FYNEQIEQAEKD
-1336 NKSTQAKTQ
+1336 NKSTQATKQ

-1358 YSANETATS
+1358 HSVNETATS
-1367 ITLSNVTF
+1367 ITLRNVTF
-1375 AGSIGKVKSDVSGV
+1375 AGSIGKVNSNASGV
-1389 LFSGMVQGLESGGR
+1389 LFSGTVQGSELNGR
-1403 QYTANMNL
+1403 QNTAKMNL
-1411 SNIVLSDLKITDY
+1411 NNIVLLGLKITDY
-1424 KDSSYAPLLIN
+1424 TDSSYAPLLIN

-1474 INMGFSEIKLPD
+1474 INMGFSEMKLLD
-1486 TTVNNK
+1486 TTVSNK

-1516 NFYKSGDWKDA
+1516 NFYKSGDWTSDG
-1527 TYEHHVTYG
+1527 TYNHQVTYG
-1536 KEISNS
+1536 KEISHS
-1542 TEYTGLQKWYY
+1542 KEYKNLQKWYY
-1553 DIATYNKDEGLV
+1553 DIATYNKEEGLV
-1565 KTEDN
+1565 KTGDN
-1570 QTDFSKWLPY
+1570 QTDPDFSTWLPY
-1580 VCVPYNDND
+1580 VYVSYTNENN

-1599 VFDITEGCGTYAD
+1599 VFDITEGCGTYGD

-1634 RTDWKITITNDQNT
+1634 RTDWKITITNAQNT
-1648 YCTNHST
+1648 YCTNTNTNHST
-1655 DITFHY
+1655 FRY
-1661 NGEQWVQVS
+1661 NGEQWVD
-1670 KEAGTENWV
+1670 E
-1679 DVQNGQ
+1679 QNGQ

-1701 DLQGGTNG
+1701 DLQGTNG
-1709 EITLKDFKG
+1709 EITLNDFKG

-1733 NPNGVKLILT
+1733 KGVELILT

-1765 RYEGEKKTLVYQ
+1765 KYEGEKKTLVYQ

-1802 IDDVNVTLDT
+1802 IDGVNVTLAD

-1833 VCGGGVLFRNMQDK
+1833 VCGGGVLFRNMQGK
-1847 QFLTDAMISGASV
+1847 HVLTDEMISGGSV
-1860 AKTANSSLYVNPY
+1860 AETANSSLYVNPY

-1885 TARVNL
+1885 TAEVRL
-1891 DNTDKNYQIQNLNSS
+1891 DNTDKNYQIHNLSG
-1906 ETNDTKHITAS
+1906 TNDTKHITAS

-1950 NITEVALQ
+1950 NITEGALQ

-1971 RNAAYDSIGTNVEP
+1971 RNAAYDSIGANTKPN
-1985 EDFVTAVK
+1985 DFDTAVK
-1993 DDQIAPI
+1993 DDQTAP
-2000 VNESVINTPVL
+2000 SDSNTPVL

-2021 NMAVLNANATTSGAT
+2021 NMAVLNATTGGAT
-2036 LTFPNDGRLDMSVY
+2036 LTFPNNGTLDMSVY
-2050 RSSYQ
+2050 KSSYQ
-2055 GVSAR
+2055 GISAR

-2069 NEKTGK
+2069 NKDTGK

-2119 FNLFAPVNGT
+2119 FNLFAPVSGT
-2129 CNVANLTFTGKTG
+2129 CNVTNLTFTGKTG
-2142 EASETGVQLQYYTS
+2142 TDSNSGVQLQYYNS
-2156 DGVVTAQASNL
+2156 NGEVTAQASNNW
-2167 EEKLV
+2167 
-2172 KGQKL
+2172 
-2177 GSYVGV
+2177 GSRSFVGV
-2183 GSFVGSTAGT
+2183 GSFAGSSAGT
-2193 LTSAWYPVNVN
+2193 LTPKWYSANVN

-2222 GLIGNIARIY
+2222 GLIGNIARIN
-2232 TPTTNIGILLQP
+2232 TPTTDIGILLQP
-2244 YGNEQTVYPY
+2244 YGGEQTVYPY

-2262 SNLTV
+2262 RNLTV
-2267 RGQEKAGGFCGYI
+2267 RGQENAGGFCGCI
-2280 DGKVSNQ
+2280 DGKVVNQ

-2293 RQKFIVGKDSTIS
+2293 TQNFIVGQDSTIS
-2306 ATLKDSCAGG
+2306 AIQNNSSAGG
-2316 LFGYARRGVG
+2316 LFGYARRGVA
-2326 INTVIGTTYTAIWEN
+2326 INTVSGTYTAIWEN
-2341 VNVEAGQYSGGVIG
+2341 VNVEAGTYSGGIIG
-2355 QVAADMSGRSIVY
+2355 QIYTDSSNPDYRIQ
-2368 KIRNVRVS
+2368 NVRVS
-2376 GKTGTKSLIKGTS
+2376 GKTGTKSLIKVTS
-2389 NGEAYTGGLIGNISF
+2389 NGEGYTGGLIGEIKF
-2404 VSGVTFNI
+2404 ASGVTFNI
-2412 GNCEVLNT
+2412 LDCE
-2420 QINEDKV
+2420 
-2427 SGEKLGTGGLVGGAV
+2427 
-2442 GNGNLNIQDCKVQN
+2442 VQN
-2456 TQINEEDKVSGEIL
+2456 TQINEVAKVSGNMF
-2470 RTGGLVGRAEGNGKL
+2470 RTGGLVGRATENGNLK
-2485 NIQKCS
+2485 IQECS
-2491 VKESDMYGSRA
+2491 VEESDMYGSLA
-2502 GGVAGE
+2502 GGIAGA
-2508 LCIPTTITECTV
+2508 LHIPTTITECTV
-2520 SGSGNDK
+2520 SGLSDDK
-2527 NIIKGRKSAAGIVGE
+2527 NIIKGQKSAAGIVGE
-2542 IAFGGKIGIHK
+2542 IVCGGKIGIHK

-2558 TSIIAIDDWGAGGLV
+2558 TSITAIDDWGAGGLV
-2573 GDIDWNVVPHLYFY
+2573 GDIDWNVVPNLYFY
-2587 DSQVNGCTITGQRA
+2587 DSQVNGCTITGKRA
-2601 GGFAGNIRGYLNGS
+2601 GGFAGDIRGYLNGS

-2624 KASTANNAG
+2624 EASTANNAG

-2648 IAGISIQKTTAK
+2648 IAGISIQNTTAR

-2671 TLTETDNTNVK
+2671 TLNETQNTDVK
-2682 NKSYFSFADYNGTA
+2682 NHSYFSFADYNGTA
-2696 SNNTTQSL
+2696 PNNTTQSL
-2704 LDANPVFPYV
+2704 LDAEQVFPYV
-2714 VTSPTSQLSVSD
+2714 VTSPTSQLSVYD
-2726 DGNTGKALYGD
+2726 AANAGKALYGD
-2737 SAAWTKDTD
+2737 SAAWTTDAD
-2746 GKFTLNAQTIYRDA
+2746 GKFTLNAQTIYQDA
-2760 KKTQSSTAEGK
+2760 KNTQSSTAEGK

-2791 NEENQTNK
+2791 NKENQTNK
-2799 VSKDFPVL
+2799 VSNDFPVL

-2837 HVDTSVQTYTDTDG
+2837 DSDIHVDASDDSVKTYTYTDG

-2856 TNANPALEVKKNA
+2856 TNAKPALKVKKNA

-2889 TLLTVTFKEKD
+2889 TLLTVTFTEID
-2900 ESNAEHKYNVQVPI
+2900 ESNVAHKYNVQIPI

-2986 VAKALDKSI
+2986 VAEALNKSI
-2995 DFQGSSL
+2995 DFQGSS

-3014 QDNSKVYYYTTNSN
+3014 QDNSKVYYYTTDSN
-3028 TGNTIPLKDF
+3028 TGNTIPLTAF
-3038 KDSSG
+3038 KDSSEKT
-3043 NAFQAVSIGELMGVT
+3043 FQAVSIGELMGVT

-3064 NGSFIKV
+3064 GSFIKV

-3077 DGVTKDDGKTYTAP
+3077 DGVTKEDGKTYTAP

-3107 ETNEPGTRYAVTVD
+3107 ETGESGTHYAVTVD
-3121 ESKLKDGVGLI
+3121 ESKLKDGVGPI
-3132 STSTVHENYYLV
+3132 STVHENYYLV
-3144 ITVADITSGTN
+3144 ITVADITSGTD
-3155 LNGSVQTKITSNDI
+3155 LNGSVQTKITSNGI
-3169 PFHLNYCT
+3169 PLHLNYRT
-3177 RKGKAQDTHSNTAS
+3177 RKGKVEDTHSNTAS
-3191 TYQISHGYEQELRES
+3191 TYQISHGYEQTLIES

-3218 TDSSMTVDVID
+3218 TDSSMTVDVVD

-3234 SGQAFNKQDELYQ
+3234 SGQAFNDQDELYQ

-3254 KTLTQENSPST
+3254 KTLKQENSQST

-3286 GTKKKYYTYAGGN
+3286 GTTKKYYTYADRK
-3299 WTEEESK
+3299 WTEAGST

-3315 TAVNG
+3315 TAING

-3340 IRDIVLGKKQNEFY
+3340 IRDIVKNKQNEFY

-3365 NGLDVIPESQLEG
+3365 NGLDVIPESQLDHAEP
-3378 AILTNY
+3378 TNY

-3401 YSTARALQQDTRIRY
+3401 YSTARELLKNTKISY
-3416 YRDEAAGV
+3416 YRDKAAGV

-3478 NGIQFSIQLLNK
+3478 SGIQFSIQLQNK
-3490 NTIQDTESYAA
+3490 NTTQDTERYA
-3501 DALELKDYMKVSVKS
+3501 DALELKDYIKVSVKS
-3516 KNAGEVQLTDDNK
+3516 KNAGTVQLANDKK

-3537 SSYWDD
+3537 SSYWDAN
-3543 DKKIMKASSIFDGD
+3543 KKIMKASSIFDGD
-3557 IMTQAIQLKVNIKNV
+3557 IMTQAIQLKVNIK
-3572 DQLKHLYSNYKVV
+3572 QHLYSNYNVV
-3585 LSVKIIDQNGNVVE
+3585 LSVKIIGQDGNVVE

-3619 DKQNK
+3619 DNKIRGDQ

>member
-1 MLKYRRIIA
+1 M
-10 GILAVN
+10 
-16 LLAGSILLDYTEV
+16 
-29 NANNLNTS
+29 
-37 LNMISAENSDE
+37 
-48 VSHADAESV
+48 
-57 NSSEK
+57 
-62 TDAENKADEKNTTP
+62 
-76 DANEKDEDTASSNS
+76 
-90 DSGLTNETQEEESTK
+90 
-105 QEPSS
+105 
-110 EIAAE
+110 
-115 DASQQA
+115 
-121 TETETEAEAQ
+121 
-131 EISDTISLSDLKFFA
+131 
-146 NNTAT
+146 
-151 IKSPQE
+151 
-157 LILLSHCAQSEIQNI
+157 
-172 TININATGEFD
+172 
-183 LSTKIANGTD
+183 
-193 LSEYLNKKAS
+193 
-203 ASQDYTYLG
+203 
-212 LGSAD
+212 
-217 VPFTGTITGQKP
+217 
-229 AIKTNTT
+229 
-236 LFRGISSQATIDN
+236 
-249 NLSVEWQGDGT
+249 
-260 KPMFAEMYVLENDG
+260 
-274 TKSDGTIPITFTSGN
+274 
-289 GSLLGT
+289 
-295 VRQASEETKACLT
+295 
-308 IGNVVTYKDNK
+308 
-319 AQAGNSTNSGNIGLI
+319 
-334 CNTLESG
+334 
-341 TIKLDG
+341 
-347 YVFPTDTEINTN
+347 
-359 SGAAGGLIGNM
+359 
-370 AGGIL
+370 
-375 DLANIGGTNI
+375 
-385 SNLTVNS
+385 
-392 SSGSAGSIVGEM
+392 
-404 SETAEIQVN
+404 
-413 QDITITN
+413 
-420 PTIKGKYAGGFAG
+420 
-433 KVVNSTLSGD
+433 
-443 EKITIN
+443 
-449 SPTLSSEE
+449 
-457 NKNSAVGG
+457 
-465 WIGDYIVQGNNH
+465 
-477 EGKTLP
+477 
-483 TQIDVV
+483 
-489 EPKVTMNGGNA
+489 
-500 GGYFGLLELQG
+500 
-511 DINYQISGTE
+511 
-521 QKKKNITSV
+521 
-530 YTTGNGAGYATI
+530 
-542 AGKVISDN
+542 
-550 KKTSLIINH
+550 
-559 VKSNSTTNGN
+559 
-569 SYYQGGFVGEIGEN
+569 
-583 VYLQVSDAEIT
+583 
-594 VSNITTTQESCGFGG
+594 
-609 VVGHLSSNS
+609 
-618 ILSIADSVKVTNSGT
+618 
-633 ISGGGGLVGAASSG
+633 
-647 SILEISGTTDLSGVN
+647 
-662 YTVSQYVGQL
+662 
-672 VGMQDCALIFA
+672 
-683 HGNGNGDENGNG
+683 
-695 WKYIR
+695 
-700 SNKDYEI
+700 
-707 NDIGNYGEVI
+707 
-717 RLKAKTTT
+717 
-725 SDAQGGLDNELLS
+725 
-738 INNVEHVI
+738 
-746 QYKNQNFSLSNT
+746 SNT

-773 AWNSRGVFS
+773 AWNSRGFFS
-782 ADSNLTAN
+782 AYSNLTAD
-790 NWTTLQSKNVNFTA
+790 NWTTLQSKNINFTA
-804 DVNLQN
+804 DVNLKN
-810 TGIIGISRDIDDS
+810 TGIIGISRDIDDKD
-823 AYTGNINGNTY
+823 AYTGNINGNAH
-834 TLTLSIGETYG
+834 TLTLSIGESYG
-845 YKGEN
+845 YKGGS
-850 IATDGTEGCGKIYS
+850 IATNETEGCGKIYS
-864 SGSKH
+864 SGSRH
-869 TDIGLFSRMSG
+869 TDIGLFSRMGG
-880 NVRNLT
+880 NVSNLT
-886 IAGSIHAGVS
+886 ITGSINAGVS

-913 AVISKVK
+913 TVISNVK
-920 VTTKIAFDTNNDSK
+920 VTTTIKFDTNKDSQI
-934 KSYIGGVFGSA
+934 SCIGGLFGSA

-966 NGKQTYAGSVA
+966 NGKQTYVGSVA

-982 GTLECNGVTIGGKIV
+982 GTLECNGVTIGGTIV

-1002 YAYVGGLVGFMPP
+1002 YAYVGGMVGFMPP

-1034 GFSITASS
+1034 GFSITASNA
-1042 VQEACGGLLGC
+1042 QAACGGLLGG
-1053 VWARSTVT
+1053 VWARSAVT

-1072 TVKNNTKIEAPN
+1072 TVKNNTTIEAPK

-1099 IRSKGI
+1099 ICSKGI
-1105 DIQDLEIN
+1105 DIQNLKIN
-1113 CGKDLGLLVCHG
+1113 CGQDLGLLVCHG
-1125 EKGTIKF
+1125 EKSTVKF
-1132 NKDEKNDKEDGAL
+1132 NKEEKNDKEDGAL

-1152 WADSYKLAEDL
+1152 WDDSYKLAEGL
-1163 KLTCGKDS
+1163 ELTCGSKA
-1171 VFDEFVSYT
+1171 VFDEFVAYT

-1190 GENGIVSIATKD
+1190 DENGIVSIATKD
-1202 RSGVKEDNN
+1202 RSGVKEENN
-1211 TCTTYQNRTNLGKS
+1211 TCNTYQNRTDFGKK

-1234 YYDLDNYIE
+1234 YYDLDKYIE
-1243 TASTNTN
+1243 TASTNTTR
-1250 GKIDTPEELV
+1250 KIDTPEELV

-1279 NNQEITD
+1279 NNQEITN

-1311 LNTGVGI
+1311 LKTGIGI
-1318 TGATIT
+1318 TDATIT
-1324 FYNEEIEKVEKN
+1324 FYNEQIEKVETT
-1336 NKSTQAKTQ
+1336 NKSTQATTQ

-1358 YSANETATS
+1358 HSVNETATS

-1375 AGSIGKVKSDVSGV
+1375 AGSIGKVNSNASGV

-1411 SNIVLSDLKITDY
+1411 SNIVLSGLKITDY
-1424 KDSSYAPLLIN
+1424 TDSSYAPLLIN

-1444 IKNLSTSDYTEGTAV
+1444 IKTLSTRDYTEGTAV

-1474 INMGFSEIKLPD
+1474 INMGFLEIKLPD

-1516 NFYKSGDWKDA
+1516 NFYKSGDWKSDG
-1527 TYEHHVTYG
+1527 TYNHQVTYG

-1542 TEYTGLQKWYY
+1542 TEYRDLQKWYY

-1565 KTEDN
+1565 KTGTN
-1570 QTDFSKWLPY
+1570 STNFSTWLPY
-1580 VCVPYNDND
+1580 VSVSYNENN

-1612 PYVIKDAGEMEIIS
+1612 PYVIKNAGEMEIIS
-1626 EYMRTNLP
+1626 EYMRTKLP
-1634 RTDWKITITNDQNT
+1634 RTDWKITITSDQNT

-1655 DITFHY
+1655 DITFRY
-1661 NGEQWVQVS
+1661 NGEQWIQVN
-1670 KEAGTENWV
+1670 KEADNWA

-1685 TRSNSFMQRYI
+1685 TRSNDFMQRYI

-1701 DLQGGTNG
+1701 DLQGTDRQ
-1709 EITLKDFKG
+1709 ITLNDFKG

-1733 NPNGVKLILT
+1733 KGVELILT

-1765 RYEGEKKTLVYQ
+1765 KYKGEKKTLVYQ

-1802 IDDVNVTLDT
+1802 IDNVDVTLDKD
-1812 GWLTLSGANKHLLQV
+1812 WLTLSGNNQHLLQV

-1860 AKTANSSLYVNPY
+1860 AETANSSLYVNPY
-1873 VGRVLDGYAFSD
+1873 VGRVLDGYAFAD
-1885 TARVNL
+1885 TARENL
-1891 DNTDKNYQIQNLNSS
+1891 NNTDKNYQIQNLNLS

-1950 NITEVALQ
+1950 NITEGALQ

-1971 RNAAYDSIGTNVEP
+1971 RNAAYDSIGMDTQP
-1985 EDFVTAVK
+1985 DDFVTAVK
-1993 DDQIAPI
+1993 DDQTAP
-2000 VNESVINTPVL
+2000 SDSNTPVL

-2021 NMAVLNANATTSGAT
+2021 NMAVLNATTGGAT
-2036 LTFPNDGRLDMSVY
+2036 LTFPNNGTLDMSVY
-2050 RSSYQ
+2050 KSSYQ
-2055 GVSAR
+2055 GISAR

-2088 GVSGNGTE
+2088 GVSGNATK
-2096 IIFDMNVKEYADDD
+2096 IIFDMDVKEYADDD

-2142 EASETGVQLQYYTS
+2142 TAVNFGVQLHYYTS
-2156 DGVVTAQASNL
+2156 AGVETAQASNSW
-2167 EEKLV
+2167 
-2172 KGQKL
+2172 GNR
-2177 GSYVGV
+2177 GFVGV
-2183 GSFVGSTAGT
+2183 GSFCGSSAGT
-2193 LTSAWYPVNVN
+2193 LTSNWYRAYVK

-2232 TPTTNIGILLQP
+2232 TSTTDIGILLQP
-2244 YGNEQTVYPY
+2244 YGNQLTVYPF

-2262 SNLTV
+2262 RNLTV
-2267 RGQEKAGGFCGYI
+2267 RGQDNAGGFCGCI
-2280 DGKVSNQ
+2280 DGKVDNQ

-2293 RQKFIVGKDSTIS
+2293 TQNLIVGQDSTIS
-2306 ATLKDSCAGG
+2306 AIQNNSSAGG
-2316 LFGYARRGVG
+2316 LFGYARRGVA
-2326 INTVIGTTYTAIWEN
+2326 INTVSGTTYPAIWEN
-2341 VNVEAGQYSGGVIG
+2341 VNVEAGQYSGGIIG
-2355 QVAADMSGRSIVY
+2355 QIYTDSSSPYY
-2368 KIRNVRVS
+2368 KIWNVRVS
-2376 GKTGTKSLIKGTS
+2376 GKTGTKSLIKVRS
-2389 NGEAYTGGLIGNISF
+2389 NGEKYTGGLIGKISF
-2404 VSGVTFNI
+2404 ASGVTFNI
-2412 GNCEVLNT
+2412 LDCEVQNT
-2420 QINEDKV
+2420 QINEVDKV
-2427 SGEKLGTGGLVGGAV
+2427 SGEKL
-2442 GNGNLNIQDCKVQN
+2442 
-2456 TQINEEDKVSGEIL
+2456 
-2470 RTGGLVGRAEGNGKL
+2470 RTGGLSGGADGNGKL
-2485 NIQKCS
+2485 NIQNCS
-2491 VKESDMYGSRA
+2491 VEESGMYGSLV
-2502 GGVAGE
+2502 GGIAGE

-2520 SGSGNDK
+2520 SGSDNDK
-2527 NIIKGRKSAAGIVGE
+2527 NIIKGQKCAAGIVGE
-2542 IAFGGKIGIHK
+2542 IACGGKIGIHN

-2558 TSIIAIDDWGAGGLV
+2558 TSITAIDDWGAGGLV
-2573 GDIDWNVVPHLYFY
+2573 GDINWNVVPKLYFY

-2624 KASTANNAG
+2624 KASAVNNAG
-2633 LLIGLTGNRNLQPMT
+2633 LLIGLTGNQNLQPMT
-2648 IAGISIQKTTAK
+2648 IAGISIQNTTAK

-2671 TLTETDNTNVK
+2671 TLNETDNTNVK
-2682 NKSYFSFADYNGTA
+2682 KQSYFSFADYNGTA
-2696 SNNTTQSL
+2696 LNNTTQSL
-2704 LDANPVFPYV
+2704 LDAEQVFPYV
-2714 VTSPTSQLSVSD
+2714 VTSPTSRLSVYDAANANVS
-2726 DGNTGKALYGD
+2726 KALYGD
-2737 SAAWTKDTD
+2737 SAAWTKDKDVD
-2746 GKFTLNAQTIYRDA
+2746 GKFTLNAQTIYQDA
-2760 KKTQSSTAEGK
+2760 KNTQNSTAEGK
-2771 YTYQETGVEQFQFTK
+2771 YTYQEMGVEQFKFTK

-2791 NEENQTNK
+2791 NKENQTKK
-2799 VSKDFPVL
+2799 VSNDFPVL

-2815 TITDYLDIVTN
+2815 TITDYLDIITN

-2837 HVDTSVQTYTDTDG
+2837 DSDIHVDASVKTYTDTDG
-2851 KFVLA
+2851 KFILA
-2856 TNANPALEVKKNA
+2856 TNEKPALEVKKNA

-2900 ESNAEHKYNVQVPI
+2900 ENGTEHKYNVQIPI
-2914 IVRRMLEIGF
+2914 VVRRMLEIGF

-2962 TYNSDDKGLYS
+2962 TYNSDDNGQYS

-2986 VAKALDKSI
+2986 VAEALNKSI
-2995 DFQGSSL
+2995 DFQGSS

-3014 QDNSKVYYYTTNSN
+3014 QDNSKVYYYTMNSN

-3038 KDSSG
+3038 KDSSE

-3064 NGSFIKV
+3064 GSFIKV

-3077 DGVTKDDGKTYTAP
+3077 DGVPKKDGKTYTAP

-3107 ETNEPGTRYAVTVD
+3107 ETDDSGTHYAVTVD
-3121 ESKLKDGVGLI
+3121 ESKLKDGVGPI
-3132 STSTVHENYYLV
+3132 STVHENYYLV
-3144 ITVADITSGTN
+3144 ITVADITSGTS

-3169 PFHLNYCT
+3169 PFHLNYRT
-3177 RKGKAQDTHSNTAS
+3177 RKGKVQDTHSNTAS
-3191 TYQISHGYEQELRES
+3191 TYQISHGYEQELTES

-3218 TDSSMTVDVID
+3218 ADSSMAVDVVD

-3234 SGQAFNKQDELYQ
+3234 SGQAFNEQDELYQ

-3254 KTLTQENSPST
+3254 KTLKQENSPST

-3286 GTKKKYYTYAGGN
+3286 GTTKKYYTYADGN
-3299 WTEEESK
+3299 WTEAEST

-3315 TAVNG
+3315 TAING

-3340 IRDIVLGKKQNEFY
+3340 IRKIVLDKKQNEFY

-3401 YSTARALQQDTRIRY
+3401 YSTARKLLQDTKIRY
-3416 YRDEAAGV
+3416 YRDEAAGM

-3478 NGIQFSIQLLNK
+3478 NGIQFSIQLQNK
-3490 NTIQDTESYAA
+3490 NTTQDTESYAA
-3501 DALELKDYMKVSVKS
+3501 DALELEDYIKVSVKS
-3516 KNAGEVQLTDDNK
+3516 EKAGTVQLTDNKK

-3572 DQLKHLYSNYKVV
+3572 DHLYSNYKVV
-3585 LSVKIIDQNGNVVE
+3585 LSVKIIGQNGNVVE

>member
-146 NNTAT
+146 DNTAT

-183 LSTKIANGTD
+183 LSTKIANGTE
-193 LSEYLNKKAS
+193 LSEYLNKTAS

-212 LGSAD
+212 LGSAEF
-217 VPFTGTITGQKP
+217 PFKGTITGQEP

-236 LFRGISSQATIDN
+236 LFRGISSNAKIEKN
-249 NLSVEWQGDGT
+249 FSVEWKGDGTKPQENGT
-260 KPMFAEMYVLENDG
+260 KPMFAEMYVLE
-274 TKSDGTIPITFTSGN
+274 SDGTIPITFTSGN

-295 VRQASEETKACLT
+295 VRKAPNATNACLT
-308 IGNVVTYKDNK
+308 IGNVVTYQ
-319 AQAGNSTNSGNIGLI
+319 AEVQAGSSTSNDNIGLI

-347 YVFPTDTEINTN
+347 YVFPTKTTINTN

-404 SETAEIQVN
+404 SETAQIQVN
-413 QDITITN
+413 QNITITN

-457 NKNSAVGG
+457 NKDSAVGG
-465 WIGDYIVQGNNH
+465 WVGDYIVQGNNH
-477 EGKTLP
+477 EAKTLP

-521 QKKKNITSV
+521 QEKKNITSV
-530 YTTGNGAGYATI
+530 YTTGNGAGYGTI

-569 SYYQGGFVGEIGEN
+569 SYYQGGLVGEIGEN

-633 ISGGGGLVGAASSG
+633 ISGGGGLVGVASSG

-662 YTVSQYVGQL
+662 YNVSQYVGQL

-683 HGNGNGDENGNG
+683 HGDGNGNG

-700 SNKDYEI
+700 RNTNFKI

-717 RLKAKTTT
+717 RLKADTTT
-725 SDAQGGLDNELLS
+725 SDAQGGLDSELLS
-738 INNVEHVI
+738 INGEHVI
-746 QYKNQNFSLSNT
+746 QYKNPNFSLSNT
-758 EITISSKEDLALLSI
+758 EITINSKEDLALLSI
-773 AWNSRGVFS
+773 AWNSRGFFS
-782 ADSNLTAN
+782 ADSNLTAD
-790 NWTTLQSKNVNFTA
+790 NWTTLQSKNINFTA
-804 DVNLQN
+804 DVNLKN

-823 AYTGNINGNTY
+823 AYTGNINGNSH

-845 YKGEN
+845 YKGGS
-850 IATDGTEGCGKIYS
+850 IATNETEGCGKIYS

-869 TDIGLFSRMSG
+869 TDIGLFSRMGG
-880 NVRNLT
+880 NVSNLT
-886 IAGSIHAGVS
+886 ITGSIHAGVS
-896 NGNMWIGSIAAR
+896 NGDMQIGSIAAR
-908 QENNE
+908 QETNE
-913 AVISKVK
+913 TVISNVQ
-920 VTTKIAFDTNNDSK
+920 VTTAIAFDAQGDSK
-934 KSYIGGVFGSA
+934 ISRIGGLFGSA
-945 AKVKLS
+945 EKVKS
-951 ENTGIQSNITLSNAG
+951 NENTCIQSDITISNAG

-982 GTLECNGVTIGGKIV
+982 GTLECNCVTIGGTIV
-997 TDAST
+997 TDALM

-1034 GFSITASS
+1034 GFSITASYA
-1042 VQEACGGLLGC
+1042 QMACGGLLGG
-1053 VWARSTVT
+1053 VWARSAVT

-1099 IRSKGI
+1099 ICSKGI
-1105 DIQDLEIN
+1105 DIQKLQIHCD
-1113 CGKDLGLLVCHG
+1113 KDLGLLVCHG
-1125 EKGTIKF
+1125 EKSTVKF

-1152 WADSYKLAEDL
+1152 WDDSYKLAEGL
-1163 KLTCGKDS
+1163 ELTCGSKA
-1171 VFDEFVSYT
+1171 VFDEFVAYT

-1190 GENGIVSIATKD
+1190 DENGIVSIATKD
-1202 RSGVKEDNN
+1202 RSGVKEENN
-1211 TCTTYQNRTNLGKS
+1211 TCNTYQNRTDFGKK
-1225 HEVNANSRY
+1225 HKVNANSRY
-1234 YYDLDNYIE
+1234 YYDLDNYTK
-1243 TASTNTN
+1243 TASTNTAGYN
-1250 GKIDTPEELV
+1250 TGKIDTPEELV

-1286 IKSNLSNPTISG
+1286 IKNNILNPTISG
-1298 TLNMDKY
+1298 ILNMDKY

-1311 LNTGVGI
+1311 LKTGIGI
-1318 TGATIT
+1318 TDATIT
-1324 FYNEEIEKVEKN
+1324 FYNEQIEKVETT
-1336 NKSTQAKTQ
+1336 NKSTQATTQ

-1358 YSANETATS
+1358 HSVNETATS

-1375 AGSIGKVKSDVSGV
+1375 AGSIGKVNSNASGV
-1389 LFSGMVQGLESGGR
+1389 LFSGMVQGSESSGK
-1403 QYTANMNL
+1403 QYTAKMNL
-1411 SNIVLSDLKITDY
+1411 SNIVLSGLKITDY
-1424 KDSSYAPLLIN
+1424 TDSSYAPLLIN

-1444 IKNLSTSDYTEGTAV
+1444 IKNLSTGGYTEGTAV

-1474 INMGFSEIKLPD
+1474 INMGFLEIKLPD

-1516 NFYKSGDWKDA
+1516 NFYKSGDWNGDK
-1527 TYEHHVTYG
+1527 YNHQVTYG
-1536 KEISNS
+1536 KEISES
-1542 TEYTGLQKWYY
+1542 AEYRDLQKWYY

-1565 KTEDN
+1565 KTGSG
-1570 QTDFSKWLPY
+1570 QKKFSTWLPY
-1580 VCVPYNDND
+1580 VYVSYDNN

-1599 VFDITEGCGTYAD
+1599 VFDITEGCGTYGD
-1612 PYVIKDAGEMEIIS
+1612 PYVIKNAGEMEIIS
-1626 EYMRTNLP
+1626 EYMRTKLP
-1634 RTDWKITITNDQNT
+1634 RTDWKITITKDQNT

-1655 DITFHY
+1655 DITFRY
-1661 NGEQWVQVS
+1661 NGEQWIQVS

-1685 TRSNSFMQRYI
+1685 TRSNNFMQRYI

-1701 DLQGGTNG
+1701 DLQGTNG
-1709 EITLKDFKG
+1709 QITLNDFKG

-1733 NPNGVKLILT
+1733 KGATLVLT

-1753 YSYGSVVKNLTI
+1753 YSYGSVVKDLTI
-1765 RYEGEKKTLVYQ
+1765 KYEGEKKTLVYQ

-1802 IDDVNVTLDT
+1802 IDNVDVTLDKD
-1812 GWLTLSGANKHLLQV
+1812 WLTLSGNNQHLLQV

-1860 AKTANSSLYVNPY
+1860 AETANSSLYVNPY
-1873 VGRVLDGYAFSD
+1873 VGRVLDGYAFAD
-1885 TARVNL
+1885 TAEDKL

-1906 ETNDTKHITAS
+1906 RTSDQKHITAT
-1917 GKSIGIKDAEGLLIL
+1917 GKTIGIKDAEGLLIL

-1938 GAASSGSSNAYR
+1938 GAASLGSSNAYR
-1950 NITEVALQ
+1950 KITEGVLQ
-1958 QGYAFGNGEYGKV
+1958 EGYAFGNGEYGKV
-1971 RNAAYDSIGTNVEP
+1971 RNAAYDSIGADTDTIP
-1985 EDFVTAVK
+1985 DDFDIAVK
-1993 DDQIAPI
+1993 DDRTAP
-2000 VNESVINTPVL
+2000 SDSNTPVL
-2011 ITKYADKDLF
+2011 ITKYAEKDLF
-2021 NMAVLNANATTSGAT
+2021 NMAVLDATTGGAT
-2036 LTFPNDGRLDMSVY
+2036 LTFPNSGTLDMSVY
-2050 RSSYQ
+2050 KSSYQ
-2055 GVSAR
+2055 GISAR

-2129 CNVANLTFTGKTG
+2129 CNVANLTFTGKVG
-2142 EASETGVQLQYYTS
+2142 ADSKKTGVQLQYYTS
-2156 DGVVTAQASNL
+2156 KGEKTAQASNWSN
-2167 EEKLV
+2167 KTH
-2172 KGQKL
+2172 
-2177 GSYVGV
+2177 VGV
-2183 GSFVGSTAGT
+2183 GSFVGSSAGT
-2193 LTSAWYPVNVN
+2193 VAEFSGGYKWYRAFVN
-2204 FDSVKFE
+2204 FNSVKFE

-2222 GLIGNIARIY
+2222 GLIGNSGRIGLNQGNS
-2232 TPTTNIGILLQP
+2232 TPTSDIGILLQP
-2244 YGNEQTVYPY
+2244 CGGNGGQNTVYLC

-2262 SNLTV
+2262 RNLTV
-2267 RGQEKAGGFCGYI
+2267 MGQEKAGGFCGYI
-2280 DGKVSNQ
+2280 DGKVDLCNQ
-2287 NNLNVT
+2287 LNVT
-2293 RQKFIVGKDSTIS
+2293 VPNVIIGQDSSISTIQNNS
-2306 ATLKDSCAGG
+2306 SAGG
-2316 LFGYARRGVG
+2316 LFGFVRRKVA
-2326 INTVIGTTYTAIWEN
+2326 INDKIGTYTAIWKN
-2341 VNVEAGQYSGGVIG
+2341 VNVEAGQYSGGLIGEISADSNGRESNINNVQILESAQSKSSSQAGGGVIG
-2355 QVAADMSGRSIVY
+2355 IAYGGK
-2368 KIRNVRVS
+2368 KI
-2376 GKTGTKSLIKGTS
+2376 TIKDCSVNTS
-2389 NGEAYTGGLIGNISF
+2389 N
-2404 VSGVTFNI
+2404 
-2412 GNCEVLNT
+2412 
-2420 QINEDKV
+2420 INA
-2427 SGEKLGTGGLVGGAV
+2427 S
-2442 GNGNLNIQDCKVQN
+2442 
-2456 TQINEEDKVSGEIL
+2456 S
-2470 RTGGLVGRAEGNGKL
+2470 
-2485 NIQKCS
+2485 
-2491 VKESDMYGSRA
+2491 A
-2502 GGVAGE
+2502 GGIVGYLQTPA
-2508 LCIPTTITECTV
+2508 IITGCTV
-2520 SGSGNDK
+2520 SGSNSNNSKIEGN
-2527 NIIKGRKSAAGIVGE
+2527 NCASGIVGCLE
-2542 IAFGGKIGIHK
+2542 VNGQVAIRNNKVEKLSLISNATGWGSGGFIGD
-2553 STVSN
+2553 VSGN
-2558 TSIIAIDDWGAGGLV
+2558 TSSSKIKIFI
-2573 GDIDWNVVPHLYFY
+2573 F
-2587 DSQVNGCTITGQRA
+2587 DSEVTDCSITGNRA
-2601 GGFAGNIRGYLNGS
+2601 GGFAGTLRGCVKGS
-2615 NLLLKDTTI
+2615 NLLLNNTQIT
-2624 KASTANNAG
+2624 ASSDKSGG
-2633 LLIGLTGNRNLQPMT
+2633 LLIGLTGDANLQPMT

-2704 LDANPVFPYV
+2704 LDAEQVFPYV
-2714 VTSPTSQLSVSD
+2714 VTSPTSQLSVYDAANANVS
-2726 DGNTGKALYGD
+2726 KALYGD
-2737 SAAWTKDTD
+2737 SAAWTKDKDVD
-2746 GKFTLNAQTIYRDA
+2746 GKFTLNAQTIYQDA

-2791 NEENQTNK
+2791 KKENQTK
-2799 VSKDFPVL
+2799 TVSNDFPVL

-2815 TITDYLDIVTN
+2815 TITDYLDIITN

-2837 HVDTSVQTYTDTDG
+2837 DSDIHVDASVKTYTDTDG

-2856 TNANPALEVKKNA
+2856 TNTNPALEVKKNA

-2900 ESNAEHKYNVQVPI
+2900 ENGTEHKYNVQVPI

-2962 TYNSDDKGLYS
+2962 TYNSDDKGQYS

-3107 ETNEPGTRYAVTVD
+3107 ETNEPGTHYAVTVD
-3121 ESKLKDGVGLI
+3121 ESKLKNGVGSI

-3169 PFHLNYCT
+3169 PFHLNYRT
-3177 RKGKAQDTHSNTAS
+3177 RKGKVQDTHSNTAS
-3191 TYQISHGYEQELRES
+3191 TYQISHGYEQELKES

-3218 TDSSMTVDVID
+3218 ADSSMTVDVIN

-3234 SGQAFNKQDELYQ
+3234 SGQAFNNKDELYQ

-3254 KTLTQENSPST
+3254 KTLKQENSPST

-3286 GTKKKYYTYAGGN
+3286 GTTKNYYTYADGK
-3299 WTEEESK
+3299 WTEAGNT
-3306 ETKALEYEW
+3306 ETKALKYEW
-3315 TAVNG
+3315 TAING

-3490 NTIQDTESYAA
+3490 NTTQNTESYAA

-3572 DQLKHLYSNYKVV
+3572 DHLYSNYKVV
-3585 LSVKIIDQNGNVVE
+3585 LSVKIIGQNGNVVE

>member
-110 EIAAE
+110 ETAAE
-115 DASQQA
+115 DTSLQAS
-121 TETETEAEAQ
+121 ETETEAEAQ

-146 NNTAT
+146 DNTAT
-151 IKSPQE
+151 ITSPQQ
-157 LILLSHCAQSEIQNI
+157 LILLSHCAQNEIQNI
-172 TININATGEFD
+172 TININATGNLD
-183 LSTKIANGTD
+183 LSTKIETGTN
-193 LSEYLNKKAS
+193 LSEYLNKAAN

-217 VPFTGTITGQKP
+217 SPFRGTITGQTP
-229 AIKTNTT
+229 AIITNTT

-260 KPMFAEMYVLENDG
+260 KPMFAEMYVLE
-274 TKSDGTIPITFTSGN
+274 SDRTIPITFTSGN

-295 VRQASEETKACLT
+295 VRKAPNATNACLT
-308 IGNVVTYKDNK
+308 IGNVVTYQ
-319 AQAGNSTNSGNIGLI
+319 AEVQAGSSTSNDNIGLI

-347 YVFPTDTEINTN
+347 YVFPTKTTINTN

-404 SETAEIQVN
+404 SETAQIQVN
-413 QDITITN
+413 QNITITN
-420 PTIKGKYAGGFAG
+420 TTIKGKYAGGFAG
-433 KVVNSTLSGD
+433 KVVNSTLSGN

-457 NKNSAVGG
+457 NKDSAVGG

-530 YTTGNGAGYATI
+530 YTTGNGAGYGTI

-633 ISGGGGLVGAASSG
+633 ISGGGGLVGVASSG
-647 SILEISGTTDLSGVN
+647 SILEISGTTDLSGVKYN
-662 YTVSQYVGQL
+662 VSQSVGQL

-683 HGNGNGDENGNG
+683 HGDGNGNG

-700 SNKDYEI
+700 SNSVSKI

-717 RLKAKTTT
+717 RLKADTTT
-725 SDAQGGLDNELLS
+725 LDAQGGLDSELLS
-738 INNVEHVI
+738 INGEHVI
-746 QYKNQNFSLSNT
+746 QYKNPNFSLSNT
-758 EITISSKEDLALLSI
+758 EITINSKEDLALLSI

-782 ADSNLTAN
+782 ADSNLKAD
-790 NWTTLQSKNVNFTA
+790 NWTTLQSKNINFTA
-804 DVNLQN
+804 DVNLKN

-823 AYTGNINGNTY
+823 AYTGNINGNTH

-845 YKGEN
+845 YKGGS
-850 IATDGTEGCGKIYS
+850 IATNETEGCGKIYS

-869 TDIGLFSRMSG
+869 TDIGLFSRMGG
-880 NVRNLT
+880 NISNLT
-886 IAGSIHAGVS
+886 ITGSIHAGVS

-913 AVISKVK
+913 TVISNVK
-920 VTTKIAFDTNNDSK
+920 VTTTIKFDTNKDSQI
-934 KSYIGGVFGSA
+934 SYIGGLFGSA

-982 GTLECNGVTIGGKIV
+982 GTLECNGVTIGGTIV
-997 TDAST
+997 TDALT

-1034 GFSITASS
+1034 GFFITASNA
-1042 VQEACGGLLGC
+1042 QTACGGLLGG
-1053 VWARSTVT
+1053 VWARSAVT
-1061 FASDNTATTSL
+1061 FASDNTATTTSCL
-1072 TVKNNTKIEAPN
+1072 TVNNATINAPN

-1105 DIQDLEIN
+1105 DIQALNIN

-1125 EKGTIKF
+1125 EKSTVKF
-1132 NKDEKNDKEDGAL
+1132 NKEEKNDKADGAL

-1152 WADSYKLAEDL
+1152 WNDSYKLAEGL
-1163 KLTCGKDS
+1163 KLTCGSKA
-1171 VFDEFVSYT
+1171 VFDEFVAYT

-1190 GENGIVSIATKD
+1190 DENGIVSIATKD
-1202 RSGVKEDNN
+1202 RSGVKEENN
-1211 TCTTYQNRTNLGKS
+1211 TCKTYQNRTDLGEK
-1225 HEVNANSRY
+1225 HKVNANSRY
-1234 YYDLDNYIE
+1234 YYDLDKYIE
-1243 TASTNTN
+1243 TASTNTTR
-1250 GKIDTPEELV
+1250 KIDTPEELV

-1286 IKSNLSNPTISG
+1286 IESNLSNPTISG

-1311 LNTGVGI
+1311 LKTGIGI
-1318 TGATIT
+1318 TDATIT
-1324 FYNEEIEKVEKN
+1324 FYNEQIEKAETT
-1336 NKSTQAKTQ
+1336 NKSTQATTQ

-1358 YSANETATS
+1358 HSVNETTTS

-1375 AGSIGKVKSDVSGV
+1375 KGSIGKINSNASGV
-1389 LFSGMVQGLESGGR
+1389 LFSGTVQGSESNGK
-1403 QYTANMNL
+1403 QYTAKMNL
-1411 SNIVLSDLKITDY
+1411 NNIVLSGLKITDY

-1444 IKNLSTSDYTEGTAV
+1444 IKSLSTSGYTTGTAV
-1459 ASSLIGNAGSENGHQ
+1459 ASSLIGNAGSESGHQ

-1486 TTVNNK
+1486 TTVSNK

-1516 NFYKSGDWKDA
+1516 NFYKSGDWNGD
-1527 TYEHHVTYG
+1527 TYDHQVTYG
-1536 KEISNS
+1536 KEISES
-1542 TEYTGLQKWYY
+1542 AEYRDLQKWYY
-1553 DIATYNKDEGLV
+1553 DIATYNKGEGLV
-1565 KTEDN
+1565 QTGDN
-1570 QTDFSKWLPY
+1570 KTDFSTWLPY
-1580 VCVPYNDND
+1580 VYVSYDKNN

-1599 VFDITEGCGTYAD
+1599 VFDITEGCGTYGD
-1612 PYVIKDAGEMEIIS
+1612 PYVIKNAGEMEIIS
-1626 EYMRTNLP
+1626 EYMRTKLP
-1634 RTDWKITITNDQNT
+1634 RTDWKITITKEQNA
-1648 YCTNHST
+1648 YCTNHSK
-1655 DITFHY
+1655 DITFRY
-1661 NGEQWVQVS
+1661 NGVQWVEVE
-1670 KEAGTENWV
+1670 KETTEGTENWV
-1679 DVQNGQ
+1679 DVKNGQ

-1701 DLQGGTNG
+1701 DLQGTNG
-1709 EITLKDFKG
+1709 KITLNDFKG

-1733 NPNGVKLILT
+1733 NPKGVKLILT

-1802 IDDVNVTLDT
+1802 IDGVNVTLDT
-1812 GWLTLSGANKHLLQV
+1812 GWLTLSGTNKHLLQV

-1833 VCGGGVLFRNMQDK
+1833 VCGGGVLFRNMQGK

-1950 NITEVALQ
+1950 NITEGALQ

-1971 RNAAYDSIGTNVEP
+1971 RNAAYDSIGANTKPN
-1985 EDFVTAVK
+1985 DFDTAVK
-1993 DDQIAPI
+1993 DDQTAP
-2000 VNESVINTPVL
+2000 SDSNTPVL

-2021 NMAVLNANATTSGAT
+2021 NMAVLNVNATTSGAT
-2036 LTFPNDGRLDMSVY
+2036 LTFPNNGTLDMSVY
-2050 RSSYQ
+2050 KSSYQ
-2055 GVSAR
+2055 GISAR
-2060 YVSNAVTSK
+2060 YVSNAVTS
-2069 NEKTGK
+2069 N

-2088 GVSGNGTE
+2088 GVSGNGTK
-2096 IIFDMNVKEYADDD
+2096 IIFDMDVKEYADDD

-2142 EASETGVQLQYYTS
+2142 TAVNFGVQLHYYTS
-2156 DGVVTAQASNL
+2156 AGVETAQASNSW
-2167 EEKLV
+2167 
-2172 KGQKL
+2172 GNR
-2177 GSYVGV
+2177 GFVGV
-2183 GSFVGSTAGT
+2183 GSFCGSSAGT
-2193 LTSAWYPVNVN
+2193 LTFNWYRAYVK

-2232 TPTTNIGILLQP
+2232 TSTTDIGILLQP
-2244 YGNEQTVYPY
+2244 YGNQLTVYPF

-2262 SNLTV
+2262 RNLTV
-2267 RGQEKAGGFCGYI
+2267 RGQDNAGGFCGCI
-2280 DGKVSNQ
+2280 DGKVDNQ

-2293 RQKFIVGKDSTIS
+2293 TQNLIVGQDSTIS
-2306 ATLKDSCAGG
+2306 AIQNNSSAGG
-2316 LFGYARRGVG
+2316 LFGYARRGVA
-2326 INTVIGTTYTAIWEN
+2326 INTVSGTTYPAIWEN
-2341 VNVEAGQYSGGVIG
+2341 VNVEAGQYSGGIIG
-2355 QVAADMSGRSIVY
+2355 QIYTDSSSPYY

-2376 GKTGTKSLIKGTS
+2376 GKTGTKSLIKVRS
-2389 NGEAYTGGLIGNISF
+2389 NGEKYTGGLIGKISF
-2404 VSGVTFNI
+2404 ASGVTFNI
-2412 GNCEVLNT
+2412 LDCEVQNT
-2420 QINEDKV
+2420 QINEVDKV
-2427 SGEKLGTGGLVGGAV
+2427 SGEKLRTGGLVGGA
-2442 GNGNLNIQDCKVQN
+2442 D
-2456 TQINEEDKVSGEIL
+2456 
-2470 RTGGLVGRAEGNGKL
+2470 GNGKL
-2485 NIQKCS
+2485 NVQNCS
-2491 VKESDMYGSRA
+2491 VKESDLYGSLA
-2502 GGVAGE
+2502 GGIAGA
-2508 LCIPTTITECTV
+2508 LHTPTTITECTV
-2520 SGSGNDK
+2520 SGLSDDE
-2527 NIIKGRKSAAGIVGE
+2527 NIIKGQKSAAGIVGE
-2542 IAFGGKIGIHK
+2542 IVCGGKIGIHK

-2558 TSIIAIDDWGAGGLV
+2558 TSITAIDDWGAGGLV
-2573 GDIDWNVVPHLYFY
+2573 GDIDWNVAPNLYFY
-2587 DSQVNGCTITGQRA
+2587 DSQVNGCTITGKRA

-2624 KASTANNAG
+2624 KASTANNGG
-2633 LLIGLTGNRNLQPMT
+2633 LLIGLTGNQNLKTMT
-2648 IAGISIQKTTAK
+2648 IAGISIQNTTAK

-2671 TLTETDNTNVK
+2671 TLNETDNTNVK

-2696 SNNTTQSL
+2696 PNNTTQSL
-2704 LDANPVFPYV
+2704 LDANQVFPYV
-2714 VTSPTSQLSVSD
+2714 VTSPTSQLSVYD
-2726 DGNTGKALYGD
+2726 ATNTGKAALYGD
-2737 SAAWTKDTD
+2737 SARWTKDTD

-2771 YTYQETGVEQFQFTK
+2771 YTYQEMGVEQFQFTK

-2791 NEENQTNK
+2791 NKENQTNT
-2799 VSKDFPVL
+2799 VSNDFPVL

-2815 TITDYLDIVTN
+2815 TITDYLDIITN

-2837 HVDTSVQTYTDTDG
+2837 DSDIHVDASVKTYTDTDG

-2876 AATTEFDNTKSRF
+2876 AATTAFDNTNSRF

-2900 ESNAEHKYNVQVPI
+2900 ESGTEHKYNVQIPI

-2962 TYNSDDKGLYS
+2962 TYNSDDKGQYS

-3002 LPAGTQLSLIDC
+3002 PAGTQLSLIDC
-3014 QDNSKVYYYTTNSN
+3014 QDNSKVYYYTMDSD
-3028 TGNTIPLKDF
+3028 TGNTIPLTAF

-3043 NAFQAVSIGELMGVT
+3043 KTFQAVSIGELMGVT

-3064 NGSFIKV
+3064 GSFIKV

-3077 DGVTKDDGKTYTAP
+3077 DGVSKEDGKTYTAP

-3107 ETNEPGTRYAVTVD
+3107 ETGESGTCYAVTVD

-3169 PFHLNYCT
+3169 PFHLNYRT
-3177 RKGKAQDTHSNTAS
+3177 RKGNVQDTHSNTAS

-3328 NGTIDSS
+3328 NGKIDSS

-3340 IRDIVLGKKQNEFY
+3340 IRDIVLDKNQNEFY

-3365 NGLDVIPESQLEG
+3365 NGLDVIPESQMKGDEP
-3378 AILTNY
+3378 TNY

-3401 YSTARALQQDTRIRY
+3401 YSTARALLQNTKISY
-3416 YRDEAAGV
+3416 YRDEADGV

-3438 NLLDLQNSYL
+3438 NLSDLQNSYL

-3465 STIKDLSSILASS
+3465 STIKDLSSILAASS
-3478 NGIQFSIQLLNK
+3478 GIQFSIQLQNK
-3490 NTIQDTESYAA
+3490 NTTQDTEGYA
-3501 DALELKDYMKVSVKS
+3501 DALKLDDYMKVSVKS

-3529 AYTWTVPK
+3529 AYTWTVPR
-3537 SSYWDD
+3537 SSYWNADN
-3543 DKKIMKASSIFDGD
+3543 KIMKASSIFDGD

-3572 DQLKHLYSNYKVV
+3572 DHLYSNYKVV
-3585 LSVKIIDQNGNVVE
+3585 LSVKIIGQNGNVVE

>member
-146 NNTAT
+146 DNTAT

-183 LSTKIANGTD
+183 LSTKIANGTE
-193 LSEYLNKKAS
+193 LSEYLNKTAS

-212 LGSAD
+212 LGSAEF
-217 VPFTGTITGQKP
+217 PFKGTITGQEP

-236 LFRGISSQATIDN
+236 LFRGISSNAKIEKN
-249 NLSVEWQGDGT
+249 FSVEWKGDGTKPQENGT
-260 KPMFAEMYVLENDG
+260 KPMFAEMYVLE
-274 TKSDGTIPITFTSGN
+274 SDGTIPITFTSGN

-295 VRQASEETKACLT
+295 VRKAPNATNACLT
-308 IGNVVTYKDNK
+308 IGNVVTYQ
-319 AQAGNSTNSGNIGLI
+319 AEVQAGSSTSNDNIGLI

-347 YVFPTDTEINTN
+347 YVFPTKTTINTN

-404 SETAEIQVN
+404 SETAQIQVN
-413 QDITITN
+413 QNITITN

-457 NKNSAVGG
+457 NKDSAVGG
-465 WIGDYIVQGNNH
+465 WVGDYIVQGNNH
-477 EGKTLP
+477 EAKTLP

-521 QKKKNITSV
+521 QEKKNITSV
-530 YTTGNGAGYATI
+530 YTTGNGAGYGTI

-569 SYYQGGFVGEIGEN
+569 SYYQGGLVGEIGEN

-633 ISGGGGLVGAASSG
+633 ISGGGGLVGVASSG

-662 YTVSQYVGQL
+662 YNVSQYVGQL

-683 HGNGNGDENGNG
+683 HGDGNGNG

-700 SNKDYEI
+700 RNTNFKI

-717 RLKAKTTT
+717 RLKADTTT
-725 SDAQGGLDNELLS
+725 SDAQGGLDSELLS
-738 INNVEHVI
+738 INGEHVI
-746 QYKNQNFSLSNT
+746 QYKSPNFSLSNT
-758 EITISSKEDLALLSI
+758 EITINSKEDLALLSI
-773 AWNSRGVFS
+773 AWNSRGFFS
-782 ADSNLTAN
+782 ADSNLTAD
-790 NWTTLQSKNVNFTA
+790 NWTTLQSKNINFTA
-804 DVNLQN
+804 DVNLKN

-823 AYTGNINGNTY
+823 AYTGNINGNSH

-845 YKGEN
+845 YKGGS
-850 IATDGTEGCGKIYS
+850 IATNETEGCGKIYS

-869 TDIGLFSRMSG
+869 TDIGLFSRMGG
-880 NVRNLT
+880 NVSNLT
-886 IAGSIHAGVS
+886 ITGSIHAGVS
-896 NGNMWIGSIAAR
+896 NGDMQIGSIAAR
-908 QENNE
+908 QETNE
-913 AVISKVK
+913 TVISNVQ
-920 VTTKIAFDTNNDSK
+920 VTTAIAFDAQGDSK
-934 KSYIGGVFGSA
+934 ISRIGGLFGSA
-945 AKVKLS
+945 EKVKS
-951 ENTGIQSNITLSNAG
+951 NENTCIQSDITISNAG

-982 GTLECNGVTIGGKIV
+982 GTLECNCVTIGGTIV
-997 TDAST
+997 TDALM

-1034 GFSITASS
+1034 GFSITASYA
-1042 VQEACGGLLGC
+1042 QMACGGLLGG
-1053 VWARSTVT
+1053 VWARSAVT

-1099 IRSKGI
+1099 ICSKGI
-1105 DIQDLEIN
+1105 DIQKLQIHCD
-1113 CGKDLGLLVCHG
+1113 KDLGLLVCHG
-1125 EKGTIKF
+1125 EKSTVKF

-1152 WADSYKLAEDL
+1152 WDDSYKLAEGL
-1163 KLTCGKDS
+1163 ELTCGSKA
-1171 VFDEFVSYT
+1171 VFDEFVAYT

-1190 GENGIVSIATKD
+1190 DENGIVSIATKD
-1202 RSGVKEDNN
+1202 RSGVKEENN
-1211 TCTTYQNRTNLGKS
+1211 TCNTYQNRTDFGKK
-1225 HEVNANSRY
+1225 HKVNANSRY
-1234 YYDLDNYIE
+1234 YYDLDNYTK
-1243 TASTNTN
+1243 TASTNTAGYN
-1250 GKIDTPEELV
+1250 TGKIDTPEELV

-1286 IKSNLSNPTISG
+1286 IKNNILNPTISG
-1298 TLNMDKY
+1298 ILNMDKY

-1311 LNTGVGI
+1311 LKTGIGI
-1318 TGATIT
+1318 TDATIT
-1324 FYNEEIEKVEKN
+1324 FYNEQIEKVETT
-1336 NKSTQAKTQ
+1336 NKSTQATTQ

-1358 YSANETATS
+1358 HSVNETATS

-1375 AGSIGKVKSDVSGV
+1375 AGSIGKVNSNASGV
-1389 LFSGMVQGLESGGR
+1389 LFSGMVQGSESSGK
-1403 QYTANMNL
+1403 QYTAKMNL
-1411 SNIVLSDLKITDY
+1411 SNIVLSGLKITDY
-1424 KDSSYAPLLIN
+1424 TDSSYAPLLIN

-1444 IKNLSTSDYTEGTAV
+1444 IKNLSTGGYTEGTAV

-1474 INMGFSEIKLPD
+1474 INMGFLEIKLPD

-1516 NFYKSGDWKDA
+1516 NFYKSGDWNGDK
-1527 TYEHHVTYG
+1527 YNHQVTYG
-1536 KEISNS
+1536 KEISES
-1542 TEYTGLQKWYY
+1542 AEYRDLQKWYY

-1565 KTEDN
+1565 KTGSG
-1570 QTDFSKWLPY
+1570 QKKFSTWLPY
-1580 VCVPYNDND
+1580 VYVSYDNN

-1599 VFDITEGCGTYAD
+1599 VFDITEGCGTYGD
-1612 PYVIKDAGEMEIIS
+1612 PYVIKNAGEMEIIS
-1626 EYMRTNLP
+1626 EYMRTKLP
-1634 RTDWKITITNDQNT
+1634 RTDWKITITKDQNT

-1655 DITFHY
+1655 DITFRY
-1661 NGEQWVQVS
+1661 NGEQWIQVS

-1685 TRSNSFMQRYI
+1685 TRSNNFMQRYI

-1701 DLQGGTNG
+1701 DLQGTNG
-1709 EITLKDFKG
+1709 QITLNDFKG

-1733 NPNGVKLILT
+1733 KGATLVLT

-1753 YSYGSVVKNLTI
+1753 YSYGSVVKDLTI
-1765 RYEGEKKTLVYQ
+1765 KYEGEKKTLVYQ

-1802 IDDVNVTLDT
+1802 IDNVDVTLDKD
-1812 GWLTLSGANKHLLQV
+1812 WLTLSGNNQHLLQV

-1860 AKTANSSLYVNPY
+1860 AETANSSLYVNPY
-1873 VGRVLDGYAFSD
+1873 VGRVLDGYAFAD
-1885 TARVNL
+1885 TAEDKL

-1906 ETNDTKHITAS
+1906 RTSDQKHITAT
-1917 GKSIGIKDAEGLLIL
+1917 GKTIGIKDAEGLLIL

-1938 GAASSGSSNAYR
+1938 GAASLGSSNAYR
-1950 NITEVALQ
+1950 KITEGVLQ
-1958 QGYAFGNGEYGKV
+1958 EGYAFGNGEYGKV
-1971 RNAAYDSIGTNVEP
+1971 RNAAYDSIGADTDTIP
-1985 EDFVTAVK
+1985 DDFDIAVK
-1993 DDQIAPI
+1993 DDRTAP
-2000 VNESVINTPVL
+2000 SDSNTPVL
-2011 ITKYADKDLF
+2011 ITKYAEKDLF
-2021 NMAVLNANATTSGAT
+2021 NMAVLDATTGGAT
-2036 LTFPNDGRLDMSVY
+2036 LTFPNSGTLDMSVY
-2050 RSSYQ
+2050 KSSYQ
-2055 GVSAR
+2055 GISAR

-2129 CNVANLTFTGKTG
+2129 CNVANLTFTGKVG
-2142 EASETGVQLQYYTS
+2142 ADSKKTGVQLQYYTS
-2156 DGVVTAQASNL
+2156 KGEKTAQASNWSN
-2167 EEKLV
+2167 KTH
-2172 KGQKL
+2172 
-2177 GSYVGV
+2177 VGV
-2183 GSFVGSTAGT
+2183 GSFVGSSAGT
-2193 LTSAWYPVNVN
+2193 VAEFSGGYKWYRAFVN
-2204 FDSVKFE
+2204 FNSVKFE

-2222 GLIGNIARIY
+2222 GLIGNSGRIGLNQGNS
-2232 TPTTNIGILLQP
+2232 TPTSDIGILLQP
-2244 YGNEQTVYPY
+2244 CGGNGGQNTVYLC

-2262 SNLTV
+2262 RNLTV
-2267 RGQEKAGGFCGYI
+2267 MGQEKAGGFCGYI
-2280 DGKVSNQ
+2280 DGKVDLCNQ
-2287 NNLNVT
+2287 LNVT
-2293 RQKFIVGKDSTIS
+2293 VPNVIIGQDSSISTIQNNS
-2306 ATLKDSCAGG
+2306 SAGG
-2316 LFGYARRGVG
+2316 LFGFVRRKVA
-2326 INTVIGTTYTAIWEN
+2326 INDKIGTYTAIWKN
-2341 VNVEAGQYSGGVIG
+2341 VNVEAGQYSGGLIGEISADSNGRESNINNVQILESAQSKSSSQAGGGVIG
-2355 QVAADMSGRSIVY
+2355 IAYGGK
-2368 KIRNVRVS
+2368 KI
-2376 GKTGTKSLIKGTS
+2376 TIKDCSVNTS
-2389 NGEAYTGGLIGNISF
+2389 N
-2404 VSGVTFNI
+2404 
-2412 GNCEVLNT
+2412 
-2420 QINEDKV
+2420 INA
-2427 SGEKLGTGGLVGGAV
+2427 S
-2442 GNGNLNIQDCKVQN
+2442 
-2456 TQINEEDKVSGEIL
+2456 S
-2470 RTGGLVGRAEGNGKL
+2470 
-2485 NIQKCS
+2485 
-2491 VKESDMYGSRA
+2491 A
-2502 GGVAGE
+2502 GGIVGYLQTPA
-2508 LCIPTTITECTV
+2508 IITGCTV
-2520 SGSGNDK
+2520 SGSNSNNSKIEGN
-2527 NIIKGRKSAAGIVGE
+2527 NCASGIVGCLE
-2542 IAFGGKIGIHK
+2542 VNGQVAIRNNKVEKLSLISNATGWGSGGFIGD
-2553 STVSN
+2553 VSGN
-2558 TSIIAIDDWGAGGLV
+2558 TSSSKIKIFI
-2573 GDIDWNVVPHLYFY
+2573 F
-2587 DSQVNGCTITGQRA
+2587 DSEVTDCSITGNRA
-2601 GGFAGNIRGYLNGS
+2601 GGFAGTLRGCVKGS
-2615 NLLLKDTTI
+2615 NLLLNNTQIT
-2624 KASTANNAG
+2624 ASSDKSGG
-2633 LLIGLTGNRNLQPMT
+2633 LLIGLTGDANLQPMT

-2704 LDANPVFPYV
+2704 LDAEQVFPYV
-2714 VTSPTSQLSVSD
+2714 VTSPTSQLSVYDAANANVS
-2726 DGNTGKALYGD
+2726 KALYGD
-2737 SAAWTKDTD
+2737 SAAWTKDKDVD
-2746 GKFTLNAQTIYRDA
+2746 GKFTLNAQTIYQDA

-2791 NEENQTNK
+2791 KKENQTK
-2799 VSKDFPVL
+2799 TVSNDFPVL

-2815 TITDYLDIVTN
+2815 TITDYLDIITN

-2837 HVDTSVQTYTDTDG
+2837 DSDIHVDASVKTYTDTDG

-2856 TNANPALEVKKNA
+2856 TNTNPALEVKKNA

-2900 ESNAEHKYNVQVPI
+2900 ENGTEHKYNVQVPI

-2962 TYNSDDKGLYS
+2962 TYNSDDKGQYS

-3107 ETNEPGTRYAVTVD
+3107 ETNEPGTHYAVTVD
-3121 ESKLKDGVGLI
+3121 ESKLKNGVGSI

-3169 PFHLNYCT
+3169 PFHLNYRT
-3177 RKGKAQDTHSNTAS
+3177 RKGKVQDTHSNTAS
-3191 TYQISHGYEQELRES
+3191 TYQISHGYEQELKES

-3218 TDSSMTVDVID
+3218 ADSSMTVDVIN

-3234 SGQAFNKQDELYQ
+3234 SGQAFNNKDELYQ

-3254 KTLTQENSPST
+3254 KTLKQENSPST

-3286 GTKKKYYTYAGGN
+3286 GTTKNYYTYADGK
-3299 WTEEESK
+3299 WTEAGNT
-3306 ETKALEYEW
+3306 ETKALKYEW
-3315 TAVNG
+3315 TAING

-3490 NTIQDTESYAA
+3490 NTTQNTESYAA

-3572 DQLKHLYSNYKVV
+3572 DHLYSNYKVV
-3585 LSVKIIDQNGNVVE
+3585 LSVKIIGQNGNVVE

>member
-1 MLKYRRIIA
+1 MKYRRIIA

-29 NANNLNTS
+29 NANNVNTS

-48 VSHADAESV
+48 VSNADAESV
-57 NSSEK
+57 SPSEK
-62 TDAENKADEKNTTP
+62 TDEENKADEKNTTP
-76 DANEKDEDTASSNS
+76 DANEKDTASSNS
-90 DSGLTNETQEEESTK
+90 DSDLTNETQEEESTK

-121 TETETEAEAQ
+121 TEAETEAEAQ
-131 EISDTISLSDLKFFA
+131 EISDTISLGNLKFV
-146 NNTAT
+146 NDNIAT
-151 IKSPQE
+151 ITSPQQ
-157 LILLSHCAQSEIQNI
+157 LILLSHCAQNEIQNI
-172 TININATGEFD
+172 TININTTGEFK
-183 LSTKIANGTD
+183 LSTKIETGTD
-193 LSEYLNKKAS
+193 LSEYLNTAAI

-212 LGSAD
+212 LGSTD
-217 VPFTGTITGQKP
+217 SPFSGTITGQKP
-229 AIKTNTT
+229 AIRTNTT
-236 LFRGISSQATIDN
+236 LFRGISSNATIEN
-249 NLSVEWQGDGT
+249 GLSVEWQGDGT
-260 KPMFAEMYVLENDG
+260 KPMFAEMYVLESDG

-295 VRQASEETKACLT
+295 VKEAPDVTDACLT
-308 IGNVVTYKDNK
+308 IGNVVTYNKDK
-319 AQAGNSTNSGNIGLI
+319 VQAVSPTSNDNIGLI

-347 YVFPTDTEINTN
+347 YAFPTSTEINTN
-359 SGAAGGLIGNM
+359 SGAAGGLIGKM
-370 AGGIL
+370 EGGIL
-375 DLANIGGTNI
+375 DLTSIGGANI
-385 SNLTVNS
+385 SNLTVNT

-404 SETAEIQVN
+404 SETAQIQVN
-413 QDITITN
+413 QNITITS

-433 KVVNSTLSGD
+433 KVVNSTLSGNNT
-443 EKITIN
+443 ITVEAPTV
-449 SPTLSSEE
+449 SPGGDKTD
-457 NKNSAVGG
+457 SAVGG
-465 WIGDYIVQGNNH
+465 LIGDYTVKASDHTVKQ
-477 EGKTLP
+477 LP
-483 TQIDVV
+483 TQIAIAGT
-489 EPKVTMNGGNA
+489 PKVTTITKTNGAAIGVNDGNI
-500 GGYFGLLELQG
+500 GGYFGVLELQG
-511 DINYQISGTE
+511 DIQYEISGSDGAKRE
-521 QKKKNITSV
+521 GKAE
-530 YTTGNGAGYATI
+530 YTAGDGGTYGTVI
-542 AGKVISDN
+542 GKVISDN
-550 KKTSLIINH
+550 KMSSLIINH

-569 SYYQGGFVGEIGEN
+569 SYYQGGLVGEIGKN
-583 VYLQVSDAEIT
+583 VYLQVRNAEIT
-594 VSNITTTQESCGFGG
+594 VSNTTAKEDACGFGG

-618 ILSIADSVKVTNSGT
+618 ILSTADSVKVTISGT
-633 ISGGGGLVGAASSG
+633 ISGGGGLVGVASSG
-647 SILEISGTTDLSGVN
+647 SILEISGTTDLSNVT
-662 YTVSQYVGQL
+662 YKESEYVGQL

-683 HGNGNGDENGNG
+683 HGDGNDNG

-700 SNKDYEI
+700 SNSVSKI

-717 RLKAKTTT
+717 RLKADTTT
-725 SDAQGGLDNELLS
+725 SDAQGGLDSELLKIDPVS
-738 INNVEHVI
+738 HEIGYGARVNLTGND
-746 QYKNQNFSLSNT
+746 
-758 EITISSKEDLALLSI
+758 ITISSKEDLALLSI

-782 ADSNLTAN
+782 ADSNLKAD
-790 NWTTLQSKNVNFTA
+790 NWTTLQNKNINFTA
-804 DVNLQN
+804 DVNLKN

-823 AYTGNINGNTY
+823 AYTGNINGNPN

-845 YKGEN
+845 YKGGN
-850 IATDGTEGCGKIYS
+850 KAIDGAEGCGKIYS

-869 TDIGLFSRMSG
+869 TDIGLFSRMGG
-880 NVRNLT
+880 NVSNLT
-886 IAGSIHAGVS
+886 ITGSIHAGVS
-896 NGNMWIGSIAAR
+896 NGNMWLGSIAAR

-913 AVISKVK
+913 TVISNVK
-920 VTTKIAFDTNNDSK
+920 VTTTIKFDTNKDSQI
-934 KSYIGGVFGSA
+934 SCIGGLFGST
-945 AKVKLS
+945 AKVKLNANTLN
-951 ENTGIQSNITLSNAG
+951 ENTCIQSNITLSNAD
-966 NGKQTYAGSVA
+966 NGKQTYVGSVA

-982 GTLECNGVTIGGKIV
+982 GTLECNGVTIGGTIV
-997 TDAST
+997 TDASM

-1034 GFSITASS
+1034 GFSITASNA
-1042 VQEACGGLLGC
+1042 QTACGGLLGGVC
-1053 VWARSTVT
+1053 ARSAVT
-1061 FASDNTATTSL
+1061 FASDNTATTTSCL
-1072 TVKNNTKIEAPN
+1072 TVNNATINAPN

-1105 DIQDLEIN
+1105 DIQNLKIN

-1125 EKGTIKF
+1125 EKRTIKF
-1132 NKDEKNDKEDGAL
+1132 NKEEKNDKEDGAL

-1152 WADSYKLAEDL
+1152 WNDSYKLAEGL
-1163 KLTCGKDS
+1163 ELTCGSKA
-1171 VFDEFVSYT
+1171 VFDEFVAYT
-1180 AVSKDKIANN
+1180 AASKDKIANN
-1190 GENGIVSIATKD
+1190 DENGIVSIATKD
-1202 RSGVKEDNN
+1202 RNGVKEEN
-1211 TCTTYQNRTNLGKS
+1211 TTCKTYQNRTNLGES
-1225 HEVNANSRY
+1225 HKINANSRY
-1234 YYDLDNYIE
+1234 YYDLDEYTKN
-1243 TASTNTN
+1243 NTSE
-1250 GKIDTPEELV
+1250 IDTPEELV

-1279 NNQEITD
+1279 NNQE
-1286 IKSNLSNPTISG
+1286 SSNPTISG
-1298 TLNMDKY
+1298 MLDMDKY

-1311 LNTGVGI
+1311 LNTGVQI
-1318 TGATIT
+1318 SDATIT
-1324 FYNEEIEKVEKN
+1324 FYNEQIEQAETN
-1336 NKSTQAKTQ
+1336 NKSTQATTQ

-1358 YSANETATS
+1358 HSVNVTATS
-1367 ITLSNVTF
+1367 ITLSDVTF
-1375 AGSIGKVKSDVSGV
+1375 AGSIGKVNSNASGV
-1389 LFSGMVQGLESGGR
+1389 LFSGMVQGSESSGR
-1403 QYTANMNL
+1403 QYTAKMNL
-1411 SNIVLSDLKITDY
+1411 SNIVLSGLKITDY
-1424 KDSSYAPLLIN
+1424 TDSSYAPLLIN

-1444 IKNLSTSDYTEGTAV
+1444 IKNLSTRGYTEGTAV
-1459 ASSLIGNAGSENGHQ
+1459 ASSLIGNAGSEDGHQ
-1474 INMGFSEIKLPD
+1474 INMGFSDIVLPD
-1486 TTVNNK
+1486 KPADATK
-1492 GIFTHATLLES
+1492 REGIFTHATLLES

-1516 NFYKSGDWKDA
+1516 NFYKRGDWEGA
-1527 TYEHHVTYG
+1527 TYKHQVTYG
-1536 KEISNS
+1536 KEISDS
-1542 TEYTGLQKWYY
+1542 REYKDLQKWYY
-1553 DIATYNKDEGLV
+1553 DIATYNKKEGLV
-1565 KTEDN
+1565 KTESN
-1570 QTDFSKWLPY
+1570 QTEPVFSEWLPY
-1580 VCVPYNDND
+1580 VYVSYDENN

-1599 VFDITEGCGTYAD
+1599 VFDITEGCGTYGD

-1655 DITFHY
+1655 DITFRY
-1661 NGEQWVQVS
+1661 NGVQWIQVI

-1685 TRSNSFMQRYI
+1685 TRSNDFMQRYI

-1701 DLQGGTNG
+1701 DLQGTNRQ
-1709 EITLKDFKG
+1709 ITLNDFKG

-1733 NPNGVKLILT
+1733 KGVELILT

-1765 RYEGEKKTLVYQ
+1765 RYEGEQKTLVYQ
-1777 KSSSVFYPTS
+1777 TSSSVFYQTS

-1802 IDDVNVTLDT
+1802 IDGVNVTLANN
-1812 GWLTLSGANKHLLQV
+1812 WLTLSGANKHLLQV

-1860 AKTANSSLYVNPY
+1860 AETANNSLYVNPY
-1873 VGRVLDGYAFSD
+1873 VGRVLDGYAFAD
-1885 TARVNL
+1885 TAGESLN
-1891 DNTDKNYQIQNLNSS
+1891 NTDKNYQIQNLNSS

-1917 GKSIGIKDAEGLLIL
+1917 GKSIGIKNAEGLLIL

-1950 NITEVALQ
+1950 NITEGALQ

-1971 RNAAYDSIGTNVEP
+1971 RNAAYDSIGANTKPN
-1985 EDFVTAVK
+1985 DFDTAVK
-1993 DDQIAPI
+1993 DDQTAP
-2000 VNESVINTPVL
+2000 SDSNTPVL

-2036 LTFPNDGRLDMSVY
+2036 LTFPNNGTLDMSVY
-2050 RSSYQ
+2050 KSSYQ
-2055 GVSAR
+2055 GISAR

-2069 NEKTGK
+2069 NKDTGK
-2075 TETKAAGIVPLIQ
+2075 TETNAAGIVPLIQ
-2088 GVSGNGTE
+2088 GVSGNGTK

-2119 FNLFAPVNGT
+2119 FNLFAPVKGT
-2129 CNVANLTFTGKTG
+2129 CNVTNLTFTGKTG
-2142 EASETGVQLQYYTS
+2142 TDPKTGVQLHYYTS
-2156 DGVVTAQASNL
+2156 AGVETARA
-2167 EEKLV
+2167 V
-2172 KGQKL
+2172 DTW
-2177 GSYVGV
+2177 GSRGYVGV
-2183 GSFVGSTAGT
+2183 GSFVGSSAGT
-2193 LTSAWYPVNVN
+2193 LTSSWYSVNVN
-2204 FDSVKFE
+2204 FGSVKFE

-2222 GLIGNIARIY
+2222 GLIGNIARIN
-2232 TPTTNIGILLQP
+2232 TPTTDIGILLQP
-2244 YGNEQTVYPY
+2244 YKGEQTVYPY

-2262 SNLTV
+2262 RDLTV
-2267 RGQEKAGGFCGYI
+2267 KGQENAGGFCGCI
-2280 DGKVSNQ
+2280 DGKVANQ

-2293 RQKFIVGKDSTIS
+2293 TQNFIVGQDSTIS
-2306 ATLKDSCAGG
+2306 AIQGNSSAGG
-2316 LFGYARRGVG
+2316 LFGYARRGVA
-2326 INTVIGTTYTAIWEN
+2326 INTVSGTTYTAIWEN
-2341 VNVEAGQYSGGVIG
+2341 VNVEAGKYSGGIIG
-2355 QVAADMSGRSIVY
+2355 QVYTDNSNPRYEIQ
-2368 KIRNVRVS
+2368 KVRVY
-2376 GKTGTKSLIKGTS
+2376 GKTGIKSLIKVTS
-2389 NGEAYTGGLIGNISF
+2389 NGEGYTGGLIGEISF
-2404 VSGVTFNI
+2404 ASGVTFNI
-2412 GNCEVLNT
+2412 SKCE
-2420 QINEDKV
+2420 
-2427 SGEKLGTGGLVGGAV
+2427 
-2442 GNGNLNIQDCKVQN
+2442 VQN
-2456 TQINEEDKVSGEIL
+2456 TQINEVSKVSGEIF
-2470 RTGGLVGRAEGNGKL
+2470 RTGGLVGRAAGDGNLK
-2485 NIQKCS
+2485 IQECS
-2491 VKESDMYGSRA
+2491 VEESDMYGSLA
-2502 GGVAGE
+2502 GGIAGA
-2508 LCIPTTITECTV
+2508 LHTPTTITECTV
-2520 SGSGNDK
+2520 SGLSDDK
-2527 NIIKGRKSAAGIVGE
+2527 NIIKGQKSAAGIVGE
-2542 IAFGGKIGIHK
+2542 IVCGGKIGIHK

-2558 TSIIAIDDWGAGGLV
+2558 TSITAIDDWGAGGLV
-2573 GDIDWNVVPHLYFY
+2573 GDIDWNVVPNLYFY
-2587 DSQVNGCTITGQRA
+2587 DSQVNGCTITGKRA

-2624 KASTANNAG
+2624 EASTANNGG
-2633 LLIGLTGNRNLQPMT
+2633 LLIGLTGNRNLKPMT
-2648 IAGISIQKTTAK
+2648 IAGVSIQNTTAR
-2660 ENNRNISKLYG
+2660 ENYRNISKLYG
-2671 TLTETDNTNVK
+2671 TLNETQNTDVK
-2682 NKSYFSFADYNGTA
+2682 NHSYFSFADYNGTA
-2696 SNNTTQSL
+2696 SNSTTQSL

-2714 VTSPTSQLSVSD
+2714 VTSPTSQLSVYDAANANVS
-2726 DGNTGKALYGD
+2726 KALYGD
-2737 SAAWTKDTD
+2737 SAAWTKDKDVD

-2760 KKTQSSTAEGK
+2760 KNTQSSTAKGK
-2771 YTYQETGVEQFQFTK
+2771 YTYQEMGVEQFQFTK

-2791 NEENQTNK
+2791 KKENQTK
-2799 VSKDFPVL
+2799 TVSNDFPVL

-2837 HVDTSVQTYTDTDG
+2837 DSDIHVDASVKTYTDTDG

-2876 AATTEFDNTKSRF
+2876 AATTQYDNTQSRF

-2900 ESNAEHKYNVQVPI
+2900 ENDTVHNYNVQVPI

-2939 DLIED
+2939 DLIKD

-2986 VAKALDKSI
+2986 VSQALDKSI
-2995 DFQGSSL
+2995 DFQVSKGSS

-3014 QDNSKVYYYTTNSN
+3014 QDNSKVYYYTTDSN
-3028 TGNTIPLKDF
+3028 TGNTIPLTAF
-3038 KDSSG
+3038 KDSSE
-3043 NAFQAVSIGELMGVT
+3043 NTFQAVSIGELMGVT

-3064 NGSFIKV
+3064 GSFIKV

-3077 DGVTKDDGKTYTAP
+3077 DGVTKEDGKTYTAP

-3107 ETNEPGTRYAVTVD
+3107 ETGESGTHYAVTVD
-3121 ESKLKDGVGLI
+3121 ESKLKDGVGPI
-3132 STSTVHENYYLV
+3132 STVHENYYLV
-3144 ITVADITSGTN
+3144 ITVADITSGTD
-3155 LNGSVQTKITSNDI
+3155 LNGSVQTKITSNGI
-3169 PFHLNYCT
+3169 PFHLNYRT
-3177 RKGKAQDTHSNTAS
+3177 RKGKVEDTHSNTAS
-3191 TYQISHGYEQELRES
+3191 TYQISHGYKQELTES

-3218 TDSSMTVDVID
+3218 TDSSMTVDVVD

-3234 SGQAFNKQDELYQ
+3234 SGQAFNEQDELYQ

-3254 KTLTQENSPST
+3254 KTLKQENSQST

-3286 GTKKKYYTYAGGN
+3286 GTEKKYYTYADRK
-3299 WTEEESK
+3299 WTDAGSK

-3315 TAVNG
+3315 TAING

-3335 VNLQQ
+3335 VSLQQ
-3340 IRDIVLGKKQNEFY
+3340 IRKIVLDKNQNKFY

-3365 NGLDVIPESQLEG
+3365 NGLDVIPESQLDHAEP
-3378 AILTNY
+3378 TNY

-3401 YSTARALQQDTRIRY
+3401 YSTARELLKNTKISY
-3416 YRDEAAGV
+3416 YRDKAAGV

-3465 STIKDLSSILASS
+3465 SAIKDLSSILASS
-3478 NGIQFSIQLLNK
+3478 NGIQFSIQLQNK
-3490 NTIQDTESYAA
+3490 NTTQDTENYTN
-3501 DALELKDYMKVSVKS
+3501 ALELKDYIKVSVKS
-3516 KNAGEVQLTDDNK
+3516 ENAGTVQPTDDK
-3529 AYTWTVPK
+3529 TYTWTVPK
-3537 SSYWDD
+3537 SSYWDAN
-3543 DKKIMKASSIFDGD
+3543 KKIMKASSIFDGD

-3572 DQLKHLYSNYKVV
+3572 EHLYSNYRVV
-3585 LSVKIIDQNGNVVE
+3585 LSVGIIDQNGNVVE

-3619 DKQNK
+3619 DKQSK

>member
-110 EIAAE
+110 ETAAE
-115 DASQQA
+115 DASLQA
-121 TETETEAEAQ
+121 SETETEAEAQ

-146 NNTAT
+146 DNTAT
-151 IKSPQE
+151 ITSPQQ
-157 LILLSHCAQSEIQNI
+157 LILLSHCAQNEIQNI
-172 TININATGEFD
+172 TININATGNLD
-183 LSTKIANGTD
+183 LSTKIETGTN
-193 LSEYLNKKAS
+193 LSEYLNKAAN

-217 VPFTGTITGQKP
+217 SPFRGTITGQTP
-229 AIKTNTT
+229 AIITNTT

-260 KPMFAEMYVLENDG
+260 KPMFAEMYVLE
-274 TKSDGTIPITFTSGN
+274 SDRTIPITFTSGN

-295 VRQASEETKACLT
+295 VRKAPNATNACLT
-308 IGNVVTYKDNK
+308 IGNVVTYQ
-319 AQAGNSTNSGNIGLI
+319 AEVQAGSSTSNDNIGLI

-347 YVFPTDTEINTN
+347 YVFPTKTTINTN

-404 SETAEIQVN
+404 SETAQIQVN
-413 QDITITN
+413 QNITITN
-420 PTIKGKYAGGFAG
+420 TTIKGKYAGGFAG
-433 KVVNSTLSGD
+433 KVVNSTLSGN

-457 NKNSAVGG
+457 NKDSAVGG

-530 YTTGNGAGYATI
+530 YTTGNGAGYGTI

-633 ISGGGGLVGAASSG
+633 ISGGGGLVGVASSG
-647 SILEISGTTDLSGVN
+647 SILEISGTTDLSGVKYN
-662 YTVSQYVGQL
+662 VSQSVGQL

-683 HGNGNGDENGNG
+683 HGDGNGNG

-700 SNKDYEI
+700 SNSVSKI

-717 RLKAKTTT
+717 RLKADTTT
-725 SDAQGGLDNELLS
+725 SDAQGGLDSELLS
-738 INNVEHVI
+738 INGEHVI
-746 QYKNQNFSLSNT
+746 QYKNPNFSLSNT
-758 EITISSKEDLALLSI
+758 EITINSKEDLALLSI

-782 ADSNLTAN
+782 ADSNLKAD
-790 NWTTLQSKNVNFTA
+790 NWTTLQSKNINFTA
-804 DVNLQN
+804 DVNLKN

-823 AYTGNINGNTY
+823 AYTGNINGNTH

-845 YKGEN
+845 YKGGS
-850 IATDGTEGCGKIYS
+850 IATNETEGCGKIYS

-869 TDIGLFSRMSG
+869 TDIGLFSRMGG
-880 NVRNLT
+880 NISNLT
-886 IAGSIHAGVS
+886 ITGSIHAGVS

-913 AVISKVK
+913 TVISNVK
-920 VTTKIAFDTNNDSK
+920 VTTTIKFDTNKDSQI
-934 KSYIGGVFGSA
+934 SYIGGLFGSA

-982 GTLECNGVTIGGKIV
+982 GTLECNGVTIGGTIV
-997 TDAST
+997 TDALM

-1034 GFSITASS
+1034 GFSITASNA
-1042 VQEACGGLLGC
+1042 QTACGGLLGG
-1053 VWARSTVT
+1053 VWARSAVT
-1061 FASDNTATTSL
+1061 FASDNTATTTSCL
-1072 TVKNNTKIEAPN
+1072 TVNNATINAPN

-1105 DIQDLEIN
+1105 DIQALNIN

-1125 EKGTIKF
+1125 EKSTVKF
-1132 NKDEKNDKEDGAL
+1132 NKEEKNDKADGAL

-1152 WADSYKLAEDL
+1152 WNDSYKLDAKL
-1163 KLTCGKDS
+1163 NLTCGDNS
-1171 VFDEFVSYT
+1171 AFDEFVAYT

-1190 GENGIVSIATKD
+1190 DENGIVSIATKD
-1202 RSGVKEDNN
+1202 RSGVKEENN
-1211 TCTTYQNRTNLGKS
+1211 TCKTYQNRTDLGKK
-1225 HEVNANSRY
+1225 HKVNANSRY
-1234 YYDLDNYIE
+1234 YYDLDKYIE
-1243 TASTNTN
+1243 TASTNTTR
-1250 GKIDTPEELV
+1250 KIDTPEELV

-1286 IKSNLSNPTISG
+1286 INNISNPIISG
-1298 TLNMDKY
+1298 KLDMEKY

-1311 LNTGVGI
+1311 LNTGVEI

-1324 FYNEEIEKVEKN
+1324 FYNEQIEQAEKD
-1336 NKSTQAKTQ
+1336 NKSTQATKQ

-1358 YSANETATS
+1358 HSVNETTTS

-1375 AGSIGKVKSDVSGV
+1375 KGSIGKINSNASGV
-1389 LFSGMVQGLESGGR
+1389 LFSGMVQGSESNGR
-1403 QYTANMNL
+1403 QNTAKMNL
-1411 SNIVLSDLKITDY
+1411 SNIVLSGLKITDY
-1424 KDSSYAPLLIN
+1424 TDSSYAPLLIN

-1444 IKNLSTSDYTEGTAV
+1444 IKNLSTSGYTEGTAV

-1474 INMGFSEIKLPD
+1474 INMGFLEIKLPD

-1516 NFYKSGDWKDA
+1516 NFYKSGDWEGT
-1527 TYEHHVTYG
+1527 TYNHQVTYG
-1536 KEISNS
+1536 KEISHS
-1542 TEYTGLQKWYY
+1542 TEYKDLQKWYY
-1553 DIATYNKDEGLV
+1553 DIATYNKNEGLV

-1570 QTDFSKWLPY
+1570 QTDPDFSTWLPY
-1580 VCVPYNDND
+1580 VSVSYDKNN

-1648 YCTNHST
+1648 YCTNTNHST
-1655 DITFHY
+1655 LRYD
-1661 NGEQWVQVS
+1661 GEQWVD
-1670 KEAGTENWV
+1670 E
-1679 DVQNGQ
+1679 QNGQ

-1701 DLQGGTNG
+1701 DLQGTNG
-1709 EITLKDFKG
+1709 QITLNDFKG

-1733 NPNGVKLILT
+1733 NENGVELSLT

-1765 RYEGEKKTLVYQ
+1765 RYKGEKKTLVYQ

-1906 ETNDTKHITAS
+1906 ETNDPKHITAS

-1950 NITEVALQ
+1950 NITEGALQ

-1971 RNAAYDSIGTNVEP
+1971 RNAAYDSIGANTKP
-1985 EDFVTAVK
+1985 EDFDTAVK
-1993 DDQIAPI
+1993 DDQTAP
-2000 VNESVINTPVL
+2000 SDSNTPVL

-2021 NMAVLNANATTSGAT
+2021 NMAVLNVNATTSGAT
-2036 LTFPNDGRLDMSVY
+2036 LTFPNNGTLDMSVY
-2050 RSSYQ
+2050 KSSYQ
-2055 GVSAR
+2055 GISAR
-2060 YVSNAVTSK
+2060 YVSNAVTS
-2069 NEKTGK
+2069 N

-2088 GVSGNGTE
+2088 GVSGNGTK

-2119 FNLFAPVNGT
+2119 FNLFAPVKGT
-2129 CNVANLTFTGKTG
+2129 CNVANLTFTGKTRTD
-2142 EASETGVQLQYYTS
+2142 SKTGVQLHYYTS
-2156 DGVVTAQASNL
+2156 GGEETARA
-2167 EEKLV
+2167 V
-2172 KGQKL
+2172 DTW
-2177 GSYVGV
+2177 GSRGYVGV
-2183 GSFVGSTAGT
+2183 GSFVGSSAGT
-2193 LTSAWYPVNVN
+2193 LTSSWYPVNVN
-2204 FDSVKFE
+2204 FGSVKFE

-2222 GLIGNIARIY
+2222 GLIGNIARIN
-2232 TPTTNIGILLQP
+2232 TPTTDIGILLQP
-2244 YGNEQTVYPY
+2244 YKGEQTVYPY

-2262 SNLTV
+2262 RNLTV
-2267 RGQEKAGGFCGYI
+2267 KGQENAGGFCGCI
-2280 DGKVSNQ
+2280 DGKVQNQ

-2293 RQKFIVGKDSTIS
+2293 TQNFIVGQDSTIS
-2306 ATLKDSCAGG
+2306 AIQGNSSAGG
-2316 LFGYARRGVG
+2316 LFGYARRGVA
-2326 INTVIGTTYTAIWEN
+2326 INTVSGTTYTAIWEN
-2341 VNVEAGQYSGGVIG
+2341 VNVEAGQYSGGIIG
-2355 QVAADMSGRSIVY
+2355 QVAADSSHSSIVY

-2389 NGEAYTGGLIGNISF
+2389 NGEAYTGGLIGNISS
-2404 VSGVTFNI
+2404 SGVTFDI
-2412 GNCEVLNT
+2412 SDCEVQNA
-2420 QINEDKV
+2420 QINEEGKV
-2427 SGEKLGTGGLVGGAV
+2427 SGEKF
-2442 GNGNLNIQDCKVQN
+2442 
-2456 TQINEEDKVSGEIL
+2456 
-2470 RTGGLVGRAEGNGKL
+2470 RTGGLVGSATGSGKL
-2485 NIQKCS
+2485 NVQNCS
-2491 VKESDMYGSRA
+2491 VEESGMYGSLA
-2502 GGVAGE
+2502 GGIAGA
-2508 LCIPTTITECTV
+2508 LHTPTTITECTV
-2520 SGSGNDK
+2520 SGLSDDK
-2527 NIIKGRKSAAGIVGE
+2527 NIIKGQKSAAGIVGE
-2542 IAFGGKIGIHK
+2542 IVCGGKIGIHK

-2558 TSIIAIDDWGAGGLV
+2558 TSITAIDDWGAGGLV
-2573 GDIDWNVVPHLYFY
+2573 GDIDWNVAPNLYFY
-2587 DSQVNGCTITGQRA
+2587 DSQVNGCTITGKRA

-2624 KASTANNAG
+2624 KASTENNGG
-2633 LLIGLTGNRNLQPMT
+2633 LLIGLTGNQNLKPMT
-2648 IAGISIQKTTAK
+2648 IAGISIQNTTAK

-2671 TLTETDNTNVK
+2671 TLNEPQNTDVK
-2682 NKSYFSFADYNGTA
+2682 NHSYFSFADYNGTA
-2696 SNNTTQSL
+2696 LNNTTQSL
-2704 LDANPVFPYV
+2704 LDANQVFPYV
-2714 VTSPTSQLSVSD
+2714 VTSPTSRLSVYDAANAS
-2726 DGNTGKALYGD
+2726 KALYGD
-2737 SAAWTKDTD
+2737 STAWKTEAD
-2746 GKFTLNAQTIYRDA
+2746 GKFTLNAQTIYQDA

-2791 NEENQTNK
+2791 NKENQTKK
-2799 VSKDFPVL
+2799 VSNDFPVL

-2837 HVDTSVQTYTDTDG
+2837 HVDASVQTYTDTGG

-2856 TNANPALEVKKNA
+2856 TNANPALEVKKA

-2900 ESNAEHKYNVQVPI
+2900 ESGTEHKYNVQIPI

-2939 DLIED
+2939 DLIKD

-2986 VAKALDKSI
+2986 VAEALNKSI
-2995 DFQGSSL
+2995 VFQDSKNFSL
-3002 LPAGTQLSLIDC
+3002 PEGTQLSLIDC
-3014 QDNSKVYYYTTNSN
+3014 QDNSKVYYYTTDSN
-3028 TGNTIPLKDF
+3028 TGNTIPLTDF
-3038 KDSSG
+3038 KDSSEKT
-3043 NAFQAVSIGELMGVT
+3043 FQAVSIGELMGVT

-3064 NGSFIKV
+3064 GSFIKV
-3071 DAEGVP
+3071 NAEGVP
-3077 DGVTKDDGKTYTAP
+3077 DGVPKVDGKTYTAP

-3107 ETNEPGTRYAVTVD
+3107 ETGESGTHYAVTVD
-3121 ESKLKDGVGLI
+3121 ESKLNDGVELV
-3132 STSTVHENYYLV
+3132 STVHENYYLV
-3144 ITVADITSGTN
+3144 ITVASGTN

-3169 PFHLNYCT
+3169 PFHLNYRT
-3177 RKGKAQDTHSNTAS
+3177 RKGKVTDTHTNTAS
-3191 TYQISHGYEQELRES
+3191 TYQISQGYKQKLTES
-3206 EAVTGAIKKVTA
+3206 EDVTGVIKKVTA

-3234 SGQAFNKQDELYQ
+3234 SGQAFNDQDELYQ

-3254 KTLTQENSPST
+3254 KTLENPPST

-3279 FYVYVMD
+3279 FYVYVME
-3286 GTKKKYYTYAGGN
+3286 GTSKNYYTYANGK
-3299 WTEEESK
+3299 WTKAGST

-3328 NGTIDSS
+3328 NGKIDSS

-3340 IRDIVLGKKQNEFY
+3340 IRKIVLDKKQNEFY

-3365 NGLDVIPESQLEG
+3365 NGLDVIPESQLKGDE
-3378 AILTNY
+3378 LTNY

-3394 TTRKSLS
+3394 TTKKSLS
-3401 YSTARALQQDTRIRY
+3401 YSTARALLQNTKISY

-3478 NGIQFSIQLLNK
+3478 NGIQFSIQLQNK
-3490 NTIQDTESYAA
+3490 NTTHDTENYAA

-3572 DQLKHLYSNYKVV
+3572 DHLYSNYKVV
-3585 LSVKIIDQNGNVVE
+3585 LSVKIIGQNGNVVE

>member
-29 NANNLNTS
+29 NANNVNTS

-57 NSSEK
+57 SSSEK
-62 TDAENKADEKNTTP
+62 TDAENKADEKNTTL
-76 DANEKDEDTASSNS
+76 DANEKDENTASSNS
-90 DSGLTNETQEEESTK
+90 DSGLTNETQEEETTK

-131 EISDTISLSDLKFFA
+131 EISDTISLNNLKFYA
-146 NNTAT
+146 DTTKTAEIT
-151 IKSPQE
+151 SPQQ
-157 LILLSHCAQSEIQNI
+157 LILLSHCAQNEMKNI
-172 TININATGEFD
+172 TIHINTTGIFD
-183 LSTKIANGTD
+183 LSTKIAKGTS
-193 LSEYLNKKAS
+193 LSEYLKNGAS

-217 VPFTGTITGQKP
+217 SPFRGTITGQKP

-236 LFRGISSQATIDN
+236 LFRGISSNAAIDN
-249 NLSVEWQGDGT
+249 DFSVEWNGNAT
-260 KPMFAEMYVLENDG
+260 KPMFAEMYVLESDG
-274 TKSDGTIPITFTSGN
+274 TKSDGTIPITFTSGK

-295 VRQASEETKACLT
+295 VKKAPDVTNACLT
-308 IGNVVTYKDNK
+308 IGNVVTYQDKV
-319 AQAGNSTNSGNIGLI
+319 QVSSSTSSDNIGLI

-341 TIKLDG
+341 TIKLEG
-347 YVFPTDTEINTN
+347 YTFPTNTEINTN
-359 SGAAGGLIGNM
+359 SGAAGGLIGKM
-370 AGGIL
+370 EGGIL
-375 DLANIGGTNI
+375 DLTNIGGANTL
-385 SNLTVNS
+385 NLTVNS

-413 QDITITN
+413 QNITITN
-420 PTIKGKYAGGFAG
+420 LTIKGKYAGGFAG
-433 KVVNSTLSGD
+433 KVNNSTVSGD
-443 EKITIN
+443 KKITIN
-449 SPTLSSEE
+449 SPALSSGE
-457 NKNSAVGG
+457 NKDSAVGG
-465 WIGDYIVQGNNH
+465 WVGYYIVRGESHAN
-477 EGKTLP
+477 KTLP
-483 TQIDVV
+483 AQIDVA
-489 EPKVTMNGGNA
+489 EPKVTMNGGVATNGGNA

-521 QKKKNITSV
+521 QEKKNITSE
-530 YTTGNGAGYATI
+530 YTDGNGGIYGTVI
-542 AGKVISDN
+542 GKVISDSDN
-550 KKTSLIINH
+550 KKSSLIINH
-559 VKSNSTTNGN
+559 VNSNSTTIGN
-569 SYYQGGFVGEIGEN
+569 SYYQGGLVGEIGKN
-583 VYLQVSDAEIT
+583 VYLQVRNAEIT
-594 VSNITTTQESCGFGG
+594 VSNTTAKNEACGFGG

-633 ISGGGGLVGAASSG
+633 ISGGGGLVGNASSG

-662 YTVSQYVGQL
+662 YNVSQFVGQL

-683 HGNGNGDENGNG
+683 HGDGNGNG
-695 WKYIR
+695 WTYTR
-700 SNKDYEI
+700 SNSVSKI

-717 RLKAKTTT
+717 RLKANTTT
-725 SDAQGGLDNELLS
+725 SDAQGGLDRELLS
-738 INNVEHVI
+738 INGEHVI

-782 ADSNLTAN
+782 ADPNLTTN
-790 NWTTLQSKNVNFTA
+790 NWTTLQSKKINFTA
-804 DVNLQN
+804 DVNLKN
-810 TGIIGISRDIDDS
+810 TGIIGISRDISDN
-823 AYTGNINGNTY
+823 AYTGNINGNNH

-845 YKGEN
+845 YKGKN

-864 SGSKH
+864 SVSKH

-880 NVRNLT
+880 NVSDLT
-886 IAGSIHAGVS
+886 IAGSIHAGIS
-896 NGNMWIGSIAAR
+896 NDDMWIGSIAAG
-908 QENNE
+908 QETNE
-913 AVISKVK
+913 TVISNVQ
-920 VTTKIAFDTNNDSK
+920 VTTEIAFDANNYSK
-934 KSYIGGVFGSA
+934 ISRIGGLFGSA
-945 AKVKLS
+945 AKVKLN
-951 ENTGIQSNITLSNAG
+951 ENTLNKNTCIQSNIIISNAG
-966 NGKQTYAGSVA
+966 SGKLTYVGSVA

-982 GTLECNGVTIGGKIV
+982 GTLECNGVTIGGTIA

-1002 YAYVGGLVGFMPP
+1002 YAYVGGLIGFMPP

-1034 GFSITASS
+1034 GFSITASNA
-1042 VQEACGGLLGC
+1042 QTACGGLLGG
-1053 VWARSTVT
+1053 VWARSAVT
-1061 FASDNTATTSL
+1061 FASDNTATTTSCL
-1072 TVKNNTKIEAPN
+1072 TVNNATIEAPK

-1105 DIQDLEIN
+1105 DIQALKIN
-1113 CGKDLGLLVCHG
+1113 SGKDLGLLVCHG
-1125 EKGTIKF
+1125 EKSTVKF
-1132 NKDEKNDKEDGAL
+1132 NNDKEDGAL

-1152 WADSYKLAEDL
+1152 WDDSYKLAANLDL
-1163 KLTCGKDS
+1163 QCGNNS
-1171 VFDEFVSYT
+1171 VFDEFVAYT
-1180 AVSKDKIANN
+1180 AASKDKIANN
-1190 GENGIVSIATKD
+1190 DENGIVSIATKD
-1202 RSGVKEDNN
+1202 RNGVKEEN
-1211 TCTTYQNRTNLGKS
+1211 TTCKTYQNRTNFGKS
-1225 HEVNANSRY
+1225 HKINANSRY
-1234 YYDLDNYIE
+1234 YYDLDNYTE
-1243 TASTNTN
+1243 TASTNTTGSN
-1250 GKIDTPEELV
+1250 TEKIDTPEELV

-1279 NNQEITD
+1279 NNQEIKD
-1286 IKSNLSNPTISG
+1286 IKDYISNPTISG

-1311 LNTGVGI
+1311 LNTGVQI
-1318 TGATIT
+1318 TDATIK
-1324 FYNEEIEKVEKN
+1324 FYNEQIEQAEKN
-1336 NKSTQAKTQ
+1336 NKSTQATTQ

-1358 YSANETATS
+1358 HSVNDTTIS

-1375 AGSIGKVKSDVSGV
+1375 AGSIGKVNSNASGV
-1389 LFSGMVQGLESGGR
+1389 LFSGMVQGSESNGR
-1403 QYTANMNL
+1403 QNTAKMNL
-1411 SNIVLSDLKITDY
+1411 NNIVLSGLKITAY
-1424 KDSSYAPLLIN
+1424 TDSSYAPLLIN

-1474 INMGFSEIKLPD
+1474 INMGFSDIVLPD
-1486 TTVNNK
+1486 KPINAINK
-1492 GIFTHATLLES
+1492 EGIFTHATLLES

-1516 NFYKSGDWKDA
+1516 NFYKRGDWEDDV
-1527 TYEHHVTYG
+1527 YNHQVTYG
-1536 KEISNS
+1536 KEISKATD
-1542 TEYTGLQKWYY
+1542 TEYAGLQKWYY
-1553 DIATYNKDEGLV
+1553 DKVTYKTEEGLV
-1565 KTEDN
+1565 KTGTG
-1570 QTDFSKWLPY
+1570 QTNFSTWLPY
-1580 VCVPYNDND
+1580 VYVSYNKNN

-1599 VFDITEGCGTYAD
+1599 VFDITEGCGTYGD
-1612 PYVIKDAGEMEIIS
+1612 PYVIKNAGEMEIIS

-1634 RTDWKITITNDQNT
+1634 RTDWKITITDNT
-1648 YCTNHST
+1648 NTDNKTPYCTNHST
-1655 DITFHY
+1655 DITFRY

-1679 DVQNGQ
+1679 DVQEDGQ

-1701 DLQGGTNG
+1701 DLQGTNG
-1709 EITLKDFKG
+1709 QITLNDFKG

-1733 NPNGVKLILT
+1733 NENGVELILT

-1765 RYEGEKKTLVYQ
+1765 RYKDEKKTLVYQ
-1777 KSSSVFYPTS
+1777 KSSSVFYPAS

-1802 IDDVNVTLDT
+1802 IDGVNVTLAN
-1812 GWLTLSGANKHLLQV
+1812 GWLTLSGENKHLLQV

-1833 VCGGGVLFRNMQDK
+1833 VCGGGVLFRNMQTASG
-1847 QFLTDAMISGASV
+1847 LTKEMISDGSVYGSV
-1860 AKTANSSLYVNPY
+1860 AEATTSFLYVNPY
-1873 VGRVLDGYAFSD
+1873 VGRVLDGYAFAD
-1885 TARVNL
+1885 TAELN
-1891 DNTDKNYQIQNLNSS
+1891 NTDKNYQIQNLNSS
-1906 ETNDTKHITAS
+1906 ETTDQKHITAT
-1917 GKSIGIKDAEGLLIL
+1917 GKTIEIKDAEGLLIL

-1950 NITEVALQ
+1950 NITEGVLQ
-1958 QGYAFGNGEYGKV
+1958 EGYAFGNGEYGKV
-1971 RNAAYDSIGTNVEP
+1971 RNAAYDSIGANIQP
-1985 EDFVTAVK
+1985 GDFATAVK
-1993 DDQIAPI
+1993 DDRTAP
-2000 VNESVINTPVL
+2000 SDSNTPVL

-2021 NMAVLNANATTSGAT
+2021 NMAVLNATTGGAK
-2036 LTFPNDGRLDMSVY
+2036 LTFPNDRTLDMSVY
-2050 RSSYQ
+2050 KSSYQ
-2055 GVSAR
+2055 GISAR

-2069 NEKTGK
+2069 NKDTGK

-2088 GVSGNGTE
+2088 DVSGNGTK

-2119 FNLFAPVNGT
+2119 FNLFAPVSGT
-2129 CNVANLTFTGKTG
+2129 CNVKNLTFTGKTG
-2142 EASETGVQLQYYTS
+2142 EAFETGVQLQYYNS
-2156 DGVVTAQASNL
+2156 NGEVTAQASNL
-2167 EEKLV
+2167 SVQGKPSVPGKPGE
-2172 KGQKL
+2172 KL

-2193 LTSAWYPVNVN
+2193 LTSNWYPVNVN

-2232 TPTTNIGILLQP
+2232 TPTTDIGILLQP
-2244 YGNEQTVYPY
+2244 HGDERTVYPY

-2280 DGKVSNQ
+2280 DGKVINQ

-2293 RQKFIVGKDSTIS
+2293 RQTFTVGKDSTIS

-2316 LFGYARRGVG
+2316 LFGYARRGVAVNYG
-2326 INTVIGTTYTAIWEN
+2326 SGTYTAAIWEN
-2341 VNVEAGQYSGGVIG
+2341 VNVEAGKYSGGVIG
-2355 QVAADMSGRSIVY
+2355 HLEADSSDARIKY
-2368 KIRNVRVS
+2368 NIKNVKVS
-2376 GKTGTKSLIKGTS
+2376 GKTGTNSLIKGTS
-2389 NGEAYTGGLIGNISF
+2389 NGEAYTGGLIGKITFWYGSAFKISD
-2404 VSGVTFNI
+2404 S
-2412 GNCEVLNT
+2412 EVQNA
-2420 QINEDKV
+2420 QINEVGKV
-2427 SGEKLGTGGLVGGAV
+2427 SGENFRTGGLVGGA
-2442 GNGNLNIQDCKVQN
+2442 D
-2456 TQINEEDKVSGEIL
+2456 
-2470 RTGGLVGRAEGNGKL
+2470 GNGKL
-2485 NIQKCS
+2485 NVQNCS
-2491 VKESDMYGSRA
+2491 VKESDLYGSLA
-2502 GGVAGE
+2502 GGIAGA
-2508 LCIPTTITECTV
+2508 LHTSTTITECTV
-2520 SGSGNDK
+2520 SGLSDDK
-2527 NIIKGRKSAAGIVGE
+2527 NIIKGQKSAAGIVGE
-2542 IAFGGKIGIHK
+2542 IVCGGKIGIHK

-2558 TSIIAIDDWGAGGLV
+2558 TSITAIDDWGAGGLV
-2573 GDIDWNVVPHLYFY
+2573 GDIDWNVVPNLYFY
-2587 DSQVNGCTITGQRA
+2587 DSQVNGCTITGKRA

-2624 KASTANNAG
+2624 EASTANNGG
-2633 LLIGLTGNRNLQPMT
+2633 LLIGLTGNRNLKPMT
-2648 IAGISIQKTTAK
+2648 IAGVSIQNTTAR
-2660 ENNRNISKLYG
+2660 ENNRDISKLYG
-2671 TLTETDNTNVK
+2671 TLNENDNTEVK
-2682 NKSYFSFADYNGTA
+2682 NHSYFSFADYNGTA
-2696 SNNTTQSL
+2696 NNTTQSL

-2714 VTSPTSQLSVSD
+2714 VTSPTSQLSVYD
-2726 DGNTGKALYGD
+2726 DANAGKALYGD
-2737 SAAWTKDTD
+2737 SATWTTDTD
-2746 GKFTLNAQTIYRDA
+2746 GKFTLNAQTIYQDA
-2760 KKTQSSTAEGK
+2760 KNTQSSTTEGK

-2799 VSKDFPVL
+2799 VSNDFPVL

-2826 GGYTRANNISG
+2826 GGYTRADNISG
-2837 HVDTSVQTYTDTDG
+2837 EHVVASVKTYTYTGG
-2851 KFVLA
+2851 KFVPA
-2856 TNANPALEVKKNA
+2856 TNHALNVKNA
-2869 SGRISEF
+2869 SGRIPEF
-2876 AATTEFDNTKSRF
+2876 AATTEYDNTKSRF
-2889 TLLTVTFKEKD
+2889 TLLTVTFQEED
-2900 ESNAEHKYNVQVPI
+2900 ESGTKHKYNVQVPI

-2930 GTNYRATNY
+2930 GTNYRARNY
-2939 DLIED
+2939 DLIKD
-2944 NAHLL
+2944 DAHLL
-2949 ESTGNAFTAYLTY
+2949 ESTGNAFSAYLTY

-2986 VAKALDKSI
+2986 VAQALDKSI
-2995 DFQGSSL
+2995 DFQFSQGSS

-3014 QDNSKVYYYTTNSN
+3014 QDNSKVYYYTMDSN

-3038 KDSSG
+3038 KDSSE

-3064 NGSFIKV
+3064 GSFIKV

-3077 DGVTKDDGKTYTAP
+3077 DGVTKKEGKTYSAP

-3107 ETNEPGTRYAVTVD
+3107 ETGEPGTHYAVTVD
-3121 ESKLKDGVGLI
+3121 ESKLKGGVGPI
-3132 STSTVHENYYLV
+3132 STVHENYYLV
-3144 ITVADITSGTN
+3144 ITVADIKSGTD
-3155 LNGSVQTKITSNDI
+3155 LNGSVQTKITSNGI
-3169 PFHLNYCT
+3169 PFHLNYRT
-3177 RKGKAQDTHSNTAS
+3177 RKGKVEDTHSNTAS
-3191 TYQISHGYEQELRES
+3191 TYQISHGYEQKLTES

-3218 TDSSMTVDVID
+3218 TDSSMTVDVVD

-3234 SGQAFNKQDELYQ
+3234 SGQAFNDQDDLYQ

-3254 KTLTQENSPST
+3254 KTLKQENSQST

-3279 FYVYVMD
+3279 FYVYEMD
-3286 GTKKKYYTYAGGN
+3286 GTAKKYYTYKNGN
-3299 WTEEESK
+3299 WTEAGST

-3315 TAVNG
+3315 TAING

-3340 IRDIVLGKKQNEFY
+3340 IRKIVLDKNQNEFY

-3365 NGLDVIPESQLEG
+3365 NGLDVIPESQLDN
-3378 AILTNY
+3378 AVPTNY
-3384 TKLTYTSQLA
+3384 TKLMYTSQLA

-3401 YSTARALQQDTRIRY
+3401 YSTARALLQNTTTSY
-3416 YRDEAAGV
+3416 YRDKAVGV

-3478 NGIQFSIQLLNK
+3478 SGIQFSIQLRNK
-3490 NTIQDTESYAA
+3490 NTTQATEEYA
-3501 DALELKDYMKVSVKS
+3501 DALKLNNYMKVAVKS
-3516 KNAGEVQLTDDNK
+3516 ENAGTVQLTNDKKAYVQLTDDKK

-3537 SSYWDD
+3537 SSYWDANN
-3543 DKKIMKASSIFDGD
+3543 KILKASSIFDGD

-3572 DQLKHLYSNYKVV
+3572 DQLQHLYSNYRVV
-3585 LSVKIIDQNGNVVE
+3585 LSVGIIDQNGNVVG
-3599 NTTAADNIIYT
+3599 NTTATDNIIYT

-3619 DKQNK
+3619 DKQNTR

>member
-1 MLKYRRIIA
+1 MKYRRIIA

-29 NANNLNTS
+29 NANNVNTS

-48 VSHADAESV
+48 VSNADAESV
-57 NSSEK
+57 SPSEK
-62 TDAENKADEKNTTP
+62 TDEENKADEKNTTP
-76 DANEKDEDTASSNS
+76 DANEKDTASSNS
-90 DSGLTNETQEEESTK
+90 DSDLTNETQEEETTK

-110 EIAAE
+110 ETAAE

-121 TETETEAEAQ
+121 TETATEAQ
-131 EISDTISLSDLKFFA
+131 EISDTISLSDLNFFA
-146 NNTAT
+146 DNTAT
-151 IKSPQE
+151 ITSPQQ
-157 LILLSHCAQSEIQNI
+157 LILLSHCAQNEIQNI
-172 TININATGEFD
+172 TININTTGEFN
-183 LSTKIANGTD
+183 LSTKIETGTD
-193 LSEYLNKKAS
+193 LSEYLNTAAI

-212 LGSAD
+212 LGSTD
-217 VPFTGTITGQKP
+217 SPFSGTITGQKP
-229 AIKTNTT
+229 AIRTNTT
-236 LFRGISSQATIDN
+236 LFRGISSNATIEN
-249 NLSVEWQGDGT
+249 GLSVEWQGDTT
-260 KPMFAEMYVLENDG
+260 KPMFAETYLLESDG
-274 TKSDGTIPITFTSGN
+274 TKSDGTIPITFTSGK

-295 VRQASEETKACLT
+295 VKKAPDVTDACLT
-308 IGNVVTYKDNK
+308 IGNVVTYNYNKDNK
-319 AQAGNSTNSGNIGLI
+319 TQAESSTSSGNIGLI

-347 YVFPTDTEINTN
+347 YVFPTNTEINTD
-359 SGAAGGLIGNM
+359 SGAAGGLIGKM
-370 AGGIL
+370 EGGIL
-375 DLANIGGTNI
+375 NLTSIGGANI

-404 SETAEIQVN
+404 SEAAQIQVN
-413 QDITITN
+413 QNITITN

-443 EKITIN
+443 KKITIN
-449 SPTLSSEE
+449 SPALSSEK
-457 NKNSAVGG
+457 NKDSAVGG
-465 WIGDYIVQGNNH
+465 WIGDYIVRG
-477 EGKTLP
+477 ESYVDKTLP
-483 TQIDVV
+483 AQIDVV
-489 EPKVTMNGGNA
+489 EPKVTMNGGVATNGGNA

-511 DINYQISGTE
+511 DINYQISGTKQE
-521 QKKKNITSV
+521 KKNITSE
-530 YTTGNGAGYATI
+530 YTAGNGGIYGTVI
-542 AGKVISDN
+542 GKVVTSNDN
-550 KKTSLIINH
+550 KKASLIINH
-559 VKSNSTTNGN
+559 VKSNSTTNGK
-569 SYYQGGFVGEIGEN
+569 SYYQGGLVGEIGKN

-633 ISGGGGLVGAASSG
+633 ISGGGGLVGVASSG
-647 SILEISGTTDLSGVN
+647 SILEISGTTDLSNVT
-662 YTVSQYVGQL
+662 YKESEYVGQL

-683 HGNGNGDENGNG
+683 HGDGNGNGNG

-700 SNKDYEI
+700 SNTDSKI

-717 RLKAKTTT
+717 RLKANTTT
-725 SDAQGGLDNELLS
+725 SDAQGGLDSELLKIDPVS
-738 INNVEHVI
+738 HEIGYGARVNLTGND
-746 QYKNQNFSLSNT
+746 
-758 EITISSKEDLALLSI
+758 ITISSKEDLALLSI

-782 ADSNLTAN
+782 ADSNLKAD
-790 NWTTLQSKNVNFTA
+790 NWTTLQNKNINFTA
-804 DVNLQN
+804 DVNLKN
-810 TGIIGISRDIDDS
+810 TGIIGISRDIYDN
-823 AYTGNINGNTY
+823 AYTGKINGNNH

-845 YKGEN
+845 CKGKN
-850 IATDGTEGCGKIYS
+850 IATNGTEGCGKIYS
-864 SGSKH
+864 SDSKH

-880 NVRNLT
+880 NVSDLT

-896 NGNMWIGSIAAR
+896 NDNMWIGSIAAR
-908 QENNE
+908 QETNE
-913 AVISKVK
+913 TVISNVK
-920 VTTKIAFDTNNDSK
+920 VTAKIAFDADKDSK
-934 KSYIGGVFGSA
+934 ISRIGGLFGSA
-945 AKVKLS
+945 EKVKLN
-951 ENTGIQSNITLSNAG
+951 ENTLNENTCIQSGITLSNAG

-997 TDAST
+997 TDASM

-1034 GFSITASS
+1034 GFSIEASN
-1042 VQEACGGLLGC
+1042 VQEACGGLLGG
-1053 VWARSTVT
+1053 VWARSAVT
-1061 FASDNTATTSL
+1061 FASDNTAITSL
-1072 TVKNNTKIEAPN
+1072 TVKNNTTIEAPK

-1105 DIQDLEIN
+1105 DIQALNIN

-1125 EKGTIKF
+1125 EKSTVKF

-1152 WADSYKLAEDL
+1152 WDDSYKLAANLDL
-1163 KLTCGKDS
+1163 QCGNNS
-1171 VFDEFVSYT
+1171 VFDEFVAYT
-1180 AVSKDKIANN
+1180 AASKDKIANN
-1190 GENGIVSIATKD
+1190 DENGIVSIATKD
-1202 RSGVKEDNN
+1202 RNGVKEEN
-1211 TCTTYQNRTNLGKS
+1211 TTCKTYQNRTNFGILHKI
-1225 HEVNANSRY
+1225 NANSRY
-1234 YYDLDNYIE
+1234 YYDLDEYTE
-1243 TASTNTN
+1243 TASTNTTESN
-1250 GKIDTPEELV
+1250 IRQIDTPEELV

-1279 NNQEITD
+1279 NNQEIAD
-1286 IKSNLSNPTISG
+1286 IKKNISNPTISG
-1298 TLNMDKY
+1298 TLDMDKY

-1311 LNTGVGI
+1311 LNTGVQI
-1318 TGATIT
+1318 TDATIT
-1324 FYNEEIEKVEKN
+1324 FYNEQIEQAEKD
-1336 NKSTQAKTQ
+1336 NKSTQATTQ

-1358 YSANETATS
+1358 HSVNETATS

-1375 AGSIGKVKSDVSGV
+1375 AGSIGKVNSNASGV
-1389 LFSGMVQGLESGGR
+1389 LFSGMVQGSESNGR
-1403 QYTANMNL
+1403 QNTAKMNL
-1411 SNIVLSDLKITDY
+1411 KNIVLSGLKITDY
-1424 KDSSYAPLLIN
+1424 TDSSYAPLLIN

-1444 IKNLSTSDYTEGTAV
+1444 IKNLSTRDYTEGTAV
-1459 ASSLIGNAGSENGHQ
+1459 ASSLIGNAGSEDGHQ
-1474 INMGFSEIKLPD
+1474 INMGFSDIVLPD
-1486 TTVNNK
+1486 KPTDATK
-1492 GIFTHATLLES
+1492 EEGIFTHATLLES

-1516 NFYKSGDWKDA
+1516 NFYKRGDWNGD
-1527 TYEHHVTYG
+1527 TYDHQVTYG
-1536 KEISNS
+1536 KEISES
-1542 TEYTGLQKWYY
+1542 AEYRDLQKWYY
-1553 DIATYNKDEGLV
+1553 DIATYNKDEGQV
-1565 KTEDN
+1565 KTGSG
-1570 QTDFSKWLPY
+1570 QTKFLTWLPY
-1580 VCVPYNDND
+1580 VSVSYNKNN

-1599 VFDITEGCGTYAD
+1599 VFDITEGCGTYGD
-1612 PYVIKDAGEMEIIS
+1612 PYVINDAGEMEIIS

-1634 RTDWKITITNDQNT
+1634 RTDWKITITNNQKT

-1655 DITFHY
+1655 DITFRY
-1661 NGEQWVQVS
+1661 NGDQWIQVS

-1685 TRSNSFMQRYI
+1685 TRSNNFMQRYI

-1701 DLQGGTNG
+1701 DLQGTNG
-1709 EITLKDFKG
+1709 QITLNDFKG

-1733 NPNGVKLILT
+1733 KGVELILT

-1765 RYEGEKKTLVYQ
+1765 RYKDEKKTLVYQ
-1777 KSSSVFYPTS
+1777 TSSSVFYPTS

-1802 IDDVNVTLDT
+1802 IDGVNVTLAN
-1812 GWLTLSGANKHLLQV
+1812 GWLTLSGANMHLLQV

-1833 VCGGGVLFRNMQDK
+1833 VCGGGVLFRNMQGASG
-1847 QFLTDAMISGASV
+1847 LTDAMISGGSV
-1860 AKTANSSLYVNPY
+1860 AEAKTSSLYVNPY
-1873 VGRVLDGYAFSD
+1873 VGRVLDGYAFAD
-1885 TARVNL
+1885 TAGKSL
-1891 DNTDKNYQIQNLNSS
+1891 DNTDKNYQIQKLNSPGTS
-1906 ETNDTKHITAS
+1906 NQKHITAT
-1917 GKSIGIKDAEGLLIL
+1917 GKTIEIKDAEGLLIL

-1971 RNAAYDSIGTNVEP
+1971 RNAAYDSIGANVEP

-2021 NMAVLNANATTSGAT
+2021 NMAVLNATTGGAT
-2036 LTFPNDGRLDMSVY
+2036 LTFPNNGTLDMSVY
-2050 RSSYQ
+2050 KSSYQ
-2055 GVSAR
+2055 GISAR
-2060 YVSNAVTSK
+2060 YVSNAVT
-2069 NEKTGK
+2069 TGK

-2088 GVSGNGTE
+2088 GVSGNGTK

-2129 CNVANLTFTGKTG
+2129 CNVTNLTFTGKIG
-2142 EASETGVQLQYYTS
+2142 EDSKKTGVQLQYYNS
-2156 DGVVTAQASNL
+2156 NGEITAQASNL
-2167 EEKLV
+2167 SVQGKPSIQGKPGE
-2172 KGQKL
+2172 KL

-2193 LTSAWYPVNVN
+2193 LTSNWYSVNVN

-2232 TPTTNIGILLQP
+2232 TPTTDIGILLQP
-2244 YGNEQTVYPY
+2244 HGDERTVYPY

-2293 RQKFIVGKDSTIS
+2293 GQNFIVGKDSTIS

-2316 LFGYARRGVG
+2316 LFGYARRGVAVNYG
-2326 INTVIGTTYTAIWEN
+2326 SGTYTAAIWKN
-2341 VNVEAGQYSGGVIG
+2341 VNVEAGQYSGGIIG
-2355 QVAADMSGRSIVY
+2355 QVYTDSSSPKYNIKNV
-2368 KIRNVRVS
+2368 KIL
-2376 GKTGTKSLIKGTS
+2376 GETGTKSLIKGTS
-2389 NGEAYTGGLIGNISF
+2389 SDEGYTGGLIGKISF
-2404 VSGVTFNI
+2404 ASGVTFDI
-2412 GNCEVLNT
+2412 SDCEVQNA
-2420 QINEDKV
+2420 QINEVGKV
-2427 SGEKLGTGGLVGGAV
+2427 SGEKF
-2442 GNGNLNIQDCKVQN
+2442 
-2456 TQINEEDKVSGEIL
+2456 
-2470 RTGGLVGRAEGNGKL
+2470 RTGGLIGGADGNGKL
-2485 NIQKCS
+2485 NVQNCS
-2491 VKESDMYGSRA
+2491 VKESDLYGSLA
-2502 GGVAGE
+2502 GGIAGA
-2508 LCIPTTITECTV
+2508 LHTPTTITECTV
-2520 SGSGNDK
+2520 SGLSDDK
-2527 NIIKGRKSAAGIVGE
+2527 NIIKGQKSAAGIVGE
-2542 IAFGGKIGIHK
+2542 IVCGGKIGIHK

-2558 TSIIAIDDWGAGGLV
+2558 TSITAIDDWGAGGLV
-2573 GDIDWNVVPHLYFY
+2573 GDIDWNVVPNLYFY
-2587 DSQVNGCTITGQRA
+2587 DSQVNGCTITGKRA

-2624 KASTANNAG
+2624 EASTANNGG
-2633 LLIGLTGNRNLQPMT
+2633 LLIGLTGNRNLKPMT
-2648 IAGISIQKTTAK
+2648 IAGVSIQNTTAK

-2671 TLTETDNTNVK
+2671 TLNETDNTNVK
-2682 NKSYFSFADYNGTA
+2682 NKSYFSFADYNGKA

-2704 LDANPVFPYV
+2704 LGANPVFPYV

-2726 DGNTGKALYGD
+2726 DGNTSKALYGD
-2737 SAAWTKDTD
+2737 STAWTKDTD
-2746 GKFTLNAQTIYRDA
+2746 GKFTLNTQTIYQDA
-2760 KKTQSSTAEGK
+2760 KNTQSSTAEAK
-2771 YTYQETGVEQFQFTK
+2771 YTYQEMGVEQFQFTK

-2791 NEENQTNK
+2791 NKENQTKTISN
-2799 VSKDFPVL
+2799 DFPVL

-2837 HVDTSVQTYTDTDG
+2837 HIDTSVKTYVDTDG
-2851 KFVLA
+2851 RFMPA
-2856 TNANPALEVKKNA
+2856 TNANPALEVKKA

-2889 TLLTVTFKEKD
+2889 TLLTVTFIEED
-2900 ESNAEHKYNVQVPI
+2900 ENGTEHKYNVQVPI

-2944 NAHLL
+2944 SAHLL

-2986 VAKALDKSI
+2986 VAEALNKSI
-2995 DFQGSSL
+2995 VFQDSKNFSL
-3002 LPAGTQLSLIDC
+3002 PEGTQLSLIDC
-3014 QDNSKVYYYTTNSN
+3014 QDNSKVYYYTMDSN
-3028 TGNTIPLKDF
+3028 TGNTIPLTDF

-3043 NAFQAVSIGELMGVT
+3043 NTFQAVSIGELMGVT

-3064 NGSFIKV
+3064 GSFIKV

-3077 DGVTKDDGKTYTAP
+3077 DGVPKKDGKTYTAP

-3107 ETNEPGTRYAVTVD
+3107 ETDESGTLYAVTVD
-3121 ESKLKDGVGLI
+3121 ESKLNDGVGLV
-3132 STSTVHENYYLV
+3132 STVHENYYLV
-3144 ITVADITSGTN
+3144 ITVASGTN
-3155 LNGSVQTKITSNDI
+3155 LNGSVQTKITSNGI
-3169 PFHLNYCT
+3169 PLHLNYRT
-3177 RKGKAQDTHSNTAS
+3177 RKGKVEDTHSNTAS
-3191 TYQISHGYEQELRES
+3191 TYQISHGYEQTLIES

-3218 TDSSMTVDVID
+3218 TDSSMTVDVVD

-3234 SGQAFNKQDELYQ
+3234 SGQAFNDQDELYQ

-3254 KTLTQENSPST
+3254 KTLKQENSQST

-3286 GTKKKYYTYAGGN
+3286 GTTKKYYTYADRK
-3299 WTEEESK
+3299 WTEAGST

-3315 TAVNG
+3315 TAING

-3340 IRDIVLGKKQNEFY
+3340 IRDIVKNKQNEFY

-3365 NGLDVIPESQLEG
+3365 NGLDVIPESQLESD
-3378 AILTNY
+3378 LPTNY

-3401 YSTARALQQDTRIRY
+3401 YSTARALLQNTKISY

-3478 NGIQFSIQLLNK
+3478 NGIQFSIQLQNK
-3490 NTIQDTESYAA
+3490 NTTQDTENYTN
-3501 DALELKDYMKVSVKS
+3501 ALELKDYIKVSVKS
-3516 KNAGEVQLTDDNK
+3516 ENAGKVQLTDDT
-3529 AYTWTVPK
+3529 YTWTVPK
-3537 SSYWDD
+3537 SSYWDANNN
-3543 DKKIMKASSIFDGD
+3543 IMEASSIFDGD
-3557 IMTQAIQLKVNIKNV
+3557 IMTQAIQLKVNI
-3572 DQLKHLYSNYKVV
+3572 DQFQHLYSNYRVV
-3585 LSVKIIDQNGNVVE
+3585 LSVGIIDQNGNVVG
-3599 NTTAADNIIYT
+3599 NTTAEDNIIYT

-3619 DKQNK
+3619 D

>member
-1 MLKYRRIIA
+1 MKYRRIIV

-29 NANNLNTS
+29 NANNVNTS

-57 NSSEK
+57 SPSEK
-62 TDAENKADEKNTTP
+62 TDEENKADEKNTIP
-76 DANEKDEDTASSNS
+76 DATEKDTASSNS
-90 DSGLTNETQEEESTK
+90 DSDLTNETQEEETTK

-115 DASQQA
+115 DASQQVS
-121 TETETEAEAQ
+121 ETAIEAEAQ
-131 EISDTISLSDLKFFA
+131 EISDTISLSDLNFFA
-146 NNTAT
+146 DNTAT
-151 IKSPQE
+151 ITSPQQ
-157 LILLSHCAQSEIQNI
+157 LILLSHCAQNEIQNI
-172 TININATGEFD
+172 TININTTGEFN
-183 LSTKIANGTD
+183 LSTKIETGTD
-193 LSEYLNKKAS
+193 LSEYLNTAAS

-212 LGSAD
+212 LGSTD

-229 AIKTNTT
+229 AIQTNTT
-236 LFRGISSQATIDN
+236 LFRGISSSATIEKG
-249 NLSVEWQGDGT
+249 LSVEWQGDTT
-260 KPMFAEMYVLENDG
+260 KPMFAEMYVLQSNGE
-274 TKSDGTIPITFTSGN
+274 IPIAFTSGN

-295 VRQASEETKACLT
+295 VKKAPDVIDACLT
-308 IGNVVTYKDNK
+308 IGNVVTYQDKV
-319 AQAGNSTNSGNIGLI
+319 QAGNSTNSGNIGLI
-334 CNTLESG
+334 CNTFESG

-347 YVFPTDTEINTN
+347 YTFPTSTEINTG
-359 SGAAGGLIGNM
+359 SGAAGGLIGKM
-370 AGGIL
+370 EGGIL
-375 DLANIGGTNI
+375 NLKSIGGANI

-413 QDITITN
+413 QNITIEK

-433 KVVNSTLSGD
+433 KVDNSTLSGSK
-443 EKITIN
+443 KITIN
-449 SPTLSSEE
+449 SPALSSGE
-457 NKNSAVGG
+457 NKDSAVGG
-465 WIGDYIVQGNNH
+465 WIGDYIVRGNNH
-477 EGKTLP
+477 EDKTLP
-483 TQIDVV
+483 AQIDVV
-489 EPKVTMNGGNA
+489 EPKVTMNGGVATNGGNA

-511 DINYQISGTE
+511 DINYQISGTKQE
-521 QKKKNITSV
+521 KKNITSE
-530 YTTGNGAGYATI
+530 YTAGNGGIYGTVI
-542 AGKVISDN
+542 GKVVTSNDN
-550 KKTSLIINH
+550 KNASLIINH

-569 SYYQGGFVGEIGEN
+569 SYYQGGLVGEIGEN

-594 VSNITTTQESCGFGG
+594 VSNTTAKEDACGFGG

-618 ILSIADSVKVTNSGT
+618 ILSIVDSGKVTDSVKVTISGT
-633 ISGGGGLVGAASSG
+633 NTISAGGGLVGVASSG
-647 SILEISGTTDLSGVN
+647 SILEISGTTDLSNVT
-662 YTVSQYVGQL
+662 YKQSECVGQL

-683 HGNGNGDENGNG
+683 HGDGNDNDNG

-700 SNKDYEI
+700 SKNDSKI

-717 RLKAKTTT
+717 RLKANQTIP
-725 SDAQGGLDNELLS
+725 DAQGGLDSELLKIDS
-738 INNVEHVI
+738 VSHKIVYGASVNISGND
-746 QYKNQNFSLSNT
+746 
-758 EITISSKEDLALLSI
+758 ITISSKEDLALLSI
-773 AWNSRGVFS
+773 AWNSRGFFS
-782 ADSNLTAN
+782 ADSNLTDK
-790 NWTTLQSKNVNFTA
+790 NWTTLQSKNINFTA

-823 AYTGNINGNTY
+823 AYTGNINGNTH
-834 TLTLSIGETYG
+834 TVTLSIGEIYG
-845 YKGEN
+845 YKGGS
-850 IATDGTEGCGKIYS
+850 ITEGCGKIYS

-880 NVRNLT
+880 NVSDLT

-896 NGNMWIGSIAAR
+896 NGDMWIGSIAAR
-908 QENNE
+908 QETNETVVNN
-913 AVISKVK
+913 VK
-920 VTTKIAFDTNNDSK
+920 VTTEIAFDAKGDSK
-934 KSYIGGVFGSA
+934 ISRIGGLFGSA
-945 AKVKLS
+945 GKVKLN
-951 ENTGIQSNITLSNAG
+951 ENTLNKNTCIQSNTTISNAG
-966 NGKQTYAGSVA
+966 NGKQTYVGSVA

-982 GTLECNGVTIGGKIV
+982 GTLECNGVTIRGKIV
-997 TDAST
+997 TDASK

-1034 GFSITASS
+1034 GFSITASNA
-1042 VQEACGGLLGC
+1042 QTACGGLLGG
-1053 VWARSTVT
+1053 VWARSAVT
-1061 FASDNTATTSL
+1061 FASDNTATTTSCL
-1072 TVKNNTKIEAPN
+1072 TVNNATINAPK

-1105 DIQDLEIN
+1105 DIQKLQIH
-1113 CGKDLGLLVCHG
+1113 CGEDLGLLVCHG
-1125 EKGTIKF
+1125 EKRSVKF
-1132 NKDEKNDKEDGAL
+1132 NNDENKDKEDGAL

-1152 WADSYKLAEDL
+1152 WDDSYKLAEGL
-1163 KLTCGKDS
+1163 ELTCGSKA
-1171 VFDEFVSYT
+1171 VFDEFVAYT
-1180 AVSKDKIANN
+1180 AASKEKIANN
-1190 GENGIVSIATKD
+1190 DENGIVSIATKD
-1202 RSGVKEDNN
+1202 RNGVKEEN
-1211 TCTTYQNRTNLGKS
+1211 TTCKTYQNRTNFGILHKI
-1225 HEVNANSRY
+1225 NANSRY
-1234 YYDLDNYIE
+1234 YYDLDEYTE
-1243 TASTNTN
+1243 TASTNTTESN
-1250 GKIDTPEELV
+1250 IRQIDTPEELV

-1279 NNQEITD
+1279 NNQEIAD
-1286 IKSNLSNPTISG
+1286 IKNTISNPKISG
-1298 TLNMDKY
+1298 MLDMDKY

-1311 LNTGVGI
+1311 LNTGVQI
-1318 TGATIT
+1318 TDAIIT
-1324 FYNEEIEKVEKN
+1324 FYNEQIEQAETT
-1336 NKSTQAKTQ
+1336 NKSTQATTQ

-1358 YSANETATS
+1358 HSVNETATS

-1375 AGSIGKVKSDVSGV
+1375 AGSIGKVNSNASGV
-1389 LFSGMVQGLESGGR
+1389 LFSGMVQGAESSGR
-1403 QYTANMNL
+1403 QYTAKMNL
-1411 SNIVLSDLKITDY
+1411 KNIVLSGLKITDY
-1424 KDSSYAPLLIN
+1424 TDSSYAPLLIN

-1444 IKNLSTSDYTEGTAV
+1444 IKNLSTRDYTEGTAV
-1459 ASSLIGNAGSENGHQ
+1459 ASSLIGNAGSEDGHQ
-1474 INMGFSEIKLPD
+1474 INMGFSDIVLPD
-1486 TTVNNK
+1486 KPTDATK
-1492 GIFTHATLLES
+1492 EEGIFTHATLLES

-1516 NFYKSGDWKDA
+1516 NFYKSGDWNGD
-1527 TYEHHVTYG
+1527 TYNHQVTYG

-1542 TEYTGLQKWYY
+1542 TEYKDLQKWYY

-1565 KTEDN
+1565 KREN
-1570 QTDFSKWLPY
+1570 KETDFSTWLPY
-1580 VCVPYNDND
+1580 VYVSHNKNN

-1599 VFDITEGCGTYAD
+1599 VFDITEGCGTYGD

-1634 RTDWKITITNDQNT
+1634 RTDWKITITNNQNT

-1655 DITFHY
+1655 DITFRY
-1661 NGEQWVQVS
+1661 NGEQWVN
-1670 KEAGTENWV
+1670 EEN
-1679 DVQNGQ
+1679 GE
-1685 TRSNSFMQRYI
+1685 TRSNNFMQRYI

-1701 DLQGGTNG
+1701 DLQGTNG
-1709 EITLKDFKG
+1709 QITLNDFKG

-1733 NPNGVKLILT
+1733 KGVELILT

-1765 RYEGEKKTLVYQ
+1765 RYKDEKKTLVYQ
-1777 KSSSVFYPTS
+1777 TSSSVFYPTS

-1802 IDDVNVTLDT
+1802 IDGVNVTLAN

-1833 VCGGGVLFRNMQDK
+1833 VCGGGVLFRNMQGASG
-1847 QFLTDAMISGASV
+1847 LTDAMISGGSV
-1860 AKTANSSLYVNPY
+1860 AEAKTSSLYVNPY

-1885 TARVNL
+1885 TAEVRL
-1891 DNTDKNYQIQNLNSS
+1891 DNTDKNYQIQNLNLS

-1917 GKSIGIKDAEGLLIL
+1917 GKTIGIKDAEGLLIL

-1971 RNAAYDSIGTNVEP
+1971 RNAAYDSIGANVEP

-1993 DDQIAPI
+1993 DDRTAP
-2000 VNESVINTPVL
+2000 SDSNTPVL

-2021 NMAVLNANATTSGAT
+2021 KMAVLNATTGGAT
-2036 LTFPNDGRLDMSVY
+2036 LTFPNDGTLDMSVY

-2088 GVSGNGTE
+2088 GVSGNGTK

-2142 EASETGVQLQYYTS
+2142 TDSKTGVQLHYYTS

-2167 EEKLV
+2167 EEKLD

-2204 FDSVKFE
+2204 FGSVKFE

-2232 TPTTNIGILLQP
+2232 TPTTDIGILLQP

-2262 SNLTV
+2262 RNLTV
-2267 RGQEKAGGFCGYI
+2267 RGQENAGGFCGCI
-2280 DGKVSNQ
+2280 DGRVQNQ

-2293 RQKFIVGKDSTIS
+2293 TQNFIVGQDSTIS
-2306 ATLKDSCAGG
+2306 AIQGNSSAGG
-2316 LFGYARRGVG
+2316 LFGYARRGVA
-2326 INTVIGTTYTAIWEN
+2326 INTVSATTYTAIWEN
-2341 VNVEAGQYSGGVIG
+2341 VNVEAGQYSGGIIG
-2355 QVAADMSGRSIVY
+2355 QVAADSSHSSIVY

-2389 NGEAYTGGLIGNISF
+2389 NGEAYTGGLIGNISS
-2404 VSGVTFNI
+2404 SGVTFDI
-2412 GNCEVLNT
+2412 SDCEVQNA
-2420 QINEDKV
+2420 QINEEGKV
-2427 SGEKLGTGGLVGGAV
+2427 SGEKF
-2442 GNGNLNIQDCKVQN
+2442 
-2456 TQINEEDKVSGEIL
+2456 
-2470 RTGGLVGRAEGNGKL
+2470 RTGGLVGSATGSGKL
-2485 NIQKCS
+2485 NVQNCS
-2491 VKESDMYGSRA
+2491 VEESGMYGSLA
-2502 GGVAGE
+2502 GGIAGA
-2508 LCIPTTITECTV
+2508 LHIPTTITECTV
-2520 SGSGNDK
+2520 SGLSNDK
-2527 NIIKGRKSAAGIVGE
+2527 NIIKGQKSAAGIVGE
-2542 IAFGGKIGIHK
+2542 IVCNGGKIGIHK

-2558 TSIIAIDDWGAGGLV
+2558 TSITAIDDWGAGGLV

-2624 KASTANNAG
+2624 EASTANNGG

-2648 IAGISIQKTTAK
+2648 IAGVSIQNTTAR

-2671 TLTETDNTNVK
+2671 TLNETANTNVK

-2704 LDANPVFPYV
+2704 LDAEQVFPYV
-2714 VTSPTSQLSVSD
+2714 VTSPTSQLSVYDAANAS
-2726 DGNTGKALYGD
+2726 KALYGD
-2737 SAAWTKDTD
+2737 SAAWTTDAD
-2746 GKFTLNAQTIYRDA
+2746 GKFTLNAQTIYQDA
-2760 KKTQSSTAEGK
+2760 KNTQSSTAEGK
-2771 YTYQETGVEQFQFTK
+2771 YTYQEMGVEQFQFTK

-2791 NEENQTNK
+2791 NKENQTKTVPN
-2799 VSKDFPVL
+2799 DFPVL

-2837 HVDTSVQTYTDTDG
+2837 DSDIHVDASVKTYTDTDG

-2900 ESNAEHKYNVQVPI
+2900 ENGTEHKYNVQVPI

-2986 VAKALDKSI
+2986 VAEALNKSI
-2995 DFQGSSL
+2995 DFQGSS

-3014 QDNSKVYYYTTNSN
+3014 QDNSKVYYYTTDSN
-3028 TGNTIPLKDF
+3028 TRNTIPLTAF

-3043 NAFQAVSIGELMGVT
+3043 NAFQAISIGELMGVT
-3058 ATQDNN
+3058 ATQDN

-3077 DGVTKDDGKTYTAP
+3077 DGVTKEDGKTYTAP

-3107 ETNEPGTRYAVTVD
+3107 ETGESGTRYAVTVD
-3121 ESKLKDGVGLI
+3121 ESKLKDGVGPI
-3132 STSTVHENYYLV
+3132 STVHENYYLV
-3144 ITVADITSGTN
+3144 ITVADITSGTD
-3155 LNGSVQTKITSNDI
+3155 LNGSVQTKITSNGI
-3169 PFHLNYCT
+3169 PFHLNYRT
-3177 RKGKAQDTHSNTAS
+3177 RKGKVEDTHSNTAS
-3191 TYQISHGYEQELRES
+3191 TYQISHGYKQELTES

-3218 TDSSMTVDVID
+3218 TDSSMTVDVVD

-3234 SGQAFNKQDELYQ
+3234 SGQAFNEQDELYQ

-3254 KTLTQENSPST
+3254 KTLKQENSQST

-3286 GTKKKYYTYAGGN
+3286 GTKKKYYTYADRK
-3299 WTEEESK
+3299 WTEAGST

-3315 TAVNG
+3315 TAING

-3328 NGTIDSS
+3328 NGKIDSS

-3340 IRDIVLGKKQNEFY
+3340 IRDIVKDKQNEFY

-3365 NGLDVIPESQLEG
+3365 NGLDVIPESKLESN
-3378 AILTNY
+3378 LPTNY

-3401 YSTARALQQDTRIRY
+3401 YSTARALLPNTKISY

-3478 NGIQFSIQLLNK
+3478 SGIQFSIQLQNK
-3490 NTIQDTESYAA
+3490 NTTQDTENYTN
-3501 DALELKDYMKVSVKS
+3501 ALELKDYIKVSVKS
-3516 KNAGEVQLTDDNK
+3516 ENAGTVQPTDDK
-3529 AYTWTVPK
+3529 TYTWTVPK
-3537 SSYWDD
+3537 SSYWDAN
-3543 DKKIMKASSIFDGD
+3543 KKIMKASSIFDGD

-3572 DQLKHLYSNYKVV
+3572 EHLYSNYRVV
-3585 LSVKIIDQNGNVVE
+3585 LSVGIIDQNGNVVG
-3599 NTTAADNIIYT
+3599 NTTATDNIIYT

-3619 DKQNK
+3619 D

>member
-1 MLKYRRIIA
+1 MKYRRIIA

-29 NANNLNTS
+29 NANNVNTS

-57 NSSEK
+57 SPSEK
-62 TDAENKADEKNTTP
+62 TDEENKADEKNIIP
-76 DANEKDEDTASSNS
+76 DATEKDTASSNS
-90 DSGLTNETQEEESTK
+90 DSDLTNETQEEETTK

-115 DASQQA
+115 DASQQVS
-121 TETETEAEAQ
+121 ETAIEAEAQ
-131 EISDTISLSDLKFFA
+131 EISDTISLSDLNFFA
-146 NNTAT
+146 DNTAT
-151 IKSPQE
+151 ITSPQQ
-157 LILLSHCAQSEIQNI
+157 LILLSHCAQNEIQNI
-172 TININATGEFD
+172 TININTTGEFN
-183 LSTKIANGTD
+183 LSTKIETGTD
-193 LSEYLNKKAS
+193 LSEYLNTAAS

-212 LGSAD
+212 LGSTD

-229 AIKTNTT
+229 AIQTNTT
-236 LFRGISSQATIDN
+236 LFRGISSSATIEKG
-249 NLSVEWQGDGT
+249 LSVEWQGDTT
-260 KPMFAEMYVLENDG
+260 KPMFAEMYVLQSNGE
-274 TKSDGTIPITFTSGN
+274 IPIAFTSGN

-295 VRQASEETKACLT
+295 VKKAPDVIDACLT
-308 IGNVVTYKDNK
+308 IGNVVTYQDKV
-319 AQAGNSTNSGNIGLI
+319 QAGNSTNSGNIGLI
-334 CNTLESG
+334 CNTFESG

-347 YVFPTDTEINTN
+347 YTFPTSTEINTG
-359 SGAAGGLIGNM
+359 SGAAGGLIGKM
-370 AGGIL
+370 EGGIL
-375 DLANIGGTNI
+375 NLKSIGGANI

-413 QDITITN
+413 QNITIEK

-433 KVVNSTLSGD
+433 KVDNSTLSGSK
-443 EKITIN
+443 KITIN
-449 SPTLSSEE
+449 SPALSSGE
-457 NKNSAVGG
+457 NKDSAVGG
-465 WIGDYIVQGNNH
+465 WIGDYIVRGNNH
-477 EGKTLP
+477 EDKTLP
-483 TQIDVV
+483 AQIDVV
-489 EPKVTMNGGNA
+489 EPKVTMNGGAATNGGNA

-511 DINYQISGTE
+511 DINYQISGTKQE
-521 QKKKNITSV
+521 KKNITSE
-530 YTTGNGAGYATI
+530 YTAGNGGIYGTVI
-542 AGKVISDN
+542 GKVVTSNDN
-550 KKTSLIINH
+550 KNASLIINH

-569 SYYQGGFVGEIGEN
+569 SYYQGGLVGEIGEN

-594 VSNITTTQESCGFGG
+594 VSNTTAKEDACGFGG

-618 ILSIADSVKVTNSGT
+618 ILSIVDSGKVTDSVKVTISGT
-633 ISGGGGLVGAASSG
+633 NTISAGGGLVGVASSG
-647 SILEISGTTDLSGVN
+647 SILEISGTTDLSNVT
-662 YTVSQYVGQL
+662 YKQSECVGQL

-683 HGNGNGDENGNG
+683 HGDGNDNDNG

-700 SNKDYEI
+700 SKNDSKI

-717 RLKAKTTT
+717 RLKANQTIP
-725 SDAQGGLDNELLS
+725 DAQGGLDSELLKIDS
-738 INNVEHVI
+738 VSHKIVYGASVNISGND
-746 QYKNQNFSLSNT
+746 
-758 EITISSKEDLALLSI
+758 ITISSKEDLALLSI
-773 AWNSRGVFS
+773 AWNSRGFFS
-782 ADSNLTAN
+782 ADSNLTDK
-790 NWTTLQSKNVNFTA
+790 NWTTLQSKNINFTA

-810 TGIIGISRDIDDS
+810 TGIIGISRDIDDN
-823 AYTGNINGNTY
+823 AYTGNINGNTH
-834 TLTLSIGETYG
+834 TVTLSIGEIYG
-845 YKGEN
+845 YKGGS
-850 IATDGTEGCGKIYS
+850 ITEGCGKIYS

-880 NVRNLT
+880 NVSDLT

-896 NGNMWIGSIAAR
+896 NGDMWIGSIAAR
-908 QENNE
+908 QETNETVVNN
-913 AVISKVK
+913 VK
-920 VTTKIAFDTNNDSK
+920 VTTEIAFDAKGDSK
-934 KSYIGGVFGSA
+934 ISRIGGLFGSA
-945 AKVKLS
+945 GKVKLN
-951 ENTGIQSNITLSNAG
+951 ENTLNKNTCIQSNTTISNAG
-966 NGKQTYAGSVA
+966 NGKQTYVGSVA

-982 GTLECNGVTIGGKIV
+982 GTLECNGVTIRGKIV
-997 TDAST
+997 TDASK

-1034 GFSITASS
+1034 GFSITASNA
-1042 VQEACGGLLGC
+1042 QTACGGLLGG
-1053 VWARSTVT
+1053 VWARSAVT
-1061 FASDNTATTSL
+1061 FASDNTATTTSCL
-1072 TVKNNTKIEAPN
+1072 TVNNATINAPK

-1105 DIQDLEIN
+1105 DIQKLQIH
-1113 CGKDLGLLVCHG
+1113 CGEDLGLLVCHG
-1125 EKGTIKF
+1125 EKRSVKF
-1132 NKDEKNDKEDGAL
+1132 NNDENKDKEDGAL

-1152 WADSYKLAEDL
+1152 WDDSYKLAESL
-1163 KLTCGKDS
+1163 ELTCGSKA
-1171 VFDEFVSYT
+1171 VFDEFVAYT
-1180 AVSKDKIANN
+1180 AASKEKIANN
-1190 GENGIVSIATKD
+1190 DENGIVSIATKD
-1202 RSGVKEDNN
+1202 RNGVKEEN
-1211 TCTTYQNRTNLGKS
+1211 TTCKTYQNRTNFGILHKI
-1225 HEVNANSRY
+1225 NANSRY
-1234 YYDLDNYIE
+1234 YYDLDEYTE
-1243 TASTNTN
+1243 TASTNTTESN
-1250 GKIDTPEELV
+1250 IRQIDTPEELV

-1279 NNQEITD
+1279 NNQEIAD
-1286 IKSNLSNPTISG
+1286 IKNTISNPKISG
-1298 TLNMDKY
+1298 MLDMDKY

-1311 LNTGVGI
+1311 LNTGVQI
-1318 TGATIT
+1318 TDAIIT
-1324 FYNEEIEKVEKN
+1324 FYNEQIEQAETT
-1336 NKSTQAKTQ
+1336 NKSTQATTQ

-1358 YSANETATS
+1358 HSVNETATS

-1375 AGSIGKVKSDVSGV
+1375 AGSIGKVNSNASGV
-1389 LFSGMVQGLESGGR
+1389 LFSGMVQGAESSGR
-1403 QYTANMNL
+1403 QYTAKMNL
-1411 SNIVLSDLKITDY
+1411 KNIVLSGLKITDY
-1424 KDSSYAPLLIN
+1424 TDSSYAPLLIN

-1444 IKNLSTSDYTEGTAV
+1444 IKNLSTRDYTEGTAV
-1459 ASSLIGNAGSENGHQ
+1459 ASSLIGNAGSEDGHQ
-1474 INMGFSEIKLPD
+1474 INMGFSDIVLPD
-1486 TTVNNK
+1486 KPTDATK
-1492 GIFTHATLLES
+1492 EEGIFTHATLLES

-1516 NFYKSGDWKDA
+1516 NFYKSGDWNGD
-1527 TYEHHVTYG
+1527 TYNHQVTYG

-1542 TEYTGLQKWYY
+1542 TEYKDLQKWYY

-1565 KTEDN
+1565 KREN
-1570 QTDFSKWLPY
+1570 KETDFSTWLPY
-1580 VCVPYNDND
+1580 VYVSHNKNN

-1599 VFDITEGCGTYAD
+1599 VFDITEGCGTYGD

-1634 RTDWKITITNDQNT
+1634 RTDWKITITNNQNT

-1655 DITFHY
+1655 DITFRY
-1661 NGEQWVQVS
+1661 NGEQWVN
-1670 KEAGTENWV
+1670 EEN
-1679 DVQNGQ
+1679 GE
-1685 TRSNSFMQRYI
+1685 TRSNNFMQRYI

-1701 DLQGGTNG
+1701 DLQGTNG
-1709 EITLKDFKG
+1709 QITLNDFKG

-1733 NPNGVKLILT
+1733 KGVELILT

-1765 RYEGEKKTLVYQ
+1765 RYKDEKKTLVYQ
-1777 KSSSVFYPTS
+1777 TSSSVFYPTS

-1802 IDDVNVTLDT
+1802 IDGVNVTLAN

-1833 VCGGGVLFRNMQDK
+1833 VCGGGVLFRNMQGASG
-1847 QFLTDAMISGASV
+1847 LTDEMISGGSV
-1860 AKTANSSLYVNPY
+1860 AEAKTSSLYVNPY

-1885 TARVNL
+1885 TAEVRL
-1891 DNTDKNYQIQNLNSS
+1891 DNTDKNYQIQNLNLS

-1917 GKSIGIKDAEGLLIL
+1917 GKTIGIKDAEGLLIL

-1971 RNAAYDSIGTNVEP
+1971 RNAAYDSIGANVEP

-1993 DDQIAPI
+1993 DDRTAP
-2000 VNESVINTPVL
+2000 SDSNTPVL

-2021 NMAVLNANATTSGAT
+2021 KMAVLNATTGGAT
-2036 LTFPNDGRLDMSVY
+2036 LTFPNDGTLDMSVY

-2060 YVSNAVTSK
+2060 YVSHAVTSK

-2088 GVSGNGTE
+2088 GVSGNGTK

-2142 EASETGVQLQYYTS
+2142 TDSKTGVQLHYYTS

-2167 EEKLV
+2167 EEKLD

-2204 FDSVKFE
+2204 FGSVKFE

-2232 TPTTNIGILLQP
+2232 TPTTDIGILLQP

-2262 SNLTV
+2262 RNLTV
-2267 RGQEKAGGFCGYI
+2267 RGQENAGGFCGCI
-2280 DGKVSNQ
+2280 DGRVQNQ

-2293 RQKFIVGKDSTIS
+2293 TQNFIVGQDSTIS
-2306 ATLKDSCAGG
+2306 AIQGNSSAGG
-2316 LFGYARRGVG
+2316 LFGYARRGVA
-2326 INTVIGTTYTAIWEN
+2326 INTVSATTYTAIWEN
-2341 VNVEAGQYSGGVIG
+2341 VNVEAGQYSGGIIG
-2355 QVAADMSGRSIVY
+2355 QVAADSSHSSIVY

-2389 NGEAYTGGLIGNISF
+2389 NGEAYTGGLIGNISS
-2404 VSGVTFNI
+2404 SGVTFDI
-2412 GNCEVLNT
+2412 SDCEVQNA
-2420 QINEDKV
+2420 QINEEGKV
-2427 SGEKLGTGGLVGGAV
+2427 SGEKF
-2442 GNGNLNIQDCKVQN
+2442 
-2456 TQINEEDKVSGEIL
+2456 
-2470 RTGGLVGRAEGNGKL
+2470 RTGGLVGSATGSGKL
-2485 NIQKCS
+2485 NVQNCS
-2491 VKESDMYGSRA
+2491 VEESGMYGSLA
-2502 GGVAGE
+2502 GGIAGA
-2508 LCIPTTITECTV
+2508 LHIPTTITECTV
-2520 SGSGNDK
+2520 SGLSNDK
-2527 NIIKGRKSAAGIVGE
+2527 NIIKGQKSAAGIVGE
-2542 IAFGGKIGIHK
+2542 IVCNGGKIGIHK

-2558 TSIIAIDDWGAGGLV
+2558 TSITAIDDWGAGGLV

-2624 KASTANNAG
+2624 EASTANNGG

-2648 IAGISIQKTTAK
+2648 IAGVSIQNTTAR

-2671 TLTETDNTNVK
+2671 TLNETANTNVK

-2704 LDANPVFPYV
+2704 LDAEQVFPYV
-2714 VTSPTSQLSVSD
+2714 VTSPTSQLSVYDAANAS
-2726 DGNTGKALYGD
+2726 KALYGD
-2737 SAAWTKDTD
+2737 SAAWTTDAD
-2746 GKFTLNAQTIYRDA
+2746 GKFTLNAQTIYQDA
-2760 KKTQSSTAEGK
+2760 KNTQSSTAEGK
-2771 YTYQETGVEQFQFTK
+2771 YTYQEMGVEQFQFTK

-2791 NEENQTNK
+2791 NKENQTKTVPN
-2799 VSKDFPVL
+2799 DFPVL

-2837 HVDTSVQTYTDTDG
+2837 HVDASVQTYTDTGG

-2856 TNANPALEVKKNA
+2856 TNPALEVKYA

-2876 AATTEFDNTKSRF
+2876 AATTQYDNTQSRF

-2900 ESNAEHKYNVQVPI
+2900 ENDTVHNYNVQVPI

-2986 VAKALDKSI
+2986 VSQALDKSI
-2995 DFQGSSL
+2995 DFQVSKGSS

-3014 QDNSKVYYYTTNSN
+3014 QDNSKVYYYTTDSN

-3038 KDSSG
+3038 KDSSE

-3064 NGSFIKV
+3064 GTFIKV

-3077 DGVTKDDGKTYTAP
+3077 DGVTKEDGKTYTAP

-3107 ETNEPGTRYAVTVD
+3107 ETGESGTHYAVTVD
-3121 ESKLKDGVGLI
+3121 ESKLKDGVGPI
-3132 STSTVHENYYLV
+3132 STVHENYYLV
-3144 ITVADITSGTN
+3144 ITVADITSGTD
-3155 LNGSVQTKITSNDI
+3155 LNGSVQTKITSNGI
-3169 PFHLNYCT
+3169 PLHLNYRT
-3177 RKGKAQDTHSNTAS
+3177 RKGKVEDTHSNTAS
-3191 TYQISHGYEQELRES
+3191 TYQISHGYEQTLIES

-3218 TDSSMTVDVID
+3218 TDSSMTVDVVD

-3234 SGQAFNKQDELYQ
+3234 SGQAFNDQDELYQ

-3254 KTLTQENSPST
+3254 KTLKQENSQST

-3286 GTKKKYYTYAGGN
+3286 GTTKKYYTYADRK
-3299 WTEEESK
+3299 WTEAGST

-3315 TAVNG
+3315 TAING

-3340 IRDIVLGKKQNEFY
+3340 IRDIVKNKQNEFY

-3365 NGLDVIPESQLEG
+3365 NGLDVIPESQLESD
-3378 AILTNY
+3378 LPTNY

-3401 YSTARALQQDTRIRY
+3401 YSTARALLQNTKISY

-3465 STIKDLSSILASS
+3465 SAIKDLSSILASS
-3478 NGIQFSIQLLNK
+3478 SGIQFSIQLQNK
-3490 NTIQDTESYAA
+3490 KTTQATETYE
-3501 DALELKDYMKVSVKS
+3501 DALELNDYNYMKVVVKS
-3516 KNAGEVQLTDDNK
+3516 EKVGTAQLTDDHK

-3572 DQLKHLYSNYKVV
+3572 DQLQHLYSNYRVV
-3585 LSVKIIDQNGNVVE
+3585 LSVRIIGEDGNVVE
-3599 NTTAADNIIYT
+3599 NTIAEDNIIYT

-3619 DKQNK
+3619 D

>member
-1 MLKYRRIIA
+1 MKYRRIIA

-29 NANNLNTS
+29 NANNVNTS

-57 NSSEK
+57 SPSEK
-62 TDAENKADEKNTTP
+62 TDEENKADEKNTTP
-76 DANEKDEDTASSNS
+76 DANEKDTASSNS
-90 DSGLTNETQEEESTK
+90 DSDLTNETQEEETTK

-110 EIAAE
+110 ETAAE

-121 TETETEAEAQ
+121 SETATEAEAQ
-131 EISDTISLSDLKFFA
+131 EISDTISLNDLKFFA
-146 NNTAT
+146 DNTAT
-151 IKSPQE
+151 ITSPQQ
-157 LILLSHCAQSEIQNI
+157 LILLSYCDQSAIQNI
-172 TININATGEFD
+172 KININITGEFD
-183 LSTKIANGTD
+183 LSTKIVKGTS
-193 LSEYLNKKAS
+193 LSDYLKNEAS

-212 LGSAD
+212 LGSTD
-217 VPFTGTITGQKP
+217 FPFAGTLTGQNP

-236 LFRGISSQATIDN
+236 LFCGISSKATINN
-249 NLSVEWQGDGT
+249 NLSVEWQGDKT
-260 KPMFAEMYVLENDG
+260 KPMFAETYVLQSN
-274 TKSDGTIPITFTSGN
+274 GTIPIAFKSGN
-289 GSLLGT
+289 GSLIGT
-295 VRQASEETKACLT
+295 VKKATNVTDACLT
-308 IGNVVTYKDNK
+308 IGNVVTYQ
-319 AQAGNSTNSGNIGLI
+319 AEVQAGSPTSNDNIGLI

-341 TIKLDG
+341 TIKLEG
-347 YVFPTDTEINTN
+347 YAFPTSTEINTG
-359 SGAAGGLIGNM
+359 SGSAGGLIGKM
-370 AGGIL
+370 EGGIL
-375 DLANIGGTNI
+375 NLTSIGGANI

-413 QDITITN
+413 QNITIEN

-433 KVVNSTLSGD
+433 KVDNSTLSGNK
-443 EKITIN
+443 KITIN
-449 SPTLSSEE
+449 SPALSSGE
-457 NKNSAVGG
+457 NKDSAVGG
-465 WIGDYIVQGNNH
+465 WVGYYIVRENNH
-477 EGKTLP
+477 ADKTLP
-483 TQIDVV
+483 AQIDVV
-489 EPKVTMNGGNA
+489 EPKVTMNGGVATNGGNA

-511 DINYQISGTE
+511 NINYQISGTAE
-521 QKKKNITSV
+521 KKKNITSK
-530 YTTGNGAGYATI
+530 YTDGNGGIYGTVI
-542 AGKVISDN
+542 GKVTSNDN
-550 KKTSLIINH
+550 DKKASLIINH
-559 VKSNSTTNGN
+559 INSDSTTSDSMTKGN
-569 SYYQGGFVGEIGEN
+569 SYYQGGLVGEIGGK

-594 VSNITTTQESCGFGG
+594 VSNTTAKEDACGFGG

-618 ILSIADSVKVTNSGT
+618 ILSIADSVKVN
-633 ISGGGGLVGAASSG
+633 IPNNQKLSGGGGLVGAASSG

-662 YTVSQYVGQL
+662 YKVSQFVGQL
-672 VGMQDCALIFA
+672 VGMQDCSLIYA
-683 HGNGNGDENGNG
+683 HGDGNGNGNG

-700 SNKDYEI
+700 SNTDSKI

-717 RLKAKTTT
+717 RLKASTTI
-725 SDAQGGLDNELLS
+725 SDEQGGLDSGLLKIDS
-738 INNVEHVI
+738 VSHEIVYGASVNISGN
-746 QYKNQNFSLSNT
+746 

-782 ADSNLTAN
+782 ADSTLTTE
-790 NWTTLQSKNVNFTA
+790 NWSTLQSKNINFTA
-804 DVNLQN
+804 NVNLKN
-810 TGIIGISRDIDDS
+810 TGIIGISRDIYDN
-823 AYTGNINGNTY
+823 AYTGKINGNNH

-845 YKGEN
+845 CKGKN
-850 IATDGTEGCGKIYS
+850 IATNGTEGCGKIYS
-864 SGSKH
+864 SDSKH

-880 NVRNLT
+880 NVSDLT
-886 IAGSIHAGVS
+886 IAGSIHAGVC
-896 NGNMWIGSIAAR
+896 NGDMWIGSIAAR
-908 QENNE
+908 QETNE
-913 AVISKVK
+913 TVISNVQ
-920 VTTKIAFDTNNDSK
+920 VTTAIAFDAQGDSK
-934 KSYIGGVFGSA
+934 ISRIGGLFGSA
-945 AKVKLS
+945 GKVKLN
-951 ENTGIQSNITLSNAG
+951 ENTLNKNTCIQSNTTISNAG
-966 NGKQTYAGSVA
+966 NGKQTYVGSVA

-982 GTLECNGVTIGGKIV
+982 GTLECNGVTIRGKIV
-997 TDAST
+997 TDVSK

-1034 GFSITASS
+1034 GFSITASNA
-1042 VQEACGGLLGC
+1042 QTACGGLLGG
-1053 VWARSTVT
+1053 VWARSAVT

-1105 DIQDLEIN
+1105 DIQALNIN

-1125 EKGTIKF
+1125 EKSTVKF

-1152 WADSYKLAEDL
+1152 WDDSYKLDANLDL
-1163 KLTCGKDS
+1163 QCGS
-1171 VFDEFVSYT
+1171 NAVFDEFVAYT
-1180 AVSKDKIANN
+1180 AASKEKIANN
-1190 GENGIVSIATKD
+1190 DENGIVSIATKD
-1202 RSGVKEDNN
+1202 RNGVKEN
-1211 TCTTYQNRTNLGKS
+1211 TTCKTYQNRTNFGILHKI
-1225 HEVNANSRY
+1225 NANSRY
-1234 YYDLDNYIE
+1234 YYDLDEYTE
-1243 TASTNTN
+1243 TASTNTTESN
-1250 GKIDTPEELV
+1250 IRQIDTPEELV

-1279 NNQEITD
+1279 NNQEIAD
-1286 IKSNLSNPTISG
+1286 IKKNISNPTISG
-1298 TLNMDKY
+1298 TLDMDKY

-1311 LNTGVGI
+1311 LNTGLQI

-1324 FYNEEIEKVEKN
+1324 FYNEQIEQAEKN
-1336 NKSTQAKTQ
+1336 NKSTQATKQ

-1358 YSANETATS
+1358 HSVNETATS
-1367 ITLSNVTF
+1367 IILSTVTF
-1375 AGSIGKVKSDVSGV
+1375 AGSIGKVKSNASGV
-1389 LFSGMVQGLESGGR
+1389 LFSGMVQGSESNGR
-1403 QYTANMNL
+1403 QNTAKMNL
-1411 SNIVLSDLKITDY
+1411 NNIVLSGLKITDY
-1424 KDSSYAPLLIN
+1424 TDSSYAPLLIN

-1444 IKNLSTSDYTEGTAV
+1444 IKKLSTRGYTEGTAV
-1459 ASSLIGNAGSENGHQ
+1459 ASSLIGNAGSEDGHQ
-1474 INMGFSEIKLPD
+1474 INMGFSDIVLPD
-1486 TTVNNK
+1486 KPADATK
-1492 GIFTHATLLES
+1492 REGIFTHATLLES

-1516 NFYKSGDWKDA
+1516 NFYKRGDWEGA
-1527 TYEHHVTYG
+1527 TYKHQVTYG
-1536 KEISNS
+1536 KEISDS
-1542 TEYTGLQKWYY
+1542 TEYKDLQKWYY
-1553 DIATYNKDEGLV
+1553 DIATYNKKEGLV
-1565 KTEDN
+1565 KTGTDS
-1570 QTDFSKWLPY
+1570 TDFSEWLPY
-1580 VCVPYNDND
+1580 VSVPYIPYNENN

-1599 VFDITEGCGTYAD
+1599 VFDITEGCGTYGD

-1634 RTDWKITITNDQNT
+1634 RTDWKITITDNQKT
-1648 YCTNHST
+1648 YCTSTNHST
-1655 DITFHY
+1655 FRY
-1661 NGEQWVQVS
+1661 NGEQWVNE
-1670 KEAGTENWV
+1670 KNDE
-1679 DVQNGQ
+1679 

-1701 DLQGGTNG
+1701 DLQGTNG
-1709 EITLKDFKG
+1709 QIRLNDFKG

-1765 RYEGEKKTLVYQ
+1765 KYKDEKKTLVYQ

-1802 IDDVNVTLDT
+1802 IDNVDVTLAD
-1812 GWLTLSGANKHLLQV
+1812 GWLTLSGNNMHLLQV

-1833 VCGGGVLFRNMQDK
+1833 VCGGGVLFRNMKDK
-1847 QFLTDAMISGASV
+1847 KFLTDAMISGASV
-1860 AKTANSSLYVNPY
+1860 AETANRSLYVNPY
-1873 VGRVLDGYAFSD
+1873 VGRVLDGYAFAD
-1885 TARVNL
+1885 TAEEIL
-1891 DNTDKNYQIQNLNSS
+1891 DNTDKNYQIRNLNSS
-1906 ETNDTKHITAS
+1906 RTSNQKHITAS

-1938 GAASSGSSNAYR
+1938 GAASSGRSNAYR
-1950 NITEVALQ
+1950 NIPEGDLE
-1958 QGYAFGNGEYGKV
+1958 GYTFGNGEYGKV
-1971 RNAAYDSIGTNVEP
+1971 RNAAYDSIGANARP
-1985 EDFVTAVK
+1985 EDFDTAVK
-1993 DDQIAPI
+1993 DDQIEPR
-2000 VNESVINTPVL
+2000 VGVSESDSNTPVL
-2011 ITKYADKDLF
+2011 ITKYAEKDLF
-2021 NMAVLNANATTSGAT
+2021 NMAVLDATTGGAI
-2036 LTFPNDGRLDMSVY
+2036 LNFPKNGTLDMSVY

-2055 GVSAR
+2055 GISAR
-2060 YVSNAVTSK
+2060 YVSNAVTS
-2069 NEKTGK
+2069 N

-2088 GVSGNGTE
+2088 GVSGNGTK

-2119 FNLFAPVNGT
+2119 FNLFAPVSGT
-2129 CNVANLTFTGKTG
+2129 CNVTNLTFTGKTG
-2142 EASETGVQLQYYTS
+2142 EASETGVQLQYYKS
-2156 DGVVTAQASNL
+2156 NGEVTAQASNNW
-2167 EEKLV
+2167 
-2172 KGQKL
+2172 
-2177 GSYVGV
+2177 GSRSFVGV

-2193 LTSAWYPVNVN
+2193 LTSKWYPVKVN
-2204 FDSVKFE
+2204 FNSVKFE
-2211 NMTIQSPAVAG
+2211 NMIIQSPAVAG

-2267 RGQEKAGGFCGYI
+2267 RGQENAGGFCGCI

-2293 RQKFIVGKDSTIS
+2293 TQNFIVGQDSTIS
-2306 ATLKDSCAGG
+2306 AIQNDSSAGG
-2316 LFGYARRGVG
+2316 LFGYARRGVA
-2326 INTVIGTTYTAIWEN
+2326 INTVNGTTYTAIWEN
-2341 VNVEAGQYSGGVIG
+2341 VNVEAGKYSGGIIG
-2355 QVAADMSGRSIVY
+2355 QIHADGTAPDY
-2368 KIRNVRVS
+2368 KIQNVRVS
-2376 GKTGTKSLIKGTS
+2376 GKTGTKSLIKVTS
-2389 NGEAYTGGLIGNISF
+2389 NGEGYAGGLIGEILFDRYVVTFDNISD
-2404 VSGVTFNI
+2404 
-2412 GNCEVLNT
+2412 CEVQNT
-2420 QINEDKV
+2420 QINEVAKV
-2427 SGEKLGTGGLVGGAV
+2427 SGKTFRTGGLVGGTERINS
-2442 GNGNLNIQDCKVQN
+2442 GNGNLNIQN
-2456 TQINEEDKVSGEIL
+2456 
-2470 RTGGLVGRAEGNGKL
+2470 
-2485 NIQKCS
+2485 CS
-2491 VKESDMYGSRA
+2491 VEESDLYGSLA
-2502 GGVAGE
+2502 GGIAGA
-2508 LCIPTTITECTV
+2508 LHIPTTITECTV
-2520 SGSGNDK
+2520 SGLSNDK
-2527 NIIKGRKSAAGIVGE
+2527 NIIKGQKSAAGIVGE
-2542 IAFGGKIGIHK
+2542 IVCNGGKIGIHK

-2558 TSIIAIDDWGAGGLV
+2558 TSITAIDDWGAGGLV
-2573 GDIDWNVVPHLYFY
+2573 GDIDWDVVPKLYFY
-2587 DSQVNGCTITGQRA
+2587 DSQVNGCTITGKRA
-2601 GGFAGNIRGYLNGS
+2601 GGFAGDIRGYLNGS

-2624 KASTANNAG
+2624 QASTANNAG
-2633 LLIGLTGNRNLQPMT
+2633 LLIGLTGNQNRQPMT
-2648 IAGISIQKTTAK
+2648 IAGISIQNTTAK
-2660 ENNRNISKLYG
+2660 ENNRNINKLYG
-2671 TLTETDNTNVK
+2671 TLNETDNTNVK
-2682 NKSYFSFADYNGTA
+2682 NESYFSFADYNGTA

-2704 LDANPVFPYV
+2704 LDAEQVFPYV
-2714 VTSPTSQLSVSD
+2714 VTSPTSQLSVYDAANAS
-2726 DGNTGKALYGD
+2726 KALYGD
-2737 SAAWTKDTD
+2737 STAWTKDTD
-2746 GKFTLNAQTIYRDA
+2746 GKFTLNAQTIYQDA
-2760 KKTQSSTAEGK
+2760 KNTQSSTAEGK
-2771 YTYQETGVEQFQFTK
+2771 YTYQEMGVEQFQFTK

-2791 NEENQTNK
+2791 NKENQTKTVPN
-2799 VSKDFPVL
+2799 DFPVL

-2826 GGYTRANNISG
+2826 GGYTRANNISDDSK
-2837 HVDTSVQTYTDTDG
+2837 HVDASVKTYTDTDG
-2851 KFVLA
+2851 KFMLA
-2856 TNANPALEVKKNA
+2856 TNAKPALEVKTNA

-2900 ESNAEHKYNVQVPI
+2900 ENGTEHKYNVQVPI

-2944 NAHLL
+2944 KAHLL

-2986 VAKALDKSI
+2986 VSQALDKSI
-2995 DFQGSSL
+2995 DFQVSQGSS

-3014 QDNSKVYYYTTNSN
+3014 QDNSKVYYYTTDSN

-3038 KDSSG
+3038 KDSSE

-3058 ATQDNN
+3058 ATQDNS
-3064 NGSFIKV
+3064 GSFIKV
-3071 DAEGVP
+3071 DADGVP
-3077 DGVTKDDGKTYTAP
+3077 DGVTKEEGKTYSVP
-3091 TVKIKTANG
+3091 TVKIKTVNG

-3107 ETNEPGTRYAVTVD
+3107 ETGESGTRYAVTVD
-3121 ESKLKDGVGLI
+3121 ESKLKDGVGPI
-3132 STSTVHENYYLV
+3132 STVHENYYLV

-3155 LNGSVQTKITSNDI
+3155 LNGSVQTQITSNGI
-3169 PFHLNYCT
+3169 PLHLNYRT
-3177 RKGKAQDTHSNTAS
+3177 RKGKVEDTHSNTAS
-3191 TYQISHGYEQELRES
+3191 TYQISHGYKQELTES

-3218 TDSSMTVDVID
+3218 TDSSMTVDVVD

-3234 SGQAFNKQDELYQ
+3234 SGQAFNEQDELYQ

-3254 KTLTQENSPST
+3254 KTLKQENSQST

-3286 GTKKKYYTYAGGN
+3286 GTEKKYYTYADGN
-3299 WTEEESK
+3299 WTDAGSK

-3315 TAVNG
+3315 TAING

-3335 VNLQQ
+3335 VSLQQ
-3340 IRDIVLGKKQNEFY
+3340 IRKIVLDKNQNKFY

-3365 NGLDVIPESQLEG
+3365 NGLDVIPESQLDN
-3378 AILTNY
+3378 AVPTNY

-3401 YSTARALQQDTRIRY
+3401 YSTARELLKNTKISY
-3416 YRDEAAGV
+3416 YRDKAAGV

-3465 STIKDLSSILASS
+3465 SAIKDLSSILASS
-3478 NGIQFSIQLLNK
+3478 NGIQFSIQLQNK
-3490 NTIQDTESYAA
+3490 KTTQATETYE
-3501 DALELKDYMKVSVKS
+3501 DALELNDYMKVAVKS
-3516 KNAGEVQLTDDNK
+3516 ENVGTVQPTYDKDKK
-3529 AYTWTVPK
+3529 AYTWTVPNG
-3537 SSYWDD
+3537 SYWDANNN
-3543 DKKIMKASSIFDGD
+3543 IMEASSIFDGD

-3572 DQLKHLYSNYKVV
+3572 DQLKHLYSNYRVV
-3585 LSVKIIDQNGNVVE
+3585 LSVRIIGKDGNVVE
-3599 NTTAADNIIYT
+3599 NTIAEDNIIYT

-3619 DKQNK
+3619 D

>member
-76 DANEKDEDTASSNS
+76 DANEKDENTASSNS
-90 DSGLTNETQEEESTK
+90 DAGLTNETQEEETTK

-131 EISDTISLSDLKFFA
+131 EISDTISLSDLNFFA
-146 NNTAT
+146 DNTAT
-151 IKSPQE
+151 ITSPQQ
-157 LILLSHCAQSEIQNI
+157 LILLSHCAQNEIQNI

-212 LGSAD
+212 LGSAER
-217 VPFTGTITGQKP
+217 PFKGTITGQEP

-236 LFRGISSQATIDN
+236 LFRGISSNAKIEKN
-249 NLSVEWQGDGT
+249 FSVEWKGDGTKPQENGT
-260 KPMFAEMYVLENDG
+260 KPMFAEMYVLE
-274 TKSDGTIPITFTSGN
+274 SDGTIPITFTSGN

-295 VRQASEETKACLT
+295 VRQASEGTNACLT
-308 IGNVVTYKDNK
+308 IGNVITYKDNM
-319 AQAGNSTNSGNIGLI
+319 AQAVSSTSNDNIGLI

-347 YVFPTDTEINTN
+347 YVFPTKTTINTD
-359 SGAAGGLIGNM
+359 SGAAGGLIGKM
-370 AGGIL
+370 EGGVL
-375 DLANIGGTNI
+375 NLTSIGGTNI

-392 SSGSAGSIVGEM
+392 SSGGAGSIVGEM
-404 SETAEIQVN
+404 SGTAEIQVN

-433 KVVNSTLSGD
+433 KVDNSTLSGD
-443 EKITIN
+443 KKITIN
-449 SPTLSSEE
+449 SPALSSE
-457 NKNSAVGG
+457 KNIDSAVGG
-465 WIGDYIVQGNNH
+465 WIGDYIVRGNNH
-477 EGKTLP
+477 EDKILP

-489 EPKVTMNGGNA
+489 EPKVTMNGGVATNGGNA

-521 QKKKNITSV
+521 QEKKNITSE
-530 YTTGNGAGYATI
+530 YTAGNGGIYGTVI
-542 AGKVISDN
+542 GKVVTSNDN
-550 KKTSLIINH
+550 KRASLNINH
-559 VKSNSTTNGN
+559 VKSNSTIKGN

-633 ISGGGGLVGAASSG
+633 ISGGGGLVGVASSG

-662 YTVSQYVGQL
+662 YNVSQYVGQL
-672 VGMQDCALIFA
+672 VGIQDCALIFA
-683 HGNGNGDENGNG
+683 HGDGNGNG

-700 SNKDYEI
+700 SNKNFKI
-707 NDIGNYGEVI
+707 NDIGNYGEII
-717 RLKAKTTT
+717 RLKADKTT
-725 SDAQGGLDNELLS
+725 SDAQGGLDSELLKIDS
-738 INNVEHVI
+738 ESHEIGYGIGVNLTGN
-746 QYKNQNFSLSNT
+746 

-790 NWTTLQSKNVNFTA
+790 NWITLQSKNINFTA
-804 DVNLQN
+804 DVNLKN

-823 AYTGNINGNTY
+823 AYTGSINGIDH

-845 YKGEN
+845 YKGGS
-850 IATDGTEGCGKIYS
+850 IATDGAEGCGKIYS

-886 IAGSIHAGVS
+886 ITGSIHAGVC
-896 NGNMWIGSIAAR
+896 NGDMRIGSIAAR
-908 QENNE
+908 QETNE
-913 AVISKVK
+913 TVISNVQ
-920 VTTKIAFDTNNDSK
+920 VTTAIAFDAKGDSK
-934 KSYIGGVFGSA
+934 ISRIGGLFGSA
-945 AKVKLS
+945 AKVKLN
-951 ENTGIQSNITLSNAG
+951 ENKCIQSEITISNAG
-966 NGKQTYAGSVA
+966 NGKQTYVASVA

-982 GTLECNGVTIGGKIV
+982 GTLECNGVTIGGTIA
-997 TDAST
+997 TDTSM

-1034 GFSITASS
+1034 GFSITASNA
-1042 VQEACGGLLGC
+1042 QTACGGLLGG
-1053 VWARSTVT
+1053 VWARSAVT
-1061 FASDNTATTSL
+1061 FASDNTATTSCL
-1072 TVKNNTKIEAPN
+1072 TVNNATINAPE

-1105 DIQDLEIN
+1105 DIQALNIN

-1125 EKGTIKF
+1125 EKSTVKF

-1152 WADSYKLAEDL
+1152 WNDSYKLDANLDL
-1163 KLTCGKDS
+1163 QCGSKA
-1171 VFDEFVSYT
+1171 VFDEFVAYT

-1190 GENGIVSIATKD
+1190 DENGIVSIATEN
-1202 RSGVKEDNN
+1202 RNGVKEEN
-1211 TCTTYQNRTNLGKS
+1211 TTCKTYQNRTNFGKS
-1225 HEVNANSRY
+1225 HKTNANSRY
-1234 YYDLDNYIE
+1234 YYDLDAYTK

-1250 GKIDTPEELV
+1250 NTGKIDTPEELV

-1279 NNQEITD
+1279 NNQEIAD
-1286 IKSNLSNPTISG
+1286 IKNSISNPKISG

-1311 LNTGVGI
+1311 LNIGVQI
-1318 TGATIT
+1318 TDATIT
-1324 FYNEEIEKVEKN
+1324 FYNEQIEQAEKD
-1336 NKSTQAKTQ
+1336 NKSTQATRQ

-1358 YSANETATS
+1358 HSVNKIATS
-1367 ITLSNVTF
+1367 ITLSDVTF
-1375 AGSIGKVKSDVSGV
+1375 AGSIGKINSNVSGV

-1444 IKNLSTSDYTEGTAV
+1444 IKNLSTGGYTEGTAV

-1474 INMGFSEIKLPD
+1474 INMGFLEIKLPD

-1516 NFYKSGDWKDA
+1516 NFYKSGDWNGDK
-1527 TYEHHVTYG
+1527 YNHQVTYG
-1536 KEISNS
+1536 KEISES
-1542 TEYTGLQKWYY
+1542 AEYRDLQKWYY

-1565 KTEDN
+1565 KTGSG
-1570 QTDFSKWLPY
+1570 QKKFSTWLPY
-1580 VCVPYNDND
+1580 VYVSYDNN

-1599 VFDITEGCGTYAD
+1599 VFDITEGCGTYGD
-1612 PYVIKDAGEMEIIS
+1612 PYVIKNAGEMEIIS
-1626 EYMRTNLP
+1626 EYMRTKLP
-1634 RTDWKITITNDQNT
+1634 RTDWKITITKDQNT

-1655 DITFHY
+1655 DITFRY
-1661 NGEQWVQVS
+1661 NGEQWIQVS

-1685 TRSNSFMQRYI
+1685 TRSNNFMQRYI

-1701 DLQGGTNG
+1701 DLQGTNRQ
-1709 EITLKDFKG
+1709 ITLNDFKG

-1733 NPNGVKLILT
+1733 NGATLILT

-1753 YSYGSVVKNLTI
+1753 YSYGSVVKDLTI
-1765 RYEGEKKTLVYQ
+1765 KYEGEKKTLVYQ

-1802 IDDVNVTLDT
+1802 IDGVNVTLAD

-1860 AKTANSSLYVNPY
+1860 AETANSSLYVNPY
-1873 VGRVLDGYAFSD
+1873 VGRVMDGYAFAD
-1885 TARVNL
+1885 TARDDLN
-1891 DNTDKNYQIQNLNSS
+1891 NTDKNYQIRNLNSS
-1906 ETNDTKHITAS
+1906 GTTHITAS
-1917 GKSIGIKDAEGLLIL
+1917 GKTIEIKDAEGLLIL

-1950 NITEVALQ
+1950 DITEGVLQ
-1958 QGYAFGNGEYGKV
+1958 EGYAFGNGEYGKV
-1971 RNAAYDSIGTNVEP
+1971 RNAAYDSIGMDTQP
-1985 EDFVTAVK
+1985 DDFVTAVK
-1993 DDQIAPI
+1993 DDQIAPK
-2000 VNESVINTPVL
+2000 VDNSVINTPVL

-2021 NMAVLNANATTSGAT
+2021 NMAVLNATTGGAT
-2036 LTFPNDGRLDMSVY
+2036 LTFPNGTLDMSVY
-2050 RSSYQ
+2050 KSSYQ
-2055 GVSAR
+2055 GISAR

-2088 GVSGNGTE
+2088 GVSGNGTK

-2119 FNLFAPVNGT
+2119 FNLFAPVRDT
-2129 CNVANLTFTGKTG
+2129 CNVENLTFTGKT
-2142 EASETGVQLQYYTS
+2142 ETDPKTGVQLQYYKS
-2156 DGVVTAQASNL
+2156 NGEVTAQASNNW
-2167 EEKLV
+2167 
-2172 KGQKL
+2172 GNRPF
-2177 GSYVGV
+2177 VGV
-2183 GSFVGSTAGT
+2183 GSFIGSTAGT
-2193 LTSAWYPVNVN
+2193 SSSLYQVKVN
-2204 FDSVKFE
+2204 FKSVKFE
-2211 NMTIQSPAVAG
+2211 NMIIQSPAVAG
-2222 GLIGNIARIY
+2222 GLIGNVERIN
-2232 TPTTNIGILLQP
+2232 TSTSDIGILLQP
-2244 YGNEQTVYPY
+2244 NGGENTVYPY

-2267 RGQEKAGGFCGYI
+2267 EGQEKAGGFCGWI
-2280 DGKVSNQ
+2280 DGRLFNQ

-2293 RQKFIVGKDSTIS
+2293 KPNFIVGKDSTIS
-2306 ATLKDSCAGG
+2306 AIQNDSCAGG
-2316 LFGYARRGVG
+2316 LFGYARRGVA
-2326 INTVIGTTYTAIWEN
+2326 INTENGTYTAIWEN
-2341 VNVEAGQYSGGVIG
+2341 VNVEAGQYSGGLIG
-2355 QVAADMSGRSIVY
+2355 QLYADHSSPTYNIKNVQISGSVQ
-2368 KIRNVRVS
+2368 S
-2376 GKTGTKSLIKGTS
+2376 KGS
-2389 NGEAYTGGLIGNISF
+2389 NQAGGGLIGQVSGGPTMTIEDCSVNIS
-2404 VSGVTFNI
+2404 NI
-2412 GNCEVLNT
+2412 
-2420 QINEDKV
+2420 KA
-2427 SGEKLGTGGLVGGAV
+2427 SSAGGIV
-2442 GNGNLNIQDCKVQN
+2442 GNLQ
-2456 TQINEEDKVSGEIL
+2456 TP
-2470 RTGGLVGRAEGNGKL
+2470 A
-2485 NIQKCS
+2485 
-2491 VKESDMYGSRA
+2491 
-2502 GGVAGE
+2502 
-2508 LCIPTTITECTV
+2508 TITGCTV
-2520 SGSGNDK
+2520 SDSNSNNSKIEGN
-2527 NIIKGRKSAAGIVGE
+2527 NCASGIVGCLE
-2542 IAFGGKIGIHK
+2542 VNGQVAIRNNKVEKLSLISNATGWGSGGFIGD
-2553 STVSN
+2553 VSGN
-2558 TSIIAIDDWGAGGLV
+2558 TSSSKIFI
-2573 GDIDWNVVPHLYFY
+2573 F
-2587 DSQVNGCTITGQRA
+2587 DSEVTDCSITGNRA
-2601 GGFAGNIRGYLNGS
+2601 GGFAGTLRGCVKGS
-2615 NLLLKDTTI
+2615 NLLLNNTQIT
-2624 KASTANNAG
+2624 ASSDKSGG
-2633 LLIGLTGNRNLQPMT
+2633 LLIGLTGDANLQPMT
-2648 IAGISIQKTTAK
+2648 IAGISIQNTTAK

-2671 TLTETDNTNVK
+2671 TLNETANTNVK
-2682 NKSYFSFADYNGTA
+2682 NKSYFSFADYNGKA
-2696 SNNTTQSL
+2696 NNTTQSL

-2714 VTSPTSQLSVSD
+2714 VTSPTSRLSVYD
-2726 DGNTGKALYGD
+2726 AANAIKALYGD
-2737 SAAWTKDTD
+2737 SAEWTDAD

-2760 KKTQSSTAEGK
+2760 KSTQSSTAEGK

-2791 NEENQTNK
+2791 NKENQTNT
-2799 VSKDFPVL
+2799 VSDDFPVL

-2815 TITDYLDIVTN
+2815 TITDYLDIITN

-2837 HVDTSVQTYTDTDG
+2837 DSDIHVDASVKTYTDTDG

-2856 TNANPALEVKKNA
+2856 TNANSALEVKKNA

-2900 ESNAEHKYNVQVPI
+2900 ESGTEHKYNVQVPI

-2962 TYNSDDKGLYS
+2962 TYNSDDKGQYS

-3014 QDNSKVYYYTTNSN
+3014 QDNSKVYYYTMDSD
-3028 TGNTIPLKDF
+3028 TGNTIPLTAF

-3043 NAFQAVSIGELMGVT
+3043 KTFQAVSIGELMGVT

-3064 NGSFIKV
+3064 GSFIKV

-3077 DGVTKDDGKTYTAP
+3077 DGVSKEDGKTYTAP

-3107 ETNEPGTRYAVTVD
+3107 ETDEKRTRYAVTVD

-3169 PFHLNYCT
+3169 PFHLNYLT
-3177 RKGKAQDTHSNTAS
+3177 RKGKVPDIHRNTAS
-3191 TYQISHGYEQELRES
+3191 TYQISHGYEQELKES
-3206 EAVTGAIKKVTA
+3206 EAVTGVIKKVTA

-3254 KTLTQENSPST
+3254 KTLENPQST

-3279 FYVYVMD
+3279 FYVYVME
-3286 GTKKKYYTYAGGN
+3286 GTSKKYYTYADGN
-3299 WTEEESK
+3299 WTEAGSTEK
-3306 ETKALEYEW
+3306 KALEYEW
-3315 TAVNG
+3315 TAING

-3340 IRDIVLGKKQNEFY
+3340 IRDIVKNNQNEFY

-3365 NGLDVIPESQLEG
+3365 NGLDVIPESQLKG
-3378 AILTNY
+3378 DLPTNY

-3401 YSTARALQQDTRIRY
+3401 YSTARALLQDTETSY

-3465 STIKDLSSILASS
+3465 STIKDLSSILAASS
-3478 NGIQFSIQLLNK
+3478 GIQFSIQLQNK
-3490 NTIQDTESYAA
+3490 NTTQNTESYAA
-3501 DALELKDYMKVSVKS
+3501 DALELEDYMKVSVKS
-3516 KNAGEVQLTDDNK
+3516 KNAGTVQLTDDKK

-3537 SSYWDD
+3537 SSYWDAGN
-3543 DKKIMKASSIFDGD
+3543 KIMKASSIFDGD

-3572 DQLKHLYSNYKVV
+3572 DQLQHLYSNYKVV
-3585 LSVKIIDQNGNVVE
+3585 LSVKIIDPYGNVVE

-3619 DKQNK
+3619 DEQNK

>member
-16 LLAGSILLDYTEV
+16 LLAGGILLDYTEV
-29 NANNLNTS
+29 NANNVNTS

-48 VSHADAESV
+48 VSHSDAESV
-57 NSSEK
+57 SSSEK
-62 TDAENKADEKNTTP
+62 TDTENKADEKNTTL
-76 DANEKDEDTASSNS
+76 DANEKDENTASSNS
-90 DSGLTNETQEEESTK
+90 DAGLTNETQEEETTK

-121 TETETEAEAQ
+121 TEAETEAEAQ
-131 EISDTISLSDLKFFA
+131 EISDTISLSDLNFFA
-146 NNTAT
+146 DNTAT
-151 IKSPQE
+151 ITSPQQ
-157 LILLSHCAQSEIQNI
+157 LILLSHCAQNEIQNI
-172 TININATGEFD
+172 TININTTGEFN
-183 LSTKIANGTD
+183 LSTKIEKGTD
-193 LSEYLNKKAS
+193 LSEYLNTAAI

-212 LGSAD
+212 LGSTD
-217 VPFTGTITGQKP
+217 SPFKGKITGQTP

-236 LFRGISSQATIDN
+236 LFRGISSKATIDN

-260 KPMFAEMYVLENDG
+260 KPMFAEMYVLE
-274 TKSDGTIPITFTSGN
+274 SDGTIPITFKSGN

-295 VRQASEETKACLT
+295 VRQASEGTNACLT
-308 IGNVVTYKDNK
+308 IGNVVTYQ
-319 AQAGNSTNSGNIGLI
+319 AEVQAGSSTSNDNIGLI

-347 YVFPTDTEINTN
+347 YAFPTKTAINTN

-375 DLANIGGTNI
+375 DLRSIGGANI

-404 SETAEIQVN
+404 SGTAEIQVN

-433 KVVNSTLSGD
+433 TVANSTLSGD
-443 EKITIN
+443 KKITIN
-449 SPTLSSEE
+449 SPTLSSEK
-457 NKNSAVGG
+457 NKDSAVGG
-465 WIGDYIVQGNNH
+465 WVGYYIVRGESH
-477 EGKTLP
+477 ADKTLP
-483 TQIDVV
+483 AQIDVV
-489 EPKVTMNGGNA
+489 EPKVTMNGGVATNGGNA

-521 QKKKNITSV
+521 QEKKNITSE
-530 YTTGNGAGYATI
+530 YTVGNGGIYGTVI
-542 AGKVISDN
+542 GKVVTSNDN
-550 KKTSLIINH
+550 KRASLNINH
-559 VKSNSTTNGN
+559 VKSNSTIKGN

-633 ISGGGGLVGAASSG
+633 ISGGGGLVGVASSG
-647 SILEISGTTDLSGVN
+647 SILEISGTTDLSGVKYN
-662 YTVSQYVGQL
+662 VSQYVGQL
-672 VGMQDCALIFA
+672 VGIQDCALIFA
-683 HGNGNGDENGNG
+683 HGDGNGNG

-700 SNKDYEI
+700 SNSVSKI

-717 RLKAKTTT
+717 RLKANTTT
-725 SDAQGGLDNELLS
+725 SDAQGGLDSELLS
-738 INNVEHVI
+738 INEEHVI
-746 QYKNQNFSLSNT
+746 QYKNQNFSLRNT

-782 ADSNLTAN
+782 ADSNLTAD
-790 NWTTLQSKNVNFTA
+790 NWTTLQSKNINFTA

-823 AYTGNINGNTY
+823 AYTGNINGNPH
-834 TLTLSIGETYG
+834 TLTLSIGEAYG
-845 YKGEN
+845 FKGKN
-850 IATDGTEGCGKIYS
+850 IATNETEGCGKIYS

-869 TDIGLFSRMSG
+869 TDIGLFSRMGG
-880 NVRNLT
+880 NVSDLT

-896 NGNMWIGSIAAR
+896 NGDMWIGSIAAR
-908 QENNE
+908 QETKE
-913 AVISKVK
+913 TVISNVQ
-920 VTTKIAFDTNNDSK
+920 VTTAIAFDAQGNSK
-934 KSYIGGVFGSA
+934 ISCIGGLFGSA
-945 AKVKLS
+945 GKVKS
-951 ENTGIQSNITLSNAG
+951 NENTCIKSNITLSNAG
-966 NGKQTYAGSVA
+966 SGKLTYVGSAA

-982 GTLECNGVTIGGKIV
+982 GTLECNGVTIGGTIV
-997 TDAST
+997 TDALT

-1015 DGSDKDTSTQ
+1015 NGSDKDTSTQ
-1025 VNIKALTFD
+1025 VNIKALIFD
-1034 GFSITASS
+1034 GFSIKASNA
-1042 VQEACGGLLGC
+1042 QTACGGLLGG
-1053 VWARSTVT
+1053 VWARSAVT

-1072 TVKNNTKIEAPN
+1072 TVKNNTKIEAPK

-1105 DIQDLEIN
+1105 DIQALNIN

-1125 EKGTIKF
+1125 EKSTVKF

-1152 WADSYKLAEDL
+1152 WNDSYKLDANLDL
-1163 KLTCGKDS
+1163 QCGNDA
-1171 VFDEFVSYT
+1171 VFDEFVAYT
-1180 AVSKDKIANN
+1180 ATSKDKIANN
-1190 GENGIVSIATKD
+1190 DENGIVSIATKD
-1202 RSGVKEDNN
+1202 RNGVKEEN
-1211 TCTTYQNRTNLGKS
+1211 TTCKTYQNRTNFGKS
-1225 HEVNANSRY
+1225 HKINTNSRY
-1234 YYDLDNYIE
+1234 YYDLDNYTE
-1243 TASTNTN
+1243 TASTNTTRSN
-1250 GKIDTPEELV
+1250 TGKIDTPEELV
-1260 LWSCAVYANSNIK
+1260 LWSCVVYANSNIK

-1279 NNQEITD
+1279 NNQEIAD
-1286 IKSNLSNPTISG
+1286 IKDNISNPTISG
-1298 TLNMDKY
+1298 TLDMEKY

-1311 LNTGVGI
+1311 LNTGVEI

-1324 FYNEEIEKVEKN
+1324 FYNEQIEQAEKD
-1336 NKSTQAKTQ
+1336 NKSTQATKQ

-1358 YSANETATS
+1358 HSVNETTTS

-1375 AGSIGKVKSDVSGV
+1375 KGSIGKINSNASGV
-1389 LFSGMVQGLESGGR
+1389 LFSGTVQGSESNGK
-1403 QYTANMNL
+1403 QKTAKMNL
-1411 SNIVLSDLKITDY
+1411 NNIVLSGLKITDY

-1444 IKNLSTSDYTEGTAV
+1444 IKSLSTSGYTAGTAV

-1486 TTVNNK
+1486 TTVSNK

-1516 NFYKSGDWKDA
+1516 NFYKSGDWEGT
-1527 TYEHHVTYG
+1527 TYNHQVTYG
-1536 KEISNS
+1536 KEISHS
-1542 TEYTGLQKWYY
+1542 TEYKDLQKWYY

-1565 KTEDN
+1565 KTGDK
-1570 QTDFSKWLPY
+1570 QKDFSTWLPY
-1580 VCVPYNDND
+1580 VYVSYNENN

-1599 VFDITEGCGTYAD
+1599 VFDITEGCGTYGD
-1612 PYVIKDAGEMEIIS
+1612 PYVIQNAGEMEIIS

-1634 RTDWKITITNDQNT
+1634 RTDWKITITNNQNT
-1648 YCTNHST
+1648 YCTDHSN
-1655 DITFHY
+1655 DITFRY
-1661 NGEQWVQVS
+1661 NGVQWVEVI

-1679 DVQNGQ
+1679 DVKEDGQ
-1685 TRSNSFMQRYI
+1685 TRSNNFMQRYI

-1701 DLQGGTNG
+1701 DLQGTNG
-1709 EITLKDFKG
+1709 QITLNDFKG

-1733 NPNGVKLILT
+1733 NENGVELILT

-1802 IDDVNVTLDT
+1802 IDGVNVTLADK
-1812 GWLTLSGANKHLLQV
+1812 WLTLSGANKHLLQV

-1833 VCGGGVLFRNMQDK
+1833 VCGGGVLFRNMQGK
-1847 QFLTDAMISGASV
+1847 HVLTDDMISDGSV
-1860 AKTANSSLYVNPY
+1860 AETATRSLYVNPY
-1873 VGRVLDGYAFSD
+1873 VGRVLDGYAFADMEGESLESL
-1885 TARVNL
+1885 N
-1891 DNTDKNYQIQNLNSS
+1891 NTDKNYQIRNLNSS
-1906 ETNDTKHITAS
+1906 GTTDPKHITAS

-1950 NITEVALQ
+1950 KTTEGVLQ
-1958 QGYAFGNGEYGKV
+1958 EGYAFGNGEYGKV
-1971 RNAAYDSIGTNVEP
+1971 RNAAYNSIGANTKP
-1985 EDFVTAVK
+1985 GDFDTAVK
-1993 DDQIAPI
+1993 DDRTAP
-2000 VNESVINTPVL
+2000 SDSNTPVL

-2021 NMAVLNANATTSGAT
+2021 NMAVLSATTGGAT
-2036 LTFPNDGRLDMSVY
+2036 LTFPKDGTLDMSVY
-2050 RSSYQ
+2050 KSSYQ
-2055 GVSAR
+2055 GISAR

-2142 EASETGVQLQYYTS
+2142 TDPKTGVQLQYYKS
-2156 DGVVTAQASNL
+2156 NGELTAQASNWSN
-2167 EEKLV
+2167 KT
-2172 KGQKL
+2172 
-2177 GSYVGV
+2177 YVGV
-2183 GSFVGSTAGT
+2183 GSFAGSSAGT
-2193 LTSAWYPVNVN
+2193 VAEFSGGSKWYRAFVN
-2204 FDSVKFE
+2204 FNSVKFE

-2222 GLIGNIARIY
+2222 GLIGNSGRIELSKGSS
-2232 TPTTNIGILLQP
+2232 TPTSDIGILLQP
-2244 YGNEQTVYPY
+2244 CGGNGGQNTVYLY

-2262 SNLTV
+2262 RNLIV
-2267 RGQEKAGGFCGYI
+2267 NGQEKAGGFCGAV
-2280 DGKVSNQ
+2280 DGKVDLLNQ
-2287 NNLNVT
+2287 LNVT
-2293 RQKFIVGKDSTIS
+2293 EADLIVGQNSSIS
-2306 ATLKDSCAGG
+2306 ATLNNSSAGG
-2316 LFGYARRGVG
+2316 LFGYLRRGVA
-2326 INTVIGTTYTAIWEN
+2326 INYGSGTYTAAIWEN
-2341 VNVEAGQYSGGVIG
+2341 VNVEAGQYSGGLIGEIAAEAGGKAYNINNVRISGSVQSKGSSQPAGGGVIGIAYGGKTITIKDCSVNASNIKALSAAGGIVGHLKTSATITGCTVSDSNSNNSKIEGNNCASGIVGCLEVNG
-2355 QVAADMSGRSIVY
+2355 QVA
-2368 KIRNVRVS
+2368 IRNNKVEKLSLISNATGWGSGGFIGDVS
-2376 GKTGTKSLIKGTS
+2376 G
-2389 NGEAYTGGLIGNISF
+2389 
-2404 VSGVTFNI
+2404 
-2412 GNCEVLNT
+2412 
-2420 QINEDKV
+2420 
-2427 SGEKLGTGGLVGGAV
+2427 
-2442 GNGNLNIQDCKVQN
+2442 
-2456 TQINEEDKVSGEIL
+2456 
-2470 RTGGLVGRAEGNGKL
+2470 
-2485 NIQKCS
+2485 
-2491 VKESDMYGSRA
+2491 
-2502 GGVAGE
+2502 
-2508 LCIPTTITECTV
+2508 
-2520 SGSGNDK
+2520 
-2527 NIIKGRKSAAGIVGE
+2527 
-2542 IAFGGKIGIHK
+2542 
-2553 STVSN
+2553 N
-2558 TSIIAIDDWGAGGLV
+2558 TSSSKIFI
-2573 GDIDWNVVPHLYFY
+2573 F
-2587 DSQVNGCTITGQRA
+2587 DSEVTDCSITGNRA
-2601 GGFAGNIRGYLNGS
+2601 GGFAGTLRGCVKGS
-2615 NLLLKDTTI
+2615 NLLLNNTQIT
-2624 KASTANNAG
+2624 ASSDKSGG
-2633 LLIGLTGNRNLQPMT
+2633 LLIGLTGDANLQPMT
-2648 IAGISIQKTTAK
+2648 IAGISIQNTTAK

-2671 TLTETDNTNVK
+2671 TLNETANTNVK
-2682 NKSYFSFADYNGTA
+2682 NKSYFSFADYNGKA
-2696 SNNTTQSL
+2696 NNTTQSL

-2714 VTSPTSQLSVSD
+2714 VTSPTSRLSVYD
-2726 DGNTGKALYGD
+2726 AANAIKALYGD
-2737 SAAWTKDTD
+2737 SAEWTDAD

-2760 KKTQSSTAEGK
+2760 KSTQSSTAEGK

-2791 NEENQTNK
+2791 NKENQTNT
-2799 VSKDFPVL
+2799 VSDDFPVL

-2815 TITDYLDIVTN
+2815 TITDYLDIITN

-2837 HVDTSVQTYTDTDG
+2837 DSDIHVDASVKTYTDTDG

-2856 TNANPALEVKKNA
+2856 TNANSALEVKKNA

-2900 ESNAEHKYNVQVPI
+2900 ESGTEHKYNVQVPI

-2962 TYNSDDKGLYS
+2962 TYNSDDKGQYS

-2986 VAKALDKSI
+2986 VAEALNKSI
-2995 DFQGSSL
+2995 DFQGSS

-3014 QDNSKVYYYTTNSN
+3014 QDNSKVYYYTMDSN
-3028 TGNTIPLKDF
+3028 TGNTIPLTAF
-3038 KDSSG
+3038 EDSSEKT
-3043 NAFQAVSIGELMGVT
+3043 FQAVSIGELMGVT

-3064 NGSFIKV
+3064 GSFIKV

-3077 DGVTKDDGKTYTAP
+3077 DGVPKEDGKTYTAP
-3091 TVKIKTANG
+3091 TVKIRTANG

-3107 ETNEPGTRYAVTVD
+3107 ETDEPGTRYAVTVD
-3121 ESKLKDGVGLI
+3121 ESKLKDGVGPI
-3132 STSTVHENYYLV
+3132 STVHENYYLV
-3144 ITVADITSGTN
+3144 ITVDDITSGTN

-3169 PFHLNYCT
+3169 PFHLNYRT
-3177 RKGKAQDTHSNTAS
+3177 RKGKLQDTHSNTAS
-3191 TYQISHGYEQELRES
+3191 TYQISHGYEQELTES

-3218 TDSSMTVDVID
+3218 ADSSMTVDVID

-3234 SGQAFNKQDELYQ
+3234 SGQAFNNKDELYQ

-3254 KTLTQENSPST
+3254 KTLKQENSQST

-3286 GTKKKYYTYAGGN
+3286 GTKKKYYTYADGK
-3299 WTEEESK
+3299 WTEAGST

-3315 TAVNG
+3315 TAING

-3328 NGTIDSS
+3328 NGKIDSS

-3340 IRDIVLGKKQNEFY
+3340 IRDIVKNKQNEFY

-3401 YSTARALQQDTRIRY
+3401 YSTARKLLQDTKISY

-3465 STIKDLSSILASS
+3465 STIKDLSSILAASS
-3478 NGIQFSIQLLNK
+3478 GIQFSIQLQNK
-3490 NTIQDTESYAA
+3490 NMTQDTERYA
-3501 DALELKDYMKVSVKS
+3501 DALELEDYIKVSVKS
-3516 KNAGEVQLTDDNK
+3516 KNAGTVQLANDKK

-3537 SSYWDD
+3537 SSYWDAGN
-3543 DKKIMKASSIFDGD
+3543 KIMKASSIFDGD
-3557 IMTQAIQLKVNIKNV
+3557 IMTQAIQLKVNIKNI
-3572 DQLKHLYSNYKVV
+3572 DQLQHLYSNYRVV
-3585 LSVKIIDQNGNVVE
+3585 LSVKIIGQDGNGVE

-3619 DKQNK
+3619 DEQNK

>member
-16 LLAGSILLDYTEV
+16 LLAGGILLDYTEV
-29 NANNLNTS
+29 NANNVNTS

-131 EISDTISLSDLKFFA
+131 EISDTISLSDLNFFA
-146 NNTAT
+146 DNTAT

-347 YVFPTDTEINTN
+347 YVFPTDTEINTD
-359 SGAAGGLIGNM
+359 SGAAGGLIGKM
-370 AGGIL
+370 EGGIL
-375 DLANIGGTNI
+375 DLKSIGGANI

-404 SETAEIQVN
+404 SGTAEIQVN

-433 KVVNSTLSGD
+433 KVDNSTLSGD
-443 EKITIN
+443 KKITIN
-449 SPTLSSEE
+449 SPALSSGE
-457 NKNSAVGG
+457 NKDSAVGG
-465 WIGDYIVQGNNH
+465 WVGYYIVRENDHAN
-477 EGKTLP
+477 KTLP
-483 TQIDVV
+483 AQIDVV
-489 EPKVTMNGGNA
+489 EPKVTMNGGVATNGGNA

-521 QKKKNITSV
+521 QEKKNITSE
-530 YTTGNGAGYATI
+530 YTAGNGGIYGTVI
-542 AGKVISDN
+542 GKVVTSNDN
-550 KKTSLIINH
+550 KRASLNINH
-559 VKSNSTTNGN
+559 VKSNSTIKGN

-633 ISGGGGLVGAASSG
+633 ISGGGGLVGVASSG

-662 YTVSQYVGQL
+662 YNVSQSVGQL
-672 VGMQDCALIFA
+672 VGIQDCALIFA
-683 HGNGNGDENGNG
+683 HGDGNGNG

-700 SNKDYEI
+700 SNKNFKI

-717 RLKAKTTT
+717 RLKADKTT
-725 SDAQGGLDNELLS
+725 SDAQGGLDSELLS
-738 INNVEHVI
+738 INGEHVI
-746 QYKNQNFSLSNT
+746 QYKNPNFSLSNT

-823 AYTGNINGNTY
+823 AYTGNINGDSH

-845 YKGEN
+845 YKGGS

-869 TDIGLFSRMSG
+869 TDIGLFSRMGG
-880 NVRNLT
+880 NVSNLT
-886 IAGSIHAGVS
+886 ITGSINAGVS

-913 AVISKVK
+913 TVISNVK
-920 VTTKIAFDTNNDSK
+920 VTTTIKFDTNKDSQI
-934 KSYIGGVFGSA
+934 SCIGGLFGSA

-982 GTLECNGVTIGGKIV
+982 GTLECNGVTIGGTIV
-997 TDAST
+997 TDALM

-1034 GFSITASS
+1034 GFSITASNA
-1042 VQEACGGLLGC
+1042 QTACGGLLGG
-1053 VWARSTVT
+1053 VWARSAVT
-1061 FASDNTATTSL
+1061 FASDNTATTTSCL
-1072 TVKNNTKIEAPN
+1072 TVNNATINAPN

-1105 DIQDLEIN
+1105 DIQALNIN

-1125 EKGTIKF
+1125 EKSTVKF
-1132 NKDEKNDKEDGAL
+1132 NKEEKNDKADGAL

-1152 WADSYKLAEDL
+1152 WNDSYKLDAKL
-1163 KLTCGKDS
+1163 NLTCGDNS
-1171 VFDEFVSYT
+1171 AFDEFVAYT

-1190 GENGIVSIATKD
+1190 DENGIVSIATKD
-1202 RSGVKEDNN
+1202 RSGVKEENN
-1211 TCTTYQNRTNLGKS
+1211 TCKTYQNRTDLGKK
-1225 HEVNANSRY
+1225 HKVNANSRY
-1234 YYDLDNYIE
+1234 YYDLDKYIE
-1243 TASTNTN
+1243 TASTNTTR
-1250 GKIDTPEELV
+1250 KIDTPEELV

-1286 IKSNLSNPTISG
+1286 INNISNPIISG
-1298 TLNMDKY
+1298 KLDMEKY

-1311 LNTGVGI
+1311 LNTGVEI

-1324 FYNEEIEKVEKN
+1324 FYNEQIEQAEKD
-1336 NKSTQAKTQ
+1336 NKSTQATKQ

-1358 YSANETATS
+1358 HSVNETTTS

-1375 AGSIGKVKSDVSGV
+1375 KGSIGKINSNASGV
-1389 LFSGMVQGLESGGR
+1389 LFSGMVQGSESNGR
-1403 QYTANMNL
+1403 QNTAKMNL
-1411 SNIVLSDLKITDY
+1411 SNIVLSGLKITDY

-1444 IKNLSTSDYTEGTAV
+1444 IKNLSTSGYTKGTAV
-1459 ASSLIGNAGSENGHQ
+1459 ASSLIGNAGSENGYQ

-1516 NFYKSGDWKDA
+1516 NFYKSGDWTSDG
-1527 TYEHHVTYG
+1527 TYNHQVTYG
-1536 KEISNS
+1536 KEISHS
-1542 TEYTGLQKWYY
+1542 KEYKNLQKWYY
-1553 DIATYNKDEGLV
+1553 DIETYNKNEGLV
-1565 KTEDN
+1565 KTGDN
-1570 QTDFSKWLPY
+1570 QTDPDFSTWLPY
-1580 VCVPYNDND
+1580 VSVSYDKNN

-1655 DITFHY
+1655 DITFCY
-1661 NGEQWVQVS
+1661 NGEQWIQVS

-1679 DVQNGQ
+1679 DVQNGE

-1701 DLQGGTNG
+1701 DLQGTNRQ
-1709 EITLKDFKG
+1709 ITLNDFKG

-1733 NPNGVKLILT
+1733 KGVELILT

-1777 KSSSVFYPTS
+1777 TSSSVFYPTS

-1802 IDDVNVTLDT
+1802 IDGVNVTLAD

-1860 AKTANSSLYVNPY
+1860 AETANSSLYVNPY
-1873 VGRVLDGYAFSD
+1873 VGRVLDGYAFAD
-1885 TARVNL
+1885 TAGDKLN
-1891 DNTDKNYQIQNLNSS
+1891 NTDKNYQIQNLNLS

-1971 RNAAYDSIGTNVEP
+1971 RNAAYDSIGANTKPN
-1985 EDFVTAVK
+1985 DFDTAVK
-1993 DDQIAPI
+1993 DDQTAP
-2000 VNESVINTPVL
+2000 SDSNTPVL
-2011 ITKYADKDLF
+2011 ITKYAEKDLF
-2021 NMAVLNANATTSGAT
+2021 NMAVLNATTGGAT
-2036 LTFPNDGRLDMSVY
+2036 LTFPNDGTLDMSVY

-2088 GVSGNGTE
+2088 GVSGNGTK

-2142 EASETGVQLQYYTS
+2142 TAVNFGVQLHYYTS
-2156 DGVVTAQASNL
+2156 AGVETAQASNSW
-2167 EEKLV
+2167 
-2172 KGQKL
+2172 GNR
-2177 GSYVGV
+2177 GFVGV
-2183 GSFVGSTAGT
+2183 GSFCGSSAGT
-2193 LTSAWYPVNVN
+2193 LTSNWYRAYVK

-2232 TPTTNIGILLQP
+2232 TSTTDIGILLQP
-2244 YGNEQTVYPY
+2244 YGNQLTVYPF

-2262 SNLTV
+2262 RNLTV
-2267 RGQEKAGGFCGYI
+2267 RGQDNAGGFCGCI
-2280 DGKVSNQ
+2280 DGKVDNQ

-2293 RQKFIVGKDSTIS
+2293 TQNLIVGQDSTIS
-2306 ATLKDSCAGG
+2306 AIQNNSSAGG
-2316 LFGYARRGVG
+2316 LFGYARRGVA
-2326 INTVIGTTYTAIWEN
+2326 INTVSGTTYPAIWEN
-2341 VNVEAGQYSGGVIG
+2341 VNVEAGQYSGGIIG
-2355 QVAADMSGRSIVY
+2355 QIYTDSSSPYY

-2376 GKTGTKSLIKGTS
+2376 GKTGTKSLIKVRS
-2389 NGEAYTGGLIGNISF
+2389 NGEKYTGGLIGKISF
-2404 VSGVTFNI
+2404 ASGVTFNI
-2412 GNCEVLNT
+2412 LDCEVQNT
-2420 QINEDKV
+2420 QINEVDKV
-2427 SGEKLGTGGLVGGAV
+2427 SGEKL
-2442 GNGNLNIQDCKVQN
+2442 
-2456 TQINEEDKVSGEIL
+2456 
-2470 RTGGLVGRAEGNGKL
+2470 RTGGLAGGADGNGKL
-2485 NIQKCS
+2485 NVQNCS

-2502 GGVAGE
+2502 GGIAGE

-2520 SGSGNDK
+2520 SGSGNHK
-2527 NIIKGRKSAAGIVGE
+2527 NIIKGQKCAAGIVGE
-2542 IAFGGKIGIHK
+2542 IARGEKIGIHK

-2558 TSIIAIDDWGAGGLV
+2558 TSITAIDDWGAGGLV
-2573 GDIDWNVVPHLYFY
+2573 GDIDWSVVPHLYFY
-2587 DSQVNGCTITGQRA
+2587 DSQVNGCTITGRRA

-2624 KASTANNAG
+2624 QASTANNAG
-2633 LLIGLTGNRNLQPMT
+2633 LLIGLTGNQNPRPMT
-2648 IAGISIQKTTAK
+2648 IAGVSIQNTTAK
-2660 ENNRNISKLYG
+2660 ENNRNINKLYG
-2671 TLTETDNTNVK
+2671 TLNENDNTEVK
-2682 NKSYFSFADYNGTA
+2682 KQSYFSFADYNGTA

-2704 LDANPVFPYV
+2704 LDAEQVFPYV
-2714 VTSPTSQLSVSD
+2714 VTSPTSKLSVYDAANAS
-2726 DGNTGKALYGD
+2726 KALYGD
-2737 SAAWTKDTD
+2737 SAAWTDAD

-2760 KKTQSSTAEGK
+2760 KKTQGSTAEGK
-2771 YTYQETGVEQFQFTK
+2771 YTYQEMGVEQFQFTK

-2791 NEENQTNK
+2791 NKENQTKK

-2815 TITDYLDIVTN
+2815 TITDYLDIITN

-2837 HVDTSVQTYTDTDG
+2837 DSDIHVDASVKTYTDTDG

-2856 TNANPALEVKKNA
+2856 TNEKPALEVKKNA

-2986 VAKALDKSI
+2986 VAEALDKSI
-2995 DFQGSSL
+2995 DFQGSL

-3014 QDNSKVYYYTTNSN
+3014 QDNSKVYYYTMDSD
-3028 TGNTIPLKDF
+3028 TGNTIPLTAF

-3043 NAFQAVSIGELMGVT
+3043 KTFQAVSIGELMGVT

-3064 NGSFIKV
+3064 GSFIKV

-3077 DGVTKDDGKTYTAP
+3077 DGVTKKDGKTYTAP

-3107 ETNEPGTRYAVTVD
+3107 ETDEPGTRYAVTVD
-3121 ESKLKDGVGLI
+3121 ESKLKKDGVGLV
-3132 STSTVHENYYLV
+3132 STVHENYYLV
-3144 ITVADITSGTN
+3144 ITVGDITSGTN

-3169 PFHLNYCT
+3169 PFHLNYRT
-3177 RKGKAQDTHSNTAS
+3177 RKGKVPDTHSNTAS
-3191 TYQISHGYEQELRES
+3191 TYQISHGYEQDLTES
-3206 EAVTGAIKKVTA
+3206 KAVTGVIKKVTA

-3254 KTLTQENSPST
+3254 KTLENPQST

-3279 FYVYVMD
+3279 FYVYVME
-3286 GTKKKYYTYAGGN
+3286 GTTKKYYTYAKGK
-3299 WTEEESK
+3299 WTEAEST
-3306 ETKALEYEW
+3306 ETKALEYKW
-3315 TAVNG
+3315 TAING

-3340 IRDIVLGKKQNEFY
+3340 IRDIVKNKQNEFY

-3365 NGLDVIPESQLEG
+3365 NGLDVIPESQLESN
-3378 AILTNY
+3378 LPTNY

-3394 TTRKSLS
+3394 TTKKSLS
-3401 YSTARALQQDTRIRY
+3401 YSTARALLQKTKISY

-3465 STIKDLSSILASS
+3465 STIKDLSSILAASS
-3478 NGIQFSIQLLNK
+3478 GIQFSIQLQNK
-3490 NTIQDTESYAA
+3490 NTPQDTESYAA

-3516 KNAGEVQLTDDNK
+3516 KNAGTAQLTEDKK

-3537 SSYWDD
+3537 NSYWDANN
-3543 DKKIMKASSIFDGD
+3543 KIMKASSIFDGD

-3585 LSVKIIDQNGNVVE
+3585 LSVKIIGQDGNGVE

>member
-76 DANEKDEDTASSNS
+76 DANEKDENTASSNS
-90 DSGLTNETQEEESTK
+90 DAGLTNETQEEETTK

-131 EISDTISLSDLKFFA
+131 EISDTISLDNLKFV
-146 NNTAT
+146 NGNIAT
-151 IKSPQE
+151 ITSPQQ
-157 LILLSHCAQSEIQNI
+157 LILLSYCDQSAIQNI
-172 TININATGEFD
+172 TINFNITGECD
-183 LSTKIANGTD
+183 LSTKIVKGTSLSDYLKNEAN
-193 LSEYLNKKAS
+193 

-212 LGSAD
+212 LGSTD
-217 VPFTGTITGQKP
+217 VPFTGNLTGQQT
-229 AIKTNTT
+229 AIITNTT
-236 LFRGISSQATIDN
+236 LFRGISSKAAIN
-249 NLSVEWQGDGT
+249 NNISVRWQGDTT
-260 KPMFAEMYVLENDG
+260 KPMFAETYVLQSNG
-274 TKSDGTIPITFTSGN
+274 KIPIAFTSGN

-295 VRQASEETKACLT
+295 VKKAPDVTDACLT
-308 IGNVVTYKDNK
+308 IGNVVTYQDKV
-319 AQAGNSTNSGNIGLI
+319 QAGSSTSNDNIGLI

-341 TIKLDG
+341 TIKLEG
-347 YVFPTDTEINTN
+347 YAFPTSTEINTG
-359 SGAAGGLIGNM
+359 SGAAGGLIGKM
-370 AGGIL
+370 EGGIL
-375 DLANIGGTNI
+375 DLTSIGGTNI

-404 SETAEIQVN
+404 SETAQIQVN
-413 QDITITN
+413 QNITITN

-433 KVVNSTLSGD
+433 KVVNSTLSGNNT
-443 EKITIN
+443 ITVEAPTV
-449 SPTLSSEE
+449 SPGGDKTD
-457 NKNSAVGG
+457 SAVGG
-465 WIGDYIVQGNNH
+465 LIGDYTVKESNH
-477 EGKTLP
+477 TVKQLP
-483 TQIDVV
+483 TQIAIAGT
-489 EPKVTMNGGNA
+489 PKVTTITKTNGAAIGVNDGNI
-500 GGYFGLLELQG
+500 GGYFGVLELQG
-511 DINYQISGTE
+511 DIQYEISGSDGAKRE
-521 QKKKNITSV
+521 GKAE
-530 YTTGNGAGYATI
+530 YTAGDGGTYGTVI
-542 AGKVISDN
+542 GKVISDN
-550 KKTSLIINH
+550 KMSSLIINH

-569 SYYQGGFVGEIGEN
+569 SYYQGGLVGEIGEN
-583 VYLQVSDAEIT
+583 VYLQVKNAEIT
-594 VSNITTTQESCGFGG
+594 VSNTTAKEDACGFGG

-618 ILSIADSVKVTNSGT
+618 ILSIAESVKVTIPEKSNLSA
-633 ISGGGGLVGAASSG
+633 GGGLVGNASSG
-647 SILEISGTTDLSGVN
+647 SILEISGTTDLSNVT
-662 YTVSQYVGQL
+662 YKESEYVGQL

-683 HGNGNGDENGNG
+683 HGDGNGNG

-700 SNKDYEI
+700 SNSVSKI

-717 RLKAKTTT
+717 RLKANTTT
-725 SDAQGGLDNELLS
+725 SDEQGGLDSELLKIDLGS
-738 INNVEHVI
+738 HEIGYGASVNLTGND
-746 QYKNQNFSLSNT
+746 
-758 EITISSKEDLALLSI
+758 ITISSKEDLALLSI

-782 ADSNLTAN
+782 ADSYLTAN
-790 NWTTLQSKNVNFTA
+790 NWKTLQNKNINFTQ

-810 TGIIGISRDIDDS
+810 TGIIGISRDTSDD
-823 AYTGNINGNTY
+823 AYTGNINGNNK

-845 YKGEN
+845 CTTN
-850 IATDGTEGCGKIYS
+850 GTEGCGKIYS

-869 TDIGLFSRMSG
+869 TDIDLFSRMRG
-880 NVRNLT
+880 NVSNLT
-886 IAGSIHAGVS
+886 ITGSINAGVS

-913 AVISKVK
+913 TVISNVK
-920 VTTKIAFDTNNDSK
+920 VTTTIKFDTNKDSQI
-934 KSYIGGVFGSA
+934 SYIGGLFGSA

-982 GTLECNGVTIGGKIV
+982 GTLECNGVTIGGTIV
-997 TDAST
+997 TDALM

-1015 DGSDKDTSTQ
+1015 DGSDKDTSTW

-1034 GFSITASS
+1034 GFSIEASN
-1042 VQEACGGLLGC
+1042 VQEACGGLLGG
-1053 VWARSTVT
+1053 VWARSAVT

-1072 TVKNNTKIEAPN
+1072 TVKNNTTIEAPK

-1105 DIQDLEIN
+1105 DIQNLKIN
-1113 CGKDLGLLVCHG
+1113 CGQDLGLLVCHG
-1125 EKGTIKF
+1125 EKRTIKF
-1132 NKDEKNDKEDGAL
+1132 NKEEKNDKEDGAL

-1152 WADSYKLAEDL
+1152 WNDSYKLDANLDL
-1163 KLTCGKDS
+1163 QCGSKA
-1171 VFDEFVSYT
+1171 VFDEFVAYT

-1190 GENGIVSIATKD
+1190 DENGIVSIATEN
-1202 RSGVKEDNN
+1202 RNGVKEEN
-1211 TCTTYQNRTNLGKS
+1211 TTCKTYQNRTNFGKS
-1225 HEVNANSRY
+1225 HKTNANSRY
-1234 YYDLDNYIE
+1234 YYDLDAYTK

-1250 GKIDTPEELV
+1250 NTGKIDTPEELV

-1279 NNQEITD
+1279 NNQAITD
-1286 IKSNLSNPTISG
+1286 INNISNPIISG
-1298 TLNMDKY
+1298 TLNMGKY

-1311 LNTGVGI
+1311 LNIGVQI
-1318 TGATIT
+1318 TDATIT
-1324 FYNEEIEKVEKN
+1324 FYNEQIEQAEKD
-1336 NKSTQAKTQ
+1336 NKSTQATRQ

-1358 YSANETATS
+1358 HSVNETATS
-1367 ITLSNVTF
+1367 ITLSDVTF

-1424 KDSSYAPLLIN
+1424 TDSSYAPLLIN

-1444 IKNLSTSDYTEGTAV
+1444 IKNLSTTSYTEGTAV
-1459 ASSLIGNAGSENGHQ
+1459 ASSLIGNAGSEDGHQ
-1474 INMGFSEIKLPD
+1474 INMGFSDIVLPD
-1486 TTVNNK
+1486 KPADATKNE

-1599 VFDITEGCGTYAD
+1599 VFDITEGCGTYGD

-1626 EYMRTNLP
+1626 EYMRTKLP
-1634 RTDWKITITNDQNT
+1634 RTDWKITITNNQNT
-1648 YCTNHST
+1648 YCTNTNTNHST
-1655 DITFHY
+1655 FSYD
-1661 NGEQWVQVS
+1661 GEQWVN
-1670 KEAGTENWV
+1670 EEN
-1679 DVQNGQ
+1679 GE
-1685 TRSNSFMQRYI
+1685 TRSNNFMQRYI

-1701 DLQGGTNG
+1701 DLQGTNRQ
-1709 EITLKDFKG
+1709 ITLNDFKG

-1733 NPNGVKLILT
+1733 NGATLILT
-1743 GANTGNGLIA
+1743 GENTGNGLIA

-1765 RYEGEKKTLVYQ
+1765 KYEDEKKTLVYQ
-1777 KSSSVFYPTS
+1777 TSSSVFYPTS

-1802 IDDVNVTLDT
+1802 IDGVNVTLANN
-1812 GWLTLSGANKHLLQV
+1812 WLTLSGEKKHLLQV

-1833 VCGGGVLFRNMQDK
+1833 VCGGGVLFRNMQGASG
-1847 QFLTDAMISGASV
+1847 LTDAMISDGSV
-1860 AKTANSSLYVNPY
+1860 EETATSSLYVNPY
-1873 VGRVLDGYAFSD
+1873 VGRVLDGYAFAD
-1885 TARVNL
+1885 TARDKLN
-1891 DNTDKNYQIQNLNSS
+1891 NTDKNYQIQNLNLS

-1917 GKSIGIKDAEGLLIL
+1917 GKSIEIKDAEGLLIL

-1950 NITEVALQ
+1950 NITENITEEALRPR
-1958 QGYAFGNGEYGKV
+1958 YAFGNGEYGKV
-1971 RNAAYDSIGTNVEP
+1971 RNAAYDSIGMDTQP
-1985 EDFVTAVK
+1985 DDFVTAVK
-1993 DDQIAPI
+1993 DDQTAP
-2000 VNESVINTPVL
+2000 SDSNTPVL

-2021 NMAVLNANATTSGAT
+2021 NMAVLNARTGGAR
-2036 LTFPNDGRLDMSVY
+2036 LTFPNNGTLDMSVY
-2050 RSSYQ
+2050 KSSYQ
-2055 GVSAR
+2055 GISAR

-2069 NEKTGK
+2069 NKDTGK

-2119 FNLFAPVNGT
+2119 FNLFAPVEGT
-2129 CNVANLTFTGKTG
+2129 CNVENLTFTGKAETASNTG
-2142 EASETGVQLQYYTS
+2142 KTGAVSYTGVQLQYYTS
-2156 DGVVTAQASNL
+2156 DGEKTEQASNWGNW
-2167 EEKLV
+2167 K
-2172 KGQKL
+2172 
-2177 GSYVGV
+2177 YVGV
-2183 GSFVGSTAGT
+2183 GSFVGSSAGT
-2193 LTSAWYPVNVN
+2193 VAEFSGGYKWYIASVN

-2222 GLIGNIARIY
+2222 GLIGNSGRIELNKGNS
-2232 TPTTNIGILLQP
+2232 TPTSDIGILLQP
-2244 YGNEQTVYPY
+2244 CGGNGGQNTVYLC

-2262 SNLTV
+2262 RNLTV
-2267 RGQEKAGGFCGYI
+2267 MGQEKAGGFCGYI
-2280 DGKVSNQ
+2280 DGKVNLCNQ
-2287 NNLNVT
+2287 LNVT
-2293 RQKFIVGKDSTIS
+2293 VPNVIIGQDSSIS
-2306 ATLKDSCAGG
+2306 AIQNNSSAGG
-2316 LFGYARRGVG
+2316 LFGFVRRKVA
-2326 INTVIGTTYTAIWEN
+2326 INDKIGTYTAIWKN
-2341 VNVEAGQYSGGVIG
+2341 VNVEAGQYSGDLIGEISADNNGGESNINNVQILESAQSKSSSQAGGGVIG
-2355 QVAADMSGRSIVY
+2355 IAYGGK
-2368 KIRNVRVS
+2368 KI
-2376 GKTGTKSLIKGTS
+2376 TIKDCSVNTS
-2389 NGEAYTGGLIGNISF
+2389 N
-2404 VSGVTFNI
+2404 
-2412 GNCEVLNT
+2412 
-2420 QINEDKV
+2420 INA
-2427 SGEKLGTGGLVGGAV
+2427 S
-2442 GNGNLNIQDCKVQN
+2442 
-2456 TQINEEDKVSGEIL
+2456 S
-2470 RTGGLVGRAEGNGKL
+2470 
-2485 NIQKCS
+2485 
-2491 VKESDMYGSRA
+2491 A
-2502 GGVAGE
+2502 GGIVGYLQTPA
-2508 LCIPTTITECTV
+2508 TITGCTVNASNINASSAAGGIVGYLKTPATIIGCTV
-2520 SGSGNDK
+2520 SGSNSNNSKIEGN
-2527 NIIKGRKSAAGIVGE
+2527 NCASGIVGCLE
-2542 IAFGGKIGIHK
+2542 
-2553 STVSN
+2553 
-2558 TSIIAIDDWGAGGLV
+2558 
-2573 GDIDWNVVPHLYFY
+2573 
-2587 DSQVNGCTITGQRA
+2587 VNGQVAIRNNKVEKLSLISNATGWGSGGFIGDVSGNTKSSKIFIFDSEVTDCSITGNRA
-2601 GGFAGNIRGYLNGS
+2601 GGFAGTLRGCVKGS
-2615 NLLLKDTTI
+2615 NLLLNNTQIT
-2624 KASTANNAG
+2624 ASSDKSGG
-2633 LLIGLTGNRNLQPMT
+2633 LLIGLTGDANLQPMT
-2648 IAGISIQKTTAK
+2648 IAGISIQNTTAK
-2660 ENNRNISKLYG
+2660 ENHRNISKLYG
-2671 TLTETDNTNVK
+2671 TLNETDNTNVK
-2682 NKSYFSFADYNGTA
+2682 NKSYFSFADYKGTA

-2704 LDANPVFPYV
+2704 LDAEQVFPYV
-2714 VTSPTSQLSVSD
+2714 VTSPTSQLSVYDAANANVS
-2726 DGNTGKALYGD
+2726 KALYGD
-2737 SAAWTKDTD
+2737 SAAWTKDKDVD
-2746 GKFTLNAQTIYRDA
+2746 GKFTLNAQTIYQDA

-2771 YTYQETGVEQFQFTK
+2771 YTYQEMGVEQFQFTK

-2791 NEENQTNK
+2791 NKENQTKK
-2799 VSKDFPVL
+2799 VSNDFPVL

-2815 TITDYLDIVTN
+2815 TITDYLDIITN

-2837 HVDTSVQTYTDTDG
+2837 DSDIHVDASVKTYTDTDG

-2900 ESNAEHKYNVQVPI
+2900 ENGTEHKYNVQVPI
-2914 IVRRMLEIGF
+2914 VVRRMLEIGF

-2939 DLIED
+2939 DLIKD

-2962 TYNSDDKGLYS
+2962 TYNSDDNGLYS

-2995 DFQGSSL
+2995 VFQDSQNFSL
-3002 LPAGTQLSLIDC
+3002 PEGTQLSLIDC
-3014 QDNSKVYYYTTNSN
+3014 QDNSKVYYYTTDSN
-3028 TGNTIPLKDF
+3028 TRNTIPLTAF
-3038 KDSSG
+3038 KDSSK

-3064 NGSFIKV
+3064 GTFIKV

-3077 DGVTKDDGKTYTAP
+3077 DGVPKEDGKTYTAP

-3100 YEYYRKI
+3100 YEYYRKM
-3107 ETNEPGTRYAVTVD
+3107 ETDEPRTRYAVTVD
-3121 ESKLKDGVGLI
+3121 ESKLKDGVGPI
-3132 STSTVHENYYLV
+3132 STVHENYYLV
-3144 ITVADITSGTN
+3144 ITVASGTN

-3169 PFHLNYCT
+3169 PFHLNYRT
-3177 RKGKAQDTHSNTAS
+3177 RKGKVTDTHTNTAS
-3191 TYQISHGYEQELRES
+3191 TYQISQGYKQKLTES
-3206 EAVTGAIKKVTA
+3206 KDVTGVIKKVTA

-3234 SGQAFNKQDELYQ
+3234 SGQAFNDQDELYQ

-3254 KTLTQENSPST
+3254 KTLENPQST

-3279 FYVYVMD
+3279 FYVYVME
-3286 GTKKKYYTYAGGN
+3286 GTSKNYYTYANGK
-3299 WTEEESK
+3299 WTEAGSK
-3306 ETKALEYEW
+3306 EIKALDYEW
-3315 TAVNG
+3315 TAING

-3340 IRDIVLGKKQNEFY
+3340 IRDIVKNNQNEFY

-3365 NGLDVIPESQLEG
+3365 NGLDVIPESKLESN
-3378 AILTNY
+3378 LPTNY

-3401 YSTARALQQDTRIRY
+3401 YSTARALLPNTKISY

-3478 NGIQFSIQLLNK
+3478 SGIQFSIQLQNK
-3490 NTIQDTESYAA
+3490 NTTQDTENYTN
-3501 DALELKDYMKVSVKS
+3501 ALELKDYIKVSVKS
-3516 KNAGEVQLTDDNK
+3516 ENAGTVQPTDDK
-3529 AYTWTVPK
+3529 TYTWTVPK
-3537 SSYWDD
+3537 SSYWDAN
-3543 DKKIMKASSIFDGD
+3543 KKIMKASSIFDGD

-3572 DQLKHLYSNYKVV
+3572 EHLYSNYRVV
-3585 LSVKIIDQNGNVVE
+3585 LSVGIIDQNGNVVG
-3599 NTTAADNIIYT
+3599 NTTATDNIIYT

>member
-29 NANNLNTS
+29 NANNVNTS
-37 LNMISAENSDE
+37 LNMISADNSDE

-57 NSSEK
+57 SSSEK
-62 TDAENKADEKNTTP
+62 TDAENKADEKNTTL
-76 DANEKDEDTASSNS
+76 DANEKDENTASSNS
-90 DSGLTNETQEEESTK
+90 DAGLTNETQEEETTK

-110 EIAAE
+110 EIAVE
-115 DASQQA
+115 DASRQA
-121 TETETEAEAQ
+121 SETETEAEAQ
-131 EISDTISLSDLKFFA
+131 EISDTISLSDLNFFA

-151 IKSPQE
+151 INSPQE

-172 TININATGEFD
+172 TIDINATGILD
-183 LSTKIANGTD
+183 LSTKIAKDTD
-193 LSEYLNKKAS
+193 LSGYLNKAVI

-212 LGSAD
+212 LGSTD
-217 VPFTGTITGQKP
+217 IPFKGTITGQTP

-236 LFRGISSQATIDN
+236 LFRGISSNAKIEKN
-249 NLSVEWQGDGT
+249 FSVEWQGDGT

-295 VRQASEETKACLT
+295 VRQASEGTNACLT

-319 AQAGNSTNSGNIGLI
+319 AQAVSSTSNNNIGLI

-347 YVFPTDTEINTN
+347 YVFPTETTINTD
-359 SGAAGGLIGNM
+359 SGAAGGLIGKM
-370 AGGIL
+370 EGGIL
-375 DLANIGGTNI
+375 DLTSIGGANI
-385 SNLTVNS
+385 SKLTVNS
-392 SSGSAGSIVGEM
+392 SSGGAGSIVGEM
-404 SETAEIQVN
+404 SETAQIQVN
-413 QDITITN
+413 QNITITS

-443 EKITIN
+443 KKITIN
-449 SPTLSSEE
+449 SPALSSE
-457 NKNSAVGG
+457 KNEDSAVGG
-465 WIGDYIVQGNNH
+465 WIGDYIVRGNNH
-477 EGKTLP
+477 EDKILP
-483 TQIDVV
+483 AQIDVA
-489 EPKVTMNGGNA
+489 EPKVTMNGGVATNGGNA

-511 DINYQISGTE
+511 DINYQISGTKQE
-521 QKKKNITSV
+521 KKNITSE
-530 YTTGNGAGYATI
+530 YTAGNGGIYGTVI
-542 AGKVISDN
+542 GKVVTSNDN
-550 KKTSLIINH
+550 KRASLNINH
-559 VKSNSTTNGN
+559 VKSNSTIKGN
-569 SYYQGGFVGEIGEN
+569 SYYQGGLVGEIGGN

-594 VSNITTTQESCGFGG
+594 VSKTTAKEDACGFGG

-618 ILSIADSVKVTNSGT
+618 ILSIVDSVKVTNSGT
-633 ISGGGGLVGAASSG
+633 ISGGGGLVGVASSG
-647 SILEISGTTDLSGVN
+647 SILEISGTTDLSNVT
-662 YTVSQYVGQL
+662 YKESEYVGQL

-683 HGNGNGDENGNG
+683 HGDGNGNDNG

-700 SNKDYEI
+700 SKNDSKI

-725 SDAQGGLDNELLS
+725 SDAQGGLDSELLS
-738 INNVEHVI
+738 INGEHVI
-746 QYKNQNFSLSNT
+746 QYKNPNFSLSNT
-758 EITISSKEDLALLSI
+758 EITINSKEDLALLSI

-782 ADSNLTAN
+782 ADSDLKAD
-790 NWTTLQSKNVNFTA
+790 NWTTLQNKNINFTA
-804 DVNLQN
+804 NINLQN
-810 TGIIGISRDIDDS
+810 TGIIGISRDISDN
-823 AYTGNINGNTY
+823 AYTGNINGNTN
-834 TLTLSIGETYG
+834 TVTLSIGETYG
-845 YKGEN
+845 YKGES
-850 IATDGTEGCGKIYS
+850 IVTDETEGCGKIYS

-869 TDIGLFSRMSG
+869 TDIGLFSRMGG
-880 NVRNLT
+880 NVSNLT
-886 IAGSIHAGVS
+886 ITGSIHTGVS
-896 NGNMWIGSIAAR
+896 NGDMWIGSIAAR
-908 QENNE
+908 QETNE
-913 AVISKVK
+913 TVISNVQ
-920 VTTKIAFDTNNDSK
+920 VTTAIAFDAKGDSK
-934 KSYIGGVFGSA
+934 ISRLGGLFGSA
-945 AKVKLS
+945 GKVKLNG
-951 ENTGIQSNITLSNAG
+951 NTCIQSNITLRNAG
-966 NGKQTYAGSVA
+966 SGKLIYVGSAA

-982 GTLECNGVTIGGKIV
+982 GTLECNGVTIGGTIV

-1025 VNIKALTFD
+1025 VNIKSLTFD
-1034 GFSITASS
+1034 GFSITASNA
-1042 VQEACGGLLGC
+1042 QTACGGLLGG
-1053 VWARSTVT
+1053 VWARSAVT
-1061 FASDNTATTSL
+1061 FASDNTATTTSL
-1072 TVKNNTKIEAPN
+1072 TVKNNTKIEAPK

-1105 DIQDLEIN
+1105 DIQALNIN

-1125 EKGTIKF
+1125 EKSSVKF
-1132 NKDEKNDKEDGAL
+1132 NKEEKNDKEDGAL

-1152 WADSYKLAEDL
+1152 WDDSYKLAEGL
-1163 KLTCGKDS
+1163 ELTCGSKA
-1171 VFDEFVSYT
+1171 VFDEFVAYT
-1180 AVSKDKIANN
+1180 AASKDKIANN
-1190 GENGIVSIATKD
+1190 DENGIVSIATKD
-1202 RSGVKEDNN
+1202 RNGVKEEKT
-1211 TCTTYQNRTNLGKS
+1211 TCKTYQNRTNLGKS
-1225 HEVNANSRY
+1225 HKINANSRY
-1234 YYDLDNYIE
+1234 YYDLDEYTE
-1243 TASTNTN
+1243 TASTNTTGSN
-1250 GKIDTPEELV
+1250 TREINTPEELV

-1279 NNQEITD
+1279 NNQEIAY
-1286 IKSNLSNPTISG
+1286 IKNNISNPTISG

-1305 SYYPIH
+1305 SYYPIY
-1311 LNTGVGI
+1311 LNTGVQI

-1324 FYNEEIEKVEKN
+1324 FYNEQIEQAETN
-1336 NKSTQAKTQ
+1336 NKSTQATTQ

-1358 YSANETATS
+1358 HSVNETATS

-1375 AGSIGKVKSDVSGV
+1375 AGSIGKVNSNASGV
-1389 LFSGMVQGLESGGR
+1389 LFSGTVQGSESNGR
-1403 QYTANMNL
+1403 QNTAKMNL
-1411 SNIVLSDLKITDY
+1411 NNIVLSGLKITAY

-1444 IKNLSTSDYTEGTAV
+1444 IKTLSTSGYTEGTAV
-1459 ASSLIGNAGSENGHQ
+1459 ASSLIGNAGSENGYQ
-1474 INMGFSEIKLPD
+1474 INMGFSEITLPD

-1516 NFYKSGDWKDA
+1516 NFYKSGDWEGN
-1527 TYEHHVTYG
+1527 TYKHEVTYG
-1536 KEISNS
+1536 KEISDS
-1542 TEYTGLQKWYY
+1542 LEYNGLQKWYY

-1565 KTEDN
+1565 KTGDN
-1570 QTDFSKWLPY
+1570 QTDFSTWLPY
-1580 VCVPYNDND
+1580 VHVSYNENN

-1599 VFDITEGCGTYAD
+1599 VFDITEGCGTYGD

-1634 RTDWKITITNDQNT
+1634 RTDWKITITNNQNI
-1648 YCTNHST
+1648 YCTGHST
-1655 DITFHY
+1655 DITFRY

-1679 DVQNGQ
+1679 DVQNGE

-1701 DLQGGTNG
+1701 NLKGTDG
-1709 EITLKDFKG
+1709 QITLNDFKG

-1733 NPNGVKLILT
+1733 NKNGVELILK

-1802 IDDVNVTLDT
+1802 IDGVNVTLAD

-1833 VCGGGVLFRNMQDK
+1833 VCGGGVLFRNMQGK
-1847 QFLTDAMISGASV
+1847 HVLTDKMILGGSV
-1860 AKTANSSLYVNPY
+1860 AETATSSLYVNPY
-1873 VGRVLDGYAFSD
+1873 VGRVLDGYAFAD
-1885 TARVNL
+1885 TAGESLN
-1891 DNTDKNYQIQNLNSS
+1891 NTEKNYQIRNLNSS
-1906 ETNDTKHITAS
+1906 ETTDTKHITAT
-1917 GKSIGIKDAEGLLIL
+1917 GKTIGIKDAEGLLIL

-1950 NITEVALQ
+1950 KITEGVLQ
-1958 QGYAFGNGEYGKV
+1958 EGYAFGNGEYGKV
-1971 RNAAYDSIGTNVEP
+1971 RNAAYDSIGANTQPN
-1985 EDFVTAVK
+1985 DFNTAVK

-2000 VNESVINTPVL
+2000 VSESVSNTPVL
-2011 ITKYADKDLF
+2011 ITKYAEKDLF
-2021 NMAVLNANATTSGAT
+2021 NMAVLDATTGGAT
-2036 LTFPNDGRLDMSVY
+2036 LTFPNETLDMSVY
-2050 RSSYQ
+2050 KSSYQ

-2088 GVSGNGTE
+2088 GVSGNGTK

-2119 FNLFAPVNGT
+2119 FNLFAPVSGT
-2129 CNVANLTFTGKTG
+2129 CNVTNLTFTGKTG
-2142 EASETGVQLQYYTS
+2142 ADSKKTGVQLQYYTS
-2156 DGVVTAQASNL
+2156 GGEKTAQASNWSN
-2167 EEKLV
+2167 KT
-2172 KGQKL
+2172 
-2177 GSYVGV
+2177 YVGV
-2183 GSFVGSTAGT
+2183 GSFIGSTAGT
-2193 LTSAWYPVNVN
+2193 VAEFSGNYKWYRAFVN
-2204 FDSVKFE
+2204 FNSVKFE

-2222 GLIGNIARIY
+2222 GLIGNSGRIELNKGSS
-2232 TPTTNIGILLQP
+2232 TPTSDIGILLQP
-2244 YGNEQTVYPY
+2244 CGGNGGQNTVYLY

-2262 SNLTV
+2262 RNLIV
-2267 RGQEKAGGFCGYI
+2267 NGQEKAGGFCGHV
-2280 DGKVSNQ
+2280 DGKIDLLNQ
-2287 NNLNVT
+2287 LNVT
-2293 RQKFIVGKDSTIS
+2293 EADLIVGQNSSIS
-2306 ATLKDSCAGG
+2306 ATLNNSSAGG
-2316 LFGYARRGVG
+2316 LFGYLRRGVA
-2326 INTVIGTTYTAIWEN
+2326 INYGSGTYTAAIWEN
-2341 VNVEAGQYSGGVIG
+2341 VNVEAGQYSGGLIG
-2355 QVAADMSGRSIVY
+2355 ELATETGGRVYNINKVRILGSVQSKGSSQVGGGIIGRASSGQTI
-2368 KIRNVRVS
+2368 
-2376 GKTGTKSLIKGTS
+2376 TIKDCSVNTS
-2389 NGEAYTGGLIGNISF
+2389 NIKAS
-2404 VSGVTFNI
+2404 S
-2412 GNCEVLNT
+2412 
-2420 QINEDKV
+2420 
-2427 SGEKLGTGGLVGGAV
+2427 
-2442 GNGNLNIQDCKVQN
+2442 
-2456 TQINEEDKVSGEIL
+2456 
-2470 RTGGLVGRAEGNGKL
+2470 
-2485 NIQKCS
+2485 
-2491 VKESDMYGSRA
+2491 A
-2502 GGVAGE
+2502 GGIVGYLLTSA
-2508 LCIPTTITECTV
+2508 TITGCTV
-2520 SGSGNDK
+2520 SGSNSNNSKIEGN
-2527 NIIKGRKSAAGIVGE
+2527 NCASGIVGCLE
-2542 IAFGGKIGIHK
+2542 
-2553 STVSN
+2553 
-2558 TSIIAIDDWGAGGLV
+2558 
-2573 GDIDWNVVPHLYFY
+2573 
-2587 DSQVNGCTITGQRA
+2587 VNGQVAIRNNKVEKLSLISNATGWGSGGFIGDVSGNTKSSKIFIFDSEVTDCSITGNRA
-2601 GGFAGNIRGYLNGS
+2601 GGFAGTLRGCVKGS
-2615 NLLLKDTTI
+2615 NLLLNNTQIT
-2624 KASTANNAG
+2624 ASSDKSGG
-2633 LLIGLTGNRNLQPMT
+2633 LLIGLTGDANLQPMT
-2648 IAGISIQKTTAK
+2648 IAGISIQNTTAK

-2671 TLTETDNTNVK
+2671 TLNETDNTNVK
-2682 NKSYFSFADYNGTA
+2682 KQSYFSFADYKGTA
-2696 SNNTTQSL
+2696 LNNTMQSL
-2704 LDANPVFPYV
+2704 LGANPVFPYV
-2714 VTSPTSQLSVSD
+2714 VTSPTSQLSVYDAANANVS
-2726 DGNTGKALYGD
+2726 KALYGD
-2737 SAAWTKDTD
+2737 SAKWTKEAD
-2746 GKFTLNAQTIYRDA
+2746 GRFTLNAQTIYQDA
-2760 KKTQSSTAEGK
+2760 KNTQSSTAEGK
-2771 YTYQETGVEQFQFTK
+2771 YTYQEMGVEQFRFTK

-2791 NEENQTNK
+2791 NKENQTK
-2799 VSKDFPVL
+2799 TVSNDFPVL

-2837 HVDTSVQTYTDTDG
+2837 HVDTRVQTYTDTGG
-2851 KFVLA
+2851 KFVLEE
-2856 TNANPALEVKKNA
+2856 NANPALEVKKNA

-2889 TLLTVTFKEKD
+2889 TLLTVTFKEED
-2900 ESNAEHKYNVQVPI
+2900 ENGTEHKYNVQVPI

-2944 NAHLL
+2944 SAHLL

-3002 LPAGTQLSLIDC
+3002 PAGTQLSLIDC
-3014 QDNSKVYYYTTNSN
+3014 QDNSKVYYYTIDSK
-3028 TGNTIPLKDF
+3028 TGNTIPLKAF
-3038 KDSSG
+3038 KDSSEKT
-3043 NAFQAVSIGELMGVT
+3043 FQAVSIGELMGVT

-3064 NGSFIKV
+3064 GSFIKV
-3071 DAEGVP
+3071 DAEGIP
-3077 DGVTKDDGKTYTAP
+3077 DGVTKEDGKTYTAP

-3107 ETNEPGTRYAVTVD
+3107 ETGESGTRYAVTVD
-3121 ESKLKDGVGLI
+3121 ESKLKDGVGPI
-3132 STSTVHENYYLV
+3132 SMVHENYYLV

-3155 LNGSVQTKITSNDI
+3155 LNGSVQTKITSNNI
-3169 PFHLNYCT
+3169 PFHLNYLT
-3177 RKGKAQDTHSNTAS
+3177 RKGNVQDTHSNTAS
-3191 TYQISHGYEQELRES
+3191 TYQISHGYEQELTES

-3234 SGQAFNKQDELYQ
+3234 SGQAFNNKDELYQ

-3254 KTLTQENSPST
+3254 KTLKQENLQST

-3286 GTKKKYYTYAGGN
+3286 GTAKKYYTYANGK
-3299 WTEEESK
+3299 WTEAGST

-3315 TAVNG
+3315 TAING

-3335 VNLQQ
+3335 VSLQQ
-3340 IRDIVLGKKQNEFY
+3340 IRDIVKDKQNEFY

-3365 NGLDVIPESQLEG
+3365 NGLDVIPESQLDN
-3378 AILTNY
+3378 AVPTNY
-3384 TKLTYTSQLA
+3384 TKLTYISQLA

-3401 YSTARALQQDTRIRY
+3401 YSTARELLKNTKISY

-3478 NGIQFSIQLLNK
+3478 SGIQFSIQLQNK
-3490 NTIQDTESYAA
+3490 NTTQDTENYAN
-3501 DALELKDYMKVSVKS
+3501 ALELEDYIKVSVKS
-3516 KNAGEVQLTDDNK
+3516 ENAGTVQLTNDNE

-3537 SSYWDD
+3537 SSYWDANN
-3543 DKKIMKASSIFDGD
+3543 KIMKASSIFDGD

-3572 DQLKHLYSNYKVV
+3572 DQLQHLYSNYRVV
-3585 LSVKIIDQNGNVVE
+3585 LSVGIIDQNGNVVG
-3599 NTTAADNIIYT
+3599 NTTATDNIIYT

-3619 DKQNK
+3619 DKQNTR